1 MKQFKKKPKKIKR
14 SQKIILK
21 RPLWLMPL
29 LIGGFASGVYADGTD
44 ILGLS
49 WGEKSQKV
57 CVHRPWYALWSCD
70 KWEEKTQQFTG
81 NQLITKTWAGG
92 NAANYYHSQNNQDI
106 TANLKNDN
114 GTYFLSGLYNYTGGE
129 YNGGNLDIELG
140 SNATFNLG
148 ANSGNSFTSWYP
160 NGHTNVTFS
169 AGTINVNNS
178 VEVGNRVGSG
188 AGTHTGT
195 ATLNLNANKVTINS
209 NINAYKTSQ
218 VNIGNAN
225 SAITINSVSLSG
237 DTCSS
242 LAKIGSGANCS
253 SSGPSYSF
261 KGTTSAT
268 NTTFSNASGSFT
280 FEESA
285 NFSGAKLNG
294 GAFTFNKGFNATN
307 NTAFNSGSFTFKG
320 TSSFNNATFS
330 NASYTFDNQATFQNS
345 SFNGGTF
352 TFNNQSNPTNSA
364 QHPQILFEN
373 SSFNG
378 GIFTF
383 NNQTNPTNSAQHPQ
397 ILFENSSF
405 SGSTTTLKGSA
416 TFEQAFNNSNHQL
429 TIQNASFDNATF
441 NNTGKITIEKDASF
455 NNTSFNTPVDTN
467 NMSVT
472 GSVTLSGKND
482 LKNGSTLD
490 FGSSKITLAQGATF
504 NLTSL
509 GSEKS
514 VTILN
519 SSGGITY
526 NHLLNHALNSLTNAL
541 KTTESS
547 SKPQSFAQGLWD
559 MITYNGVTGQLLS
572 ENAATPKNTD
582 SSPSAPT
589 KDSPQVYQVGY
600 KIGDTI
606 YKLQETFSPNS
617 IIIQALESGTYTPP
631 PTISGSQFDLS
642 ASNYINANMPWYDH
656 KYYIPK
662 SQNFTESGTYYLPSV
677 QIWGSYTNS
686 FKQTFS
692 TNGSNLVI
700 GYNATWTGNSVS
712 SSGTVSFGDTSGSA
726 LNGHCGPW
734 PYYQCIGTTNGA
746 YSAYHVYITAN
757 LRSGNR
763 IGTGG
768 AANLVFNGVDSINI
782 ANATITQH
790 NAGAYSSS
798 MTFSTQ
804 NMDSSQNLNG
814 LNANGKLSVY
824 GATFTNQAKDG
835 KFIFNAGQATFE
847 NTNFNGGSYQFSGD
861 SLNFSN
867 NNQFNSGSFEI
878 SAKNASFNNANFNN
892 SASFNF
898 NNSNA
903 TTSFVGDFTNA
914 NSNLQIAGNAVFGN
928 STNSDGSQNTAN
940 FNNTGSVNIAG
951 NATFDNMAFNGPTNT
966 SVKGQV
972 TLNNITLKNLNAPL
986 SFGDGMINFSAHS
999 VINIGE
1005 AITNGNPITL
1015 VSSSK
1020 EIEYN
1025 NAFSK
1030 NLWQLINYQG
1040 HGASSEKLVSSA
1052 GNGIYDVVYSF
1063 NNQTYNFQEVF
1074 SPNSIS
1080 IRRLGVGMVFDYVD
1094 MEKSDHLYYQNALG
1108 FMTYMPNSYNNN
1120 LGNLNNTIYYY
1131 DKSIDFYASGKTLFT
1146 KAEFSQ
1152 TLTGQ
1157 NSAIVFGAKNIWTN
1171 ASDAPQSNT
1180 IIRFGDNKGA
1190 GSNDA
1195 SGHCWNLQ
1203 CIGFITGHYEAQKIY
1218 ITGSIESGNR
1228 ISSGGGASLN
1238 FNGLQGILLTNA
1250 TLYNRAAGTQS
1261 SSMNFIS
1268 NSANIQAQNSYFID
1282 DTAQNKGNPNFSF
1295 NALNLDFSNSSFRGY
1310 VGQTQSVFKFNA
1322 VNAISFTNS
1331 SNLSSGLY
1339 QISAKS
1345 VLFDNS
1351 NLSVSVGTSS
1361 IKANAISLSQ
1371 NASINASNHS
1381 TLELSGDLNL
1391 NDTSS
1396 LNLNQSAINVSNN
1409 ATINDYASLIASN
1422 GSHLNFNGAVNFNS
1436 ANITTSL
1443 SDSSIVFKGASS
1455 LGGQFNLSN
1464 NSFLDFQGSSAITS
1478 NTAFNFYNNA
1488 FSQSPITFHQAL
1500 DIKAP
1505 LSLGGNLLN
1514 PNNSSVLN
1522 LKNSQLV
1529 FSDQGSLNIANIDL
1543 LSDLNDNKNRVYNII
1558 QADMNSNWYERI
1570 SFFGMRIN
1578 DGIYDAKN
1586 QTYSFTNPLN
1596 NALKITESFK
1606 DNQLSVTLS
1615 QIPGIKNTLYNIG
1628 SEIFNYQKVYN
1639 NANGVYSYS
1648 DDAQGVFYLT
1658 SSVKGYYNPNQSYQA
1673 SGSNNTTKNNN
1684 LTSESSVISQ
1694 TYNAQGNPISA
1705 LHVYNKGYNFN
1716 NIKALGQMALKL
1728 YPEIKKI
1735 LGNDFSLSSLSNLK
1749 GDALNQLT
1757 KLITPSDWKNINELI
1772 DNANN
1777 SVVQNFNN
1785 GALIIGATKIGQTN
1799 TNSTV
1804 VFGGLGYQKP
1814 CDYTDIVCQ
1823 KFRGT
1828 YLGQLLESSSADL
1841 GYIDTT
1847 FNAKEIYLTGTLG
1860 SGNAWGTGGSASVT
1874 FNSQTSLI
1882 LNQANIVS
1890 SQTDGIFSML
1900 GQEGINKVF
1909 NQAGLANILGEVA
1922 MQSINKA
1929 GGLGNLIVNTLGSGS
1944 VIGGYLTPEQKNQTL
1959 SQLLGQNNFDN
1970 LMNDSGLNTAIKDLI
1985 RQKLGFW
1992 TGLVGG
1998 LAGLGGI
2005 DLQNPEKLIGSMSI
2019 NDLLS
2024 KKGLFNQITG
2034 FISANDI
2041 GQVISVMLQDI
2052 VKPSEALQNDVV
2064 ALGKQMIGEFL
2075 GQDMLNSLESLL
2087 QNQQIKSVLDKVLAA
2102 KGLGP
2107 IYEQGLGDLIPN
2119 LGKKGLFAP
2128 YGLSQVWQRGD
2139 FSFNAQGNVFVQNS
2153 TFSNANGGTLS
2164 FNAGNSLIF
2173 AGNNHIAF
2181 TNHSG
2186 TLNLLSNQVSNINIT
2201 TLDASNGLKINA
2213 ANNNVSVSQGNL
2225 FINASCVQQSDPIT
2239 TNTANPCAL
2248 SAQSANGAS
2257 SNNASNNAPIALNNN
2272 DESLMV
2278 TANDFN
2284 FSGNIYANGVVDFS
2298 KIKGSANIKNLYLY
2312 NNAQFQANN
2321 LTISNQAVLEKNA
2334 SFVTNNLNIQ
2344 GAFNN
2349 NATQKIGVLQN
2360 LVIASNAS
2368 LSTGIYGLE
2377 VGGALNNFGAIHFNL
2392 ENIQT
2397 PAPLIQAEG
2406 IINLNTTQTPF
2417 INVNNSMANNT
2428 TYTLLKSS
2436 RYIDYNINPNSLQSY
2451 LKLYTLININGNHI
2465 EEKNGVLTYLGQRVL
2480 LQDKGLL
2487 LSVAL
2492 PNSNNASPNNILS
2505 LSVLHNQ
2512 VKMSYGDKVMDFT
2525 PPTLQD
2531 YIVGIQGQSALNQI
2545 EAIGGNNAIKWLSTL
2560 MIKTKEN
2567 PLFAPIYLENHS
2579 LNEILDATK
2588 DLQNTASLISNP
2600 NFRDNATNLLEL
2612 ASYTQQTSRLTKL
2625 SDFRAREGE
2634 SNFSERLLELKNKR
2648 FSDPNPSE
2656 IFVKY
2661 SQPNK
2666 HPNNLWVQGVGGA
2679 SFISGGNGTLYG
2691 LNVGYDRLVKN
2702 VILGGYVAYGYSG
2715 FNGNIMRSLGNNV
2728 DVGMYARAFLKRNE
2742 FTLSANETYGGNA
2755 SHINSSNSLLSVLNQ
2770 RYNYNTWT
2778 TSVNGNYGYDFMFK
2792 QKSVV
2797 LKPQVGLSYHFIGLS
2812 GMKGKM
2818 QNPAYQ
2824 QFVMH
2829 SNPSNESVL
2838 TLNMGLESRKYFGKN
2853 SYYFVT
2859 ARLGRDLLIKAKG
2872 DNMVRFVGEN
2882 TLLYRKG
2889 EIFNTF
2895 ASVITGGE
2903 MHLWRLMYVNA
2914 GVGLKMGLQYQ
2925 DLNITGNVGMRVAF

>member
-1 MKQFKKKPKKIKR
+1 MKKFKKKPKSIKR
-14 SQKIILK
+14 SHQNQKTILK
-21 RPLWLMPL
+21 RPLWLAPL
-29 LIGGFASGVYADGTD
+29 LIGGFASGVYANGTD

-70 KWEEKTQQFTG
+70 KWEEKTQQYTG

-92 NAANYYHSQNNQDI
+92 NAANYYHTQNNQNI

-129 YNGGNLDIELG
+129 NNGGNLNIELG
-140 SNATFNLG
+140 NNATFNLG
-148 ANSGNSFTSWYP
+148 ASSGNSFTSWYP

-195 ATLNLNANKVTINS
+195 VTLNLNANKVTINS
-209 NINAYKTSQ
+209 NISAFKTSQ
-218 VNIGNAN
+218 VNVGNAN
-225 SAITINSVSLSG
+225 SVITINSVSLSG

-242 LAKIGSGANCS
+242 LARVGVGANCS
-253 SSGPSYSF
+253 TSGPSYSF

-268 NTTFSNASGSFT
+268 NTAFSNANGSFT
-280 FEESA
+280 FEENA
-285 NFSGAKLNG
+285 TFSGAKWNG
-294 GAFTFNKGFNATN
+294 GAFTFNKEFKATN
-307 NTAFNSGSFTFKG
+307 NTAFNSGNFNFKG
-320 TSSFNNATFS
+320 ASSFNGTNFN
-330 NASYTFDNQATFQNS
+330 NASYTFNNQATFQNS

-352 TFNNQSNPTNSA
+352 TFNDQTNQSA
-364 QHPQILFEN
+364 QHPQI
-373 SSFNG
+373 
-378 GIFTF
+378 
-383 NNQTNPTNSAQHPQ
+383 Q
-397 ILFENSSF
+397 NSSF
-405 SGSTTTLKGSA
+405 SGNATTLKG
-416 TFEQAFNNSNHQL
+416 FVDFQQAFNNSNHQL
-429 TIQNASFDNATF
+429 IMQNASFNNTNF
-441 NNTGKITIEKDASF
+441 SNTGKITINESASF
-455 NNTSFNTPVDTN
+455 NDTTFNTSINTN
-467 NMSVT
+467 NMTIT

-490 FGSSKITLAQGATF
+490 FGSSQVTLTQGTTF

-509 GSEKS
+509 GDKNS

-526 NHLLNHALNSLTNAL
+526 NNLLNHALNSLTNAL
-541 KTTESS
+541 KTNENSS
-547 SKPQSFAQGLWD
+547 DPQSFAQGLWD

-572 ENAATPKNTD
+572 ANAMASKSAD
-582 SSPSAPT
+582 SSPSKPSAN
-589 KDSPQVYQVGY
+589 SAQVYQVGY

-631 PTISGSQFDLS
+631 PIISGSKFDLS
-642 ASNYINANMPWYDH
+642 ASNYINADMPWYDH
-656 KYYIPK
+656 KSYIPK

-692 TNGSNLVI
+692 ASNSNLVI
-700 GYNATWTGNSVS
+700 GYNATWTDHNVS
-712 SSGTVSFGDTSGSA
+712 SSDTVSFGDTSGSA

-734 PYYQCIGTTNGA
+734 SYYQCTGTTDGT

-768 AANLVFNGVDSINI
+768 AANLVFNGVDSVNI

-790 NAGAYSSS
+790 NAGIYSSS

-804 NMDSSQNLNG
+804 SMDNSQNVNG
-814 LNANGKLSVY
+814 LNPNGTLLVY

-835 KFIFNAGQATFE
+835 KFIFNAGKAVFE

-898 NNSNA
+898 NNSSA
-903 TTSFVGDFTNA
+903 TTSFVGDFTSA
-914 NSNLQIAGNAVFGN
+914 NSNLQIAGSAVFGN
-928 STNSDGSQNTAN
+928 SNNGSQNNAN
-940 FNNTGSVNIAG
+940 FNNTGSVNISG
-951 NATFDNMAFNGPTNT
+951 NATFDNVVFNSPTDM

-972 TLNNITLKNLNAPL
+972 ILNNITLKNLNAPL
-986 SFGDGMINFSAHS
+986 SFGDGTITFNAHS
-999 VINIGE
+999 VINIAE
-1005 AITNGNPITL
+1005 SITNGNPITL

-1052 GNGIYDVVYSF
+1052 GNGVYDVVYSF
-1063 NNQTYNFQEVF
+1063 NNQTYNFQEIF
-1074 SPNSIS
+1074 SQNSIS
-1080 IRRLGVGMVFDYVD
+1080 IRRLGVGMVFDYMD
-1094 MEKSDHLYYQNALG
+1094 MEKSDHLYYKDVAG

-1120 LGNLNNTIYYY
+1120 LGNSNNTIYYY

-1152 TLTGQ
+1152 TFTGQ

-1203 CIGFITGHYEAQKIY
+1203 CIGFITGYYEAQKIY

-1261 SSMNFIS
+1261 SSMNFTS
-1268 NSANIQAQNSYFID
+1268 NGANIQAQNSYFID
-1282 DTAQNKGNPNFSF
+1282 DTAQNGGNPNFSF

-1322 VNAISFTNS
+1322 ANAINFTNS
-1331 SNLSSGLY
+1331 TNLSSGLY
-1339 QISAKS
+1339 QMQAKS

-1361 IKANAISLSQ
+1361 IKANAINLSQ

-1381 TLELSGDLNL
+1381 TLEFQGDLNL

-1409 ATINDYASLIASN
+1409 ATINDYASLIVN
-1422 GSHLNFNGAVNFNS
+1422 DGSRLNFNGAVNFNS
-1436 ANITTSL
+1436 VNITTSL
-1443 SDSSIVFKGASS
+1443 NHSSIAFKGAIS

-1464 NSFLDFQGSSAITS
+1464 NSSLDFQGSSAITS
-1478 NTAFNFYNNA
+1478 NTAFNFYDNA

-1505 LSLGGNLLN
+1505 LSLGGNLLT

-1558 QADMNSNWYERI
+1558 QAGMNNNWYEHI
-1570 SFFGMRIN
+1570 NFFGMRIS
-1578 DGIYDAKN
+1578 DGIYDAIN

-1596 NALKITESFK
+1596 NSLKITESFK

-1628 SEIFNYQKVYN
+1628 SEVFNYQKVYN

-1648 DDAQGVFYLT
+1648 DDAEGVFYLA
-1658 SSVKGYYNPNQSYQA
+1658 SNVKGYYNPNQSYQA
-1673 SGSNNTTKNNN
+1673 NGSNNTTKNNN

-1705 LHVYNKGYNFN
+1705 LHIYNKGYNFN

-1735 LGNDFSLSSLSNLK
+1735 LGNDFSLSSLSALNPNV
-1749 GDALNQLT
+1749 LNQLT
-1757 KLITPSDWKNINELI
+1757 KLITPNDWKNINEFI
-1772 DNANN
+1772 DNADN

-1785 GALIIGATKIGQTN
+1785 GTLIVGATKIGQIN
-1799 TNSTV
+1799 TNSAV

-1874 FNSQTSLI
+1874 FNSQTSLV

-1929 GGLGNLIVNTLGSGS
+1929 GGLGNLIADTLGSDS
-1944 VIGGYLTPEQKNQTL
+1944 VIGGHLTPEQKNQTL

-1970 LMNDSGLNTAIKDLI
+1970 LMNDSGLNAAIKDLI

-1998 LAGLGGI
+1998 LAGLEGI

-2024 KKGLFNQITG
+2024 KKGLFNQITS

-2041 GQVISVMLQDI
+2041 GQVISVILQDI
-2052 VKPSEALQNDVV
+2052 VKPSEALQSDAV

-2075 GQDMLNSLESLL
+2075 GQDTLNSLESLL

-2107 IYEQGLGDLIPN
+2107 IYEQGLGDLMPN
-2119 LGKKGLFAP
+2119 LGKKRLFAP
-2128 YGLSQVWQRGD
+2128 YGLSQVWQKGD

-2164 FNAGNSLIF
+2164 FNAGDTLIF
-2173 AGNNHIAF
+2173 AGNNHISF
-2181 TNHSG
+2181 TNHAG

-2201 TLDASNGLKINA
+2201 TLNASNGLKINA

-2225 FINASCVQQSDPIT
+2225 FINTSCAQQSDPT
-2239 TNTANPCAL
+2239 TANAANPCTL
-2248 SAQSANGAS
+2248 NTQSANDAS
-2257 SNNASNNAPIALNNN
+2257 SNNASNNAQIALNNN

-2298 KIKGSANIKNLYLY
+2298 KIKDSANVKNLYLY

-2321 LTISNQAVLEKNA
+2321 LTIFNQAVLEKNA

-2349 NATQKIGVLQN
+2349 NATRKIEVLQN
-2360 LVIASNAS
+2360 LTIASNAS

-2377 VGGALNNFGAIHFNL
+2377 VGGALNNSGAIHFNL
-2392 ENIQT
+2392 ENTQT
-2397 PAPLIQAEG
+2397 PTPLIQAEG
-2406 IINLNTTQTPF
+2406 IINLNTTQAPF
-2417 INVNNSMANNT
+2417 MNVNNSTADNT

-2465 EEKNGVLTYLGQRVL
+2465 EEKNGALTYLGQRVL

-2492 PNSNNASPNNILS
+2492 PDSNNAHQNNILS
-2505 LSVLHNQ
+2505 LSVLYNQ
-2512 VKMSYGDKVMDFT
+2512 IKMSYGDKVMDFT

-2545 EAIGGNNAIKWLSTL
+2545 EDVGGNAIKWLSTL
-2560 MIKTKEN
+2560 MMETKEN
-2567 PLFAPIYLENHS
+2567 PLFAPIYLKNHS
-2579 LNEILDATK
+2579 LNEILGVTK

-2625 SDFRAREGE
+2625 SDFRSREGE
-2634 SNFSERLLELKNKR
+2634 SDFSERLLELKNKC
-2648 FSDPNPSE
+2648 FSDPNPGE
-2656 IFVKY
+2656 VFVKY
-2661 SQPNK
+2661 SQLSK
-2666 HPNNLWVQGVGGA
+2666 HPNNLWVQGIGGA
-2679 SFISGGNGTLYG
+2679 SFIAGGNGTLYG
-2691 LNVGYDRLVKN
+2691 LNTGYDRLVKN

-2715 FNGNIMRSLGNNV
+2715 FNGNIMRSLANNV

-2755 SHINSSNSLLSVLNQ
+2755 NNINSSNSLLSVLNQ
-2770 RYNYNTWT
+2770 RYSYNTWT

-2818 QNPAYQ
+2818 NDAAYK
-2824 QFVMH
+2824 QFLMH
-2829 SNPSNESVL
+2829 SNLSNESVL

-2859 ARLGRDLLIKAKG
+2859 ARLGRDLLIKSKG
-2872 DNMVRFVGEN
+2872 GNMVRFVGEN

-2889 EIFNTF
+2889 EVFNTF

-2903 MHLWRLMYVNA
+2903 MHLWRLVYVNA

-2925 DLNITGNVGMRVAF
+2925 DINITGNVGMRVAF

>member
-1 MKQFKKKPKKIKR
+1 MKKFKKKPKKITRK
-14 SQKIILK
+14 QKTILK
-21 RPLWLMPL
+21 RPSWLMPL
-29 LIGGFASGVYADGTD
+29 LISGFASGVYANNLWDLLNPKVGGEYVHWVKGSQYCAWWEFGGC
-44 ILGLS
+44 LRNV
-49 WGEKSQKV
+49 WGANHKG
-57 CVHRPWYALWSCD
+57 YDA
-70 KWEEKTQQFTG
+70 
-81 NQLITKTWAGG
+81 G
-92 NAANYYHSQNNQDI
+92 NAANYLSSQNYQAISVGNGNE
-106 TANLKNDN
+106 T
-114 GTYFLSGLYNYTGGE
+114 GTYSLSGFTNYV
-129 YNGGNLDIELG
+129 GGNLTI
-140 SNATFNLG
+140 NLG
-148 ANSGNSFTSWYP
+148 NSVILDLSGSNSFTSYQGY
-160 NGHTNVTFS
+160 NQGKDDVSFNV
-169 AGTINVNNS
+169 GTINLNGTL
-178 VEVGNRVGSG
+178 EVGNRVGSG
-188 AGTHTGT
+188 AGTHTGI
-195 ATLNLNANKVTINS
+195 ATLNLNANKVNINS
-209 NINAYKTSQ
+209 NISTYKTSQ

-242 LAKIGSGANCS
+242 SVSVGVGANCS
-253 SSGPSYSF
+253 TSGPSYSF
-261 KGTTSAT
+261 KGTTNAT
-268 NTTFSNASGSFT
+268 NTAFSNASGSFT
-280 FEESA
+280 FEENA
-285 NFSGAKLNG
+285 TFSGAKLNG
-294 GAFTFNKGFNATN
+294 GAFTFNKGFSATN

-320 TSSFNNATFS
+320 TSSFNGASFN

-345 SFNGGTF
+345 SFNGG
-352 TFNNQSNPTNSA
+352 N
-364 QHPQILFEN
+364 
-373 SSFNG
+373 
-378 GIFTF
+378 FTF
-383 NNQTNPTNSAQHPQ
+383 NNQTNPTNNAQHPQ
-397 ILFENSSF
+397 IQNSSF
-405 SGSTTTLKGSA
+405 SGSTITLKG
-416 TFEQAFNNSNHQL
+416 FVNFQQAFNNSNHQL
-429 TIQNASFDNATF
+429 TIQNASFNNATF
-441 NNTGKITIEKDASF
+441 NNTGKITIEKEASF
-455 NNTSFNTPVDTN
+455 NNTSFNTSINTD

-482 LKNGSTLD
+482 LNNGSTLD
-490 FGSSKITLAQGATF
+490 FGSSKITLAQGTTF

-509 GSEKS
+509 GNEKS

-526 NHLLNHALNSLTNAL
+526 NHLLNHAINSLTNAL
-541 KTTESS
+541 KTNESPS
-547 SKPQSFAQGLWD
+547 NPQSFAQGLWD
-559 MITYNGVTGQLLS
+559 MITYNGVTGKLLS
-572 ENAATPKNTD
+572 ESAATSKDTD
-582 SSPSAPT
+582 SSPSKSST
-589 KDSPQVYQVGY
+589 NSTQVYQVGY

-631 PTISGSQFDLS
+631 PVINGSKFDLS
-642 ASNYINANMPWYDH
+642 ASNYINADMPWYNH

-692 TNGSNLVI
+692 ASGSNLVI
-700 GYNATWTGNSVS
+700 GYNSTWTGNSVS
-712 SSGTVSFGDTSGSA
+712 SSDTVSFGDTSGSA

-734 PYYQCIGTTNGA
+734 PYYQCTGTTNGT

-768 AANLVFNGVDSINI
+768 AANLIFNGVDSINI

-790 NAGAYSSS
+790 NAGIYSSS

-804 NMDSSQNLNG
+804 SMDNSQNLKG
-814 LNANGKLSVY
+814 LNSNGKLLVY
-824 GATFTNQAKDG
+824 GTTFTNQAKDG
-835 KFIFNAGQATFE
+835 KFTFNAGQAAFE

-928 STNSDGSQNTAN
+928 SSNGSQNTAN
-940 FNNTGSVNIAG
+940 FNNTGSINISG
-951 NATFDNMAFNGPTNT
+951 NATFDNVVFNGPTNT

-986 SFGDGMINFSAHS
+986 SFGDGTIAFSAHS

-1052 GNGIYDVVYSF
+1052 GNGVYDVVYSF

-1074 SPNSIS
+1074 SQNSIS
-1080 IRRLGVGMVFDYVD
+1080 IRRLGVSMVFDYVD
-1094 MEKSDHLYYQNALG
+1094 MEKSDHLYYKDIVG

-1120 LGNLNNTIYYY
+1120 LGNANNTIYYY
-1131 DKSIDFYASGKTLFT
+1131 DNSIDFYASGKTLFT

-1152 TLTGQ
+1152 TFTGQ
-1157 NSAIVFGAKNIWTN
+1157 NSAIVFGAKSIWTSL
-1171 ASDAPQSNT
+1171 SDAPQSNT

-1261 SSMNFIS
+1261 SSMNFVS

-1282 DTAQNKGNPNFSF
+1282 DTAQNGGKPNFSF
-1295 NALNLDFSNSSFRGY
+1295 SALNLDFSNSSFRGY
-1310 VGQTQSVFKFNA
+1310 VGATQSVFKFNA

-1331 SNLSSGLY
+1331 TNLSSGLY
-1339 QISAKS
+1339 QMQAKS

-1361 IKANAISLSQ
+1361 IKASAISLSQ
-1371 NASINASNHS
+1371 NASINVSNHS
-1381 TLELSGDLNL
+1381 TLELQGDLNL

-1443 SDSSIVFKGASS
+1443 NNSSIVFKGASY

-1464 NSFLDFQGSSAITS
+1464 HSSLDFQGSSAITS
-1478 NTAFNFYNNA
+1478 NTAFNFYDNA

-1500 DIKAP
+1500 DVKAP

-1514 PNNSSVLN
+1514 PNSSSVLN

-1570 SFFGMRIN
+1570 SFFGMCIN

-1648 DDAQGVFYLT
+1648 DDAEGVFYLT

-1705 LHVYNKGYNFN
+1705 LHIYNKGYNFN

-1735 LGNDFSLSSLSNLK
+1735 LGNDFSLSSLSDLK

-1757 KLITPSDWKNINELI
+1757 KLITPSDWKNINEFI

-1785 GALIIGATKIGQTN
+1785 GALIIGATKIGQTD
-1799 TNSTV
+1799 TNSAV
-1804 VFGGLGYQKP
+1804 VFGGLGYQTP

-1922 MQSINKA
+1922 VQSINKA
-1929 GGLGNLIVNTLGSGS
+1929 GGLGNLIVNTLGSNS

-2075 GQDMLNSLESLL
+2075 GQDTLNSLESLL

-2102 KGLGP
+2102 KGLGS

-2128 YGLSQVWQRGD
+2128 YGLSQVWQKGD
-2139 FSFNAQGNVFVQNS
+2139 FNFNAQGNVFVQNS

-2181 TNHSG
+2181 TNHFG
-2186 TLNLLSNQVSNINIT
+2186 TLQLLSNQVSNINIT
-2201 TLDASNGLKINA
+2201 TLNASNGLKINA
-2213 ANNNVSVSQGNL
+2213 GSNNVSVSQGDL
-2225 FINASCVQQSDPIT
+2225 FINANCAQQSDPT
-2239 TNTANPCAL
+2239 VANATNPCAL

-2257 SNNASNNAPIALNNN
+2257 SNNAPIALNNN
-2272 DESLMV
+2272 DESLII

-2349 NATQKIGVLQN
+2349 NATQKIEVLQN

-2368 LSTGIYGLE
+2368 LSTGIYGLG
-2377 VGGALNNFGAIHFNL
+2377 VGGALNNLGTIHFNL
-2392 ENIQT
+2392 ENSQT
-2397 PAPLIQAEG
+2397 PVNPLIQAEG
-2406 IINLNTTQTPF
+2406 IINLNATQTPF

-2492 PNSNNASPNNILS
+2492 PNSNNASQNNILS
-2505 LSVLHNQ
+2505 LSVLHDQ
-2512 VKMSYGDKVMDFT
+2512 IKMSYGNKIMDFT

-2531 YIVGIQGQSALNQI
+2531 YIAGIQGQSALNQI
-2545 EAIGGNNAIKWLSTL
+2545 EAVGGNNAIKWLSTL
-2560 MIKTKEN
+2560 MMDTKEN

-2579 LNEILDATK
+2579 LNEILGVAK

-2625 SDFRAREGE
+2625 SDFRTREGE
-2634 SNFSERLLELKNKR
+2634 SDFSLLELKNKR
-2648 FSDPNPSE
+2648 FSDPNPGE
-2656 IFVKY
+2656 VFVKY
-2661 SQPNK
+2661 SQPSK
-2666 HPNNLWVQGVGGA
+2666 HQNNLWVQGIGGA
-2679 SFISGGNGTLYG
+2679 SFIAGGNGTLYG
-2691 LNVGYDRLVKN
+2691 LNAGYDRLVKN
-2702 VILGGYVAYGYSG
+2702 VILGGYVAYGYSD
-2715 FNGNIMRSLGNNV
+2715 FNGNIMHSLGNNV

-2755 SHINSSNSLLSVLNQ
+2755 NNINSSNPLLSVINQ
-2770 RYNYNTWT
+2770 RYSYNTWT

-2797 LKPQVGLSYHFIGLS
+2797 LKPQMGVSYHFIGLS

-2818 QNPAYQ
+2818 NDAAYK
-2824 QFVMH
+2824 QFLMH

-2859 ARLGRDLLIKAKG
+2859 ARLGRDLLIKSKG
-2872 DNMVRFVGEN
+2872 GNTVRFVGEN
-2882 TLLYRKG
+2882 ALLYRKG
-2889 EIFNTF
+2889 EVFNTF

-2903 MHLWRLMYVNA
+2903 MHLWRLVYVNA

-2925 DLNITGNVGMRVAF
+2925 DINITGNVGMRVAF

>member
-1 MKQFKKKPKKIKR
+1 MKKFKKKPKSIKR
-14 SQKIILK
+14 SHQNQKTILK
-21 RPLWLMPL
+21 RPLWLVPL

-70 KWEEKTQQFTG
+70 KWEEKTQQYIG

-148 ANSGNSFTSWYP
+148 ASSGNSFTSWYP

-195 ATLNLNANKVTINS
+195 ATLNLNANKVNIHS
-209 NINAYKTSQ
+209 NISAFKTSQ

-225 SAITINSVSLSG
+225 STITIGSVSLSG

-242 LAKIGSGANCS
+242 LASVGVGANCS
-253 SSGPSYSF
+253 TSGPSYSF
-261 KGTTSAT
+261 KGTTNAT
-268 NTTFSNASGSFT
+268 NTAFSNANGSFT
-280 FEESA
+280 FEENA
-285 NFSGAKLNG
+285 TFSGAKWNG
-294 GAFTFNKGFNATN
+294 GAFTFNKGFSATN
-307 NTAFNSGSFTFKG
+307 NTAFNSGSFNFKG
-320 TSSFNNATFS
+320 ASSFNGANFS
-330 NASYTFDNQATFQNS
+330 NAAYTFNDQATFQNS

-352 TFNNQSNPTNSA
+352 TFNDQTNQSA
-364 QHPQILFEN
+364 QHPQIQN

-378 GIFTF
+378 NAI
-383 NNQTNPTNSAQHPQ
+383 
-397 ILFENSSF
+397 
-405 SGSTTTLKGSA
+405 TLKG
-416 TFEQAFNNSNHQL
+416 FVNFQQAFNNSNHQL
-429 TIQNASFDNATF
+429 TIQNASFNNANF
-441 NNTGKITIEKDASF
+441 NNTGKITINEGASF
-455 NNTSFNTPVDTN
+455 NNTTFNTSVDTS
-467 NMSVT
+467 NMTIT

-482 LKNGSTLD
+482 LKKGSTLD
-490 FGSSKITLAQGATF
+490 FGSSKITLTQGTTF

-509 GSEKS
+509 EDKNS

-526 NHLLNHALNSLTNAL
+526 NNLLNHALNSLTSAL
-541 KTTESS
+541 KTNESLS
-547 SKPQSFAQGLWD
+547 EPQSFAQGLWD
-559 MITYNGVTGQLLS
+559 MITYNGVTGQLLN
-572 ENAATPKNTD
+572 ENAATSKPTD
-582 SSPSAPT
+582 SPPSKSSSNPT
-589 KDSPQVYQVGY
+589 QVYQVGY

-606 YKLQETFSPNS
+606 YKLQETFSHNS

-631 PTISGSQFDLS
+631 TVISGSKFDLS
-642 ASNYINANMPWYDH
+642 ASNYINADMPWYDH

-692 TNGSNLVI
+692 ASGSSLVI
-700 GYNATWTGNSVS
+700 GYNATWTDHNIS
-712 SSGTVSFGDTSGSA
+712 SNDTVSFGDTSGSA

-734 PYYQCIGTTNGA
+734 PYYQCTGTTDGT

-768 AANLVFNGVDSINI
+768 AANLIFNGVDSINI

-790 NAGAYSSS
+790 NAGIYSSS

-804 NMDSSQNLNG
+804 SMDSSQNLNT
-814 LNANGKLSVY
+814 LNANGTLSVY
-824 GATFTNQAKDG
+824 GTTFTNQAKDA

-847 NTNFNGGSYQFSGD
+847 NTNFNGGSYQFNGD
-861 SLNFSN
+861 SLNFLN

-878 SAKNASFNNANFNN
+878 SAKNASFNDANFNN

-928 STNSDGSQNTAN
+928 SANSSQNNAN
-940 FNNTGSVNIAG
+940 FNNTGSVNISG
-951 NATFDNMAFNGPTNT
+951 NATFDNVVFNGPTNT

-986 SFGDGMINFSAHS
+986 SFGDGTITFNAHS

-1015 VSSSK
+1015 ISSSK

-1025 NAFSK
+1025 NAK

-1052 GNGIYDVVYSF
+1052 GNGVYDVVYSF
-1063 NNQTYNFQEVF
+1063 NNQTYNFQEIF

-1080 IRRLGVGMVFDYVD
+1080 IRRLGVGMVFDYMD
-1094 MEKSDHLYYQNALG
+1094 MEKSDHLYYKDVVG

-1120 LGNLNNTIYYY
+1120 LGNSNNTIYYY

-1152 TLTGQ
+1152 TFTGQ
-1157 NSAIVFGAKNIWTN
+1157 NSAIVFGAKNIWTDV
-1171 ASDAPQSNT
+1171 SDAPQSDA

-1218 ITGSIESGNR
+1218 ITASIESGNR

-1238 FNGLQGILLTNA
+1238 FNGLQGVLLTNA

-1282 DTAQNKGNPNFSF
+1282 DTAQNGGNPNFSF

-1310 VGQTQSVFKFNA
+1310 VGKTQSVFKFNA
-1322 VNAISFTNS
+1322 TNAINFTNS
-1331 SNLSSGLY
+1331 TNLSSGLY
-1339 QISAKS
+1339 QMQAKS

-1361 IKANAISLSQ
+1361 IKANAINLSQ

-1381 TLELSGDLNL
+1381 TLELQGDLNV

-1396 LNLNQSAINVSNN
+1396 LNLNQSVINVSNN
-1409 ATINDYASLIASN
+1409 AAINDYASLVVN
-1422 GSHLNFNGAVNFNS
+1422 DGSRLNFNGAVNFNS
-1436 ANITTSL
+1436 ANTTTSL
-1443 SDSSIVFKGASS
+1443 NNSSIVFKGAIS

-1464 NSFLDFQGSSAITS
+1464 NSSLDFQGSSAITS
-1478 NTAFNFYNNA
+1478 NTAFNFYDNA

-1514 PNNSSVLN
+1514 PNNSSVLD

-1558 QADMNSNWYERI
+1558 QAGMSSNWYERI
-1570 SFFGMRIN
+1570 NFFGMRIN
-1578 DGIYDAKN
+1578 DGIYDAIN

-1628 SEIFNYQKVYN
+1628 SEVFNYQKVYN

-1648 DDAQGVFYLT
+1648 DDAEGVFYLT
-1658 SSVKGYYNPNQSYQA
+1658 SNVKGYYNPNQSYQA
-1673 SGSNNTTKNNN
+1673 NGSNNTTKNND

-1705 LHVYNKGYNFN
+1705 LHVYNKGYNFS

-1735 LGNDFSLSSLSNLK
+1735 LGNDFSLSSLSDLNS
-1749 GDALNQLT
+1749 DALNELI
-1757 KLITPSDWKNINELI
+1757 KLITPNDWKNINELI

-1785 GALIIGATKIGQTN
+1785 GALIVGATKIGQTD
-1799 TNSTV
+1799 TNSAV

-1922 MQSINKA
+1922 MQSINKV
-1929 GGLGNLIVNTLGSGS
+1929 GGLGNLIADTLGNDS
-1944 VIGGYLTPEQKNQTL
+1944 VIGGHLTPEQKNQTL

-2024 KKGLFNQITG
+2024 KKGLFNQITS

-2052 VKPSEALQNDVV
+2052 VKPSKALQSDVV

-2075 GQDMLNSLESLL
+2075 GQDTLNSLESLL
-2087 QNQQIKSVLDKVLAA
+2087 QNQEIKSVLNKVLAA
-2102 KGLGP
+2102 KGLGS
-2107 IYEQGLGDLIPN
+2107 IYEQGLGDLMPN

-2128 YGLSQVWQRGD
+2128 YGLSQAWQRGD

-2153 TFSNANGGTLS
+2153 TFSNANGGMFS

-2173 AGNNHIAF
+2173 AGNNQISF
-2181 TNHSG
+2181 TNHAG
-2186 TLNLLSNQVSNINIT
+2186 TLQLLSNQVSNIDIT
-2201 TLDASNGLKINA
+2201 TLNASNGLKINA

-2225 FINASCVQQSDPIT
+2225 FINASCVKQSGPT
-2239 TNTANPCAL
+2239 TANATNPCVL
-2248 SAQSANGAS
+2248 NAQSVNGAS
-2257 SNNASNNAPIALNNN
+2257 SNKASNNAQIALNNN

-2278 TANDFN
+2278 TANNFN

-2298 KIKGSANIKNLYLY
+2298 KIKGSATIKNLYLY

-2334 SFVTNNLNIQ
+2334 SFMANNLNIQ

-2349 NATQKIGVLQN
+2349 NATRKIEVLQN
-2360 LVIASNAS
+2360 LIIASNAS

-2377 VGGALNNFGAIHFNL
+2377 VGGSLNHFGAIHFNL

-2397 PAPLIQAEG
+2397 PTPLIQAEG
-2406 IINLNTTQTPF
+2406 IINLNTTQAPF
-2417 INVNNSMANNT
+2417 MNVNNSMADNT

-2451 LKLYTLININGNHI
+2451 LNLYTLININGNHI

-2492 PNSNNASPNNILS
+2492 PSSNNAHQNNILS
-2505 LSVLHNQ
+2505 LSVLYNQ
-2512 VKMSYGDKVMDFT
+2512 IKMSYGDKVMDFT

-2545 EAIGGNNAIKWLSTL
+2545 EAVGGNNAIKWLSTL
-2560 MIKTKEN
+2560 MMETKEN

-2579 LNEILDATK
+2579 LNEILGVAK
-2588 DLQNTASLISNP
+2588 DLLNTASLISNP

-2634 SNFSERLLELKNKR
+2634 SDFSERLLELKNKR
-2648 FSDPNPSE
+2648 FSDPNPGE
-2656 IFVKY
+2656 VFVKY

-2666 HPNNLWVQGVGGA
+2666 HSNNLWVQGIGGA

-2691 LNVGYDRLVKN
+2691 LNAGYDRLVKN

-2715 FNGNIMRSLGNNV
+2715 FNGNIMRSLANNV
-2728 DVGMYARAFLKRNE
+2728 DVGVYARAFLKRNE

-2755 SHINSSNSLLSVLNQ
+2755 NSINSSNPLLSVLNQ
-2770 RYNYNTWT
+2770 RYSYNTWT

-2797 LKPQVGLSYHFIGLS
+2797 LKPQVGLSYRFIDLS
-2812 GMKGKM
+2812 ATKGKM
-2818 QNPAYQ
+2818 NDAAYK
-2824 QFVMH
+2824 QFLMH

-2859 ARLGRDLLIKAKG
+2859 ARLGRDLLIKSKG

-2889 EIFNTF
+2889 EVFNTF

-2925 DLNITGNVGMRVAF
+2925 DINITGNVGMRVAF

>member
-1 MKQFKKKPKKIKR
+1 MKKFKKKPKSIKR
-14 SQKIILK
+14 SHQKTILK
-21 RPLWLMPL
+21 RPLWLAPL

-57 CVHRPWYALWSCD
+57 CVHHPWYALWSCD

-129 YNGGNLDIELG
+129 NNGGNLNIELG
-140 SNATFNLG
+140 SNATFDLG
-148 ANSGNSFTSWYP
+148 AHSGNSFTSWYP

-195 ATLNLNANKVTINS
+195 ATLNLNANKVNINS
-209 NINAYKTSQ
+209 NISAFKTSQ

-225 SAITINSVSLSG
+225 SVITIGSVSLSG

-242 LAKIGSGANCS
+242 LASVGVGANCS
-253 SSGPSYSF
+253 TSGPSYSF
-261 KGTTSAT
+261 KGTTNAT
-268 NTTFSNASGSFT
+268 NTAFSNASGSFT
-280 FEESA
+280 FEENA
-285 NFSGAKLNG
+285 AFSGAKLNG
-294 GAFTFNKGFNATN
+294 GAFTFNKEFSTTN
-307 NTAFNSGSFTFKG
+307 NTAFNSGSFNFKG
-320 TSSFNNATFS
+320 ASSFNGATFN
-330 NASYTFDNQATFQNS
+330 NASYTFNNQTTFQNS

-352 TFNNQSNPTNSA
+352 TFNNQ
-364 QHPQILFEN
+364 
-373 SSFNG
+373 
-378 GIFTF
+378 
-383 NNQTNPTNSAQHPQ
+383 NNQSAQHPQ

-405 SGSTTTLKGSA
+405 SGNATTLKG
-416 TFEQAFNNSNHQL
+416 FVNFQQAFNNSNHQL
-429 TIQNASFDNATF
+429 TMQNASFNNANF
-441 NNTGKITIEKDASF
+441 NNTGKITINESASF
-455 NNTSFNTPVDTN
+455 NDTTFNTSVDTS
-467 NMSVT
+467 NMTIT

-490 FGSSKITLAQGATF
+490 FGSSKVTLTQGTTF

-509 GSEKS
+509 GDKNS

-526 NHLLNHALNSLTNAL
+526 NNLLNHALNSLTNAL
-541 KTTESS
+541 KTNENSS
-547 SKPQSFAQGLWD
+547 DPQSFTQGLWD
-559 MITYNGVTGQLLS
+559 MITYNGVTGQLLN
-572 ENAATPKNTD
+572 ENATTSKPTD
-582 SSPSAPT
+582 SSPSKSSTNSA
-589 KDSPQVYQVGY
+589 QVYQVGY

-606 YKLQETFSPNS
+606 YKLQETFSHNS

-631 PTISGSQFDLS
+631 PVINGSKFDLS
-642 ASNYINANMPWYDH
+642 ASNYINADMPWYDH
-656 KYYIPK
+656 KSYIPK
-662 SQNFTESGTYYLPSV
+662 SQNFTESGTYYLSSV

-692 TNGSNLVI
+692 ASNSNLVI
-700 GYNATWTGNSVS
+700 GYNSTWTDHNVS
-712 SSGTVSFGDTSGSA
+712 SSGTVSFGDTSGST

-734 PYYQCIGTTNGA
+734 PYYQCTGTTNGT

-768 AANLVFNGVDSINI
+768 AANLVFNGVDGVNI

-790 NAGAYSSS
+790 NAGIYSSS

-804 NMDSSQNLNG
+804 GMDNSHNVNG
-814 LNANGKLSVY
+814 LNPNGTLLVY
-824 GATFTNQAKDG
+824 GTTFTNHAKDG
-835 KFIFNAGQATFE
+835 KFIFNAGKATFE

-892 SASFNF
+892 STSFNF

-914 NSNLQIAGNAVFGN
+914 HSNLQIAGSAVFGN
-928 STNSDGSQNTAN
+928 SANGSQNNAN
-940 FNNTGSVNIAG
+940 FSNTGSVNISG
-951 NATFDNMAFNGPTNT
+951 NATFDNVVFNGPTNM

-972 TLNNITLKNLNAPL
+972 TLNNITLKNLNTPL
-986 SFGDGMINFSAHS
+986 SFGDGTITFNAHS
-999 VINIGE
+999 VINIAE

-1025 NAFSK
+1025 NAK

-1052 GNGIYDVVYSF
+1052 GNGVYDVVYSF
-1063 NNQTYNFQEVF
+1063 NNQTYNFQEIF

-1080 IRRLGVGMVFDYVD
+1080 IRRLGVGMVFDYMD
-1094 MEKSDHLYYQNALG
+1094 MEKSDHLYYKNALG

-1120 LGNLNNTIYYY
+1120 LGNSNNTIYYY

-1152 TLTGQ
+1152 TFTGQ
-1157 NSAIVFGAKNIWTN
+1157 NSTIVFGAKSIWTN
-1171 ASDAPQSNT
+1171 ASDASQSNA

-1238 FNGLQGILLTNA
+1238 FNALQGILLTNA
-1250 TLYNRAAGTQS
+1250 TLYNRTAGTQS
-1261 SSMNFIS
+1261 SSMNFVS

-1282 DTAQNKGNPNFSF
+1282 DTAQNGGNPNFSF

-1310 VGQTQSVFKFNA
+1310 VGKTQSVFKFNA
-1322 VNAISFTNS
+1322 KNAISFTNS
-1331 SNLSSGLY
+1331 TNLSSGLY
-1339 QISAKS
+1339 QMQAKS
-1345 VLFDNS
+1345 VSFDNS

-1361 IKANAISLSQ
+1361 IKANAINLSQ

-1381 TLELSGDLNL
+1381 TLELQGDLNV

-1409 ATINDYASLIASN
+1409 ATINDYASLIVN
-1422 GSHLNFNGAVNFNS
+1422 DGSRLNFNGTTNFNS
-1436 ANITTSL
+1436 ENITTSL
-1443 SDSSIVFKGASS
+1443 NHSSIVFKGAIS

-1464 NSFLDFQGSSAITS
+1464 NSSLDFQGSSAITS
-1478 NTAFNFYNNA
+1478 NTAFNFYDNA
-1488 FSQSPITFHQAL
+1488 FSQSPITFHQTL

-1558 QADMNSNWYERI
+1558 QAGMNHNWYERI
-1570 SFFGMRIN
+1570 NFFGMRIN
-1578 DGIYDAKN
+1578 DGVYDAIN

-1596 NALKITESFK
+1596 NSLKITESFK

-1628 SEIFNYQKVYN
+1628 SEVFNYQKVYN

-1648 DDAQGVFYLT
+1648 DDAEGVFYLA
-1658 SSVKGYYNPNQSYQA
+1658 SNVKGYYNPNQSYQA

-1684 LTSESSVISQ
+1684 LTSDSSIISQ

-1735 LGNDFSLSSLSNLK
+1735 LGNDFSLSSLSDLNSN
-1749 GDALNQLT
+1749 ALNQLT
-1757 KLITPSDWKNINELI
+1757 KLITPNDWKNINELI

-1785 GALIIGATKIGQTN
+1785 GTLIVGATKIGQTN
-1799 TNSTV
+1799 TNSAV

-1874 FNSQTSLI
+1874 FNSQTSLV

-1929 GGLGNLIVNTLGSGS
+1929 GGLGNLIADTLGSDS
-1944 VIGGYLTPEQKNQTL
+1944 VIGGHLTPEQKNQTL

-1970 LMNDSGLNTAIKDLI
+1970 LMNDSGLNAAIKDLI

-2075 GQDMLNSLESLL
+2075 GQDTLNSLESLL

-2102 KGLGP
+2102 KGLGS
-2107 IYEQGLGDLIPN
+2107 IYEQGLGDLMPN

-2128 YGLSQVWQRGD
+2128 YGLSQVWQKGD
-2139 FSFNAQGNVFVQNS
+2139 FNFNAQGNVFVQNS
-2153 TFSNANGGTLS
+2153 TFSNANGGALS
-2164 FNAGNSLIF
+2164 FNAGDTLIF
-2173 AGNNHIAF
+2173 AGNNRISF
-2181 TNHSG
+2181 TNHAG
-2186 TLNLLSNQVSNINIT
+2186 VLQLLSNQVSNINIT
-2201 TLDASNGLKINA
+2201 TLNASNGLKINA

-2225 FINASCVQQSDPIT
+2225 FINASCAGQSDPTAANI
-2239 TNTANPCAL
+2239 ANPCAL
-2248 SAQSANGAS
+2248 SAQSANGTS
-2257 SNNASNNAPIALNNN
+2257 SSNASNNAQIALSNN

-2334 SFVTNNLNIQ
+2334 SFTANNLNIQ

-2349 NATQKIGVLQN
+2349 NAMRKIEVLQN
-2360 LVIASNAS
+2360 LTIASNAS

-2377 VGGALNNFGAIHFNL
+2377 VGGVLNHFGAIHFNL

-2397 PAPLIQAEG
+2397 PTPLIQAEG

-2417 INVNNSMANNT
+2417 ININNSMANNT

-2451 LKLYTLININGNHI
+2451 LNLYTLININGNHI
-2465 EEKNGVLTYLGQRVL
+2465 EEKNGALTYLGQRVL

-2492 PNSNNASPNNILS
+2492 PDSNSAHQNNILS
-2505 LSVLHNQ
+2505 LSVLYNQ
-2512 VKMSYGDKVMDFT
+2512 IKMSYGDKVMDFT

-2545 EAIGGNNAIKWLSTL
+2545 EAVGGNNAIKWLSTL
-2560 MIKTKEN
+2560 MMETKEN

-2579 LNEILDATK
+2579 LHEILGVAK
-2588 DLQNTASLISNP
+2588 DLLNTASLISNP

-2634 SNFSERLLELKNKR
+2634 SDFSRRLLELKNKR

-2666 HPNNLWVQGVGGA
+2666 HPNNLWVQGIGGA

-2715 FNGNIMRSLGNNV
+2715 FNGNIMHSLANNV

-2755 SHINSSNSLLSVLNQ
+2755 SNINSSNSLLSVLNQ
-2770 RYNYNTWT
+2770 RYSYNTWT

-2818 QNPAYQ
+2818 NDAAYK
-2824 QFVMH
+2824 QFLMH

-2859 ARLGRDLLIKAKG
+2859 ARLGRDLLINSKG

-2889 EIFNTF
+2889 EVFNTF

-2914 GVGLKMGLQYQ
+2914 GVGLNMGLQYQ
-2925 DLNITGNVGMRVAF
+2925 DINITGNVGMRVVF

>member
-1 MKQFKKKPKKIKR
+1 MKKFKKKPKSIKR
-14 SQKIILK
+14 SHQKTILK
-21 RPLWLMPL
+21 RPLWLAPL

-57 CVHRPWYALWSCD
+57 CVHRPWYAVWRCD
-70 KWEEKTQQFTG
+70 KWEEKTQQYTG
-81 NQLITKTWAGG
+81 NQLITKAWAGG
-92 NAANYYHSQNNQDI
+92 NAANYYHTQNNQNI

-129 YNGGNLDIELG
+129 NNGGNLNIELG
-140 SNATFNLG
+140 SNATFDLG
-148 ANSGNSFTSWYP
+148 AHSGNSFTSWYP

-188 AGTHTGT
+188 AGTHTGI
-195 ATLNLNANKVTINS
+195 ATLNLNANRVTINS
-209 NINAYKTSQ
+209 NISAFKTSW

-225 SAITINSVSLSG
+225 STITIGSVSLSG

-242 LAKIGSGANCS
+242 LASVGVGANCS
-253 SSGPSYSF
+253 TSGPSYSF
-261 KGTTSAT
+261 KGATNAT
-268 NTTFSNASGSFT
+268 NTAFSNASGSFT
-280 FEESA
+280 FEENA
-285 NFSGAKLNG
+285 TFSGAKLNG
-294 GAFTFNKGFNATN
+294 GAFTFNKGFSTTN
-307 NTAFNSGSFTFKG
+307 NTAFNSGSFNFKG
-320 TSSFNNATFS
+320 VSSFNGTTFS
-330 NASYTFDNQATFQNS
+330 DASYTFNNQATFQNS

-352 TFNNQSNPTNSA
+352 TFNDQTHQTNSA
-364 QHPQILFEN
+364 QHPQI
-373 SSFNG
+373 
-378 GIFTF
+378 
-383 NNQTNPTNSAQHPQ
+383 Q
-397 ILFENSSF
+397 NSSF
-405 SGSTTTLKGSA
+405 SGNATTLKG
-416 TFEQAFNNSNHQL
+416 FVDFQQAFNNSNHQL
-429 TIQNASFDNATF
+429 TMQNASFNNANF
-441 NNTGKITIEKDASF
+441 NNTGKITINEGASF
-455 NNTSFNTPVDTN
+455 NNTTFNTSVDTS
-467 NMSVT
+467 NMTIT

-482 LKNGSTLD
+482 LKKGSTLD
-490 FGSSKITLAQGATF
+490 FGSSKITLTQGTTF

-509 GSEKS
+509 GDKNS

-526 NHLLNHALNSLTNAL
+526 NNLLNHALNSLTNAL
-541 KTTESS
+541 KTNESS
-547 SKPQSFAQGLWD
+547 SEPQSFAQGLWD
-559 MITYNGVTGQLLS
+559 MITYNGVTGQLLN
-572 ENAATPKNTD
+572 ENAATSKPTD
-582 SSPSAPT
+582 SPPSKSSTNSA
-589 KDSPQVYQVGY
+589 QVYQVGY

-606 YKLQETFSPNS
+606 YKLQETFSHNS

-642 ASNYINANMPWYDH
+642 ASNYINADMPWYDH

-692 TNGSNLVI
+692 ASNSNLVI
-700 GYNATWTGNSVS
+700 GYNSTWTDHNVS

-734 PYYQCIGTTNGA
+734 PYYQCTGTTNGT

-768 AANLVFNGVDSINI
+768 AANLVFNGVDSVNI

-790 NAGAYSSS
+790 NAGIYSSS

-804 NMDSSQNLNG
+804 SMDSSQNLNT
-814 LNANGKLSVY
+814 LNANGTLSVY
-824 GATFTNQAKDG
+824 GTTFTNQAKDG
-835 KFIFNAGQATFE
+835 KFIFNAGKATFE

-903 TTSFVGDFTNA
+903 TTSFMGDFTNA

-928 STNSDGSQNTAN
+928 PTNSDSSQNTAN
-940 FNNTGSVNIAG
+940 FNNTGSVNISG
-951 NATFDNMAFNGPTNT
+951 NATFDNVVFNGPTNT
-966 SVKGQV
+966 SVKGKV

-986 SFGDGMINFSAHS
+986 SFGDGTITFNARS

-1040 HGASSEKLVSSA
+1040 HGASSEKLVSSV
-1052 GNGIYDVVYSF
+1052 GNGVYDVVYSF
-1063 NNQTYNFQEVF
+1063 NNQTYNFQEIF
-1074 SPNSIS
+1074 SQNSIS
-1080 IRRLGVGMVFDYVD
+1080 IRRLGVGMVFDYMD
-1094 MEKSDHLYYQNALG
+1094 MEKSDHLYYKDVVG

-1120 LGNLNNTIYYY
+1120 LGNANNTIYYY

-1152 TLTGQ
+1152 TFTGQ
-1157 NSAIVFGAKNIWTN
+1157 NSAIVFGAKNIWTSL
-1171 ASDAPQSNT
+1171 SDVPQSNT

-1261 SSMNFIS
+1261 SSMNFVS
-1268 NSANIQAQNSYFID
+1268 NSTNIQAQNSYFID
-1282 DTAQNKGNPNFSF
+1282 DTAQNGGNPNFSF

-1322 VNAISFTNS
+1322 KNAISFTNS
-1331 SNLSSGLY
+1331 TNLSSGLY
-1339 QISAKS
+1339 QMQAKS

-1361 IKANAISLSQ
+1361 IKASAINLSQ
-1371 NASINASNHS
+1371 NAFINASNHS
-1381 TLELSGDLNL
+1381 TLELQGDLNV

-1396 LNLNQSAINVSNN
+1396 LNLNQSTINVSNN

-1422 GSHLNFNGAVNFNS
+1422 GSHLNFNGAANFNS

-1443 SDSSIVFKGASS
+1443 SDSSIVFKGAIS

-1464 NSFLDFQGSSAITS
+1464 NSSLDFQGSSAITS
-1478 NTAFNFYNNA
+1478 NTAFNFYDNA

-1514 PNNSSVLN
+1514 PNSSSVLD
-1522 LKNSQLV
+1522 LKNSELV

-1558 QADMNSNWYERI
+1558 QASMNNNWYERI
-1570 SFFGMRIN
+1570 NFFGLRIN

-1615 QIPGIKNTLYNIG
+1615 QILGIKNTLYNIS

-1648 DDAQGVFYLT
+1648 DDAEGVFYLT

-1684 LTSESSVISQ
+1684 LTSESSIISQ

-1705 LHVYNKGYNFN
+1705 LHIYNKGYNFN

-1735 LGNDFSLSSLSNLK
+1735 LGNDFSLSSLNVLNSN
-1749 GDALNQLT
+1749 ALNQLT
-1757 KLITPSDWKNINELI
+1757 KLITPDDWKNINELI

-1785 GALIIGATKIGQTN
+1785 GALIVGATKIGQTD
-1799 TNSTV
+1799 TNSAV

-1860 SGNAWGTGGSASVT
+1860 SGNAWGTGGSTSVT

-1929 GGLGNLIVNTLGSGS
+1929 GGLGNLIVNTLGSNS

-1970 LMNDSGLNTAIKDLI
+1970 LMNDSGLNAAIKDLI

-2041 GQVISVMLQDI
+2041 GQIISVMLQDI
-2052 VKPSEALQNDVV
+2052 VKPSNALKNDVV

-2075 GQDMLNSLESLL
+2075 GQDTLNSLESLL
-2087 QNQQIKSVLDKVLAA
+2087 QNQQIKSVLDKVLAT

-2119 LGKKGLFAP
+2119 FGKKGLFAP
-2128 YGLSQVWQRGD
+2128 YGLSQVWQKGD

-2181 TNHSG
+2181 TNHFG
-2186 TLNLLSNQVSNINIT
+2186 TLQLLSNQVSNINIT

-2213 ANNNVSVSQGNL
+2213 GSNNISVSQGNL
-2225 FINASCVQQSDPIT
+2225 FINASCAQQSDPT
-2239 TNTANPCAL
+2239 TANATNPCAL
-2248 SAQSANGAS
+2248 SAQSANGTS
-2257 SNNASNNAPIALNNN
+2257 SSNASNNAPIALNNN

-2298 KIKGSANIKNLYLY
+2298 KIKGSANVKNLYLY

-2334 SFVTNNLNIQ
+2334 SFMANNLNIQ

-2349 NATQKIGVLQN
+2349 NATRKIEVLQN
-2360 LVIASNAS
+2360 LTIASNAS

-2377 VGGALNNFGAIHFNL
+2377 VGGSLNNSGAIHFNL
-2392 ENIQT
+2392 ENTQT
-2397 PAPLIQAEG
+2397 PTPLIQAEG

-2417 INVNNSMANNT
+2417 MNVNNSMANNT

-2436 RYIDYNINPNSLQSY
+2436 RYINYNINPNSLQSY

-2487 LSVAL
+2487 LSVVL
-2492 PNSNNASPNNILS
+2492 PNSNNASQNHILS
-2505 LSVLHNQ
+2505 LSVLYDQ
-2512 VKMSYGDKVMDFT
+2512 IKMSYGNKIMDFT
-2525 PPTLQD
+2525 TPTLQD
-2531 YIVGIQGQSALNQI
+2531 YITGIQGQSALNQI

-2560 MIKTKEN
+2560 MMDTKEN
-2567 PLFAPIYLENHS
+2567 PLFAPIYLKNHS
-2579 LNEILDATK
+2579 LNEILGVTK

-2625 SDFRAREGE
+2625 SDLRAREGE
-2634 SNFSERLLELKNKR
+2634 SAFSERLLELKNKR
-2648 FSDPNPSE
+2648 FSDPNPGE
-2656 IFVKY
+2656 VFVKY
-2661 SQPNK
+2661 SQLSK
-2666 HPNNLWVQGVGGA
+2666 HPNNLWVQGIGGA
-2679 SFISGGNGTLYG
+2679 SFIAGGNGTLYG

-2702 VILGGYVAYGYSG
+2702 VILGGYVAYGYSD
-2715 FNGNIMRSLGNNV
+2715 FNGNIMHSLANNV

-2755 SHINSSNSLLSVLNQ
+2755 NNINSSNPLLSVLNQ
-2770 RYNYNTWT
+2770 RYSYNTWT

-2818 QNPAYQ
+2818 NDAAYK
-2824 QFVMH
+2824 QFLMH

-2859 ARLGRDLLIKAKG
+2859 ARLGRDLLIKSKG
-2872 DNMVRFVGEN
+2872 GNTVRFVGEN

-2889 EIFNTF
+2889 EVFNTF

-2925 DLNITGNVGMRVAF
+2925 DINITGNVGMRVAF

>member
-1 MKQFKKKPKKIKR
+1 MKKFKKKPKSIKR
-14 SQKIILK
+14 SHQKTILK

-29 LIGGFASGVYADGTD
+29 LISGFASGVYANNLWDLLNPKVGGEYVHWVKGSQYCAWWEFAGC
-44 ILGLS
+44 LKNV
-49 WGEKSQKV
+49 WGANHKG
-57 CVHRPWYALWSCD
+57 YDA
-70 KWEEKTQQFTG
+70 
-81 NQLITKTWAGG
+81 G
-92 NAANYYHSQNNQDI
+92 NAANYLSSQNYQAISVGSGNE
-106 TANLKNDN
+106 T
-114 GTYFLSGLYNYTGGE
+114 GTYSLSGFTNYV
-129 YNGGNLDIELG
+129 GGNLTI
-140 SNATFNLG
+140 NLG
-148 ANSGNSFTSWYP
+148 NSVVLDLSGSNSFTSYQGYNQGKDDVSFNVGAINL
-160 NGHTNVTFS
+160 NG
-169 AGTINVNNS
+169 AL
-178 VEVGNRVGSG
+178 EVGNRVGSG
-188 AGTHTGT
+188 AGTHTDT
-195 ATLNLNANKVTINS
+195 ATLNLNANKVNINS
-209 NINAYKTSQ
+209 NISAFKTSQ

-225 SAITINSVSLSG
+225 SAITIGSVSLSG

-242 LAKIGSGANCS
+242 LASIGVGANCS
-253 SSGPSYSF
+253 TSGPSYSF
-261 KGTTSAT
+261 KGTTNAT
-268 NTTFSNASGSFT
+268 NTAFSNASGSFT
-280 FEESA
+280 FEENA
-285 NFSGAKLNG
+285 TFSGAKLNG
-294 GAFTFNKGFNATN
+294 GAFTFNKEFSATN
-307 NTAFNSGSFTFKG
+307 NTAFDSGSFNFKDA
-320 TSSFNNATFS
+320 SSFNGATFS
-330 NASYTFDNQATFQNS
+330 DASYTFNNQATFQNS

-352 TFNNQSNPTNSA
+352 TFNDQNNQTNSA
-364 QHPQILFEN
+364 QHPQI
-373 SSFNG
+373 
-378 GIFTF
+378 
-383 NNQTNPTNSAQHPQ
+383 Q
-397 ILFENSSF
+397 NSSF
-405 SGSTTTLKGSA
+405 SGNATTLKG
-416 TFEQAFNNSNHQL
+416 FVDFQQAFNNSNHQL
-429 TIQNASFDNATF
+429 MVQNASFNNANF
-441 NNTGKITIEKDASF
+441 SNTGKITIEKEASF
-455 NNTSFNTPVDTN
+455 NNTTFSTSINTN
-467 NMSVT
+467 NMTIT

-490 FGSSKITLAQGATF
+490 FGSSQVTLTQGTTF

-509 GSEKS
+509 EDKNS

-526 NHLLNHALNSLTNAL
+526 NNLLNHVLNSLTNAL
-541 KTTESS
+541 KTNESS
-547 SKPQSFAQGLWD
+547 SDPQSFAQGLWE
-559 MITYNGVTGQLLS
+559 MITYNGVTGQLLN
-572 ENAATPKNTD
+572 ENIAVSKPTD
-582 SSPSAPT
+582 SSPSKSSTNPT
-589 KDSPQVYQVGY
+589 QVYQVGY
-600 KIGDTI
+600 KIGDII
-606 YKLQETFSPNS
+606 YKLQETFSHNS

-631 PTISGSQFDLS
+631 PVISGSKFDLS

-656 KYYIPK
+656 KSYIPK

-692 TNGSNLVI
+692 ASNSNLVI
-700 GYNATWTGNSVS
+700 GYNATWTDHNVS
-712 SSGTVSFGDTSGSA
+712 SSDTVSFGDTSGSA

-734 PYYQCIGTTNGA
+734 PYYQCTGTTDGT

-768 AANLVFNGVDSINI
+768 AANLVFNGVDSVNI

-790 NAGAYSSS
+790 NAGIYSSS

-804 NMDSSQNLNG
+804 SMDNSQNLNG
-814 LNANGKLSVY
+814 LNPNGTLSVY
-824 GATFTNQAKDG
+824 DTTFTNQAKDG
-835 KFIFNAGQATFE
+835 KFIFNAGQAVFE

-914 NSNLQIAGNAVFGN
+914 NSNLQIAGSAVFGN
-928 STNSDGSQNTAN
+928 SANGSQNNAN
-940 FNNTGSVNIAG
+940 FNNTGSVNISG
-951 NATFDNMAFNGPTNT
+951 NATFDNVVFNSPKNM

-986 SFGDGMINFSAHS
+986 SFGDGTITFNAHS
-999 VINIGE
+999 VINIAE

-1052 GNGIYDVVYSF
+1052 GNGVYDVVYSF
-1063 NNQTYNFQEVF
+1063 NNQTYNFQEIF
-1074 SPNSIS
+1074 SQNSIS
-1080 IRRLGVGMVFDYVD
+1080 IRRLGVGMVFDYMN
-1094 MEKSDHLYYQNALG
+1094 MEKSDHLHYQNVLG

-1120 LGNLNNTIYYY
+1120 LGNSNNTIYYY
-1131 DKSIDFYASGKTLFT
+1131 DNSIDFYASGKTLFT

-1152 TLTGQ
+1152 TFTGQ
-1157 NSAIVFGAKNIWTN
+1157 NSAIVFGAKSIWTN

-1238 FNGLQGILLTNA
+1238 FNALQGILLTNA
-1250 TLYNRAAGTQS
+1250 ALYNRAAGTQN
-1261 SSMNFIS
+1261 SSMNFTS

-1282 DTAQNKGNPNFSF
+1282 DTAQNGGNPNFSF

-1322 VNAISFTNS
+1322 ANAISFTNS
-1331 SNLSSGLY
+1331 TNLSSGLY
-1339 QISAKS
+1339 QMQAKS
-1345 VLFDNS
+1345 VSFDNS

-1361 IKANAISLSQ
+1361 IKANAINLSQ

-1381 TLELSGDLNL
+1381 TLELQGDLNL

-1396 LNLNQSAINVSNN
+1396 LNLNQSTINVSNN
-1409 ATINDYASLIASN
+1409 ATINDYASLIVN
-1422 GSHLNFNGAVNFNS
+1422 DGSRLNFNGTTNFNS

-1443 SDSSIVFKGASS
+1443 NHSSIVFKGAIS

-1464 NSFLDFQGSSAITS
+1464 NSSLDFQGSSAITS
-1478 NTAFNFYNNA
+1478 NTAFNFYDNA

-1558 QADMNSNWYERI
+1558 QAGMNNNWYERI
-1570 SFFGMRIN
+1570 NLFGMRIN
-1578 DGIYDAKN
+1578 DGVYDAIN

-1628 SEIFNYQKVYN
+1628 SEVFNYQKVYN
-1639 NANGVYSYS
+1639 NANGTYSYS
-1648 DDAQGVFYLT
+1648 DDAEGVFYLT
-1658 SSVKGYYNPNQSYQA
+1658 SNVKGYYNPNQSYQA

-1694 TYNAQGNPISA
+1694 TYNAQGNPIST
-1705 LHVYNKGYNFN
+1705 LHIYNKGYNFN

-1735 LGNDFSLSSLSNLK
+1735 LENDFSLSSLSALNSN
-1749 GDALNQLT
+1749 ALNQLT
-1757 KLITPSDWKNINELI
+1757 KLITPNDWKNINEFI

-1785 GALIIGATKIGQTN
+1785 GTLIVGATKIGQTD
-1799 TNSTV
+1799 TNSAV

-1814 CDYTDIVCQ
+1814 CDYTDVVCQ

-1874 FNSQTSLI
+1874 FNSQTSLV

-1929 GGLGNLIVNTLGSGS
+1929 GGLGNLIADTLGSNS

-2041 GQVISVMLQDI
+2041 GQVISVILQDI
-2052 VKPSEALQNDVV
+2052 VKPSEALQSDVV

-2075 GQDMLNSLESLL
+2075 GQDTLNSLESLL

-2102 KGLGP
+2102 KGLGS

-2128 YGLSQVWQRGD
+2128 YGLSQVWQKGD

-2164 FNAGNSLIF
+2164 FNAGDTLIF
-2173 AGNNHIAF
+2173 AGNNRISF
-2181 TNHSG
+2181 TNHAG
-2186 TLNLLSNQVSNINIT
+2186 ALNLLSDQVSNINIT
-2201 TLDASNGLKINA
+2201 TLNASNGLKINA
-2213 ANNNVSVSQGNL
+2213 SNNNVSVSQGNL
-2225 FINASCVQQSDPIT
+2225 FINASCVGQNDPT
-2239 TNTANPCAL
+2239 TANIANPCAL
-2248 SAQSANGAS
+2248 STQSVNGTS
-2257 SNNASNNAPIALNNN
+2257 SSNASNNAQIALNNN

-2334 SFVTNNLNIQ
+2334 SFTANNLNIQ

-2349 NATQKIGVLQN
+2349 NTTRKIEVLQN
-2360 LVIASNAS
+2360 LTITSNAS

-2377 VGGALNNFGAIHFNL
+2377 VGGALNNFGAVHFNL

-2397 PAPLIQAEG
+2397 PTPLIQAEG

-2417 INVNNSMANNT
+2417 MNVNNSMANNT

-2492 PNSNNASPNNILS
+2492 PNSNNAHQNNILS

-2512 VKMSYGDKVMDFT
+2512 IKMSYGNKVMDFT

-2545 EAIGGNNAIKWLSTL
+2545 EAVGGNNAIKWLSTL
-2560 MIKTKEN
+2560 MMETKEN
-2567 PLFAPIYLENHS
+2567 PLFAPIYLKNHS
-2579 LNEILDATK
+2579 LHEILGVAK
-2588 DLQNTASLISNP
+2588 DLLNTASLISNP
-2600 NFRDNATNLLEL
+2600 NFRNNATNLLEL

-2625 SDFRAREGE
+2625 SDFRSREGE
-2634 SNFSERLLELKNKR
+2634 SDFSKHLLELKNKR
-2648 FSDPNPSE
+2648 FSDPNPGE
-2656 IFVKY
+2656 VFVKY

-2666 HPNNLWVQGVGGA
+2666 HPNNLWVQGIGGA

-2715 FNGNIMRSLGNNV
+2715 FNGNIMHSLANNV

-2755 SHINSSNSLLSVLNQ
+2755 SNINSSNSLLSVLNQ
-2770 RYNYNTWT
+2770 RYSYNTWT

-2818 QNPAYQ
+2818 NDAAYK
-2824 QFVMH
+2824 QFLMH

-2838 TLNMGLESRKYFGKN
+2838 TLNMGLEGRKYFGKN

-2859 ARLGRDLLIKAKG
+2859 ARLGRDLLIKSKG
-2872 DNMVRFVGEN
+2872 GNVVRFVGEN

-2889 EIFNTF
+2889 EVFNTF

-2903 MHLWRLMYVNA
+2903 MHLWRLVYVNA

-2925 DLNITGNVGMRVAF
+2925 DINITGNVGMRVAF

>member
-1 MKQFKKKPKKIKR
+1 MHWVKG
-14 SQKIILK
+14 SQYCAWWEFAGCLK
-21 RPLWLMPL
+21 N
-29 LIGGFASGVYADGTD
+29 V
-44 ILGLS
+44 
-49 WGEKSQKV
+49 WGANHKG
-57 CVHRPWYALWSCD
+57 YDA
-70 KWEEKTQQFTG
+70 
-81 NQLITKTWAGG
+81 G
-92 NAANYYHSQNNQDI
+92 NAANYLSSQNYQAISVGNGNE
-106 TANLKNDN
+106 T
-114 GTYFLSGLYNYTGGE
+114 GTYSLSGFTNYV
-129 YNGGNLDIELG
+129 GGNLTI
-140 SNATFNLG
+140 NLG
-148 ANSGNSFTSWYP
+148 NSVVLDLSGSNSFTSYQGYNQGKDDVSFNVGAINL
-160 NGHTNVTFS
+160 NGTL
-169 AGTINVNNS
+169 
-178 VEVGNRVGSG
+178 EVGNRVGSG

-195 ATLNLNANKVTINS
+195 ATLNLNANRVNINS
-209 NINAYKTSQ
+209 NISAFKTSQ

-225 SAITINSVSLSG
+225 SVITIGSVSLSG

-242 LAKIGSGANCS
+242 LARVGVGANCS
-253 SSGPSYSF
+253 TSGPSYSF
-261 KGTTSAT
+261 KGTTNAT
-268 NTTFSNASGSFT
+268 NTAFSNASGSFT
-280 FEESA
+280 FEENA
-285 NFSGAKLNG
+285 TFSGAKLNG
-294 GAFTFNKGFNATN
+294 GAFTFNKEFSATN
-307 NTAFNSGSFTFKG
+307 NTAFNSGSFNFKG
-320 TSSFNNATFS
+320 ASSFNGATFS
-330 NASYTFDNQATFQNS
+330 DASYTFNNQATFKNS

-352 TFNNQSNPTNSA
+352 TFNNQNNQSA
-364 QHPQILFEN
+364 QHPQI
-373 SSFNG
+373 
-378 GIFTF
+378 
-383 NNQTNPTNSAQHPQ
+383 Q
-397 ILFENSSF
+397 NSSF
-405 SGSTTTLKGSA
+405 SGNATTLKG
-416 TFEQAFNNSNHQL
+416 FVNFQQAFNNSNHQL
-429 TIQNASFDNATF
+429 MVQSASFNNANF
-441 NNTGKITIEKDASF
+441 NNTGKITIEKEASF
-455 NNTSFNTPVDTN
+455 NNTTFNTSVDAN
-467 NMSVT
+467 NMTIT

-490 FGSSKITLAQGATF
+490 FGSSQVTLTQGTTF

-509 GSEKS
+509 GDKNS

-526 NHLLNHALNSLTNAL
+526 NNLLNHALNSLTSAL
-541 KTTESS
+541 KTNENSS
-547 SKPQSFAQGLWD
+547 DPQSFAQGLWD

-572 ENAATPKNTD
+572 ADAITSKPTD
-582 SSPSAPT
+582 SSPPKFST
-589 KDSPQVYQVGY
+589 NSTQVYQVGY
-600 KIGDTI
+600 KIGDII
-606 YKLQETFSPNS
+606 YKLQETFSHNS

-631 PTISGSQFDLS
+631 PVISGSKFDLS
-642 ASNYINANMPWYDH
+642 ASNYINSNMPWYDH

-692 TNGSNLVI
+692 ASNSNLVI
-700 GYNATWTGNSVS
+700 GYNSIWTDHNVS
-712 SSGTVSFGDTSGSA
+712 SSDTVSFGDTSGSV

-734 PYYQCIGTTNGA
+734 PYYQCTGTTNGA

-768 AANLVFNGVDSINI
+768 AANLIFNGVDSVNI

-790 NAGAYSSS
+790 NAGIYSSS

-804 NMDSSQNLNG
+804 SMDKNLNG
-814 LNANGKLSVY
+814 LNANGTLLVY
-824 GATFTNQAKDG
+824 GTTFTNQAKDG
-835 KFIFNAGQATFE
+835 KFIFNAGKATFE

-861 SLNFSN
+861 SLNFLN

-878 SAKNASFNNANFNN
+878 GAKNASFDNANFNN

-914 NSNLQIAGNAVFGN
+914 HSNLQIAGNAVFGN
-928 STNSDGSQNTAN
+928 SANGSQNNAN
-940 FNNTGSVNIAG
+940 FNNTGSVDISG
-951 NATFDNMAFNGPTNT
+951 NATFDNVVFNGPTNT

-986 SFGDGMINFSAHS
+986 SFGDGTISFNAHS
-999 VINIGE
+999 VINIAE

-1025 NAFSK
+1025 NAFSN

-1052 GNGIYDVVYSF
+1052 SNGVYDVVYSF
-1063 NNQTYNFQEVF
+1063 NNQTYNFQEIF

-1080 IRRLGVGMVFDYVD
+1080 IRRLGVGMVFDYMD
-1094 MEKSDHLYYQNALG
+1094 MEKSDHLYYKNVAG

-1120 LGNLNNTIYYY
+1120 LGNSNNTIYYY
-1131 DKSIDFYASGKTLFT
+1131 DNSIDFYASGKTLFT

-1152 TLTGQ
+1152 TFTGQ

-1238 FNGLQGILLTNA
+1238 FNALQGILLTNA

-1261 SSMNFIS
+1261 SSMNFTS

-1282 DTAQNKGNPNFSF
+1282 DTAQNGGNPNFSF

-1310 VGQTQSVFKFNA
+1310 VGKTQSVFKFNA
-1322 VNAISFTNS
+1322 ANAISFTNS
-1331 SNLSSGLY
+1331 TNLSSGLY
-1339 QISAKS
+1339 QMQAKS
-1345 VLFDNS
+1345 VSFDNS

-1361 IKANAISLSQ
+1361 IKANAINLSQ

-1381 TLELSGDLNL
+1381 TLELQGDLNL

-1409 ATINDYASLIASN
+1409 ATINDYASLIAN
-1422 GSHLNFNGAVNFNS
+1422 DGSRLNFNGAVNFNS

-1443 SDSSIVFKGASS
+1443 NNSSIVFKGAIS

-1464 NSFLDFQGSSAITS
+1464 HSSLDFQGSSAITS
-1478 NTAFNFYNNA
+1478 NTAFNFYDNA

-1505 LSLGGNLLN
+1505 LSLGGNLLT
-1514 PNNSSVLN
+1514 PNNSSVLD

-1558 QADMNSNWYERI
+1558 QAGMNSNWYERI
-1570 SFFGMRIN
+1570 NFFGMCIN
-1578 DGIYDAKN
+1578 DGVYDATN

-1648 DDAQGVFYLT
+1648 DDAKGVFYLT
-1658 SSVKGYYNPNQSYQA
+1658 SNVKGYYNPNQSYQA

-1684 LTSESSVISQ
+1684 LTSDSSVISQ

-1705 LHVYNKGYNFN
+1705 LHIYNKGYNFN

-1735 LGNDFSLSSLSNLK
+1735 LGNDFSLSSLSDLNSN
-1749 GDALNQLT
+1749 ALNQLT
-1757 KLITPSDWKNINELI
+1757 KLITPNDWKNINELI

-1785 GALIIGATKIGQTN
+1785 GTLIIGATKIGQTN
-1799 TNSTV
+1799 TNSAV

-1929 GGLGNLIVNTLGSGS
+1929 GGLGNLIADTLGSDS
-1944 VIGGYLTPEQKNQTL
+1944 VIGGHLTPEQKNQTL

-2024 KKGLFNQITG
+2024 KKGLFNQITS

-2041 GQVISVMLQDI
+2041 GQVISVILQDI

-2075 GQDMLNSLESLL
+2075 GQDTLNSLESLL

-2107 IYEQGLGDLIPN
+2107 IYEQGLGDLIPS

-2128 YGLSQVWQRGD
+2128 YGLSQVWQKGD
-2139 FSFNAQGNVFVQNS
+2139 FNFNAQGNVFVQNS

-2173 AGNNHIAF
+2173 AGNNHISF
-2181 TNHSG
+2181 TNHAG
-2186 TLNLLSNQVSNINIT
+2186 LLNLLSNQVSNINIT
-2201 TLDASNGLKINA
+2201 TLNASNGLKINA
-2213 ANNNVSVSQGNL
+2213 ANNNVLVSQGNL
-2225 FINASCVQQSDPIT
+2225 FINASCTQQSDPT
-2239 TNTANPCAL
+2239 TANIANPCAL
-2248 SAQSANGAS
+2248 STQSANGAS
-2257 SNNASNNAPIALNNN
+2257 SSNASNNAQIALNNN

-2334 SFVTNNLNIQ
+2334 SFMANNLNIQ

-2349 NATQKIGVLQN
+2349 NATCKIEVLQN
-2360 LVIASNAS
+2360 LTIASNAS

-2377 VGGALNNFGAIHFNL
+2377 VGGALNSFGAIHFNL
-2392 ENIQT
+2392 ENTQT
-2397 PAPLIQAEG
+2397 PTPLIQAEG

-2417 INVNNSMANNT
+2417 MNVNNSMANNT

-2451 LKLYTLININGNHI
+2451 LNLYTLININGNHI

-2492 PNSNNASPNNILS
+2492 PDSNNTHQNNILS
-2505 LSVLHNQ
+2505 LSVLYNQ

-2545 EAIGGNNAIKWLSTL
+2545 EAVGGNNAIKWLSTL
-2560 MIKTKEN
+2560 MMETKEN

-2579 LNEILDATK
+2579 LHEILGVAK
-2588 DLQNTASLISNP
+2588 DLLNTASLISNP
-2600 NFRDNATNLLEL
+2600 NFRNNATNLLEL

-2625 SDFRAREGE
+2625 SDFRSREGE
-2634 SNFSERLLELKNKR
+2634 SDFSERLLELKNKR

-2656 IFVKY
+2656 VFVKY
-2661 SQPNK
+2661 SQLSK
-2666 HPNNLWVQGVGGA
+2666 HPNNLWIQGIGGA

-2715 FNGNIMRSLGNNV
+2715 FNGNIMRSLANNV

-2755 SHINSSNSLLSVLNQ
+2755 SNINSSNPLLSVLNQ
-2770 RYNYNTWT
+2770 RYSYNTWT

-2792 QKSVV
+2792 HKSVV

-2812 GMKGKM
+2812 GMKG
-2818 QNPAYQ
+2818 NDAAYK
-2824 QFVMH
+2824 QFLMH

-2859 ARLGRDLLIKAKG
+2859 ARLGRDLLINSKG
-2872 DNMVRFVGEN
+2872 NNMVRFVGEN

-2889 EIFNTF
+2889 EVFNTF

-2925 DLNITGNVGMRVAF
+2925 DINITGNVGMRVAF

>member
-14 SQKIILK
+14 SHQNQKTILK

-92 NAANYYHSQNNQDI
+92 NAANYYHSQNNQNI

-148 ANSGNSFTSWYP
+148 ASSGNSFTSWYP

-195 ATLNLNANKVTINS
+195 ATLNLNANKVNINS
-209 NINAYKTSQ
+209 NISAYKTSQ
-218 VNIGNAN
+218 VNVGNAN

-242 LAKIGSGANCS
+242 LASVGVGANCS
-253 SSGPSYSF
+253 TSGPSYSF
-261 KGTTSAT
+261 KGTTNAT

-280 FEESA
+280 FEENA
-285 NFSGAKLNG
+285 TFSGAKWNG
-294 GAFTFNKGFNATN
+294 GTYTFNKEFKATN
-307 NTAFNSGSFTFKG
+307 NTAFNSGSFNFKG
-320 TSSFNNATFS
+320 ASSFNGASFS

-352 TFNNQSNPTNSA
+352 TFNNQ
-364 QHPQILFEN
+364 
-373 SSFNG
+373 
-378 GIFTF
+378 
-383 NNQTNPTNSAQHPQ
+383 TNPTNSAQHPQ

-405 SGSTTTLKGSA
+405 SGSATTLKGSA
-416 TFEQAFNNSNHQL
+416 TFEQAFNNSNQQL

-441 NNTGKITIEKDASF
+441 NNTGKITINESASF

-467 NMSVT
+467 NMT
-472 GSVTLSGKND
+472 INGGVTLSGKND
-482 LKNGSTLD
+482 LNNGSTLD
-490 FGSSKITLAQGATF
+490 FGSAKVTLAQGATF

-541 KTTESS
+541 KTNESS

-572 ENAATPKNTD
+572 ENATTSKNTD
-582 SSPSAPT
+582 SSPPKSST
-589 KDSPQVYQVGY
+589 NSTQVYQVGY

-606 YKLQETFSPNS
+606 YKLQETFGHNS

-631 PTISGSQFDLS
+631 PVINGSKFDLS
-642 ASNYINANMPWYDH
+642 ASNYINSDMPWYDH

-692 TNGSNLVI
+692 ANGSNLVI

-734 PYYQCIGTTNGA
+734 PYYQCTGTTNGA

-790 NAGAYSSS
+790 NAGIYSSS

-804 NMDSSQNLNG
+804 SMDNSQNLNG

-835 KFIFNAGQATFE
+835 KFIFNAGQAVFE

-878 SAKNASFNNANFNN
+878 GAKNASFNNANFNN

-898 NNSNA
+898 NNSSA
-903 TTSFVGDFTNA
+903 TTSFIGDFTNA

-951 NATFDNMAFNGPTNT
+951 NATFDNVAFNGPTNT

-986 SFGDGMINFSAHS
+986 SFGDGTINFSAHS

-1025 NAFSK
+1025 DAFSK

-1052 GNGIYDVVYSF
+1052 GNGVYDVVYSF
-1063 NNQTYNFQEVF
+1063 NNQTYNFQEIF

-1094 MEKSDHLYYQNALG
+1094 MEKSDRLYYKDVVG

-1120 LGNLNNTIYYY
+1120 LGNPNNTIYYY
-1131 DKSIDFYASGKTLFT
+1131 DNSIDFYASGKTLFT

-1152 TLTGQ
+1152 TFTGQ
-1157 NSAIVFGAKNIWTN
+1157 NSAIVFGAKSIWTN
-1171 ASDAPQSNT
+1171 ASDAPQSNV

-1261 SSMNFIS
+1261 SSMNFVS

-1339 QISAKS
+1339 QMQAKS

-1351 NLSVSVGTSS
+1351 NLSVSVGASS
-1361 IKANAISLSQ
+1361 IKANAINLSQ

-1381 TLELSGDLNL
+1381 TLELQGDLNL

-1396 LNLNQSAINVSNN
+1396 LNLNQSTINVSNN
-1409 ATINDYASLIASN
+1409 ATINDYASLIVSN

-1443 SDSSIVFKGASS
+1443 SNSSIVFKGAVS

-1464 NSFLDFQGSSAITS
+1464 NSSLDFQGSSAITS
-1478 NTAFNFYNNA
+1478 NTAFNFYDNA

-1500 DIKAP
+1500 DVKAP

-1529 FSDQGSLNIANIDL
+1529 FGDQGSLNIANIDL

-1558 QADMNSNWYERI
+1558 QADMNNNWYERI

-1648 DDAQGVFYLT
+1648 DDAEGVFYLT

-1705 LHVYNKGYNFN
+1705 LHVYNKGYNFS

-1735 LGNDFSLSSLSNLK
+1735 LGNDFSLSSLNDLNSN
-1749 GDALNQLT
+1749 ALNQLT

-1785 GALIIGATKIGQTN
+1785 GTLIIGATKIGQTN
-1799 TNSTV
+1799 TNSAV

-1929 GGLGNLIVNTLGSGS
+1929 GGLGNLIVNTLGSNS

-2005 DLQNPEKLIGSMSI
+2005 DLQNPEKLIGNMSI

-2075 GQDMLNSLESLL
+2075 GQDTLNSLESLL

-2128 YGLSQVWQRGD
+2128 YGLSQVWQKGD

-2213 ANNNVSVSQGNL
+2213 GSNNISVSQGNL
-2225 FINASCVQQSDPIT
+2225 FINASCTQQSDPIT

-2248 SAQSANGAS
+2248 NAQSANGAS
-2257 SNNASNNAPIALNNN
+2257 SSNASNNAPIALNNN

-2278 TANDFN
+2278 TANGFN

-2298 KIKGSANIKNLYLY
+2298 KIKGSANVKNLYLY

-2344 GAFNN
+2344 GVFNS
-2349 NATQKIGVLQN
+2349 NAMQKIEVLQN

-2377 VGGALNNFGAIHFNL
+2377 VGGALNNLGTIHFNL
-2392 ENIQT
+2392 ENSQT
-2397 PAPLIQAEG
+2397 PVNPLIQAEG
-2406 IINLNTTQTPF
+2406 IINLNTAQTPF

-2436 RYIDYNINPNSLQSY
+2436 RYINYNINPNSLQSY

-2505 LSVLHNQ
+2505 LSVLYNQ
-2512 VKMSYGDKVMDFT
+2512 VKMSYGNKAMDFT

-2531 YIVGIQGQSALNQI
+2531 YIAGIQGQSALNQI

-2560 MIKTKEN
+2560 MMDTKEN

-2579 LNEILDATK
+2579 LNEILGVTK

-2612 ASYTQQTSRLTKL
+2612 ASYNQQTSRLTKL

-2656 IFVKY
+2656 VFVKY

-2666 HPNNLWVQGVGGA
+2666 HPNNLWIQGVGGA

-2702 VILGGYVAYGYSG
+2702 VILGGYVAYGYSD

-2818 QNPAYQ
+2818 NDAAYK
-2824 QFVMH
+2824 QFLMH

-2872 DNMVRFVGEN
+2872 GNTVRFVGEN

>member
-1 MKQFKKKPKKIKR
+1 
-14 SQKIILK
+14 
-21 RPLWLMPL
+21 MPL
-29 LIGGFASGVYADGTD
+29 LISGFASGVYANNLWDLLNPKVGGEYVHWVKGSQYCAWWEFAGC
-44 ILGLS
+44 LKNV
-49 WGEKSQKV
+49 WGANHKG
-57 CVHRPWYALWSCD
+57 YDA
-70 KWEEKTQQFTG
+70 
-81 NQLITKTWAGG
+81 G
-92 NAANYYHSQNNQDI
+92 NAANYLSSQNYQAISVGSGNE
-106 TANLKNDN
+106 T
-114 GTYFLSGLYNYTGGE
+114 GTYSLSGFTNYV
-129 YNGGNLDIELG
+129 GGNLTI
-140 SNATFNLG
+140 NLG
-148 ANSGNSFTSWYP
+148 NSVVLDLSGSNSFTSYQGY
-160 NGHTNVTFS
+160 NQGKDDVTFTVG
-169 AGTINVNNS
+169 AINLNGTL
-178 VEVGNRVGSG
+178 EVGNRVGSG

-195 ATLNLNANKVTINS
+195 ATLNLNANKVNINS

-225 SAITINSVSLSG
+225 SVITIGSVSLSG
-237 DTCSS
+237 DVCSS
-242 LAKIGSGANCS
+242 LASVGIGANCS
-253 SSGPSYSF
+253 TSGPSYSF
-261 KGTTSAT
+261 KGTTNAT
-268 NTTFSNASGSFT
+268 NTAFSNASGSFT
-280 FEESA
+280 FEENA
-285 NFSGAKLNG
+285 TFSGAKWNG
-294 GAFTFNKGFNATN
+294 GTYTFNKEFSATN
-307 NTAFNSGSFTFKG
+307 NTAFSSGSFNFKG
-320 TSSFNNATFS
+320 VSSFNGTSFS

-352 TFNNQSNPTNSA
+352 TFNNQTNPTNNA
-364 QHPQILFEN
+364 QHPQI
-373 SSFNG
+373 
-378 GIFTF
+378 
-383 NNQTNPTNSAQHPQ
+383 Q
-397 ILFENSSF
+397 NSSF
-405 SGSTTTLKGSA
+405 SGNATTLKG
-416 TFEQAFNNSNHQL
+416 FVNFQQAFNNSNHQL
-429 TIQNASFDNATF
+429 TIQNASFNNATF

-455 NNTSFNTPVDTN
+455 NNTTFNTSVDTN

-472 GSVTLSGKND
+472 GGVTLSGKND

-490 FGSSKITLAQGATF
+490 FGSSKITLAQGTTF

-526 NHLLNHALNSLTNAL
+526 SNLLNHAINGLTSAL
-541 KTTESS
+541 KTNESLS
-547 SKPQSFAQGLWD
+547 NPQSFAQGLWD
-559 MITYNGVTGQLLS
+559 IITYNGVTGQLLN
-572 ENAATPKNTD
+572 ENAATSKPTD
-582 SSPSAPT
+582 SSPSKSST
-589 KDSPQVYQVGY
+589 NSTQVYQVGY

-606 YKLQETFSPNS
+606 YKLQETFSHNS

-631 PTISGSQFDLS
+631 PVINGSKFDLS
-642 ASNYINANMPWYDH
+642 ASNYINADMPWYDH

-692 TNGSNLVI
+692 ANGSNLVI
-700 GYNATWTGNSVS
+700 GYNSTWTDHNVS

-734 PYYQCIGTTNGA
+734 PYYQCTGTTNGT

-768 AANLVFNGVDSINI
+768 AANLIFNGVDSINI

-790 NAGAYSSS
+790 NAGIYSSS

-804 NMDSSQNLNG
+804 SMDNSQNLNG
-814 LNANGKLSVY
+814 LNSNGKLSVY
-824 GATFTNQAKDG
+824 GTTFTNEAKDG
-835 KFIFNAGQATFE
+835 KFIFNAGQAVFE

-928 STNSDGSQNTAN
+928 STNGSQNTAN
-940 FNNTGSVNIAG
+940 FNNTGSVNISG
-951 NATFDNMAFNGPTNT
+951 NATFDNVVFNGPTNT

-986 SFGDGMINFSAHS
+986 SFGDGTITFNAHS
-999 VINIGE
+999 VINIAE
-1005 AITNGNPITL
+1005 SITNGNPITL

-1052 GNGIYDVVYSF
+1052 GNGVYDVVYSF

-1074 SPNSIS
+1074 SQNSIS
-1080 IRRLGVGMVFDYVD
+1080 IRRLGVNMVFDYVD

-1120 LGNLNNTIYYY
+1120 LGNANNTIYYY
-1131 DKSIDFYASGKTLFT
+1131 DKSIDFYAIGKTLFT

-1152 TLTGQ
+1152 TFTGQ
-1157 NSAIVFGAKNIWTN
+1157 NSAIVFGAKSIWTSL
-1171 ASDAPQSNT
+1171 SDAPQSNT

-1282 DTAQNKGNPNFSF
+1282 DTAQNGGNPNFSF

-1310 VGQTQSVFKFNA
+1310 VGKTQSVFKFNA
-1322 VNAISFTNS
+1322 KNAISFTNS
-1331 SNLSSGLY
+1331 TNLSSGLY
-1339 QISAKS
+1339 QMQAKS

-1361 IKANAISLSQ
+1361 IKANAINLSQ

-1381 TLELSGDLNL
+1381 TLELQGDLNV

-1396 LNLNQSAINVSNN
+1396 LNLNQSTINVSNN

-1443 SDSSIVFKGASS
+1443 NNSSIVFKGAVS

-1464 NSFLDFQGSSAITS
+1464 NSSLDFQGSSAITS
-1478 NTAFNFYNNA
+1478 NTAFNFYDNA

-1514 PNNSSVLN
+1514 PNNSSVLD

-1529 FSDQGSLNIANIDL
+1529 FGDQGSLNIANIDL

-1570 SFFGMRIN
+1570 SFFGMHIN

-1658 SSVKGYYNPNQSYQA
+1658 SNVKGYYNPNQSYQA

-1684 LTSESSVISQ
+1684 LTSESSIISQ

-1705 LHVYNKGYNFN
+1705 LHIYNKGYNFN

-1728 YPEIKKI
+1728 YPEIKKV
-1735 LGNDFSLSSLSNLK
+1735 LGNDFSPSSLNALNSN
-1749 GDALNQLT
+1749 ALNQLT
-1757 KLITPSDWKNINELI
+1757 KLITPNDWKNINELI

-1785 GALIIGATKIGQTN
+1785 GTLIVGATQIGQTD
-1799 TNSTV
+1799 TNSAV
-1804 VFGGLGYQKP
+1804 VFGGLGYQTP

-1922 MQSINKA
+1922 VQSINKA
-1929 GGLGNLIVNTLGSGS
+1929 GGLGNLIVNTLGSNS

-2052 VKPSEALQNDVV
+2052 VKPSNALKNDVA

-2075 GQDMLNSLESLL
+2075 GQDTLNSLESLL

-2128 YGLSQVWQRGD
+2128 YGLSQVWQKGD

-2181 TNHSG
+2181 TNHAG
-2186 TLNLLSNQVSNINIT
+2186 TLQLLSDQVSNINIT
-2201 TLDASNGLKINA
+2201 TLNASNGLKINA

-2225 FINASCVQQSDPIT
+2225 FVSASCAQQSDPT
-2239 TNTANPCAL
+2239 TANIANPCAL
-2248 SAQSANGAS
+2248 SAQSTNGAS
-2257 SNNASNNAPIALNNN
+2257 SNNASNNAPIALSNN

-2278 TANDFN
+2278 AANDFN

-2349 NATQKIGVLQN
+2349 NATQKIEVLQN

-2377 VGGALNNFGAIHFNL
+2377 VGGALNNLGAIHFNL
-2392 ENIQT
+2392 ENSQT
-2397 PAPLIQAEG
+2397 PVNPLIQVGG

-2417 INVNNSMANNT
+2417 MNVSVANGG

-2492 PNSNNASPNNILS
+2492 PNSNNASQNNILS

-2512 VKMSYGDKVMDFT
+2512 IKMSYGNKVMDFT

-2545 EAIGGNNAIKWLSTL
+2545 EAVGGNNAIKWLSTL
-2560 MIKTKEN
+2560 MMETKEN

-2579 LNEILDATK
+2579 LNEILGVTK

-2600 NFRDNATNLLEL
+2600 NFRNNATSLLEM

-2656 IFVKY
+2656 VFVKY
-2661 SQPNK
+2661 SQLSK
-2666 HPNNLWVQGVGGA
+2666 HPNNLWIQGVGGA

-2702 VILGGYVAYGYSG
+2702 VILGGYVAYGYSD
-2715 FNGNIMRSLGNNV
+2715 FNGNIMHSLGNNV

-2755 SHINSSNSLLSVLNQ
+2755 TSINSSNSLLSVLNQ

-2812 GMKGKM
+2812 GMKG
-2818 QNPAYQ
+2818 NDAAYK
-2824 QFVMH
+2824 QFLMH

-2859 ARLGRDLLIKAKG
+2859 ARLGRDLLIKSKG
-2872 DNMVRFVGEN
+2872 SNTVRFVGEN

-2889 EIFNTF
+2889 EVFNTF

-2903 MHLWRLMYVNA
+2903 MHLWRLVYVNA

-2925 DLNITGNVGMRVAF
+2925 DINITGNVGMRVAF

>member
-1 MKQFKKKPKKIKR
+1 MKKFKKKPKSIKR
-14 SQKIILK
+14 SHQKTILK

-29 LIGGFASGVYADGTD
+29 LISGFASGVYADGTD

-57 CVHRPWYALWSCD
+57 CVHHPWYALWSCD

-92 NAANYYHSQNNQDI
+92 NAANYYHTQNNQNI

-129 YNGGNLDIELG
+129 HNGGNLDIELG

-148 ANSGNSFTSWYP
+148 ASSGNSFTSWYP

-178 VEVGNRVGSG
+178 LEVGNRVGSG

-195 ATLNLNANKVTINS
+195 ATLNLNANKVNINS
-209 NINAYKTSQ
+209 NISAFKTSQ

-225 SAITINSVSLSG
+225 SVITINSVSLSG
-237 DTCSS
+237 EVCSS
-242 LAKIGSGANCS
+242 LASVGVGANCS
-253 SSGPSYSF
+253 TSGPSYSF
-261 KGTTSAT
+261 KGTTNAT
-268 NTTFSNASGSFT
+268 NTVFSNASGSFT
-280 FEESA
+280 FEENA
-285 NFSGAKLNG
+285 TFSGAKWNG
-294 GAFTFNKGFNATN
+294 GAFTFNKEFNATN
-307 NTAFNSGSFTFKG
+307 NTAFNSGSFNFKG
-320 TSSFNNATFS
+320 ASSFNGASFS
-330 NASYTFDNQATFQNS
+330 NASYTFENQATFQNS

-352 TFNNQSNPTNSA
+352 TFNNQNNQSA
-364 QHPQILFEN
+364 QHPQI
-373 SSFNG
+373 
-378 GIFTF
+378 
-383 NNQTNPTNSAQHPQ
+383 Q
-397 ILFENSSF
+397 NSSF
-405 SGSTTTLKGSA
+405 SGSATTLKG
-416 TFEQAFNNSNHQL
+416 FVNFQQAFNNSNHQL
-429 TIQNASFDNATF
+429 TIQNASFNNATF
-441 NNTGKITIEKDASF
+441 NNTGKITINEGASF
-455 NNTSFNTPVDTN
+455 NNTTFNTSVDAN

-472 GSVTLSGKND
+472 GGVTLIGKND
-482 LKNGSTLD
+482 LKNGATLD
-490 FGSSKITLAQGATF
+490 FGSSKITLTQGTTF

-509 GSEKS
+509 GDKKS

-526 NHLLNHALNSLTNAL
+526 SNLLNHALNSLTNAL
-541 KTTESS
+541 KTNESS

-559 MITYNGVTGQLLS
+559 MITYNGVTGQLLN
-572 ENAATPKNTD
+572 ENATTSKPTD

-606 YKLQETFSPNS
+606 YKLQETFGPNS

-692 TNGSNLVI
+692 ANGSNLVI
-700 GYNATWTGNSVS
+700 GYNSTWTDHNVS

-726 LNGHCGPW
+726 LSGHCGPW
-734 PYYQCIGTTNGA
+734 PYYQCTGTTNGA

-790 NAGAYSSS
+790 NAGIYSSS

-804 NMDSSQNLNG
+804 NMDNSQNLNG
-814 LNANGKLSVY
+814 LNSNGKLLVY
-824 GATFTNQAKDG
+824 GTTFTNQAKDG
-835 KFIFNAGQATFE
+835 KFIFNAGQAVFE

-914 NSNLQIAGNAVFGN
+914 HSNLQIAGNAVFGN
-928 STNSDGSQNTAN
+928 PTNSNGSQNNAN
-940 FNNTGSVNIAG
+940 FNNTGSVNISG
-951 NATFDNMAFNGPTNT
+951 NATFDNVVFNSPTNT

-986 SFGDGMINFSAHS
+986 SFGDGTITFNAHS

-1005 AITNGNPITL
+1005 TITNGNPITL

-1020 EIEYN
+1020 EIAYN

-1052 GNGIYDVVYSF
+1052 GNGVYDVVYSF

-1080 IRRLGVGMVFDYVD
+1080 IRRLGVGMVFDYMD
-1094 MEKSDHLYYQNALG
+1094 MEKSDHLYYKDVVG

-1120 LGNLNNTIYYY
+1120 LGNSNNTIYYY

-1152 TLTGQ
+1152 TFTGQ

-1171 ASDAPQSNT
+1171 ASDAPQSDV

-1282 DTAQNKGNPNFSF
+1282 DTAQNGGNPNFSF

-1310 VGQTQSVFKFNA
+1310 VGKTQSVFKFNA
-1322 VNAISFTNS
+1322 KNAISFTNS
-1331 SNLSSGLY
+1331 TNLSSGLY
-1339 QISAKS
+1339 QMQANS
-1345 VLFDNS
+1345 VSFDNS

-1361 IKANAISLSQ
+1361 IKASAINLSQ

-1381 TLELSGDLNL
+1381 TLELQGGLNV

-1396 LNLNQSAINVSNN
+1396 LNLNQSTINVSNN

-1422 GSHLNFNGAVNFNS
+1422 NAHINFNGAVNFNS

-1443 SDSSIVFKGASS
+1443 NNSSIVFKGASS

-1464 NSFLDFQGSSAITS
+1464 HSSLDFQGSSAITS
-1478 NTAFNFYNNA
+1478 NTAFNFYDNA

-1558 QADMNSNWYERI
+1558 QAGMNSNWYERI
-1570 SFFGMRIN
+1570 NFFGMRIN
-1578 DGIYDAKN
+1578 DGIYDATN

-1628 SEIFNYQKVYN
+1628 SEVFNYQKVYN

-1648 DDAQGVFYLT
+1648 DDAQGVFYLA
-1658 SSVKGYYNPNQSYQA
+1658 SNVKGYYNPNQSYQA
-1673 SGSNNTTKNNN
+1673 NGSNNTTKNNN
-1684 LTSESSVISQ
+1684 LTSESSIISQ

-1705 LHVYNKGYNFN
+1705 LHIYNKGYNFN

-1735 LGNDFSLSSLSNLK
+1735 LGNGFSLSSLNALNP
-1749 GDALNQLT
+1749 DALNQLT
-1757 KLITPSDWKNINELI
+1757 KLITPDDWKNINELI

-1785 GALIIGATKIGQTN
+1785 GALIVGATKIGQTN
-1799 TNSTV
+1799 TNSAV

-1929 GGLGNLIVNTLGSGS
+1929 GGLGNLIADMLGSDS
-1944 VIGGYLTPEQKNQTL
+1944 VIGGHLTPEQKNQTL

-1970 LMNDSGLNTAIKDLI
+1970 LMNDSGLNAAIKDLI

-2024 KKGLFNQITG
+2024 KKGLLNQITG

-2052 VKPSEALQNDVV
+2052 VKPSEALQNDVA

-2075 GQDMLNSLESLL
+2075 GQDVLNSLESLL

-2128 YGLSQVWQRGD
+2128 YGLSQVWQKGD

-2181 TNHSG
+2181 TNHFG
-2186 TLNLLSNQVSNINIT
+2186 TLQLLSNQVSNINIT

-2213 ANNNVSVSQGNL
+2213 GSNNISVSQGDL
-2225 FINASCVQQSDPIT
+2225 FINASCTQQSDP
-2239 TNTANPCAL
+2239 TAANATNPCAL
-2248 SAQSANGAS
+2248 STQNANGAS
-2257 SNNASNNAPIALNNN
+2257 SSNASNNAPIALNNN

-2321 LTISNQAVLEKNA
+2321 LIISNQAVLENNA

-2349 NATQKIGVLQN
+2349 NATQKIEVLQN

-2368 LSTGIYGLE
+2368 LSTGIYGLG
-2377 VGGALNNFGAIHFNL
+2377 VGGALNHFGTINFNL
-2392 ENIQT
+2392 ENSQT
-2397 PAPLIQAEG
+2397 PVNPLIQAEG

-2417 INVNNSMANNT
+2417 MNVSVANGG
-2428 TYTLLKSS
+2428 TYTLLKSG
-2436 RYIDYNINPNSLQSY
+2436 RYINYNINPNSLQSY

-2465 EEKNGVLTYLGQRVL
+2465 EEKNGALTYLGQRVL

-2492 PNSNNASPNNILS
+2492 PDSNNAHQNNILS
-2505 LSVLHNQ
+2505 LSILHNQ
-2512 VKMSYGDKVMDFT
+2512 IKMSYGNKIMDFT
-2525 PPTLQD
+2525 HPTLQD
-2531 YIVGIQGQSALNQI
+2531 YIAGIQGQSALNQI
-2545 EAIGGNNAIKWLSTL
+2545 EAIGGNSAIKWLSTL
-2560 MIKTKEN
+2560 MMETKEN

-2625 SDFRAREGE
+2625 SDFRSREGE
-2634 SNFSERLLELKNKR
+2634 SDFSNRLLELKNKR
-2648 FSDPNPSE
+2648 FSDPNPGE
-2656 IFVKY
+2656 VFVKH
-2661 SQPNK
+2661 SQPSK
-2666 HPNNLWVQGVGGA
+2666 HQNNLWVQGIGGA

-2702 VILGGYVAYGYSG
+2702 VILGGYVAYGYSD

-2755 SHINSSNSLLSVLNQ
+2755 SNINSSNSLLSVLNQ
-2770 RYNYNTWT
+2770 RYSYNTWT

-2812 GMKGKM
+2812 GMKG
-2818 QNPAYQ
+2818 NDAAYK
-2824 QFVMH
+2824 QFLMH

-2838 TLNMGLESRKYFGKN
+2838 TLNMGLESRKYFGQN

-2859 ARLGRDLLIKAKG
+2859 ARLGRDLLIKSKG
-2872 DNMVRFVGEN
+2872 GNTVRFVGEN

-2889 EIFNTF
+2889 EVFNTF

-2925 DLNITGNVGMRVAF
+2925 DINITGNVGMRVAF

>member
-14 SQKIILK
+14 SHQNQKAILK

-57 CVHRPWYALWSCD
+57 CVHHPWYALWSCD

-129 YNGGNLDIELG
+129 NNGGNLNIELG

-148 ANSGNSFTSWYP
+148 ASSGNSFTSWYP

-195 ATLNLNANKVTINS
+195 ATLNLNANKVNVNS

-225 SAITINSVSLSG
+225 SAITIGSVSLSG

-242 LAKIGSGANCS
+242 LASVGIGANCS
-253 SSGPSYSF
+253 TSGPSYSF
-261 KGTTSAT
+261 KGTTNAT
-268 NTTFSNASGSFT
+268 NTTFSNANGSFT

-285 NFSGAKLNG
+285 TFSGAKWNG
-294 GAFTFNKGFNATN
+294 GAFTFNKGFSATN
-307 NTAFNSGSFTFKG
+307 NTAFNSGSFTFKD
-320 TSSFNNATFS
+320 TSSFNNATFN
-330 NASYTFDNQATFQNS
+330 NATYTFNNQATFQNS

-352 TFNNQSNPTNSA
+352 TFNNQSNPM
-364 QHPQILFEN
+364 
-373 SSFNG
+373 
-378 GIFTF
+378 
-383 NNQTNPTNSAQHPQ
+383 NSAQHPQ

-405 SGSTTTLKGSA
+405 SGSAITLKGSA
-416 TFEQAFNNSNHQL
+416 TFEQTFNNSNHQL
-429 TIQNASFDNATF
+429 TMQNASFNDATF
-441 NNTGKITIEKDASF
+441 NNTGKITINESASF
-455 NNTSFNTPVDTN
+455 NNTSFNTPIDAN
-467 NMSVT
+467 NMTIS
-472 GSVTLSGKND
+472 GGVTLSGKND
-482 LKNGSTLD
+482 LNNGSTLD
-490 FGSSKITLAQGATF
+490 FGSSKITLTQGTTF
-504 NLTSL
+504 NLRSL

-526 NHLLNHALNSLTNAL
+526 NHLLNHAINSLTNAL
-541 KTTESS
+541 KTNESS

-606 YKLQETFSPNS
+606 YKLQEIFSHNS

-642 ASNYINANMPWYDH
+642 ASNYINADMPWYDH

-692 TNGSNLVI
+692 ANGSNLVI

-734 PYYQCIGTTNGA
+734 PYYQCTGTTNGT

-763 IGTGG
+763 VGTGG

-804 NMDSSQNLNG
+804 NMDNSQNLNG

-861 SLNFSN
+861 SLNFSS

-878 SAKNASFNNANFNN
+878 GAKNASFNNANFNN
-892 SASFNF
+892 SVSFNF
-898 NNSNA
+898 NNSSA
-903 TTSFVGDFTNA
+903 TTSFIGDFTNA

-928 STNSDGSQNTAN
+928 STNSNGSQNNAN

-951 NATFDNMAFNGPTNT
+951 NATFDNMVFNSPTNT
-966 SVKGQV
+966 SVKGKV

-986 SFGDGMINFSAHS
+986 SFGDGTISFSAHS
-999 VINIGE
+999 VINIDE

-1025 NAFSK
+1025 NAFSE

-1052 GNGIYDVVYSF
+1052 GNGVYDVVYSF
-1063 NNQTYNFQEVF
+1063 NNQTYNFQEIF

-1080 IRRLGVGMVFDYVD
+1080 IRRLGVGMVFDYMD
-1094 MEKSDHLYYQNALG
+1094 MEKSDRLYYQNALG

-1120 LGNLNNTIYYY
+1120 LGNPNNTIYYY
-1131 DKSIDFYASGKTLFT
+1131 DNSIDFYASGKTLFT

-1152 TLTGQ
+1152 TFTGQ
-1157 NSAIVFGAKNIWTN
+1157 NSAIVFGAKSIWTSV
-1171 ASDAPQSNT
+1171 SDVPQSNV

-1228 ISSGGGASLN
+1228 ISSGGGTSLN

-1261 SSMNFIS
+1261 SSMNFVS

-1310 VGQTQSVFKFNA
+1310 VGQTQSVFQFNA
-1322 VNAISFTNS
+1322 VSAISFTNS
-1331 SNLSSGLY
+1331 TNLSSGLY
-1339 QISAKS
+1339 QMQAKS
-1345 VLFDNS
+1345 VVFDNS

-1361 IKANAISLSQ
+1361 IKANAINLSQ

-1381 TLELSGDLNL
+1381 TLELQGDLNL

-1422 GSHLNFNGAVNFNS
+1422 GSHLNFNGAVHFNS

-1443 SDSSIVFKGASS
+1443 SSSSIVFKGAVS

-1464 NSFLDFQGSSAITS
+1464 NSSLDFQGSSAITS
-1478 NTAFNFYNNA
+1478 NTAFNFYDNA

-1500 DIKAP
+1500 DIKVP

-1514 PNNSSVLN
+1514 PNNNSVLN

-1543 LSDLNDNKNRVYNII
+1543 LSDLNGNKNRVYNII
-1558 QADMNSNWYERI
+1558 QADMNGNWYERI
-1570 SFFGMRIN
+1570 NFFGMRIN

-1648 DDAQGVFYLT
+1648 DDAEGVFYLT

-1684 LTSESSVISQ
+1684 LSSESSVISQ

-1705 LHVYNKGYNFN
+1705 LHVYNKGYNFS

-1735 LGNDFSLSSLSNLK
+1735 LGNDFSLSSLNGLK
-1749 GDALNQLT
+1749 GDALSQLT

-1799 TNSTV
+1799 TNSAV

-1929 GGLGNLIVNTLGSGS
+1929 GGLGNLIADTLGSGS

-2052 VKPSEALQNDVV
+2052 VKPSDALQNDVA

-2075 GQDMLNSLESLL
+2075 GQDTLNSLESLL
-2087 QNQQIKSVLDKVLAA
+2087 QNQQIRSVLDKVLAA
-2102 KGLGP
+2102 KGLGS

-2119 LGKKGLFAP
+2119 LGNKGLFAP
-2128 YGLSQVWQRGD
+2128 YGLSQLWQKGD
-2139 FSFNAQGNVFVQNS
+2139 FNFNAQGNVFVQNS

-2186 TLNLLSNQVSNINIT
+2186 TLNLLSDQVSNISIT

-2213 ANNNVSVSQGNL
+2213 GSNNISVSQGDL
-2225 FINASCVQQSDPIT
+2225 FINASCAQQSDPT
-2239 TNTANPCAL
+2239 TASATNPCVL
-2248 SAQSANGAS
+2248 TTQNNAS
-2257 SNNASNNAPIALNNN
+2257 SSNASNNAPIALNNN

-2298 KIKGSANIKNLYLY
+2298 KIKGSTNVKNLYLY

-2349 NATQKIGVLQN
+2349 NATQKMEVLQN

-2377 VGGALNNFGAIHFNL
+2377 VGGALNNLGTIHFNL
-2392 ENIQT
+2392 ENSQT
-2397 PAPLIQAEG
+2397 PTNPLIQAEG

-2436 RYIDYNINPNSLQSY
+2436 RYINYNISPNSLQSY

-2505 LSVLHNQ
+2505 LSVLYNQ
-2512 VKMSYGDKVMDFT
+2512 IKMSYGNKVMDFT

-2545 EAIGGNNAIKWLSTL
+2545 EAIGGNSAINWLSTL

-2600 NFRDNATNLLEL
+2600 NFRNNATSLLEL

-2656 IFVKY
+2656 VFVKY
-2661 SQPNK
+2661 SQLSK
-2666 HPNNLWVQGVGGA
+2666 HQNNLWIQGVGGA

-2702 VILGGYVAYGYSG
+2702 VILGGYVAYGYSD

-2755 SHINSSNSLLSVLNQ
+2755 TSINSSNSLLSVLNQ

>member
-1 MKQFKKKPKKIKR
+1 M
-14 SQKIILK
+14 
-21 RPLWLMPL
+21 
-29 LIGGFASGVYADGTD
+29 GSGNET
-44 ILGLS
+44 
-49 WGEKSQKV
+49 
-57 CVHRPWYALWSCD
+57 
-70 KWEEKTQQFTG
+70 
-81 NQLITKTWAGG
+81 
-92 NAANYYHSQNNQDI
+92 
-106 TANLKNDN
+106 
-114 GTYFLSGLYNYTGGE
+114 GTYSLSSFTNYV
-129 YNGGNLDIELG
+129 GGNLTI
-140 SNATFNLG
+140 NLG
-148 ANSGNSFTSWYP
+148 NSVVLDLSGSNSFTSYQGY
-160 NGHTNVTFS
+160 NQGKDDVSFNV
-169 AGTINVNNS
+169 GTINLNGAL
-178 VEVGNRVGSG
+178 EVGNRVGSG
-188 AGTHTGT
+188 VGTHTGI
-195 ATLNLNANKVTINS
+195 ATLNLNANKVNIHS
-209 NINAYKTSQ
+209 NISAFKTSQ

-225 SAITINSVSLSG
+225 SAITIGSVSLSG

-242 LAKIGSGANCS
+242 LASVGVGANCS
-253 SSGPSYSF
+253 TSGPSYSF

-268 NTTFSNASGSFT
+268 NTAFSNTNGSFT
-280 FEESA
+280 FEENA
-285 NFSGAKLNG
+285 TFSGAKLNG
-294 GAFTFNKGFNATN
+294 GAFTFNKEFNATN
-307 NTAFNSGSFTFKG
+307 NTAFNSGSFNFKG
-320 TSSFNNATFS
+320 ASSFNGASFS
-330 NASYTFDNQATFQNS
+330 NASYTFNDQATFQNS

-352 TFNNQSNPTNSA
+352 TFNDQTNQSA
-364 QHPQILFEN
+364 QHPQIVFK
-373 SSFNG
+373 
-378 GIFTF
+378 
-383 NNQTNPTNSAQHPQ
+383 
-397 ILFENSSF
+397 NSSF
-405 SGSTTTLKGSA
+405 SGNAITLKG
-416 TFEQAFNNSNHQL
+416 FVNFQQAFNNSNHQL
-429 TIQNASFDNATF
+429 TMQNASFSNANF
-441 NNTGKITIEKDASF
+441 NNTGKITINEGASF
-455 NNTSFNTPVDTN
+455 NNTTFNTSVDTS

-472 GSVTLSGKND
+472 GGVTLSGKND
-482 LKNGSTLD
+482 LNNGSTLD
-490 FGSSKITLAQGATF
+490 FGSSKITLTQGTTF

-509 GSEKS
+509 SSEKS

-526 NHLLNHALNSLTNAL
+526 NNLLNHAFNSLTNAL
-541 KTTESS
+541 KTNESS
-547 SKPQSFAQGLWD
+547 SDPQSFAQGLWD
-559 MITYNGVTGQLLS
+559 MITYNGVTGQLLN
-572 ENAATPKNTD
+572 ENAATSKPTG
-582 SSPSAPT
+582 SSPSKSST
-589 KDSPQVYQVGY
+589 NSTQVYQVGY

-606 YKLQETFSPNS
+606 YKLQETFSHNS

-631 PTISGSQFDLS
+631 PVISGSKFDLS
-642 ASNYINANMPWYDH
+642 ASNYINADMPWYNH

-692 TNGSNLVI
+692 ASNSNLVI
-700 GYNATWTGNSVS
+700 GYNSTWTDHNVS
-712 SSGTVSFGDTSGSA
+712 SSSTVSFGDTSGSA

-734 PYYQCIGTTNGA
+734 PYYQCTGTTNGT

-768 AANLVFNGVDSINI
+768 VANLIFNGVDSINI

-790 NAGAYSSS
+790 NAGIYSSS

-804 NMDSSQNLNG
+804 NMDNSQNLSG

-878 SAKNASFNNANFNN
+878 SAKNASFNDANFNN

-898 NNSNA
+898 NNSSA

-928 STNSDGSQNTAN
+928 STNGSQNNAN
-940 FNNTGSVNIAG
+940 FNNTGSVNISG
-951 NATFDNMAFNGPTNT
+951 NATFDNVVFNGPTNT

-986 SFGDGMINFSAHS
+986 SFGDGTIVFNAHS

-1005 AITNGNPITL
+1005 AIANGNPITL

-1052 GNGIYDVVYSF
+1052 GNGVYDVVYSF
-1063 NNQTYNFQEVF
+1063 NNQTYNFQEIF

-1080 IRRLGVGMVFDYVD
+1080 IRRLGVGMVFDYMD
-1094 MEKSDHLYYQNALG
+1094 MEKSDHLYYQNILG

-1120 LGNLNNTIYYY
+1120 LGNSNNTIYYY
-1131 DKSIDFYASGKTLFT
+1131 DNSIDFYASGKTLLT

-1152 TLTGQ
+1152 TFTGQ
-1157 NSAIVFGAKNIWTN
+1157 NSAIVFGAKNIWTS
-1171 ASDAPQSNT
+1171 ASDAPQSNA

-1218 ITGSIESGNR
+1218 ITASIESGNR

-1261 SSMNFIS
+1261 SSMNFTS

-1310 VGQTQSVFKFNA
+1310 VGKTQSVFKFNA
-1322 VNAISFTNS
+1322 ANAINFTNS
-1331 SNLSSGLY
+1331 TNLSSGLY
-1339 QISAKS
+1339 QMQAKS

-1361 IKANAISLSQ
+1361 IKANAINLSQ

-1381 TLELSGDLNL
+1381 TLELQGDLNL

-1396 LNLNQSAINVSNN
+1396 LSLNQSTINVSNN
-1409 ATINDYASLIASN
+1409 TAINDYASLIVN
-1422 GSHLNFNGAVNFNS
+1422 DGSRLNFNGAVNFNS

-1443 SDSSIVFKGASS
+1443 NNSSIVFKGAIS

-1464 NSFLDFQGSSAITS
+1464 NSSLDFQGSSAITS
-1478 NTAFNFYNNA
+1478 NTAFNFYDNA
-1488 FSQSPITFHQAL
+1488 FSQSPITFHQTL

-1514 PNNSSVLN
+1514 PNNSSVLD

-1558 QADMNSNWYERI
+1558 QAGMSSNWYERI
-1570 SFFGMRIN
+1570 NFFGMRIN
-1578 DGIYDAKN
+1578 DGIYDAIN

-1648 DDAQGVFYLT
+1648 DDAEGVFYLT
-1658 SSVKGYYNPNQSYQA
+1658 SNVKGYYNPNQSYQA
-1673 SGSNNTTKNNN
+1673 NGSNNTTKNNN

-1705 LHVYNKGYNFN
+1705 LHIYNKGYNFN

-1735 LGNDFSLSSLSNLK
+1735 LGNDFSLSSLSDLNSN
-1749 GDALNQLT
+1749 ALNQLT

-1785 GALIIGATKIGQTN
+1785 GTLIIGATKIGQTN
-1799 TNSTV
+1799 TNSAV
-1804 VFGGLGYQKP
+1804 VFGGLGYQTP

-1882 LNQANIVS
+1882 LNQANVVS

-1909 NQAGLANILGEVA
+1909 NQAGLANILGGVA

-1929 GGLGNLIVNTLGSGS
+1929 GGLGNLIADTLGSDS
-1944 VIGGYLTPEQKNQTL
+1944 VIGGYLTPEQKNQTI

-1970 LMNDSGLNTAIKDLI
+1970 FMNDSGLNTAIKDLI

-2052 VKPSEALQNDVV
+2052 VKPSKALQSDVV

-2075 GQDMLNSLESLL
+2075 GQDTLNSLESLL
-2087 QNQQIKSVLDKVLAA
+2087 QNQEIKSVLDKVLAA
-2102 KGLGP
+2102 KGLGS
-2107 IYEQGLGDLIPN
+2107 IYEQGLGDLMPN

-2153 TFSNANGGTLS
+2153 TFSNANGGMLS

-2173 AGNNHIAF
+2173 AGNNQISF
-2181 TNHSG
+2181 TNHAG
-2186 TLNLLSNQVSNINIT
+2186 TLQLLSDQVSNIDIT
-2201 TLDASNGLKINA
+2201 TLNASNGLKINA

-2225 FINASCVQQSDPIT
+2225 FINASCVEQSDPT
-2239 TNTANPCAL
+2239 TTSAANPCAL
-2248 SAQSANGAS
+2248 SAQSVNGAS
-2257 SNNASNNAPIALNNN
+2257 SSKASNNTQIALNNN
-2272 DESLMV
+2272 DESLII
-2278 TANDFN
+2278 TANGFN

-2298 KIKGSANIKNLYLY
+2298 KIKGSATIKNLYLY

-2334 SFVTNNLNIQ
+2334 SFMANNLNIQ

-2349 NATQKIGVLQN
+2349 NATRKIEVLQN
-2360 LVIASNAS
+2360 LIIASNAS
-2368 LSTGIYGLE
+2368 LSTGVYGLE
-2377 VGGALNNFGAIHFNL
+2377 VGGSLNHFGAIHFNL

-2397 PAPLIQAEG
+2397 PTPLIQAEG

-2417 INVNNSMANNT
+2417 MNVNNSMADNT

-2451 LKLYTLININGNHI
+2451 LNLYTLININGNHI

-2492 PNSNNASPNNILS
+2492 PDSNNAHQNDILS
-2505 LSVLHNQ
+2505 LSVLYNQ
-2512 VKMSYGDKVMDFT
+2512 IKMSYGDKVMGFT

-2545 EAIGGNNAIKWLSTL
+2545 EAVGGNNAIKWLSTL
-2560 MIKTKEN
+2560 MMETKEN

-2579 LNEILDATK
+2579 LNEILGVAK
-2588 DLQNTASLISNP
+2588 DLLNTVSLISNP
-2600 NFRDNATNLLEL
+2600 NFRNNATNLLEL

-2634 SNFSERLLELKNKR
+2634 SDFSERLLELKNKR
-2648 FSDPNPSE
+2648 FSDPNPGE
-2656 IFVKY
+2656 VFVKY
-2661 SQPNK
+2661 PQPNK
-2666 HPNNLWVQGVGGA
+2666 HSNNLWVQGIGGA

-2691 LNVGYDRLVKN
+2691 LNAGYDRLVKN

-2715 FNGNIMRSLGNNV
+2715 FNGNIMHSLANNV
-2728 DVGMYARAFLKRNE
+2728 DVGVYARAFLKRNE

-2755 SHINSSNSLLSVLNQ
+2755 NNINSSNSLLSVLNQ
-2770 RYNYNTWT
+2770 RYSYNTWT

-2797 LKPQVGLSYHFIGLS
+2797 LKPQVGLSYYFIGLS

-2818 QNPAYQ
+2818 NDAAYK
-2824 QFVMH
+2824 QFLMH

-2859 ARLGRDLLIKAKG
+2859 ARLGRDLLIKSKG
-2872 DNMVRFVGEN
+2872 DNMVRFMGEN

-2889 EIFNTF
+2889 EVFNTF
-2895 ASVITGGE
+2895 ASVVTGGE

-2925 DLNITGNVGMRVAF
+2925 DINITGNVGMRVAF

>member
-1 MKQFKKKPKKIKR
+1 MKKFKKKPKSIKR
-14 SQKIILK
+14 SHQNQKTILK
-21 RPLWLMPL
+21 RPLWLAPL

-57 CVHRPWYALWSCD
+57 CVHHPWYALWSCD

-129 YNGGNLDIELG
+129 NNGGNLNIELG
-140 SNATFNLG
+140 SNATFDLG
-148 ANSGNSFTSWYP
+148 AHSGNSFTSWYP

-195 ATLNLNANKVTINS
+195 ATLNLNANKVNIHS
-209 NINAYKTSQ
+209 NISAFKTSQ

-225 SAITINSVSLSG
+225 SAITIGSVSLSG

-242 LAKIGSGANCS
+242 LASVGVGANCS
-253 SSGPSYSF
+253 ASGPSYSF
-261 KGTTSAT
+261 KGTTSTT
-268 NTTFSNASGSFT
+268 NTAFSNANGSFT

-285 NFSGAKLNG
+285 TFSGAKLNG
-294 GAFTFNKGFNATN
+294 GAFTFNKGFSATN
-307 NTAFNSGSFTFKG
+307 NTAFNSGSFNFKG
-320 TSSFNNATFS
+320 ASSFNGTNFS
-330 NASYTFDNQATFQNS
+330 NATYTFNHQAAFQNS
-345 SFNGGTF
+345 SFNGGAF
-352 TFNNQSNPTNSA
+352 TFND
-364 QHPQILFEN
+364 
-373 SSFNG
+373 
-378 GIFTF
+378 
-383 NNQTNPTNSAQHPQ
+383 QTNQSAQHPQ

-405 SGSTTTLKGSA
+405 SGNATTLKG
-416 TFEQAFNNSNHQL
+416 FVDFQQAFSNSNHQL
-429 TIQNASFDNATF
+429 TMQNASFNNANF
-441 NNTGKITIEKDASF
+441 SNTGKITINESASF
-455 NNTSFNTPVDTN
+455 NDTTFNTSINTS
-467 NMSVT
+467 NMTIT

-482 LKNGSTLD
+482 LKKGSTLD
-490 FGSSKITLAQGATF
+490 FGSSKITLTQGTTF

-509 GSEKS
+509 GDKNS

-526 NHLLNHALNSLTNAL
+526 NNLLNHALNSLTNAL
-541 KTTESS
+541 KTNESS
-547 SKPQSFAQGLWD
+547 SGPQSFAQGLWD
-559 MITYNGVTGQLLS
+559 MITYNGVTGQLLN
-572 ENAATPKNTD
+572 ENIAASKPTD
-582 SSPSAPT
+582 SPPSKSST
-589 KDSPQVYQVGY
+589 NSTQVYQVGY

-631 PTISGSQFDLS
+631 PVISGSKFDLS
-642 ASNYINANMPWYDH
+642 ASDYINADMPWYNH

-692 TNGSNLVI
+692 ASNSNLVI
-700 GYNATWTGNSVS
+700 GYNSTWTDHNVS
-712 SSGTVSFGDTSGSA
+712 SSSTVSFGDTSGSA

-734 PYYQCIGTTNGA
+734 PYYQCTGTTNGT

-768 AANLVFNGVDSINI
+768 AANLVFNGIDSVNI

-790 NAGAYSSS
+790 NAGIYSSS

-804 NMDSSQNLNG
+804 SMDSSQNLNG
-814 LNANGKLSVY
+814 LNANGTLSVY
-824 GATFTNQAKDG
+824 GTTFTNQAKDG

-847 NTNFNGGSYQFSGD
+847 NTNFNGGSYQFNGD

-878 SAKNASFNNANFNN
+878 SAKNASFNDANFNN

-898 NNSNA
+898 NNSSA

-928 STNSDGSQNTAN
+928 SANGSQNNAN
-940 FNNTGSVNIAG
+940 FNNTGSVNVSG
-951 NATFDNMAFNGPTNT
+951 NATFDNVVFNGPTNT

-986 SFGDGMINFSAHS
+986 SFGDGTITFNAHS
-999 VINIGE
+999 VINIGG

-1040 HGASSEKLVSSA
+1040 HGASSEKLVSSV
-1052 GNGIYDVVYSF
+1052 GNGVYDVVYSF
-1063 NNQTYNFQEVF
+1063 NNQTYNFQEIF

-1080 IRRLGVGMVFDYVD
+1080 IRRLGVGMVFDYTD
-1094 MEKSDHLYYQNALG
+1094 MEKSDHLYYKDVVG

-1120 LGNLNNTIYYY
+1120 LGNSNNTIYYY
-1131 DKSIDFYASGKTLFT
+1131 DNSIDFYASGKTLFT

-1152 TLTGQ
+1152 TFTGQ

-1171 ASDAPQSNT
+1171 ASDAPQSDA

-1238 FNGLQGILLTNA
+1238 FNGIQGVLLTNA

-1261 SSMNFIS
+1261 SSMNFTS

-1282 DTAQNKGNPNFSF
+1282 DSAQNGGNPNFSF

-1322 VNAISFTNS
+1322 KNAINFTNS
-1331 SNLSSGLY
+1331 TNLSSGLY
-1339 QISAKS
+1339 QMQAKS

-1361 IKANAISLSQ
+1361 IKANAINLSQ

-1381 TLELSGDLNL
+1381 TLELQGDLNL

-1396 LNLNQSAINVSNN
+1396 LNLNQSTINVSNN
-1409 ATINDYASLIASN
+1409 AAINDYASLIVNDS
-1422 GSHLNFNGAVNFNS
+1422 SRLNFNGAVNFNS
-1436 ANITTSL
+1436 ANTTTSL
-1443 SDSSIVFKGASS
+1443 NHSSIVFKGAIS

-1464 NSFLDFQGSSAITS
+1464 NSSLDFQGSSAITS
-1478 NTAFNFYNNA
+1478 NTAFNFYDNA

-1514 PNNSSVLN
+1514 PNNSSVLD

-1558 QADMNSNWYERI
+1558 QAGMSGNWYERI
-1570 SFFGMRIN
+1570 NFFGMRIN
-1578 DGIYDAKN
+1578 DGIYDAIN

-1615 QIPGIKNTLYNIG
+1615 QIPGIKNTLYNIS
-1628 SEIFNYQKVYN
+1628 SEVFNYQKVYN

-1648 DDAQGVFYLT
+1648 DDAEGVFYLT
-1658 SSVKGYYNPNQSYQA
+1658 SNVKGYYNPNQSYQA
-1673 SGSNNTTKNNN
+1673 NSSNNTTKNND

-1705 LHVYNKGYNFN
+1705 LHVYNKGYNLN

-1735 LGNDFSLSSLSNLK
+1735 LGNGFSLSSLS
-1749 GDALNQLT
+1749 DLNSDVLNELT
-1757 KLITPSDWKNINELI
+1757 KLITPNDWKNINELI

-1785 GALIIGATKIGQTN
+1785 GALIVGATKIGQTD
-1799 TNSTV
+1799 TNSAV
-1804 VFGGLGYQKP
+1804 VFGGLGYQTP

-1922 MQSINKA
+1922 VQSINKA
-1929 GGLGNLIVNTLGSGS
+1929 GGLGNLIVNTLGSNS

-1970 LMNDSGLNTAIKDLI
+1970 LMNDSGLNAAIKDLI

-2052 VKPSEALQNDVV
+2052 VKPSKALQSDVV

-2075 GQDMLNSLESLL
+2075 GQDTLNSLESLL
-2087 QNQQIKSVLDKVLAA
+2087 QNQEIKSVLDKILVA

-2107 IYEQGLGDLIPN
+2107 VYEQGLGDLIPSF
-2119 LGKKGLFAP
+2119 GKKGLFAP

-2139 FSFNAQGNVFVQNS
+2139 FSFNAQGNIFVQNS
-2153 TFSNANGGTLS
+2153 TFSNANGGALS

-2173 AGNNHIAF
+2173 AGNNQISF
-2181 TNHSG
+2181 TNHAG
-2186 TLNLLSNQVSNINIT
+2186 TLQLLSDQVSNINIT
-2201 TLDASNGLKINA
+2201 TLNASNGLKINA
-2213 ANNNVSVSQGNL
+2213 GSNNISVSQGDL
-2225 FINASCVQQSDPIT
+2225 FINASCVQQSTP
-2239 TNTANPCAL
+2239 TAANATNPCTL
-2248 SAQSANGAS
+2248 SAQSANNAS
-2257 SNNASNNAPIALNNN
+2257 SNNASNNAQIALNNN
-2272 DESLMV
+2272 DESLII

-2298 KIKGSANIKNLYLY
+2298 KIKGSATIKNLYLY

-2334 SFVTNNLNIQ
+2334 SFMANNLNIQ

-2349 NATQKIGVLQN
+2349 NATRKIEVLQN
-2360 LVIASNAS
+2360 LTIASNAS
-2368 LSTGIYGLE
+2368 LSTGVYGLE
-2377 VGGALNNFGAIHFNL
+2377 VGGALNHFGAIHFNL
-2392 ENIQT
+2392 ENTQT
-2397 PAPLIQAEG
+2397 PTPLIQAEG
-2406 IINLNTTQTPF
+2406 IINLNTTQVPF
-2417 INVNNSMANNT
+2417 MNVNNSMADNT

-2451 LKLYTLININGNHI
+2451 LNLYTLININGNHI

-2492 PNSNNASPNNILS
+2492 LSSNNAHQNNILS

-2512 VKMSYGDKVMDFT
+2512 IKMSYGDKVMDFT

-2560 MIKTKEN
+2560 MMETKEN

-2579 LNEILDATK
+2579 LNEILGVAK
-2588 DLQNTASLISNP
+2588 DLLNTASLISNP

-2634 SNFSERLLELKNKR
+2634 SDFSEHLLELKNKR
-2648 FSDPNPSE
+2648 FSDPNPGE
-2656 IFVKY
+2656 VFVKY
-2661 SQPNK
+2661 SQLSK
-2666 HPNNLWVQGVGGA
+2666 HPNNLWVQGIGGA

-2691 LNVGYDRLVKN
+2691 LNAGYDRLVKN

-2715 FNGNIMRSLGNNV
+2715 FNGNIMHSLANNV
-2728 DVGMYARAFLKRNE
+2728 DVGVYARAFLKRNE
-2742 FTLSANETYGGNA
+2742 FTLSANETYGDNVN
-2755 SHINSSNSLLSVLNQ
+2755 SINSSNSLLSVLNQ
-2770 RYNYNTWT
+2770 RYSYNTWT

-2797 LKPQVGLSYHFIGLS
+2797 LKPQVGLSYRFIDLS
-2812 GMKGKM
+2812 ATKGKM
-2818 QNPAYQ
+2818 NDAAYK
-2824 QFVMH
+2824 QFLMH

-2859 ARLGRDLLIKAKG
+2859 ARLGRDLLIKSKG
-2872 DNMVRFVGEN
+2872 NNMVRFMGEN

-2889 EIFNTF
+2889 EVFNTF
-2895 ASVITGGE
+2895 MSVVTGGE

-2925 DLNITGNVGMRVAF
+2925 DINITGNVGMRVAF

>member
-1 MKQFKKKPKKIKR
+1 MKKFKKKPKSIKR
-14 SQKIILK
+14 SHQKTILK
-21 RPLWLMPL
+21 RPLWLAPL
-29 LIGGFASGVYADGTD
+29 LIGGFASGVHANNLWDLLNPKVGGEYVHWVKGSQYCAWWEFAGC
-44 ILGLS
+44 LKNV
-49 WGEKSQKV
+49 WGANHKG
-57 CVHRPWYALWSCD
+57 YDA
-70 KWEEKTQQFTG
+70 
-81 NQLITKTWAGG
+81 G
-92 NAANYYHSQNNQDI
+92 NAANYLSSQNYQAISVGSGNE
-106 TANLKNDN
+106 T
-114 GTYFLSGLYNYTGGE
+114 GTYSLSGFTNYV
-129 YNGGNLDIELG
+129 GGNLTI
-140 SNATFNLG
+140 NLG
-148 ANSGNSFTSWYP
+148 NSVVLDLSGSNSFTSYQGY
-160 NGHTNVTFS
+160 NQGKDDVSFNV
-169 AGTINVNNS
+169 GTINLNGAL
-178 VEVGNRVGSG
+178 EVGNRVGSG

-195 ATLNLNANKVTINS
+195 ATLNLNANKVNINS
-209 NINAYKTSQ
+209 NISAFKTSQ

-225 SAITINSVSLSG
+225 SVITIGSVSLSG

-242 LAKIGSGANCS
+242 LASVGVGANCS
-253 SSGPSYSF
+253 TSGPSYSF
-261 KGTTSAT
+261 KGTTNAT
-268 NTTFSNASGSFT
+268 NTDFSNANGSFT
-280 FEESA
+280 FEENA
-285 NFSGAKLNG
+285 IFSGAKWNG
-294 GAFTFNKGFNATN
+294 GTYTFNKEFSATN
-307 NTAFNSGSFTFKG
+307 NTAFNSGSFNFKG
-320 TSSFNNATFS
+320 ASSFNGANFS
-330 NASYTFDNQATFQNS
+330 DASYTFDNQATFQNS

-352 TFNNQSNPTNSA
+352 TFNNQTNQST
-364 QHPQILFEN
+364 QHPQI
-373 SSFNG
+373 
-378 GIFTF
+378 
-383 NNQTNPTNSAQHPQ
+383 Q
-397 ILFENSSF
+397 NSSF
-405 SGSTTTLKGSA
+405 SGNVTTLKG
-416 TFEQAFNNSNHQL
+416 FVHFQQAFNNSNRQL
-429 TIQNASFDNATF
+429 MVQNASFNNANF
-441 NNTGKITIEKDASF
+441 NNTGKITINESASF
-455 NNTSFNTPVDTN
+455 NDTTFNTSINTN
-467 NMSVT
+467 NMTIT

-490 FGSSKITLAQGATF
+490 FGSSKVTLTQGTTF

-526 NHLLNHALNSLTNAL
+526 NNLLNHALNSLTNAL
-541 KTTESS
+541 KTSESS

-572 ENAATPKNTD
+572 TDATTSKPAD
-582 SSPSAPT
+582 SSPSKSST
-589 KDSPQVYQVGY
+589 NSTQVYQVGY
-600 KIGDTI
+600 KIGDII
-606 YKLQETFSPNS
+606 YKLQETFSHNS

-631 PTISGSQFDLS
+631 PIISGSKFDLS
-642 ASNYINANMPWYDH
+642 ASNYINSDTPWYDH
-656 KYYIPK
+656 KSYIPK

-692 TNGSNLVI
+692 ASGSNLVI
-700 GYNATWTGNSVS
+700 GYNSTWTDHNVS
-712 SSGTVSFGDTSGSA
+712 SSDTVSFGDTSGSA

-734 PYYQCIGTTNGA
+734 PYYQCTGTTNGT
-746 YSAYHVYITAN
+746 YSTYHVYITAN

-768 AANLVFNGVDSINI
+768 AANLVFNGVDSVNI

-790 NAGAYSSS
+790 NAGIYSSS

-804 NMDSSQNLNG
+804 SMDNSQNLNN
-814 LNANGKLSVY
+814 LNANGTLSVY

-835 KFIFNAGQATFE
+835 KFIFNAGKATFE

-914 NSNLQIAGNAVFGN
+914 NSNLQIAGSAVFGN
-928 STNSDGSQNTAN
+928 SNNDSQNNAN
-940 FNNTGSVNIAG
+940 FNNTGSVNISG
-951 NATFDNMAFNGPTNT
+951 NATFDNVVFNGPTNT

-986 SFGDGMINFSAHS
+986 SFGDGTITFNAHS
-999 VINIGE
+999 VINIAE

-1040 HGASSEKLVSSA
+1040 HGASSEKLVSSV
-1052 GNGIYDVVYSF
+1052 GNGVYDVVYSF
-1063 NNQTYNFQEVF
+1063 NNQTYNFQEIF
-1074 SPNSIS
+1074 SQNSIS
-1080 IRRLGVGMVFDYVD
+1080 IRRLGVGMVFDYMD

-1120 LGNLNNTIYYY
+1120 LGKLNNTIYYY
-1131 DKSIDFYASGKTLFT
+1131 DNSIDFYASGKTLFT

-1152 TLTGQ
+1152 TFTGQ
-1157 NSAIVFGAKNIWTN
+1157 NSAIVFGAKSIWTN

-1250 TLYNRAAGTQS
+1250 TLYNRATGTQS
-1261 SSMNFIS
+1261 SSMNFVS

-1282 DTAQNKGNPNFSF
+1282 DTAQNGGNPNFSF

-1322 VNAISFTNS
+1322 TNAINFTNS
-1331 SNLSSGLY
+1331 TNLSSGLY
-1339 QISAKS
+1339 QMQAKS

-1361 IKANAISLSQ
+1361 IKASVINLSQ

-1381 TLELSGDLNL
+1381 TLELKGDLNL

-1396 LNLNQSAINVSNN
+1396 LNLNQSTINVSNN
-1409 ATINDYASLIASN
+1409 ATINDHASLIASN
-1422 GSHLNFNGAVNFNS
+1422 GSHLNFNGTTNFNS
-1436 ANITTSL
+1436 ENITTSL
-1443 SDSSIVFKGASS
+1443 NDSSIVFKGAIS
-1455 LGGQFNLSN
+1455 LGGQFNLNN
-1464 NSFLDFQGSSAITS
+1464 NSSLDFQGSSTITS
-1478 NTAFNFYNNA
+1478 NTAFNFYDNA

-1505 LSLGGNLLN
+1505 LSLGGNLLT

-1558 QADMNSNWYERI
+1558 QAGMNRNWYERI

-1578 DGIYDAKN
+1578 DGVYDAIN

-1606 DNQLSVTLS
+1606 DNQLSVTLY

-1628 SEIFNYQKVYN
+1628 SEVFNYQKVYN

-1648 DDAQGVFYLT
+1648 DDAEGVFYLT
-1658 SSVKGYYNPNQSYQA
+1658 SNVKGYYNPNQSYQA

-1684 LTSESSVISQ
+1684 LISDSSVISQ

-1735 LGNDFSLSSLSNLK
+1735 LGNDFSLSSLSDLNSN
-1749 GDALNQLT
+1749 ALNQLT
-1757 KLITPSDWKNINELI
+1757 KLITPNDWKNINEFI

-1785 GALIIGATKIGQTN
+1785 GTLIVGAAKIGQTD
-1799 TNSTV
+1799 TNSAV

-1814 CDYTDIVCQ
+1814 CDYTDVVCQ

-1874 FNSQTSLI
+1874 FNSQTSLV

-1909 NQAGLANILGEVA
+1909 NQTGLANILGEVA

-1929 GGLGNLIVNTLGSGS
+1929 GGLGNLIADMLGSNS
-1944 VIGGYLTPEQKNQTL
+1944 VIGGHLTPEQKNQTL

-2041 GQVISVMLQDI
+2041 GQVISVILQDI
-2052 VKPSEALQNDVV
+2052 VKPSEALQSDVAV
-2064 ALGKQMIGEFL
+2064 LGKQMIGEFL
-2075 GQDMLNSLESLL
+2075 GQDTLNSLESLL

-2102 KGLGP
+2102 KGLGS
-2107 IYEQGLGDLIPN
+2107 IYEQGLGDLMPN

-2128 YGLSQVWQRGD
+2128 YGLSQVWQKGD

-2164 FNAGNSLIF
+2164 FNAGDTLIF
-2173 AGNNHIAF
+2173 SGNNRISF
-2181 TNHSG
+2181 TNHAG
-2186 TLNLLSNQVSNINIT
+2186 ALNLLSNQVSNINIT
-2201 TLDASNGLKINA
+2201 TLNASNGLKINA
-2213 ANNNVSVSQGNL
+2213 ANNNVLVSQGNL
-2225 FINASCVQQSDPIT
+2225 FINASCVGQNNPT
-2239 TNTANPCAL
+2239 TANIANPCAL
-2248 SAQSANGAS
+2248 STQNANGAS
-2257 SNNASNNAPIALNNN
+2257 SGNASNNAQIALNNN

-2284 FSGNIYANGVVDFS
+2284 FSGNIYANGVVDLS

-2334 SFVTNNLNIQ
+2334 SFTANNLNIQ

-2349 NATQKIGVLQN
+2349 NATRKIEMLQN
-2360 LVIASNAS
+2360 LTIASNAS

-2397 PAPLIQAEG
+2397 PIPLIQAEG

-2417 INVNNSMANNT
+2417 MNVNNSMANNT

-2436 RYIDYNINPNSLQSY
+2436 RYIDYHINPNSLQSY
-2451 LKLYTLININGNHI
+2451 LNLYTLININGNHI

-2492 PNSNNASPNNILS
+2492 PNPNNAYQNNILS
-2505 LSVLHNQ
+2505 LSVLYNQ
-2512 VKMSYGDKVMDFT
+2512 IKMSYGDKVMDFT

-2545 EAIGGNNAIKWLSTL
+2545 EAVGGNNAIKWLSTL
-2560 MIKTKEN
+2560 MMETKEN

-2579 LNEILDATK
+2579 LNEILGVAK
-2588 DLQNTASLISNP
+2588 DLLNTANLISNP
-2600 NFRDNATNLLEL
+2600 NFRNNATNLLEL

-2634 SNFSERLLELKNKR
+2634 SDFSKHLLELKNKR
-2648 FSDPNPSE
+2648 FSDPNHGE
-2656 IFVKY
+2656 VFVKY

-2666 HPNNLWVQGVGGA
+2666 HPNNLWVQGIGGA

-2715 FNGNIMRSLGNNV
+2715 FNGNIMHSLANNV

-2742 FTLSANETYGGNA
+2742 FTLSANETYEGNA
-2755 SHINSSNSLLSVLNQ
+2755 SNINSSNSLLSVLNQ
-2770 RYNYNTWT
+2770 RYSYNTWT

-2818 QNPAYQ
+2818 NDAAYK
-2824 QFVMH
+2824 QFLMH

-2859 ARLGRDLLIKAKG
+2859 ARLGRDLLINSKG
-2872 DNMVRFVGEN
+2872 DNVVRFVGEN

-2889 EIFNTF
+2889 EVFNTF

-2903 MHLWRLMYVNA
+2903 MHLWRLVYVNA

-2925 DLNITGNVGMRVAF
+2925 DINITGNVGMRVAF

>member
-1 MKQFKKKPKKIKR
+1 MKKFKKKPKSIKR
-14 SQKIILK
+14 SHQNQKTILK
-21 RPLWLMPL
+21 RPLWLAPL
-29 LIGGFASGVYADGTD
+29 LISGFASGVYADGTD

-57 CVHRPWYALWSCD
+57 CVYRPWYALWSCD
-70 KWEEKTQQFTG
+70 KWEEKTRQFTG

-92 NAANYYHSQNNQDI
+92 NAANYYHSQNNQNI

-148 ANSGNSFTSWYP
+148 ASSGNSFTSWYP

-188 AGTHTGT
+188 VGTHTGT
-195 ATLNLNANKVTINS
+195 ATLNLNANKVNINS
-209 NINAYKTSQ
+209 NISAFKTSQ

-225 SAITINSVSLSG
+225 SVITIGSVSLSG
-237 DTCSS
+237 DVCSS
-242 LAKIGSGANCS
+242 LASVGIGANCS
-253 SSGPSYSF
+253 TLGPSYSF
-261 KGTTSAT
+261 KGTTNAT
-268 NTTFSNASGSFT
+268 NTAFSNASGSFT
-280 FEESA
+280 FEENA
-285 NFSGAKLNG
+285 TFSGAKWNG
-294 GAFTFNKGFNATN
+294 GTYTFNKEFKATN
-307 NTAFNSGSFTFKG
+307 NTAFNSGSFNFKG
-320 TSSFNNATFS
+320 ASSFNGASFS
-330 NASYTFDNQATFQNS
+330 NASYTFNDQATFQNS

-352 TFNNQSNPTNSA
+352 TFNDQTNPTNNA
-364 QHPQILFEN
+364 QHPQIM
-373 SSFNG
+373 
-378 GIFTF
+378 
-383 NNQTNPTNSAQHPQ
+383 
-397 ILFENSSF
+397 FENSSF
-405 SGSTTTLKGSA
+405 SGNATTLKG
-416 TFEQAFNNSNHQL
+416 FVDFQQAFNNSNHQL
-429 TIQNASFDNATF
+429 TIQNASFNNATF
-441 NNTGKITIEKDASF
+441 NNIGKITINESASF
-455 NNTSFNTPVDTN
+455 NDTTFNTSVNTN
-467 NMSVT
+467 NMIIT

-490 FGSSKITLAQGATF
+490 FGNSKITLTQGTTF

-509 GSEKS
+509 SSEKS

-526 NHLLNHALNSLTNAL
+526 NNLLNHAINSLTSAL
-541 KTTESS
+541 KTNESS
-547 SKPQSFAQGLWD
+547 SDPQSFAQGLWE

-572 ENAATPKNTD
+572 ADAATPKPTD
-582 SSPSAPT
+582 SSPHKSSTNPT
-589 KDSPQVYQVGY
+589 QVYQVGY

-606 YKLQETFSPNS
+606 YKLQETFSHNS

-631 PTISGSQFDLS
+631 PVINGSKFDLS
-642 ASNYINANMPWYDH
+642 ASNYINADMPWYDH

-692 TNGSNLVI
+692 ASNSNLVI

-712 SSGTVSFGDTSGSA
+712 SSDTVSFGDTSGSV

-734 PYYQCIGTTNGA
+734 PYYQCTGTTDGT

-768 AANLVFNGVDSINI
+768 AANLVFNGVDSVNI

-790 NAGAYSSS
+790 NAGIYSSS

-804 NMDSSQNLNG
+804 NMDNSQNLKG
-814 LNANGKLSVY
+814 LNSNGKLLVY
-824 GATFTNQAKDG
+824 GTTFTNQAKDG
-835 KFIFNAGQATFE
+835 KFVFNAGQAVFE

-861 SLNFSN
+861 SLSFSN

-914 NSNLQIAGNAVFGN
+914 HSNLQIAGNAVFGN
-928 STNSDGSQNTAN
+928 SNNDSQNNAN
-940 FNNTGSVNIAG
+940 FNNTGSVNISG
-951 NATFDNMAFNGPTNT
+951 NATFNNVVFNSPTNT
-966 SVKGQV
+966 SVKGKV

-986 SFGDGMINFSAHS
+986 SFGDGTITFNAHS
-999 VINIGE
+999 VINIAE
-1005 AITNGNPITL
+1005 SITNGNPITL

-1040 HGASSEKLVSSA
+1040 HGASSEKLVSSV
-1052 GNGIYDVVYSF
+1052 GNGVYDVVYSF

-1080 IRRLGVGMVFDYVD
+1080 IRRLGVGMVFDYMD
-1094 MEKSDHLYYQNALG
+1094 MEKSDHLYYKDVVG

-1120 LGNLNNTIYYY
+1120 LGNANNTIYYY
-1131 DKSIDFYASGKTLFT
+1131 DNSIDFYASGKTLFT

-1152 TLTGQ
+1152 TFTGQ

-1171 ASDAPQSNT
+1171 ASDAPQSNA

-1218 ITGSIESGNR
+1218 ITASIESGNR

-1238 FNGLQGILLTNA
+1238 FNGIQGILLTNA

-1261 SSMNFIS
+1261 SSMNFVS

-1282 DTAQNKGNPNFSF
+1282 DTAQNSGNPNFSF

-1310 VGQTQSVFKFNA
+1310 VGKTQSVFKFNA
-1322 VNAISFTNS
+1322 KNAISFTNS
-1331 SNLSSGLY
+1331 TNLSSGLY
-1339 QISAKS
+1339 QMQAKS
-1345 VLFDNS
+1345 VSFDNS

-1361 IKANAISLSQ
+1361 IKANAINLSQ

-1381 TLELSGDLNL
+1381 TLELQGDLNV

-1396 LNLNQSAINVSNN
+1396 LNLNQSTINVSNN
-1409 ATINDYASLIASN
+1409 ATINDYASLIAN
-1422 GSHLNFNGAVNFNS
+1422 DGSHLNFNGAVNFNS

-1443 SDSSIVFKGASS
+1443 NDSSIVFKGAIS

-1464 NSFLDFQGSSAITS
+1464 NSSLDFQGSSAITS
-1478 NTAFNFYNNA
+1478 NTVFNFYDNA
-1488 FSQSPITFHQAL
+1488 FSQSPITFHQTL

-1514 PNNSSVLN
+1514 PNNSSVLD

-1558 QADMNSNWYERI
+1558 QAGMNSNWYERI
-1570 SFFGMRIN
+1570 NFFGMRIS

-1648 DDAQGVFYLT
+1648 DDAEGVFYLT
-1658 SSVKGYYNPNQSYQA
+1658 SNVKGYYNPNQSYQA
-1673 SGSNNTTKNNN
+1673 SGSNNTMKNNN
-1684 LTSESSVISQ
+1684 LSSESSIISQ

-1705 LHVYNKGYNFN
+1705 LHIYNKGYNFN

-1735 LGNDFSLSSLSNLK
+1735 LGNDFSPSSLSALNSNV
-1749 GDALNQLT
+1749 LNQLT
-1757 KLITPSDWKNINELI
+1757 KLITPNDWKNINELI

-1785 GALIIGATKIGQTN
+1785 GTLIVGATKIGQTN
-1799 TNSTV
+1799 TNSAV

-1847 FNAKEIYLTGTLG
+1847 FNAKEIYLTGALG

-1929 GGLGNLIVNTLGSGS
+1929 GGLGNLIADMLGSDS
-1944 VIGGYLTPEQKNQTL
+1944 VIGGHLTPEQKNQTL

-1970 LMNDSGLNTAIKDLI
+1970 LMNDSGLNAAIKDLI

-2024 KKGLFNQITG
+2024 KKGLLNQITG

-2052 VKPSEALQNDVV
+2052 VKPSNALQNDVA

-2075 GQDMLNSLESLL
+2075 GQDTLNSLESLL

-2128 YGLSQVWQRGD
+2128 YGLSQVWQKGD

-2153 TFSNANGGTLS
+2153 TFSNANGGALS

-2173 AGNNHIAF
+2173 AGNNHISF
-2181 TNHSG
+2181 TNHAG
-2186 TLNLLSNQVSNINIT
+2186 TLQLLSNQVSNINIT
-2201 TLDASNGLKINA
+2201 TLNASNGLKINA

-2225 FINASCVQQSDPIT
+2225 FINASCAQQSDPT
-2239 TNTANPCAL
+2239 TANIANPCAL
-2248 SAQSANGAS
+2248 STQNANGAS

-2321 LTISNQAVLEKNA
+2321 LIISNQAVLEKNA

-2349 NATQKIGVLQN
+2349 NATRKIEVLQN
-2360 LVIASNAS
+2360 LTIASNAS

-2377 VGGALNNFGAIHFNL
+2377 VGGSLNNSGAIHFNL

-2397 PAPLIQAEG
+2397 PTPLIQAEG

-2417 INVNNSMANNT
+2417 MNVNNSMANNT

-2465 EEKNGVLTYLGQRVL
+2465 EEKNGALTYLGQRVL

-2492 PNSNNASPNNILS
+2492 PDSNNASQNNILS
-2505 LSVLHNQ
+2505 LSVLYNQ
-2512 VKMSYGDKVMDFT
+2512 IKMSYGDKAMDFT

-2545 EAIGGNNAIKWLSTL
+2545 EAVGGNAIKWLSTL
-2560 MIKTKEN
+2560 MMETKEN
-2567 PLFAPIYLENHS
+2567 PLFAPIYLKNHS
-2579 LNEILDATK
+2579 LNEVLGVTK

-2625 SDFRAREGE
+2625 SDFRTREGE
-2634 SNFSERLLELKNKR
+2634 SDFSERLLELKNKR

-2656 IFVKY
+2656 VFVKH
-2661 SQPNK
+2661 SQLSK
-2666 HPNNLWVQGVGGA
+2666 HQNNLWVQGIGGA

-2702 VILGGYVAYGYSG
+2702 VILGGYVAYGYSD
-2715 FNGNIMRSLGNNV
+2715 FNGNIMHSLGNNV

-2755 SHINSSNSLLSVLNQ
+2755 NNINSSNPLLSVLNQ
-2770 RYNYNTWT
+2770 RYSYNTWT

-2818 QNPAYQ
+2818 NDAAYK
-2824 QFVMH
+2824 QFLMH

-2859 ARLGRDLLIKAKG
+2859 ARLGRDLLIKSKG
-2872 DNMVRFVGEN
+2872 GNVVRFVGEN

-2889 EIFNTF
+2889 EVFNTF

-2903 MHLWRLMYVNA
+2903 MHLWRLVYVNA

-2925 DLNITGNVGMRVAF
+2925 DINITGNVGMRVAF

>member
-49 WGEKSQKV
+49 WGKKANKV
-57 CVHRPWYALWSCD
+57 CVHHPWYALWSCD

-129 YNGGNLDIELG
+129 YNGGNLNIELG

-148 ANSGNSFTSWYP
+148 ASSGNSFTSWYP
-160 NGHTNVTFS
+160 NGHTNVIFS

-188 AGTHTGT
+188 AGTHTGI
-195 ATLNLNANKVTINS
+195 ATLNLNANKVNINS
-209 NINAYKTSQ
+209 NISAYKTSQ

-225 SAITINSVSLSG
+225 SAITIGSVSLSG

-242 LAKIGSGANCS
+242 SVSVGIGANCS
-253 SSGPSYSF
+253 TSGPSYSF
-261 KGTTSAT
+261 KGTTNAT

-280 FEESA
+280 FEENA
-285 NFSGAKLNG
+285 TFSGAKLNG
-294 GAFTFNKGFNATN
+294 GAFTFNKGFSATN

-320 TSSFNNATFS
+320 TSSFNGASFS

-352 TFNNQSNPTNSA
+352 TFNNQTNPANSA
-364 QHPQILFEN
+364 QHPQI
-373 SSFNG
+373 
-378 GIFTF
+378 
-383 NNQTNPTNSAQHPQ
+383 Q
-397 ILFENSSF
+397 NSSF
-405 SGSTTTLKGSA
+405 SGNATTLKG
-416 TFEQAFNNSNHQL
+416 FVNFQQAFNNSNHQL
-429 TIQNASFDNATF
+429 TIQNASFNNATF
-441 NNTGKITIEKDASF
+441 SNTGKITISES
-455 NNTSFNTPVDTN
+455 TSFNDTTFNTSVDAN

-472 GSVTLSGKND
+472 GGVTLSGKND
-482 LKNGSTLD
+482 LNNGSTLD
-490 FGSSKITLAQGATF
+490 FGSSKITLTQGTTF

-509 GSEKS
+509 GDKNS

-526 NHLLNHALNSLTNAL
+526 NHLLNHAINSLTNAL
-541 KTTESS
+541 KTNESS
-547 SKPQSFAQGLWD
+547 SLPQSFAQGLWD
-559 MITYNGVTGQLLS
+559 MITYNGVTGQLLN
-572 ENAATPKNTD
+572 ENAATSKPTD
-582 SSPSAPT
+582 SSPSKSSSNST
-589 KDSPQVYQVGY
+589 QVYQVGY

-631 PTISGSQFDLS
+631 PVINGSKFDLS
-642 ASNYINANMPWYDH
+642 ASNYINADMPWYNH

-662 SQNFTESGTYYLPSV
+662 SHNFTESGTYYLPSV

-692 TNGSNLVI
+692 ASGSNLVI

-712 SSGTVSFGDTSGSA
+712 SSGTVSFGDTSWSA

-734 PYYQCIGTTNGA
+734 PYYQCTGTTDGT

-790 NAGAYSSS
+790 NAGIYSSS

-804 NMDSSQNLNG
+804 NMDNSQNLNG
-814 LNANGKLSVY
+814 LNSNGKLSVY
-824 GATFTNQAKDG
+824 GTTFTNQAKDG
-835 KFIFNAGQATFE
+835 KFIFNAGQAVFE

-898 NNSNA
+898 NNSSA
-903 TTSFVGDFTNA
+903 TTSFMGDFTNA
-914 NSNLQIAGNAVFGN
+914 HSNLQIAGNAVFGN
-928 STNSDGSQNTAN
+928 STNGSQNNAN

-951 NATFDNMAFNGPTNT
+951 NATFDNVVFNSPTNT

-986 SFGDGMINFSAHS
+986 SFGDGTITFSAHS

-1025 NAFSK
+1025 DAFSK

-1052 GNGIYDVVYSF
+1052 GNGVYDVVYSF

-1080 IRRLGVGMVFDYVD
+1080 IRRLGVGMVFDYMD

-1120 LGNLNNTIYYY
+1120 LGNANNTIYYY
-1131 DKSIDFYASGKTLFT
+1131 DNSIDFYASGKTLFT

-1152 TLTGQ
+1152 TFTGQ
-1157 NSAIVFGAKNIWTN
+1157 NSAIVFGAKSIWTN
-1171 ASDAPQSNT
+1171 ASDAPQSNA
-1180 IIRFGDNKGA
+1180 IIRFGDNKGV

-1228 ISSGGGASLN
+1228 VSSGGGASLN

-1361 IKANAISLSQ
+1361 IKANAINLSQ

-1381 TLELSGDLNL
+1381 TLDLQGDLNL

-1396 LNLNQSAINVSNN
+1396 LNLNQSTINVSNN

-1443 SDSSIVFKGASS
+1443 SNSSIVFKGASS

-1464 NSFLDFQGSSAITS
+1464 NSSLDFQGSSAITS
-1478 NTAFNFYNNA
+1478 NTAFNFYDNA

-1514 PNNSSVLN
+1514 PNNNSVLN

-1529 FSDQGSLNIANIDL
+1529 FGNQGSLNIANIDL

-1558 QADMNSNWYERI
+1558 QADMNNNWYERI

-1684 LTSESSVISQ
+1684 LTSESSIISQ

-1705 LHVYNKGYNFN
+1705 LHIYNKGYNFS

-1728 YPEIKKI
+1728 YPEIKKV
-1735 LGNDFSLSSLSNLK
+1735 LGNDFSLSSLSDLNSN
-1749 GDALNQLT
+1749 ALNQLT

-1785 GALIIGATKIGQTN
+1785 GTLIIGATKIGQTD
-1799 TNSTV
+1799 TNSAV
-1804 VFGGLGYQKP
+1804 VFGGLGYQTP

-1922 MQSINKA
+1922 VQSINKA
-1929 GGLGNLIVNTLGSGS
+1929 GGLGNLIVNTLGSNS

-2052 VKPSEALQNDVV
+2052 VKPSNALKNDVV

-2075 GQDMLNSLESLL
+2075 GQDTLNSLESLL

-2107 IYEQGLGDLIPN
+2107 IYEQGLGDLIPS

-2128 YGLSQVWQRGD
+2128 YGLSQVWQKGD

-2164 FNAGNSLIF
+2164 FNSGNSLIF

-2181 TNHSG
+2181 TNHFG
-2186 TLNLLSNQVSNINIT
+2186 TLQLLSDQVSNINIT
-2201 TLDASNGLKINA
+2201 ALNASNGLKINA
-2213 ANNNVSVSQGNL
+2213 GSNNISVSQGNL
-2225 FINASCVQQSDPIT
+2225 FINASCTQQSDP
-2239 TNTANPCAL
+2239 TAASATNPCAL

-2257 SNNASNNAPIALNNN
+2257 SNNAPIALNNN

-2298 KIKGSANIKNLYLY
+2298 KIKGSANVKNLYLY
-2312 NNAQFQANN
+2312 NNAQFQSNN
-2321 LTISNQAVLEKNA
+2321 LIISNQAVLEKNA

-2349 NATQKIGVLQN
+2349 NATQKIEVLQN

-2368 LSTGIYGLE
+2368 LSTGIYGLG
-2377 VGGALNNFGAIHFNL
+2377 VGGVLNNFGAIHFNL

-2397 PAPLIQAEG
+2397 PTPLIQAEG

-2492 PNSNNASPNNILS
+2492 PNSNNAHQNNILS
-2505 LSVLHNQ
+2505 LSVLHDQ
-2512 VKMSYGDKVMDFT
+2512 IKMSYGNKIMDFT

-2531 YIVGIQGQSALNQI
+2531 YIAGIQGQSALNQI
-2545 EAIGGNNAIKWLSTL
+2545 EAVGGNSAIKWLSTL
-2560 MIKTKEN
+2560 MMETKEN

-2634 SNFSERLLELKNKR
+2634 SNFSERLLDLKNKR

-2656 IFVKY
+2656 VFVKY
-2661 SQPNK
+2661 SQLSK
-2666 HPNNLWVQGVGGA
+2666 HPNNLWIQGVGGA

-2702 VILGGYVAYGYSG
+2702 VILGGYVAYGYSD

-2838 TLNMGLESRKYFGKN
+2838 TLNMGLESRKYFGQN

-2872 DNMVRFVGEN
+2872 GNMVRFVGGD

-2914 GVGLKMGLQYQ
+2914 GVGLKMGLRYQ
-2925 DLNITGNVGMRVAF
+2925 DINITGNVGMRVAF

>member
-1 MKQFKKKPKKIKR
+1 MKKFKKKPKSIKR
-14 SQKIILK
+14 SHQKTILK
-21 RPLWLMPL
+21 RPLWLAPL

-57 CVHRPWYALWSCD
+57 CVHRPWYAPWSCD

-129 YNGGNLDIELG
+129 NNGGNLNIELG
-140 SNATFNLG
+140 SNATFDLG
-148 ANSGNSFTSWYP
+148 AHSGNSFTSWYP
-160 NGHTNVTFS
+160 NGHTNITFS
-169 AGTINVNNS
+169 TGTINVNNS

-195 ATLNLNANKVTINS
+195 ATLNLNANKVNIHS
-209 NINAYKTSQ
+209 NISAFKASQ

-225 SAITINSVSLSG
+225 STITIGSVSLSG

-242 LAKIGSGANCS
+242 LASVGVGANCS
-253 SSGPSYSF
+253 TSGPSYSF
-261 KGTTSAT
+261 KGTTSAA
-268 NTTFSNASGSFT
+268 NTAFSNANGSFT
-280 FEESA
+280 FEENA
-285 NFSGAKLNG
+285 TFSGAKLNG
-294 GAFTFNKGFNATN
+294 GAFTFNKRFSATN
-307 NTAFNSGSFTFKG
+307 NTAFNSGSFNFKG
-320 TSSFNNATFS
+320 ASSFNGANFS
-330 NASYTFDNQATFQNS
+330 NATYTFNDQAAFQNS

-352 TFNNQSNPTNSA
+352 TFND
-364 QHPQILFEN
+364 
-373 SSFNG
+373 
-378 GIFTF
+378 
-383 NNQTNPTNSAQHPQ
+383 QTNQSAQHPQ

-405 SGSTTTLKGSA
+405 SGNATTLKG
-416 TFEQAFNNSNHQL
+416 FVDFQQAFNNSNHQL
-429 TIQNASFDNATF
+429 TMQNASFNNANF
-441 NNTGKITIEKDASF
+441 NNTGKITINESASF
-455 NNTSFNTPVDTN
+455 NDTIFNTSVDTN
-467 NMSVT
+467 NMTIT

-490 FGSSKITLAQGATF
+490 FGSSKITLTQGTTF
-504 NLTSL
+504 NLASL
-509 GSEKS
+509 GDKNS

-526 NHLLNHALNSLTNAL
+526 NNLLNHALNSLTSAL
-541 KTTESS
+541 KTNESS
-547 SKPQSFAQGLWD
+547 SDPQSFAQGLWD
-559 MITYNGVTGQLLS
+559 MITYNGVTGQLLN
-572 ENAATPKNTD
+572 ENATASKPAG
-582 SSPSAPT
+582 SPPSKPSTNSA
-589 KDSPQVYQVGY
+589 QVYQVGY

-606 YKLQETFSPNS
+606 YKLQETFSHNS

-631 PTISGSQFDLS
+631 PVISGSKFDLS
-642 ASNYINANMPWYDH
+642 ASNYINADMPWYNH

-692 TNGSNLVI
+692 ASNSNLVI
-700 GYNATWTGNSVS
+700 GYNSTWTDHNIS
-712 SSGTVSFGDTSGSA
+712 SSDTVSFGDTSGSA

-734 PYYQCIGTTNGA
+734 PYYQCTGTTNGT

-790 NAGAYSSS
+790 NAGIYSSS

-804 NMDSSQNLNG
+804 SMDNSQNLNG
-814 LNANGKLSVY
+814 LNSNGKLLVY
-824 GATFTNQAKDG
+824 GTTFTNQAKDG
-835 KFIFNAGQATFE
+835 KFVFNAGQATFE
-847 NTNFNGGSYQFSGD
+847 NTNFNGGSYQFNGD

-878 SAKNASFNNANFNN
+878 STKNASFNNANFNN

-914 NSNLQIAGNAVFGN
+914 HSNLQIAGNAVFGN
-928 STNSDGSQNTAN
+928 STNGSQNTAN
-940 FNNTGSVNIAG
+940 FNNTGSVNISG
-951 NATFDNMAFNGPTNT
+951 NATFDNVVFNSPTNT

-986 SFGDGMINFSAHS
+986 SFGDGTIAFSSHS

-1020 EIEYN
+1020 EIDYN

-1052 GNGIYDVVYSF
+1052 GNGVYDVVYSF
-1063 NNQTYNFQEVF
+1063 NNQTYNFQEIF

-1080 IRRLGVGMVFDYVD
+1080 VRRLGVGMVFDYMD

-1120 LGNLNNTIYYY
+1120 LGNSNNTIYYY
-1131 DKSIDFYASGKTLFT
+1131 DNSIDFYASGKTLFT

-1152 TLTGQ
+1152 TFTGQ
-1157 NSAIVFGAKNIWTN
+1157 NSAIVFGAKNIWTD
-1171 ASDAPQSNT
+1171 AIDAPQSNA

-1218 ITGSIESGNR
+1218 ITASIESGNR

-1261 SSMNFIS
+1261 SSMNFVS

-1282 DTAQNKGNPNFSF
+1282 DTAQNGGNPNFSF

-1310 VGQTQSVFKFNA
+1310 VGKTQSVFKFNA
-1322 VNAISFTNS
+1322 ANAINFTNS
-1331 SNLSSGLY
+1331 TNLSSGLY
-1339 QISAKS
+1339 QMQAKS

-1361 IKANAISLSQ
+1361 IKANAINLSQ

-1381 TLELSGDLNL
+1381 TLELQGDLNL

-1396 LNLNQSAINVSNN
+1396 LNLNQSTINVSNN
-1409 ATINDYASLIASN
+1409 ATINDYASLVVN
-1422 GSHLNFNGAVNFNS
+1422 DGSHLNFNGAVNFNS

-1443 SDSSIVFKGASS
+1443 NHSSIVFKGAIS

-1464 NSFLDFQGSSAITS
+1464 NSSLDFQGSSAITS
-1478 NTAFNFYNNA
+1478 NTAFNFYDNA

-1529 FSDQGSLNIANIDL
+1529 FGDQGSLNIANIDL

-1628 SEIFNYQKVYN
+1628 SEVFNYQKVYN

-1648 DDAQGVFYLT
+1648 DDAEGVFYLT
-1658 SSVKGYYNPNQSYQA
+1658 SNVKGYYNPNQSYQA
-1673 SGSNNTTKNNN
+1673 NGSNNTTKNNN

-1705 LHVYNKGYNFN
+1705 LHVYNNGYNFS

-1728 YPEIKKI
+1728 YPEIKKV
-1735 LGNDFSLSSLSNLK
+1735 LGNDFSLSSLNDLK

-1785 GALIIGATKIGQTN
+1785 GALIVGATKIGQTD
-1799 TNSTV
+1799 TNSAV

-1860 SGNAWGTGGSASVT
+1860 SGNAWGTGGSASIT

-1882 LNQANIVS
+1882 LNQANVVS

-1929 GGLGNLIVNTLGSGS
+1929 GGLGNLIADTLGSDS
-1944 VIGGYLTPEQKNQTL
+1944 VIGGHLTPEQKNQTL

-2052 VKPSEALQNDVV
+2052 VKPSKALQSDVV

-2075 GQDMLNSLESLL
+2075 GQDTLNSLESLL
-2087 QNQQIKSVLDKVLAA
+2087 QNQEIKSVLNKVLAA
-2102 KGLGP
+2102 KGLGS
-2107 IYEQGLGDLIPN
+2107 IYEQGLGDLMPN

-2128 YGLSQVWQRGD
+2128 YGLSQVWQKGD

-2153 TFSNANGGTLS
+2153 TFSNANGGMLS

-2173 AGNNHIAF
+2173 AGNNQISF
-2181 TNHSG
+2181 TNHAG
-2186 TLNLLSNQVSNINIT
+2186 TLQLLSDQVSNINIT
-2201 TLDASNGLKINA
+2201 TLNASNGLKINA
-2213 ANNNVSVSQGNL
+2213 ANNNVLVSQGNL
-2225 FINASCVQQSDPIT
+2225 FINASCVKQSGPT
-2239 TNTANPCAL
+2239 TANATNPCTL
-2248 SAQSANGAS
+2248 NAQSANGAS
-2257 SNNASNNAPIALNNN
+2257 SNNASNNAQIALNNN

-2278 TANDFN
+2278 TANNFN

-2298 KIKGSANIKNLYLY
+2298 KIKGSATIKNLYLY

-2349 NATQKIGVLQN
+2349 NATRKIEVLQN
-2360 LVIASNAS
+2360 LTIASNAS

-2397 PAPLIQAEG
+2397 PTPLIQAEG
-2406 IINLNTTQTPF
+2406 IINLNTTQAPF
-2417 INVNNSMANNT
+2417 INVNNSMADNT

-2492 PNSNNASPNNILS
+2492 PSSNNAHQNNILS

-2512 VKMSYGDKVMDFT
+2512 IKMSYGDKAMDFT

-2545 EAIGGNNAIKWLSTL
+2545 ESIGGNNAIKWLSTL
-2560 MIKTKEN
+2560 MMETKEN

-2579 LNEILDATK
+2579 LNEILGVAK
-2588 DLQNTASLISNP
+2588 DLLNTASLISNP

-2612 ASYTQQTSRLTKL
+2612 AGYTQQTSRLTKL

-2634 SNFSERLLELKNKR
+2634 SDFSERLLELKNKR
-2648 FSDPNPSE
+2648 FSDPNPGE
-2656 IFVKY
+2656 VFVKY
-2661 SQPNK
+2661 PQPNK
-2666 HPNNLWVQGVGGA
+2666 HSNNLWVQGIGGA
-2679 SFISGGNGTLYG
+2679 SFISGGNGTIYG
-2691 LNVGYDRLVKN
+2691 LNAGYDRLVKN

-2715 FNGNIMRSLGNNV
+2715 FNGNIMRSLANNV
-2728 DVGMYARAFLKRNE
+2728 DVGVYARAFLKRNE

-2755 SHINSSNSLLSVLNQ
+2755 NNINSSNPLLSALNQ
-2770 RYNYNTWT
+2770 RYSYNTWT

-2797 LKPQVGLSYHFIGLS
+2797 LKPQVGLSYYFIGLS

-2818 QNPAYQ
+2818 NDAAYK
-2824 QFVMH
+2824 QFLMH

-2859 ARLGRDLLIKAKG
+2859 ARLGRDLLIKSKG
-2872 DNMVRFVGEN
+2872 GNMVRFVGEN

-2889 EIFNTF
+2889 EVFNTF
-2895 ASVITGGE
+2895 MSVVTGGE

-2925 DLNITGNVGMRVAF
+2925 DINITGNVGMRVAF

>member
-1 MKQFKKKPKKIKR
+1 MKKFKKKPKKITRK
-14 SQKIILK
+14 QKAILK
-21 RPLWLMPL
+21 RPLWLAPL
-29 LIGGFASGVYADGTD
+29 LIGGFASGVYANNLWD
-44 ILGLS
+44 LLNP
-49 WGEKSQKV
+49 KV
-57 CVHRPWYALWSCD
+57 
-70 KWEEKTQQFTG
+70 
-81 NQLITKTWAGG
+81 
-92 NAANYYHSQNNQDI
+92 
-106 TANLKNDN
+106 
-114 GTYFLSGLYNYTGGE
+114 GGE
-129 YNGGNLDIELG
+129 YVHWVKGSQYCLWWEFGGCLRNVWGANHKGYDAGNTANYLSSQNYQAISVGNGNETGAYSLSGFTNYVGGNLTI
-140 SNATFNLG
+140 NLG
-148 ANSGNSFTSWYP
+148 NSVVLDLSGANSFTSYQGYNQGKDDVSFNVGAINL
-160 NGHTNVTFS
+160 NGTL
-169 AGTINVNNS
+169 
-178 VEVGNRVGSG
+178 EVGNRVGSG

-209 NINAYKTSQ
+209 NISAYKTSQ

-242 LAKIGSGANCS
+242 LASVGVGANCS
-253 SSGPSYSF
+253 TSGPSYSF
-261 KGTTSAT
+261 KGTTNAT
-268 NTTFSNASGSFT
+268 NTTFSNSSGSFT
-280 FEESA
+280 FEENA
-285 NFSGAKLNG
+285 TFSGAKLNG
-294 GAFTFNKGFNATN
+294 GAFTFNKEFNATN

-320 TSSFNNATFS
+320 VSSFNGANFNNAT
-330 NASYTFDNQATFQNS
+330 YTFENQATFQNS

-352 TFNNQSNPTNSA
+352 TFNNQTNQTNST
-364 QHPQILFEN
+364 QHPQI
-373 SSFNG
+373 
-378 GIFTF
+378 
-383 NNQTNPTNSAQHPQ
+383 Q
-397 ILFENSSF
+397 NSSF
-405 SGSTTTLKGSA
+405 SGNAITLKG
-416 TFEQAFNNSNHQL
+416 FVNFQQAFNNSNHQL
-429 TIQNASFDNATF
+429 TIQNASFNNATF
-441 NNTGKITIEKDASF
+441 NNTGKITINEGASF
-455 NNTSFNTPVDTN
+455 NNTTFNTSVDAN

-472 GSVTLSGKND
+472 GGVTLSGKND

-490 FGSSKITLAQGATF
+490 FGSSKITLTQGTTF

-509 GSEKS
+509 GSENS

-526 NHLLNHALNSLTNAL
+526 NHLLNHAINGLTNAL
-541 KTTESS
+541 KTNESS
-547 SKPQSFAQGLWD
+547 SDPQSFAQGLWK
-559 MITYNGVTGQLLS
+559 MITYSGVTGQLLS
-572 ENAATPKNTD
+572 ESTATSKNTD
-582 SSPSAPT
+582 SLPSAPT

-606 YKLQETFSPNS
+606 YKLQETFGPNS

-631 PTISGSQFDLS
+631 PVINGSKFDLS
-642 ASNYINANMPWYDH
+642 ASNYINSNTPWYDH

-692 TNGSNLVI
+692 ASNSNLVI
-700 GYNATWTGNSVS
+700 GYNSTWTDHNVS

-726 LNGHCGPW
+726 LSGHCGPW
-734 PYYQCIGTTNGA
+734 PYYQCTGTTNGT

-790 NAGAYSSS
+790 NAGIYSSS

-804 NMDSSQNLNG
+804 SMDSSQNLNG
-814 LNANGKLSVY
+814 LNANGTLSVY
-824 GATFTNQAKDG
+824 GTTFTNQAKDG

-903 TTSFVGDFTNA
+903 TTSFMGDFTNA

-928 STNSDGSQNTAN
+928 STNGSQNTAN
-940 FNNTGSVNIAG
+940 FNNTGSVNVSG
-951 NATFDNMAFNGPTNT
+951 NATFDNVVFNGPTNT

-986 SFGDGMINFSAHS
+986 SFGDGTITFNAHS

-1040 HGASSEKLVSSA
+1040 HGASSEKLVSSV
-1052 GNGIYDVVYSF
+1052 GNGVYDVVYSF
-1063 NNQTYNFQEVF
+1063 NNQTYNFQEIF
-1074 SPNSIS
+1074 SQNSIS
-1080 IRRLGVGMVFDYVD
+1080 IRRLGVGMVFDYMD
-1094 MEKSDHLYYQNALG
+1094 MEKSDHLYYQNTLG

-1120 LGNLNNTIYYY
+1120 LGNANNTIYYY

-1152 TLTGQ
+1152 TFTGQ
-1157 NSAIVFGAKNIWTN
+1157 NSTIVFGAKSIWTN

-1282 DTAQNKGNPNFSF
+1282 DTAQNGGNPNFSF

-1310 VGQTQSVFKFNA
+1310 VGTTQSVFKFNA
-1322 VNAISFTNS
+1322 KNAINFTNS
-1331 SNLSSGLY
+1331 TNLSSGLY
-1339 QISAKS
+1339 QMQANS

-1361 IKANAISLSQ
+1361 IKANAINLSQ

-1381 TLELSGDLNL
+1381 TLELQGGLNV

-1396 LNLNQSAINVSNN
+1396 LNLNQSTINVSNN

-1443 SDSSIVFKGASS
+1443 SNSSIVFKGAVS

-1464 NSFLDFQGSSAITS
+1464 NSSLDFQGSSAITS
-1478 NTAFNFYNNA
+1478 NTAFNFYDNA

-1514 PNNSSVLN
+1514 PNSSSVLN

-1606 DNQLSVTLS
+1606 NNQLSVTLS

-1648 DDAQGVFYLT
+1648 DDAEGVFYLT
-1658 SSVKGYYNPNQSYQA
+1658 SNVKGYYNPNQSYQA

-1684 LTSESSVISQ
+1684 LSSESSVISQ

-1705 LHVYNKGYNFN
+1705 LHIYNKGYDFN

-1735 LGNDFSLSSLSNLK
+1735 LRNDFSLSSLSTLNSN
-1749 GDALNQLT
+1749 ALNQLT

-1785 GALIIGATKIGQTN
+1785 GALIIGATKIGQTD
-1799 TNSTV
+1799 TNSAV
-1804 VFGGLGYQKP
+1804 VFGGLGYQTP

-1890 SQTDGIFSML
+1890 LQTDGIFSML

-1922 MQSINKA
+1922 VQSINKA

-2024 KKGLFNQITG
+2024 KKGLFNQITS

-2041 GQVISVMLQDI
+2041 GQIISVMLQDI
-2052 VKPSEALQNDVV
+2052 VKPSNALKNDVV

-2075 GQDMLNSLESLL
+2075 GQDTLNSLESLL

-2107 IYEQGLGDLIPN
+2107 IYEQGLGDLIPS

-2128 YGLSQVWQRGD
+2128 YGLSQVWQKGD

-2181 TNHSG
+2181 TNHAG
-2186 TLNLLSNQVSNINIT
+2186 TLQLLSNQVSNISIT

-2225 FINASCVQQSDPIT
+2225 FINASCAQQSDPT
-2239 TNTANPCAL
+2239 AVNATNSCAL
-2248 SAQSANGAS
+2248 STQSANGAS
-2257 SNNASNNAPIALNNN
+2257 SSNASNNALIALNNN
-2272 DESLMV
+2272 DESLSV

-2298 KIKGSANIKNLYLY
+2298 KVKGSTNIKNLYLY

-2321 LTISNQAVLEKNA
+2321 LIISNQAVLEKNA

-2349 NATQKIGVLQN
+2349 NATQKIEMLQN

-2377 VGGALNNFGAIHFNL
+2377 VGGALNNFGAIRFNL

-2397 PAPLIQAEG
+2397 PVNPLIQAEG

-2417 INVNNSMANNT
+2417 MNVNNSMANNT

-2492 PNSNNASPNNILS
+2492 PNSNNAHQNNILS
-2505 LSVLHNQ
+2505 LSVLYNQ
-2512 VKMSYGDKVMDFT
+2512 IKMSYGDKAMDFT

-2531 YIVGIQGQSALNQI
+2531 YIAGIQGQSALNQI
-2545 EAIGGNNAIKWLSTL
+2545 EAVGGNAIRWLSTL
-2560 MIKTKEN
+2560 MMETKEN
-2567 PLFAPIYLENHS
+2567 PLFAPIYLKNHS
-2579 LNEILDATK
+2579 LNEILGVAK
-2588 DLQNTASLISNP
+2588 DLLNTASLISNP

-2634 SNFSERLLELKNKR
+2634 SDFSNRLLELKNKR
-2648 FSDPNPSE
+2648 FSDPNSGE
-2656 IFVKY
+2656 VFVKH
-2661 SQPNK
+2661 SQLSK
-2666 HPNNLWVQGVGGA
+2666 HQNNLWVQGIGGA

-2702 VILGGYVAYGYSG
+2702 VIFGGYVAYGYSD
-2715 FNGNIMRSLGNNV
+2715 FNGNIMHSLGNNV

-2755 SHINSSNSLLSVLNQ
+2755 TSINSSNSLLSVLNQ

-2818 QNPAYQ
+2818 NDAAYK
-2824 QFVMH
+2824 QFLMH

-2838 TLNMGLESRKYFGKN
+2838 TLNMGLESRKYFGQN

-2859 ARLGRDLLIKAKG
+2859 ARLGRDLLIKSKG
-2872 DNMVRFVGEN
+2872 GNVVRFVGEN

-2889 EIFNTF
+2889 EVFNTF

-2925 DLNITGNVGMRVAF
+2925 DINITGNVGMRVAF

>member
-1 MKQFKKKPKKIKR
+1 MKKFKKKPKSIKR
-14 SQKIILK
+14 SHQKTILK
-21 RPLWLMPL
+21 RPLWLAPL
-29 LIGGFASGVYADGTD
+29 LISGFASGVYANNLWDLLNPKVGGEYVHWVKGSQYCAWWEFSGC
-44 ILGLS
+44 LKNV
-49 WGEKSQKV
+49 WGANHKG
-57 CVHRPWYALWSCD
+57 YDA
-70 KWEEKTQQFTG
+70 
-81 NQLITKTWAGG
+81 G
-92 NAANYYHSQNNQDI
+92 NAANYLSSQNYQAISVGSGNE
-106 TANLKNDN
+106 T
-114 GTYFLSGLYNYTGGE
+114 GTYSLSGFTNYV
-129 YNGGNLDIELG
+129 GGNLTI
-140 SNATFNLG
+140 NLG
-148 ANSGNSFTSWYP
+148 NSVVLDLSGSNSFTSYQGY
-160 NGHTNVTFS
+160 NQGKDDVSFNV
-169 AGTINVNNS
+169 GTINLNGAL
-178 VEVGNRVGSG
+178 EVGNRVGSG

-195 ATLNLNANKVTINS
+195 ATLNLNANQVNINS
-209 NINAYKTSQ
+209 NISAFKTSQ

-225 SAITINSVSLSG
+225 SAITIGSVSLSG

-242 LAKIGSGANCS
+242 LASIGVGANCS
-253 SSGPSYSF
+253 TSGPSYSF
-261 KGTTSAT
+261 KGTTNAT
-268 NTTFSNASGSFT
+268 NTAFSNANGSFT
-280 FEESA
+280 FEENA
-285 NFSGAKLNG
+285 TFSGAKLNG
-294 GAFTFNKGFNATN
+294 GAFTFNKEFSATN
-307 NTAFNSGSFTFKG
+307 NTAFNSGSFNFKG
-320 TSSFNNATFS
+320 ASSFNGATFS
-330 NASYTFDNQATFQNS
+330 NASYTFNNQATFQNS

-352 TFNNQSNPTNSA
+352 TFNDQ
-364 QHPQILFEN
+364 
-373 SSFNG
+373 
-378 GIFTF
+378 
-383 NNQTNPTNSAQHPQ
+383 NNQANSAQHPQ

-405 SGSTTTLKGSA
+405 SGNATTLKG
-416 TFEQAFNNSNHQL
+416 FVNFQQAFNNSNHQL
-429 TIQNASFDNATF
+429 IMQNASFNNANF
-441 NNTGKITIEKDASF
+441 NNTGKITINESASF
-455 NNTSFNTPVDTN
+455 NNTVFNTSVNTS
-467 NMSVT
+467 NMTIT

-490 FGSSKITLAQGATF
+490 FGSSQVTLTQGTTF

-526 NHLLNHALNSLTNAL
+526 NNLLNHALNSLTNAL
-541 KTTESS
+541 KTNESS
-547 SKPQSFAQGLWD
+547 SRPQSFSQGLWD
-559 MITYNGVTGQLLS
+559 IITYNGVTGQLLS
-572 ENAATPKNTD
+572 ENIVTSKPAD
-582 SSPSAPT
+582 SSPSKSSTNPT
-589 KDSPQVYQVGY
+589 KVYQVGY

-606 YKLQETFSPNS
+606 YKLQETFSHNS

-631 PTISGSQFDLS
+631 PIISGSKFDLS
-642 ASNYINANMPWYDH
+642 ASNYIDSNMPWYDH
-656 KYYIPK
+656 KSYIPK

-692 TNGSNLVI
+692 ASGSDLVI
-700 GYNATWTGNSVS
+700 GYNSTWTDHNVS
-712 SSGTVSFGDTSGSA
+712 SSDTVSFGDASGSA

-734 PYYQCIGTTNGA
+734 PYYQCTGTTNGT

-768 AANLVFNGVDSINI
+768 AANLVFNGVDSVNI

-790 NAGAYSSS
+790 NAGIYSSS

-804 NMDSSQNLNG
+804 IMDNSQNLND
-814 LNANGKLSVY
+814 LNANGTLSVY

-835 KFIFNAGQATFE
+835 KFIFNAGKAVFE

-878 SAKNASFNNANFNN
+878 GAKNASFDNANFNN
-892 SASFNF
+892 NASFNF
-898 NNSNA
+898 NNSSA

-914 NSNLQIAGNAVFGN
+914 NSNLQIAGSAVFGN
-928 STNSDGSQNTAN
+928 SNNDSQNNAN
-940 FNNTGSVNIAG
+940 FNNTGSVDILG
-951 NATFDNMAFNGPTNT
+951 NATFDNVVFNGPTNM

-986 SFGDGMINFSAHS
+986 SFGDGTITFNAHS
-999 VINIGE
+999 VINIAE

-1052 GNGIYDVVYSF
+1052 GNGVYDVVYSS
-1063 NNQTYNFQEVF
+1063 NNQTYNFQEIF

-1120 LGNLNNTIYYY
+1120 LGNSNNTIYYY
-1131 DKSIDFYASGKTLFT
+1131 DNSIDFYASGKTLFT

-1152 TLTGQ
+1152 TFTGQ
-1157 NSAIVFGAKNIWTN
+1157 NSAIVFGAKSIWTN

-1261 SSMNFIS
+1261 SSMNFTS

-1282 DTAQNKGNPNFSF
+1282 DTAQNGGNPNFSF

-1322 VNAISFTNS
+1322 ANAISFTNS
-1331 SNLSSGLY
+1331 TNLSSGLY
-1339 QISAKS
+1339 QMQAKS
-1345 VLFDNS
+1345 VSFDNS

-1361 IKANAISLSQ
+1361 IKANAINLSQ

-1381 TLELSGDLNL
+1381 TLELQGDLNL

-1409 ATINDYASLIASN
+1409 ATINDYASLIVN
-1422 GSHLNFNGAVNFNS
+1422 DGSRLNFNGTTNFNS

-1443 SDSSIVFKGASS
+1443 NHSSIVFKGAIS

-1464 NSFLDFQGSSAITS
+1464 NSSLDFQGSSAITS
-1478 NTAFNFYNNA
+1478 NTAFNFYDNA

-1505 LSLGGNLLN
+1505 LSLGGNLLT

-1558 QADMNSNWYERI
+1558 QAGMNNNWYERI
-1570 SFFGMRIN
+1570 NFFGMRIN
-1578 DGIYDAKN
+1578 DGVYDAIN

-1628 SEIFNYQKVYN
+1628 SEVFNYQKVYN

-1648 DDAQGVFYLT
+1648 DDAKGVFYLT
-1658 SSVKGYYNPNQSYQA
+1658 SNVKGYYSPNQSYQA

-1684 LTSESSVISQ
+1684 LTSDSSIISQ

-1735 LGNDFSLSSLSNLK
+1735 LGNDFSLSSLSDLNP
-1749 GDALNQLT
+1749 DVLNQLA
-1757 KLITPSDWKNINELI
+1757 KLITPNDWKNINEFI

-1785 GALIIGATKIGQTN
+1785 GTLIVGAAKIGQTN
-1799 TNSTV
+1799 TNSAV

-1828 YLGQLLESSSADL
+1828 YLGQLLESSSAGL

-1874 FNSQTSLI
+1874 FNSQTSLV

-1929 GGLGNLIVNTLGSGS
+1929 GGLGNLIADTLGSNS
-1944 VIGGYLTPEQKNQTL
+1944 VIGGHLTPEQKNQTL

-2075 GQDMLNSLESLL
+2075 GQDTLNSLESLL

-2102 KGLGP
+2102 KGLGS
-2107 IYEQGLGDLIPN
+2107 IYEQGLGDLMPN

-2128 YGLSQVWQRGD
+2128 YGLSQVWQKGD

-2164 FNAGNSLIF
+2164 FNAGDTLIF
-2173 AGNNHIAF
+2173 AGNNRISF
-2181 TNHSG
+2181 TNHAG
-2186 TLNLLSNQVSNINIT
+2186 ALNLLSDQVSNINIT
-2201 TLDASNGLKINA
+2201 TLNASNGLKINA
-2213 ANNNVSVSQGNL
+2213 SNNNVSVSQGNL
-2225 FINASCVQQSDPIT
+2225 FINASCVGQSDPT
-2239 TNTANPCAL
+2239 TANIANPCTL
-2248 SAQSANGAS
+2248 STQNANGAS
-2257 SNNASNNAPIALNNN
+2257 SNSASNNAQIALNNN

-2284 FSGNIYANGVVDFS
+2284 FSGNIYANGVVDLS

-2334 SFVTNNLNIQ
+2334 SFMANNLNIQ

-2349 NATQKIGVLQN
+2349 NATRKIEVLQN
-2360 LVIASNAS
+2360 LTIASNAS

-2397 PAPLIQAEG
+2397 PTPLIQARG
-2406 IINLNTTQTPF
+2406 IVNLNTTQTPF
-2417 INVNNSMANNT
+2417 MNVNNSMANNT

-2451 LKLYTLININGNHI
+2451 LNLYTLININGNHI

-2492 PNSNNASPNNILS
+2492 PNSNNAHQNNILS

-2512 VKMSYGDKVMDFT
+2512 IKMSYGDKVMDFT

-2545 EAIGGNNAIKWLSTL
+2545 EAVGGNNAIKWLSTL
-2560 MIKTKEN
+2560 MMETKEN
-2567 PLFAPIYLENHS
+2567 PLFAPIYLKNHS
-2579 LNEILDATK
+2579 LHEILGVAK
-2588 DLQNTASLISNP
+2588 DLLNTASLISNP
-2600 NFRDNATNLLEL
+2600 NFRNNAANLLEL

-2625 SDFRAREGE
+2625 SDFRSREGE
-2634 SNFSERLLELKNKR
+2634 SDFSERLLELKNKR
-2648 FSDPNPSE
+2648 FSDSNPSALE
-2656 IFVKY
+2656 VFVKY

-2666 HPNNLWVQGVGGA
+2666 HPNNLWAQGVGGA
-2679 SFISGGNGTLYG
+2679 SFIAGGNGTLYG

-2702 VILGGYVAYGYSG
+2702 VIFGGYVAYGYSG
-2715 FNGNIMRSLGNNV
+2715 FNGNIMHSLANNV

-2742 FTLSANETYGGNA
+2742 FTLSANETYEGNA
-2755 SHINSSNSLLSVLNQ
+2755 SNINSSNPLLSVLNQ

-2792 QKSVV
+2792 HKSVV
-2797 LKPQVGLSYHFIGLS
+2797 LKPQVGLSYYFIGLS

-2818 QNPAYQ
+2818 NGVAYK
-2824 QFVMH
+2824 QFLMH

-2859 ARLGRDLLIKAKG
+2859 ARLGRDLLIKSKG
-2872 DNMVRFVGEN
+2872 DNVVRFVGEN

-2889 EIFNTF
+2889 EVFNTF

-2903 MHLWRLMYVNA
+2903 MHLWRLVYVNA

-2925 DLNITGNVGMRVAF
+2925 DINITGNVGMRVAF

>member
-1 MKQFKKKPKKIKR
+1 
-14 SQKIILK
+14 
-21 RPLWLMPL
+21 MPL
-29 LIGGFASGVYADGTD
+29 LISGFASGVYADGTD

-49 WGEKSQKV
+49 WGEKSQRV
-57 CVHRPWYALWSCD
+57 CVHHPWYALWSCD
-70 KWEEKTQQFTG
+70 KWEEKTQQYTG

-92 NAANYYHSQNNQDI
+92 NAANYYHTQNNQNI
-106 TANLKNDN
+106 TANLKNNN

-148 ANSGNSFTSWYP
+148 ASSGNSFTSWYP
-160 NGHTNVTFS
+160 NGHTNITFS

-195 ATLNLNANKVTINS
+195 ATLNLNANKVNINS

-225 SAITINSVSLSG
+225 SAITINSVSLNG

-242 LAKIGSGANCS
+242 LASVGVGANCS
-253 SSGPSYSF
+253 TSGSSYSF
-261 KGTTSAT
+261 KGTTNAT

-280 FEESA
+280 FEENA
-285 NFSGAKLNG
+285 TFSGAKWNG
-294 GAFTFNKGFNATN
+294 GTYTFNKGFSATN
-307 NTAFNSGSFTFKG
+307 NTAFNSGSFNFKG
-320 TSSFNNATFS
+320 ASSFNGDSFS
-330 NASYTFDNQATFQNS
+330 NASYTFNNQATFQNS

-352 TFNNQSNPTNSA
+352 TFNNQ
-364 QHPQILFEN
+364 
-373 SSFNG
+373 
-378 GIFTF
+378 
-383 NNQTNPTNSAQHPQ
+383 TNPTNSAQHPQ
-397 ILFENSSF
+397 IQNSSF
-405 SGSTTTLKGSA
+405 SGNAITLKGSVI
-416 TFEQAFNNSNHQL
+416 FQQAFNNSNHQL

-455 NNTSFNTPVDTN
+455 NNTIFNTSINTN
-467 NMSVT
+467 NMTIS
-472 GSVTLSGKND
+472 GGVTLSGKND

-490 FGSSKITLAQGATF
+490 FGSSKITLAQGTTF

-526 NHLLNHALNSLTNAL
+526 NNLLNHAINGLTNAL
-541 KTTESS
+541 KTSESPS
-547 SKPQSFAQGLWD
+547 DPQSFTQGLWET
-559 MITYNGVTGQLLS
+559 ITYNGVTGQLLS
-572 ENAATPKNTD
+572 ESATTSKPTD
-582 SSPSAPT
+582 SSPSKSSTNPT
-589 KDSPQVYQVGY
+589 QVYQVGY

-606 YKLQETFSPNS
+606 YKLQETFGPNS

-631 PTISGSQFDLS
+631 PVISGSKFDLS
-642 ASNYINANMPWYDH
+642 ASNYINADMPWYNH

-692 TNGSNLVI
+692 ASNSNLVI
-700 GYNATWTGNSVS
+700 GYNSTWTGNSVS
-712 SSGTVSFGDTSGSA
+712 SSDTVSFGDTSGSA

-734 PYYQCIGTTNGA
+734 PYYQCTGTTNGT

-768 AANLVFNGVDSINI
+768 AANLVFNGIDSVNI

-790 NAGAYSSS
+790 NAGIYSSS

-804 NMDSSQNLNG
+804 SMDSSQNLNT
-814 LNANGKLSVY
+814 LNANGTLSVY
-824 GATFTNQAKDG
+824 GTTFTNQAKDG
-835 KFIFNAGQATFE
+835 KFTFNAGQAVFE

-878 SAKNASFNNANFNN
+878 SAKNASFNNAHFNN

-898 NNSNA
+898 NNSSA
-903 TTSFVGDFTNA
+903 TTSFMGDFTNA

-940 FNNTGSVNIAG
+940 FNNTGSVNISG
-951 NATFDNMAFNGPTNT
+951 NATFDNVVFNGPTNT
-966 SVKGQV
+966 SVKGKV

-986 SFGDGMINFSAHS
+986 SFGDGTIAFSAHS

-1005 AITNGNPITL
+1005 AIINGNPITL

-1025 NAFSK
+1025 DAFSK

-1040 HGASSEKLVSSA
+1040 HGANSEKLVSSV
-1052 GNGIYDVVYSF
+1052 GNGVYDVVYSF

-1094 MEKSDHLYYQNALG
+1094 MEKSDHLYYQNAFG

-1120 LGNLNNTIYYY
+1120 LGNANNTIYYY
-1131 DKSIDFYASGKTLFT
+1131 DNSIDFYASGKTLFT

-1152 TLTGQ
+1152 TFTGQ

-1261 SSMNFIS
+1261 SSMNFVS

-1282 DTAQNKGNPNFSF
+1282 DTAQNGGNPNFSF

-1331 SNLSSGLY
+1331 TNLSSGLY
-1339 QISAKS
+1339 QMQAKS

-1361 IKANAISLSQ
+1361 IKASAINLSQ

-1381 TLELSGDLNL
+1381 TLELQGDLNV

-1396 LNLNQSAINVSNN
+1396 LNLNQSTINVSNN

-1422 GSHLNFNGAVNFNS
+1422 GSHLNFNGAANFNS

-1443 SDSSIVFKGASS
+1443 SDSSIVFKGAIS

-1464 NSFLDFQGSSAITS
+1464 NSSLDFQGSSAITS
-1478 NTAFNFYNNA
+1478 NTAFNFYDNA
-1488 FSQSPITFHQAL
+1488 FSQSPITFHQVL

-1505 LSLGGNLLN
+1505 LSLGGNLLT

-1529 FSDQGSLNIANIDL
+1529 FGDQGSLNIANIDL

-1558 QADMNSNWYERI
+1558 QANMNSNWYERI

-1578 DGIYDAKN
+1578 DGIYDAIN

-1606 DNQLSVTLS
+1606 NNQLSVTLS
-1615 QIPGIKNTLYNIG
+1615 QIPGIKNTLYNIS

-1684 LTSESSVISQ
+1684 LSSESSVISQ
-1694 TYNAQGNPISA
+1694 TYNVQGNPISA

-1735 LGNDFSLSSLSNLK
+1735 LGNDFSLSSLSALNP
-1749 GDALNQLT
+1749 DALKELT
-1757 KLITPSDWKNINELI
+1757 KLIAPDDWKNINEFI

-1785 GALIIGATKIGQTN
+1785 GALIIGATKIGQTD
-1799 TNSTV
+1799 TNSAV
-1804 VFGGLGYQKP
+1804 VFGGLGYQTP

-1922 MQSINKA
+1922 VQSINKA

-2052 VKPSEALQNDVV
+2052 VKPSNALQNDVV

-2075 GQDMLNSLESLL
+2075 GQDTLNSLESLL

-2128 YGLSQVWQRGD
+2128 YGLSQVWQKGD

-2181 TNHSG
+2181 TNHFG

-2201 TLDASNGLKINA
+2201 TLNASNGLKINA
-2213 ANNNVSVSQGNL
+2213 GSNNVSVSQGDL
-2225 FINASCVQQSDPIT
+2225 FINASCVQQSDP
-2239 TNTANPCAL
+2239 TAVSATNPCTL

-2257 SNNASNNAPIALNNN
+2257 SSNASNNAPIALNNN

-2321 LTISNQAVLEKNA
+2321 LIISNQAVLEKNA
-2334 SFVTNNLNIQ
+2334 SFTTNNLNIQ

-2349 NATQKIGVLQN
+2349 NATRKIEVLQN
-2360 LVIASNAS
+2360 LTIASNAS

-2397 PAPLIQAEG
+2397 PTPLIQAGG

-2417 INVNNSMANNT
+2417 MNVNNSMADNT
-2428 TYTLLKSS
+2428 THTLLKSS

-2451 LKLYTLININGNHI
+2451 LNLYTLININGNHI

-2492 PNSNNASPNNILS
+2492 PNSNNASQNNILS
-2505 LSVLHNQ
+2505 LSVLHDQ
-2512 VKMSYGDKVMDFT
+2512 IKMSYGDKVMDFT

-2545 EAIGGNNAIKWLSTL
+2545 EAVGGNNAIKWLSTL
-2560 MIKTKEN
+2560 MMETKEN

-2579 LNEILDATK
+2579 LNEILGVTK
-2588 DLQNTASLISNP
+2588 DLSNTASLISNP

-2634 SNFSERLLELKNKR
+2634 SDFSERLLELKNKR
-2648 FSDPNPSE
+2648 FSDPNPGE
-2656 IFVKY
+2656 VFVKH
-2661 SQPNK
+2661 SQLSK
-2666 HPNNLWVQGVGGA
+2666 HPNNLWVQGIGGA
-2679 SFISGGNGTLYG
+2679 SFIAGGNGTLYG
-2691 LNVGYDRLVKN
+2691 LNAGYDRLVKN

-2715 FNGNIMRSLGNNV
+2715 FNGNIMHSLANNV

-2742 FTLSANETYGGNA
+2742 FTLSANEIYGGNA
-2755 SHINSSNSLLSVLNQ
+2755 TSINSSNSLLSVLNQ
-2770 RYNYNTWT
+2770 RYSYNTWT

-2818 QNPAYQ
+2818 NDAAYK
-2824 QFVMH
+2824 QFLMH

-2838 TLNMGLESRKYFGKN
+2838 TLNMGLESRKYFGQN

-2859 ARLGRDLLIKAKG
+2859 ARLGRDLLIKSKG
-2872 DNMVRFVGEN
+2872 DNVVRFVGGN

-2889 EIFNTF
+2889 EVFNTF

-2903 MHLWRLMYVNA
+2903 MHLWRLVYVNA

-2925 DLNITGNVGMRVAF
+2925 DINITGNVGMRVAF

>member
-1 MKQFKKKPKKIKR
+1 MKKFKKKLKSIKR

-21 RPLWLMPL
+21 RPLWLAPL
-29 LIGGFASGVYADGTD
+29 LISGFASGVYADGTD

-57 CVHRPWYALWSCD
+57 CVHRPWYAVWRCD
-70 KWEEKTQQFTG
+70 KWEEKTQQYTG
-81 NQLITKTWAGG
+81 NQLITKAWAGG
-92 NAANYYHSQNNQDI
+92 NAANYYHTQNNQNI

-129 YNGGNLDIELG
+129 NNGGNLNIELG
-140 SNATFNLG
+140 SNATFDLG
-148 ANSGNSFTSWYP
+148 AHSGNSFTSWYP

-188 AGTHTGT
+188 AGTHTGI
-195 ATLNLNANKVTINS
+195 ATLNLNANKVNINS
-209 NINAYKTSQ
+209 NISAYKTSQ
-218 VNIGNAN
+218 VNVGNAN
-225 SAITINSVSLSG
+225 SVITIGSVSLSG

-242 LAKIGSGANCS
+242 LASVGVGANCS
-253 SSGPSYSF
+253 TSGPSYSF
-261 KGTTSAT
+261 KGTTNAT
-268 NTTFSNASGSFT
+268 NTAFSNANGSFT
-280 FEESA
+280 FEENA
-285 NFSGAKLNG
+285 TFSGAKWNG
-294 GAFTFNKGFNATN
+294 GAFTFNKEFSTTN
-307 NTAFNSGSFTFKG
+307 NTAFNSGSFNFKG
-320 TSSFNNATFS
+320 ASSFNGASFS
-330 NASYTFDNQATFQNS
+330 NASYTFNNQATFNNS
-345 SFNGGTF
+345 SFNGGNF
-352 TFNNQSNPTNSA
+352 TFSNQTNQSA
-364 QHPQILFEN
+364 QHPQI
-373 SSFNG
+373 
-378 GIFTF
+378 
-383 NNQTNPTNSAQHPQ
+383 Q
-397 ILFENSSF
+397 NSSF
-405 SGSTTTLKGSA
+405 SGNATTLKG
-416 TFEQAFNNSNHQL
+416 FVNFQQAFNNSNHQL
-429 TIQNASFDNATF
+429 TIQNASFNNAHF
-441 NNTGKITIEKDASF
+441 NNTGKITINENASF
-455 NNTSFNTPVDTN
+455 NNTTFNTSVDTS
-467 NMSVT
+467 NMTIT

-482 LKNGSTLD
+482 LKKGSTLD
-490 FGSSKITLAQGATF
+490 FGSSKVSLTQGTTF

-509 GSEKS
+509 GDKNS

-526 NHLLNHALNSLTNAL
+526 NNLLNHAINSLTNAL
-541 KTTESS
+541 KTNESS
-547 SKPQSFAQGLWD
+547 SEPQSFAQGLWD
-559 MITYNGVTGQLLS
+559 MITYNGVTGQLLN
-572 ENAATPKNTD
+572 ENAATSKPTD
-582 SSPSAPT
+582 SPPSKSSTNSA
-589 KDSPQVYQVGY
+589 QVYQVGY

-631 PTISGSQFDLS
+631 PVINGSKFDLS
-642 ASNYINANMPWYDH
+642 ASNYINADMPWYDH

-692 TNGSNLVI
+692 ASNSNLVI
-700 GYNATWTGNSVS
+700 GYNSTWTDHNVS

-734 PYYQCIGTTNGA
+734 PYYQCTGTTNGT

-790 NAGAYSSS
+790 NAGIYSSS

-804 NMDSSQNLNG
+804 SMDNSQNLNG

-824 GATFTNQAKDG
+824 GTTFTNQAKDG
-835 KFIFNAGQATFE
+835 KFIFNAGQAVFE

-878 SAKNASFNNANFNN
+878 RAKNASFNNANFNN

-898 NNSNA
+898 NNSSA

-914 NSNLQIAGNAVFGN
+914 HSNLQIAGNAVFGN
-928 STNSDGSQNTAN
+928 STNSDGSQNNAN
-940 FNNTGSVNIAG
+940 FNNTGSVNISG
-951 NATFDNMAFNGPTNT
+951 NATFDNVVFNSPTNT

-986 SFGDGMINFSAHS
+986 SFGDGTITFNAHS
-999 VINIGE
+999 VINIDE

-1052 GNGIYDVVYSF
+1052 GNGVYDVVYSF
-1063 NNQTYNFQEVF
+1063 NNQTYNFQEIF

-1080 IRRLGVGMVFDYVD
+1080 IRRLGVGMVFDYMD
-1094 MEKSDHLYYQNALG
+1094 MEKSDHLYYKDVVG

-1120 LGNLNNTIYYY
+1120 LGNANNTIYYY
-1131 DKSIDFYASGKTLFT
+1131 DNSIDFYASGKTLFT

-1152 TLTGQ
+1152 TFTGQ
-1157 NSAIVFGAKNIWTN
+1157 NSAIVFGAKSIWTD

-1203 CIGFITGHYEAQKIY
+1203 CTGFITGHYEAQKIY

-1238 FNGLQGILLTNA
+1238 FNALQGILLTNA

-1261 SSMNFIS
+1261 SSMNFVS

-1282 DTAQNKGNPNFSF
+1282 DTAQNGGNPNFSF

-1322 VNAISFTNS
+1322 KNAISFTNS
-1331 SNLSSGLY
+1331 TNLSSGLY
-1339 QISAKS
+1339 QMQAKS

-1361 IKANAISLSQ
+1361 IKASAINLSQ

-1381 TLELSGDLNL
+1381 TLELQGDLNV

-1396 LNLNQSAINVSNN
+1396 LNLNQSTINVSNN

-1422 GSHLNFNGAVNFNS
+1422 GSDLNFNGAVNFNS
-1436 ANITTSL
+1436 ANTTTSL
-1443 SDSSIVFKGASS
+1443 NNSSIVFKGASF

-1464 NSFLDFQGSSAITS
+1464 NSSLDFQGSSAITS
-1478 NTAFNFYNNA
+1478 NTAFNFYDNA

-1543 LSDLNDNKNRVYNII
+1543 LSDLNDNKSRVYNII
-1558 QADMNSNWYERI
+1558 QAGMNSNWYERI
-1570 SFFGMRIN
+1570 SFFGLRIN
-1578 DGIYDAKN
+1578 DGIYDATN

-1606 DNQLSVTLS
+1606 NNQLSVTLS

-1628 SEIFNYQKVYN
+1628 SEVFNYQKVYN

-1648 DDAQGVFYLT
+1648 DDAEGVFYLT
-1658 SSVKGYYNPNQSYQA
+1658 SNVKGYYNPNQSYQA

-1684 LTSESSVISQ
+1684 LSSESSVISQ

-1735 LGNDFSLSSLSNLK
+1735 LGNDFSLSSLNALNSN
-1749 GDALNQLT
+1749 ALNQLI
-1757 KLITPSDWKNINELI
+1757 KLITPSDWKNINEFI

-1785 GALIIGATKIGQTN
+1785 GALIVGATKIGQTD

-1804 VFGGLGYQKP
+1804 VFGGLGYQTH

-1847 FNAKEIYLTGTLG
+1847 FNVKEIYLTGTLG

-1909 NQAGLANILGEVA
+1909 NQAGLANILGEMA

-1929 GGLGNLIVNTLGSGS
+1929 GGLGNLIADMLGSDS
-1944 VIGGYLTPEQKNQTL
+1944 VIGGHLTPEQKNQTL

-2024 KKGLFNQITG
+2024 KKGLFNQITS

-2052 VKPSEALQNDVV
+2052 VKPSNALQNDVV

-2075 GQDMLNSLESLL
+2075 GQDTLNSLESLL

-2107 IYEQGLGDLIPN
+2107 IYEQGLGDLIPS

-2128 YGLSQVWQRGD
+2128 YGLSQVWQKGD

-2153 TFSNANGGTLS
+2153 TFSNANGGALS

-2173 AGNNHIAF
+2173 AGNNHISF
-2181 TNHSG
+2181 TNHAG
-2186 TLNLLSNQVSNINIT
+2186 TLQLLSDQVSNINIT
-2201 TLDASNGLKINA
+2201 TLNASNGLKINA
-2213 ANNNVSVSQGNL
+2213 ANNNVSVSQGDL
-2225 FINASCVQQSDPIT
+2225 FVNASCTQQSDP
-2239 TNTANPCAL
+2239 TAANIANSCVL

-2257 SNNASNNAPIALNNN
+2257 SSNASNNAPIALNNN
-2272 DESLMV
+2272 DESLII

-2298 KIKGSANIKNLYLY
+2298 KIKGSANVKNLYLY

-2321 LTISNQAVLEKNA
+2321 LTISNQAVLENNA

-2349 NATQKIGVLQN
+2349 NATRKIEVLQN

-2377 VGGALNNFGAIHFNL
+2377 VGGTLNHFGTIHFNL
-2392 ENIQT
+2392 ENTQT
-2397 PAPLIQAEG
+2397 PTPLIQAEG

-2417 INVNNSMANNT
+2417 ININNSMANNT

-2465 EEKNGVLTYLGQRVL
+2465 EEKNGALTYLGQRVL

-2492 PNSNNASPNNILS
+2492 PNSNNASQNNILS
-2505 LSVLHNQ
+2505 LSVLYNQ
-2512 VKMSYGDKVMDFT
+2512 IKMSYGDKAMDFT

-2545 EAIGGNNAIKWLSTL
+2545 EAVGGNAIKWLSTL
-2560 MIKTKEN
+2560 MMETKEN
-2567 PLFAPIYLENHS
+2567 PLFVPIYLKNHS
-2579 LNEILDATK
+2579 LNEILGVTK

-2625 SDFRAREGE
+2625 SDFRTREGE
-2634 SNFSERLLELKNKR
+2634 SDFSERLLELKNKR
-2648 FSDPNPSE
+2648 FSDPNPGE
-2656 IFVKY
+2656 VFVKY
-2661 SQPNK
+2661 SQLSK
-2666 HPNNLWVQGVGGA
+2666 HPNNLWVQGIGGA

-2702 VILGGYVAYGYSG
+2702 VILGGYVAYGYSD
-2715 FNGNIMRSLGNNV
+2715 FNGNIMHSLANNV

-2755 SHINSSNSLLSVLNQ
+2755 NNINSSNPLLSVLNQ
-2770 RYNYNTWT
+2770 RYSYNTWT

-2818 QNPAYQ
+2818 NDAAYK
-2824 QFVMH
+2824 QFLMH

-2859 ARLGRDLLIKAKG
+2859 ARLGRDLLIKSKG
-2872 DNMVRFVGEN
+2872 GNTVRFVGEN

-2889 EIFNTF
+2889 EVFNTF

-2925 DLNITGNVGMRVAF
+2925 DINITGNVGMRVAF

>member
-1 MKQFKKKPKKIKR
+1 MKKFKKKPKSIKR
-14 SQKIILK
+14 SHQKTILK
-21 RPLWLMPL
+21 RPLWLAPL
-29 LIGGFASGVYADGTD
+29 LISGFASGVYANNLWDLLNPKVGGEYVHWVKGSQYCTWWEFAGC
-44 ILGLS
+44 LKNV
-49 WGEKSQKV
+49 WGANHKG
-57 CVHRPWYALWSCD
+57 YDA
-70 KWEEKTQQFTG
+70 
-81 NQLITKTWAGG
+81 G
-92 NAANYYHSQNNQDI
+92 NAANYLSSQNYQAISVGSGNE
-106 TANLKNDN
+106 T
-114 GTYFLSGLYNYTGGE
+114 GTYSLSGFTNYV
-129 YNGGNLDIELG
+129 GGNLTI
-140 SNATFNLG
+140 NLG
-148 ANSGNSFTSWYP
+148 NSVVLDLSGSNSFTSYQGYNQGKDDVSFNVGAINL
-160 NGHTNVTFS
+160 NG
-169 AGTINVNNS
+169 AL
-178 VEVGNRVGSG
+178 EVGNRVGSG
-188 AGTHTGT
+188 VGTHTGT
-195 ATLNLNANKVTINS
+195 ATLNLNANKVNINS
-209 NINAYKTSQ
+209 NISAFKTSQ

-225 SAITINSVSLSG
+225 SVITIGSVSLSG

-242 LAKIGSGANCS
+242 LASVGVGANCS
-253 SSGPSYSF
+253 TSGPSYSF
-261 KGTTSAT
+261 KGTTNAT
-268 NTTFSNASGSFT
+268 NTAFSNASGSFT
-280 FEESA
+280 FEENA
-285 NFSGAKLNG
+285 TFSGAKLNG
-294 GAFTFNKGFNATN
+294 GSFTFNKGFNATN
-307 NTAFNSGSFTFKG
+307 NTAFNSGSFNFKG
-320 TSSFNNATFS
+320 ASSFNGATFS
-330 NASYTFDNQATFQNS
+330 DASYTFNNQATFQNS

-352 TFNNQSNPTNSA
+352 TFNDQTNQTNSA
-364 QHPQILFEN
+364 QHPQI
-373 SSFNG
+373 
-378 GIFTF
+378 
-383 NNQTNPTNSAQHPQ
+383 Q
-397 ILFENSSF
+397 NSSF
-405 SGSTTTLKGSA
+405 SGNATTLKG
-416 TFEQAFNNSNHQL
+416 FVDFQQAFNNSNHQL
-429 TIQNASFDNATF
+429 TVQNASFNNANF
-441 NNTGKITIEKDASF
+441 NNTGKITINESASF
-455 NNTSFNTPVDTN
+455 NNTTFNTSVNTS
-467 NMSVT
+467 NMTIT

-490 FGSSKITLAQGATF
+490 FGSSQVTLTQGTTF

-509 GSEKS
+509 GDKNS

-526 NHLLNHALNSLTNAL
+526 NNLLNHALNSLTNAL
-541 KTTESS
+541 KTNESS
-547 SKPQSFAQGLWD
+547 SRPQSFAQGLWD

-572 ENAATPKNTD
+572 TDATTSKPAD
-582 SSPSAPT
+582 SSPSKSSTNSA
-589 KDSPQVYQVGY
+589 QVYQVGY
-600 KIGDTI
+600 KIGDII
-606 YKLQETFSPNS
+606 YKLQETFSHNS

-631 PTISGSQFDLS
+631 PIISGSKFDLS
-642 ASNYINANMPWYDH
+642 ASNYINSDMPWYDH
-656 KYYIPK
+656 KSYIPK

-692 TNGSNLVI
+692 ASGSNLVI
-700 GYNATWTGNSVS
+700 GYNSTWTDHNVS
-712 SSGTVSFGDTSGSA
+712 SSDTVSFGDTSGSA

-734 PYYQCIGTTNGA
+734 PYYQCTGTTNGV

-768 AANLVFNGVDSINI
+768 AANLVFNGVDSVNI

-790 NAGAYSSS
+790 NAGIYSSS

-804 NMDSSQNLNG
+804 GMDNLQNLDG
-814 LNANGKLSVY
+814 LNPNGTLSVY
-824 GATFTNQAKDG
+824 GTTFTNQAKDG
-835 KFIFNAGQATFE
+835 KFIFNAGKATFE

-878 SAKNASFNNANFNN
+878 GAKNASFDNANFNN
-892 SASFNF
+892 NASFNF
-898 NNSNA
+898 NNSSA

-914 NSNLQIAGNAVFGN
+914 NSNLQIAGSAVFGN
-928 STNSDGSQNTAN
+928 SNNDSQNNAN
-940 FNNTGSVNIAG
+940 FNNTGSVDILG
-951 NATFDNMAFNGPTNT
+951 NATFDNVVFNGPTNM

-972 TLNNITLKNLNAPL
+972 ALNNITLKNLNAPL
-986 SFGDGMINFSAHS
+986 SFGDGTITFNAHS
-999 VINIGE
+999 VINIAE

-1040 HGASSEKLVSSA
+1040 HEASSEKLVSSV
-1052 GNGIYDVVYSF
+1052 GNGVYDVVYSF
-1063 NNQTYNFQEVF
+1063 NNQTYNFQEIF

-1080 IRRLGVGMVFDYVD
+1080 IRRLGVGMVFDYMD
-1094 MEKSDHLYYQNALG
+1094 MEKSDHLYYKDVAG

-1120 LGNLNNTIYYY
+1120 LGDSNNTIYYY
-1131 DKSIDFYASGKTLFT
+1131 DNSIDFYASGKTLFT

-1152 TLTGQ
+1152 TFTGQ

-1250 TLYNRAAGTQS
+1250 TLYNRTAGTQS
-1261 SSMNFIS
+1261 SSMNFTS

-1282 DTAQNKGNPNFSF
+1282 DTAQNGGNPNFSF

-1322 VNAISFTNS
+1322 ANAINFTNS
-1331 SNLSSGLY
+1331 TNLSSGLY
-1339 QISAKS
+1339 QMQAKS

-1351 NLSVSVGTSS
+1351 SLSVSVGTSS
-1361 IKANAISLSQ
+1361 IKANAINLSQ
-1371 NASINASNHS
+1371 NTSINASNHS
-1381 TLELSGDLNL
+1381 TLELQGDLNL

-1396 LNLNQSAINVSNN
+1396 LNLNQSAINISNN
-1409 ATINDYASLIASN
+1409 ATINDYASLIVN
-1422 GSHLNFNGAVNFNS
+1422 DGSRLNFNGTANFNS

-1443 SDSSIVFKGASS
+1443 NHSSIVFKGAIS

-1464 NSFLDFQGSSAITS
+1464 NSSLDFQGSSAITS
-1478 NTAFNFYNNA
+1478 NTAFNFYDNA

-1558 QADMNSNWYERI
+1558 QAGMNHNWYERI
-1570 SFFGMRIN
+1570 NFFGMRIN
-1578 DGIYDAKN
+1578 DGVYDAIN

-1628 SEIFNYQKVYN
+1628 SEVFNYQKVYN

-1648 DDAQGVFYLT
+1648 DDAEGVFYLT
-1658 SSVKGYYNPNQSYQA
+1658 SNVKGYYNPNQSYQA
-1673 SGSNNTTKNNN
+1673 NGSNNTTKNNN
-1684 LTSESSVISQ
+1684 LISDSSVISQ

-1735 LGNDFSLSSLSNLK
+1735 LGNDFSLSSLSDLNSN
-1749 GDALNQLT
+1749 ALNQLT
-1757 KLITPSDWKNINELI
+1757 KLITPNDWKNINEFI

-1785 GALIIGATKIGQTN
+1785 GTLIVGAAKIGQTN
-1799 TNSTV
+1799 TNSAV

-1874 FNSQTSLI
+1874 FNSQTSLV
-1882 LNQANIVS
+1882 LNQANIAS

-1929 GGLGNLIVNTLGSGS
+1929 GGLGNLIADTLGSNS
-1944 VIGGYLTPEQKNQTL
+1944 VIGGHLTPEQKNQTL

-2041 GQVISVMLQDI
+2041 GQVISVILQDI
-2052 VKPSEALQNDVV
+2052 VKPSSALKNDVA

-2075 GQDMLNSLESLL
+2075 GQDTLNSLESLL

-2102 KGLGP
+2102 KGLGS
-2107 IYEQGLGDLIPN
+2107 IYEQGLGDLMPN

-2128 YGLSQVWQRGD
+2128 YGLSQVWQKGD

-2153 TFSNANGGTLS
+2153 TFSNANGGALS
-2164 FNAGNSLIF
+2164 FNAGDTLIF
-2173 AGNNHIAF
+2173 AGNNRISF
-2181 TNHSG
+2181 TNHAG
-2186 TLNLLSNQVSNINIT
+2186 ALNLLSDQVSNINIT
-2201 TLDASNGLKINA
+2201 TLNASNGLKINA
-2213 ANNNVSVSQGNL
+2213 SNNNVSVSQGNL
-2225 FINASCVQQSDPIT
+2225 FINASCVGQNDPT
-2239 TNTANPCAL
+2239 TANIANPCAL
-2248 SAQSANGAS
+2248 STQSVNGTS
-2257 SNNASNNAPIALNNN
+2257 SSNASNNAQIALNNN

-2334 SFVTNNLNIQ
+2334 SFTANNLNIQ
-2344 GAFNN
+2344 GTFNN
-2349 NATQKIGVLQN
+2349 NATRKIEVLQN
-2360 LVIASNAS
+2360 LTIASNAS

-2377 VGGALNNFGAIHFNL
+2377 VGGALNHFGAIHFNL

-2397 PAPLIQAEG
+2397 PTPLIQAGG

-2417 INVNNSMANNT
+2417 MNVNNSMANNT

-2492 PNSNNASPNNILS
+2492 PNSNNAHQNNILS
-2505 LSVLHNQ
+2505 LSVLYNQ

-2531 YIVGIQGQSALNQI
+2531 YIVGIQGQSTLNQI
-2545 EAIGGNNAIKWLSTL
+2545 EAVGGNNAIKWLSTL
-2560 MIKTKEN
+2560 MMETKEN

-2579 LNEILDATK
+2579 LHEILDVAK
-2588 DLQNTASLISNP
+2588 DLLNTASLISNP
-2600 NFRDNATNLLEL
+2600 NFRNNATNLLEL

-2625 SDFRAREGE
+2625 SDFRSREGE
-2634 SNFSERLLELKNKR
+2634 SDFSKHLLELKNKR
-2648 FSDPNPSE
+2648 FSDPNPGE

-2666 HPNNLWVQGVGGA
+2666 HPNNLWVQGIGGA

-2715 FNGNIMRSLGNNV
+2715 FNGNIMHSLANNV

-2742 FTLSANETYGGNA
+2742 FTLSANETYEGNA
-2755 SHINSSNSLLSVLNQ
+2755 SNINSSNSLLSVLNQ
-2770 RYNYNTWT
+2770 RYSYNTWT

-2792 QKSVV
+2792 HKSVV

-2812 GMKGKM
+2812 AMKGKM
-2818 QNPAYQ
+2818 NDAAYER
-2824 QFVMH
+2824 FVMH

-2838 TLNMGLESRKYFGKN
+2838 TLNMGLEGRKYFGKN

-2859 ARLGRDLLIKAKG
+2859 ARLGRDLLINSKG
-2872 DNMVRFVGEN
+2872 DNVVRFVGEN

-2889 EIFNTF
+2889 EVFNTF

-2925 DLNITGNVGMRVAF
+2925 DINITGNVGMRVAF

>member
-1 MKQFKKKPKKIKR
+1 
-14 SQKIILK
+14 
-21 RPLWLMPL
+21 MPL
-29 LIGGFASGVYADGTD
+29 LIGGFASGAYADGTD

-57 CVHRPWYALWSCD
+57 CVHHPWYALWSCD

-81 NQLITKTWAGG
+81 NQLITKNWAGG
-92 NAANYYHSQNNQDI
+92 NAANYYHSQNNQSI

-129 YNGGNLDIELG
+129 NNGGNLDIELG

-148 ANSGNSFTSWYP
+148 ASSGNSFTSWYP

-195 ATLNLNANKVTINS
+195 ATLNLNANKVNVNS

-225 SAITINSVSLSG
+225 SAITIGSVSLSG

-253 SSGPSYSF
+253 TSGPSYSF
-261 KGTTSAT
+261 KGTTNAT

-280 FEESA
+280 FEENA
-285 NFSGAKLNG
+285 TFSGAKWNG
-294 GAFTFNKGFNATN
+294 GAFTFNKGFSATN
-307 NTAFNSGSFTFKG
+307 NTAFNSGSFTFKD
-320 TSSFNNATFS
+320 TSSFNGASFNNA
-330 NASYTFDNQATFQNS
+330 AYTFDNQATFQNS

-373 SSFNG
+373 SSF
-378 GIFTF
+378 
-383 NNQTNPTNSAQHPQ
+383 
-397 ILFENSSF
+397 
-405 SGSTTTLKGSA
+405 SGSAITLKGFA

-429 TIQNASFDNATF
+429 TIQNASFNDATF
-441 NNTGKITIEKDASF
+441 NNTGKITINESAIF
-455 NNTSFNTPVDTN
+455 NNTSFNTPIDAN
-467 NMSVT
+467 NMTIS
-472 GSVTLSGKND
+472 GGVTLSGKND

-490 FGSSKITLAQGATF
+490 FGSSKVTLAQGTTF

-509 GSEKS
+509 SSEKS

-541 KTTESS
+541 KTTESP

-572 ENAATPKNTD
+572 ESAATSKPAD
-582 SSPSAPT
+582 SSPSKSST
-589 KDSPQVYQVGY
+589 NSTQVYQVGY

-606 YKLQETFSPNS
+606 YKLQETFGPNS

-631 PTISGSQFDLS
+631 PVINGSKFDLS
-642 ASNYINANMPWYDH
+642 ASNYINADMPWYDH

-692 TNGSNLVI
+692 ANGSNLVI
-700 GYNATWTGNSVS
+700 GYNSTWTGNSVS
-712 SSGTVSFGDTSGSA
+712 SSGTVSFGDISGSA

-734 PYYQCIGTTNGA
+734 PYYQCTGTTNGA

-835 KFIFNAGQATFE
+835 KFTFNAGQATFE

-878 SAKNASFNNANFNN
+878 GAKNALFNNANFNN

-898 NNSNA
+898 NNFSA

-951 NATFDNMAFNGPTNT
+951 NATFDNVVFNSPTNT
-966 SVKGQV
+966 SVKGKV

-986 SFGDGMINFSAHS
+986 SFGDGTISFSAHS
-999 VINIGE
+999 VINIDE
-1005 AITNGNPITL
+1005 AIINGNPITL

-1120 LGNLNNTIYYY
+1120 LGNPNNTIYYY
-1131 DKSIDFYASGKTLFT
+1131 DNSIDFYASGKTLFT

-1152 TLTGQ
+1152 TFTGQ
-1157 NSAIVFGAKNIWTN
+1157 NSAIVFGAKNIWTSV
-1171 ASDAPQSNT
+1171 SDVPQSNV

-1218 ITGSIESGNR
+1218 ITASIESGNR

-1261 SSMNFIS
+1261 SSMNFVS

-1339 QISAKS
+1339 QMQAKS

-1361 IKANAISLSQ
+1361 IKANAINLSQ

-1381 TLELSGDLNL
+1381 TLELQGDLNL

-1443 SDSSIVFKGASS
+1443 NNSSIVFKGSVS

-1464 NSFLDFQGSSAITS
+1464 NSSLDFQGSSAITS
-1478 NTAFNFYNNA
+1478 NTAFNFYDNA

-1500 DIKAP
+1500 DVKAP

-1514 PNNSSVLN
+1514 PNNNSVLN

-1558 QADMNSNWYERI
+1558 QADMNGNWYERI
-1570 SFFGMRIN
+1570 NFFGMRIN

-1673 SGSNNTTKNNN
+1673 NGSNNTTKNNN
-1684 LTSESSVISQ
+1684 LSSESSVISQ

-1705 LHVYNKGYNFN
+1705 LHVYNKGYNFS

-1799 TNSTV
+1799 TNSAV
-1804 VFGGLGYQKP
+1804 VFGGLGYQTP

-2024 KKGLFNQITG
+2024 KKGLFNQITS

-2052 VKPSEALQNDVV
+2052 VKPSDALQNDVA

-2075 GQDMLNSLESLL
+2075 GQDTLNSLESLL
-2087 QNQQIKSVLDKVLAA
+2087 QNQQIRSVLDKVLAA

-2128 YGLSQVWQRGD
+2128 YGLSQVWQKGD

-2181 TNHSG
+2181 TNHFG
-2186 TLNLLSNQVSNINIT
+2186 TLNLLSDQVSNINIT

-2213 ANNNVSVSQGNL
+2213 GSNNVSVSQGNL
-2225 FINASCVQQSDPIT
+2225 FINASCAQQSDP
-2239 TNTANPCAL
+2239 TAASATNPCAL
-2248 SAQSANGAS
+2248 TTQNNAS
-2257 SNNASNNAPIALNNN
+2257 SSNASNNVPIALNNN
-2272 DESLMV
+2272 DESLV
-2278 TANDFN
+2278 VAANGFN

-2298 KIKGSANIKNLYLY
+2298 KIKGSANVKNLYLY

-2349 NATQKIGVLQN
+2349 NATQKIEVLQN

-2368 LSTGIYGLE
+2368 LSTGIYGLG
-2377 VGGALNNFGAIHFNL
+2377 VGGALNNLGTIHFNL
-2392 ENIQT
+2392 ENSQT
-2397 PAPLIQAEG
+2397 PVNPLIQAEG

-2436 RYIDYNINPNSLQSY
+2436 RYINYNINPNSLQSY

-2505 LSVLHNQ
+2505 LSVLYNQ
-2512 VKMSYGDKVMDFT
+2512 IKMSYGNKAMDFT

-2531 YIVGIQGQSALNQI
+2531 YIAGIQGQSALNQI
-2545 EAIGGNNAIKWLSTL
+2545 EAIGGNSAINWLSTL
-2560 MIKTKEN
+2560 MMDIKEN
-2567 PLFAPIYLENHS
+2567 PLFAPIYLKNHS
-2579 LNEILDATK
+2579 LNEILGVTK

-2656 IFVKY
+2656 VFVKY

-2702 VILGGYVAYGYSG
+2702 MILGGYVAYGYSG
-2715 FNGNIMRSLGNNV
+2715 FNGNIMHSLANNV

-2859 ARLGRDLLIKAKG
+2859 ARLGRDLLIKSKG
-2872 DNMVRFVGEN
+2872 GNTVRFVGEN

-2925 DLNITGNVGMRVAF
+2925 DINITGNVGMRVAF

>member
-1 MKQFKKKPKKIKR
+1 MKKFKKKPKSIKR
-14 SQKIILK
+14 SHQNQKTILK
-21 RPLWLMPL
+21 RPLWLAPL
-29 LIGGFASGVYADGTD
+29 LISSFASGVYANNNLWDLLNPKVG
-44 ILGLS
+44 GEYVHWVKGSQYCS
-49 WGEKSQKV
+49 W
-57 CVHRPWYALWSCD
+57 
-70 KWEEKTQQFTG
+70 WEFGGCLRNVWGANHKG
-81 NQLITKTWAGG
+81 YDAG
-92 NAANYYHSQNNQDI
+92 NAANYLSSQNYQAISVGSGNE
-106 TANLKNDN
+106 T
-114 GTYFLSGLYNYTGGE
+114 GTYSLSGFTNYV
-129 YNGGNLDIELG
+129 GGNLTI
-140 SNATFNLG
+140 NLG
-148 ANSGNSFTSWYP
+148 NSVVLDLSGSNSFTSYQGYNQGKDDVSFNVGAINL
-160 NGHTNVTFS
+160 NGTL
-169 AGTINVNNS
+169 
-178 VEVGNRVGSG
+178 EVGNRVGSG
-188 AGTHTGT
+188 AGTHTGI
-195 ATLNLNANKVTINS
+195 ATLNLNANKVNINS
-209 NINAYKTSQ
+209 NISAYKTSQ

-225 SAITINSVSLSG
+225 SAISIGSVSLSG

-242 LAKIGSGANCS
+242 LASVGVGANCS
-253 SSGPSYSF
+253 TSGPSYSF
-261 KGTTSAT
+261 KGTTNAT

-280 FEESA
+280 FEENA
-285 NFSGAKLNG
+285 TFSGAKWNG
-294 GAFTFNKGFNATN
+294 GAFTFNKEFKATN
-307 NTAFNSGSFTFKG
+307 NTAFNSGSFNFKG
-320 TSSFNNATFS
+320 TSSFNGASFS
-330 NASYTFDNQATFQNS
+330 NASYIFNNQATFQNS

-352 TFNNQSNPTNSA
+352 TFNNQ
-364 QHPQILFEN
+364 
-373 SSFNG
+373 
-378 GIFTF
+378 
-383 NNQTNPTNSAQHPQ
+383 TNPTNSVQHPQ
-397 ILFENSSF
+397 IQNSSF
-405 SGSTTTLKGSA
+405 SGNATTLKGSVI
-416 TFEQAFNNSNHQL
+416 FQQAFNNSNHQL
-429 TIQNASFDNATF
+429 TIQNASFNNATF

-455 NNTSFNTPVDTN
+455 NDTTFNTSVDTN

-490 FGSSKITLAQGATF
+490 FGSSKITLTQGTTF
-504 NLTSL
+504 NLTNL
-509 GSEKS
+509 GDKNS

-526 NHLLNHALNSLTNAL
+526 NNLLNHALNSLTSAL
-541 KTTESS
+541 KTNESS
-547 SKPQSFAQGLWD
+547 SKPQSFAQGLWE
-559 MITYNGVTGQLLS
+559 MITYDGVTGQLLN
-572 ENAATPKNTD
+572 ENAATSKNTD

-606 YKLQETFSPNS
+606 YKLQETFGPNS

-631 PTISGSQFDLS
+631 PVINGSKFDLS
-642 ASNYINANMPWYDH
+642 ASNYINADMHWYNH

-692 TNGSNLVI
+692 ANGSNLVI
-700 GYNATWTGNSVS
+700 GYNSTWTGNSVS
-712 SSGTVSFGDTSGSA
+712 SSDTVSFGDTSGSA

-734 PYYQCIGTTNGA
+734 PYYQCTGTTNGT

-790 NAGAYSSS
+790 NAGIYSSS

-804 NMDSSQNLNG
+804 SMDDSQNLSG

-824 GATFTNQAKDG
+824 GTTFTNQAKDG
-835 KFIFNAGQATFE
+835 KFIFNAGQAVFE

-878 SAKNASFNNANFNN
+878 NAKNASFNNANFNN

-903 TTSFVGDFTNA
+903 TTSFMGDFTNA
-914 NSNLQIAGNAVFGN
+914 HSNLQIAGNAVFGN
-928 STNSDGSQNTAN
+928 STNGSQNTAN
-940 FNNTGSVNIAG
+940 FNNTGSVNISG
-951 NATFDNMAFNGPTNT
+951 NATFDNVVFNGPTNT

-986 SFGDGMINFSAHS
+986 SFGDGTITFSAHS
-999 VINIGE
+999 VINIDE
-1005 AITNGNPITL
+1005 SITNGNPITL

-1040 HGASSEKLVSSA
+1040 HGASSEKLVSSV
-1052 GNGIYDVVYSF
+1052 GNGVYDVVYSF

-1080 IRRLGVGMVFDYVD
+1080 IRRLGVGMVFDYMD
-1094 MEKSDHLYYQNALG
+1094 MEKSDHLYYKDVVG

-1120 LGNLNNTIYYY
+1120 LGNSNNTIYYY
-1131 DKSIDFYASGKTLFT
+1131 DNSIDFYASGKTLFT

-1152 TLTGQ
+1152 TFTGQ
-1157 NSAIVFGAKNIWTN
+1157 NSAIVFGAKSIWTS
-1171 ASDAPQSNT
+1171 ASDAPQSNV

-1203 CIGFITGHYEAQKIY
+1203 CVGFITGHYEAQKIY

-1228 ISSGGGASLN
+1228 ISSGGGTNLN
-1238 FNGLQGILLTNA
+1238 FNALQGILLTNA

-1310 VGQTQSVFKFNA
+1310 VGKTQSVFKFNA

-1331 SNLSSGLY
+1331 TNLSSGLY
-1339 QISAKS
+1339 QMQAQS
-1345 VLFDNS
+1345 VSFDNS

-1361 IKANAISLSQ
+1361 IKANAINLSQ

-1381 TLELSGDLNL
+1381 TLELQGDLNV

-1396 LNLNQSAINVSNN
+1396 LNLNQSAINISNN

-1422 GSHLNFNGAVNFNS
+1422 NAHINFNGTTNFNS

-1443 SDSSIVFKGASS
+1443 SNSSIVFKGASF

-1464 NSFLDFQGSSAITS
+1464 NSSLDFQGSSAITS
-1478 NTAFNFYNNA
+1478 NTAFNFYDNA

-1500 DIKAP
+1500 DVKAP

-1514 PNNSSVLN
+1514 PNSSSVLD

-1558 QADMNSNWYERI
+1558 QADTNSNWYERI

-1606 DNQLSVTLS
+1606 NNQLSVTLS

-1648 DDAQGVFYLT
+1648 DDAEGVFYLT
-1658 SSVKGYYNPNQSYQA
+1658 SNVKGYYNPNQSYQA
-1673 SGSNNTTKNNN
+1673 NGSNNTTKNNN
-1684 LTSESSVISQ
+1684 LSSESSAISQ

-1705 LHVYNKGYNFN
+1705 LHVYNKGYNFS

-1735 LGNDFSLSSLSNLK
+1735 LGNDFSLSSLSDLK

-1785 GALIIGATKIGQTN
+1785 GALIVGATKIGQTN
-1799 TNSTV
+1799 TNSAV
-1804 VFGGLGYQKP
+1804 VFGGLGYQTP

-1874 FNSQTSLI
+1874 FNSKTSLI

-1900 GQEGINKVF
+1900 GQEGIDKVF

-1922 MQSINKA
+1922 VQSINKA
-1929 GGLGNLIVNTLGSGS
+1929 GGLGNLIVNTLGSNS

-2041 GQVISVMLQDI
+2041 GQVISVVLQDI
-2052 VKPSEALQNDVV
+2052 IKPSNALKNDVM

-2075 GQDMLNSLESLL
+2075 GQDTLNSLESLL

-2128 YGLSQVWQRGD
+2128 YGLSQVWQKGD

-2181 TNHSG
+2181 TNHFG
-2186 TLNLLSNQVSNINIT
+2186 TLQLLSNQVSNINIT

-2213 ANNNVSVSQGNL
+2213 GSNNVSVSQGDL
-2225 FINASCVQQSDPIT
+2225 FINASCTQQSDPTAVST
-2239 TNTANPCAL
+2239 TNPCTL
-2248 SAQSANGAS
+2248 SAQSANGTS
-2257 SNNASNNAPIALNNN
+2257 SSNASNNAPIALNNN

-2298 KIKGSANIKNLYLY
+2298 KIKGSANVKNLYLY

-2321 LTISNQAVLEKNA
+2321 LIISNQAVLENNA

-2349 NATQKIGVLQN
+2349 NATQKIEVLQN

-2377 VGGALNNFGAIHFNL
+2377 VGGALNHFGAIRFNL

-2397 PAPLIQAEG
+2397 PTPLIQAEG

-2492 PNSNNASPNNILS
+2492 PDSNNASQNNILS
-2505 LSVLHNQ
+2505 LSVLHDQ
-2512 VKMSYGDKVMDFT
+2512 IKMSYGDKAMDFT

-2545 EAIGGNNAIKWLSTL
+2545 EAVGGNAIKWLSTL
-2560 MIKTKEN
+2560 MMETKEN

-2579 LNEILDATK
+2579 LNEILGVTK

-2600 NFRDNATNLLEL
+2600 NFRNNATNLLEL

-2634 SNFSERLLELKNKR
+2634 SDFSNRLLELKNKR
-2648 FSDPNPSE
+2648 FSDPNSGE
-2656 IFVKY
+2656 VFVKY

-2691 LNVGYDRLVKN
+2691 LNAGYDRLVKN

-2715 FNGNIMRSLGNNV
+2715 FNGNIMRSLANNV

-2755 SHINSSNSLLSVLNQ
+2755 NNINSSNSLLSVLNQ
-2770 RYNYNTWT
+2770 RYSYNTWT

-2818 QNPAYQ
+2818 NDAAYK
-2824 QFVMH
+2824 QFLMH

-2838 TLNMGLESRKYFGKN
+2838 TLNMGLESRKYFGQN

-2859 ARLGRDLLIKAKG
+2859 ARLGRDLLIKSKG
-2872 DNMVRFVGEN
+2872 DNVVRFVGEN

-2889 EIFNTF
+2889 EVFNTF

-2903 MHLWRLMYVNA
+2903 MHLWRLVYVNA

-2925 DLNITGNVGMRVAF
+2925 DINITGNVGMRVAF

>member
-1 MKQFKKKPKKIKR
+1 MKKFKKKPKSIKR
-14 SQKIILK
+14 SHQKTILK
-21 RPLWLMPL
+21 RPLWLAPL

-49 WGEKSQKV
+49 WGEKSQRV

-70 KWEEKTQQFTG
+70 KWEEKTQQYTG

-92 NAANYYHSQNNQDI
+92 NAANYYHTQNNQNI

-129 YNGGNLDIELG
+129 NNGGNLNIELG

-148 ANSGNSFTSWYP
+148 ASSGNSFTSWYP

-188 AGTHTGT
+188 AGTHTGI
-195 ATLNLNANKVTINS
+195 ATLNLNANKVNINS
-209 NINAYKTSQ
+209 NISAFKTSQ
-218 VNIGNAN
+218 VNVDNAN
-225 SAITINSVSLSG
+225 SVITIGSVSLSG
-237 DTCSS
+237 DVCSS
-242 LAKIGSGANCS
+242 LASVGVGANCS
-253 SSGPSYSF
+253 TSGPSYSF
-261 KGTTSAT
+261 KGTTNAT
-268 NTTFSNASGSFT
+268 NTAFSNANGSFT
-280 FEESA
+280 FEENA
-285 NFSGAKLNG
+285 TFSGAKLNG
-294 GAFTFNKGFNATN
+294 GAFTFNKEFKATN
-307 NTAFNSGSFTFKG
+307 NTAFNSGSFNFKG
-320 TSSFNNATFS
+320 VSSFNGASFS
-330 NASYTFDNQATFQNS
+330 NASYTFDNQAAFQNS

-352 TFNNQSNPTNSA
+352 TFNNQTNQTNSE
-364 QHPQILFEN
+364 HPQI
-373 SSFNG
+373 
-378 GIFTF
+378 
-383 NNQTNPTNSAQHPQ
+383 Q
-397 ILFENSSF
+397 NSSF
-405 SGSTTTLKGSA
+405 SGSAITLKG
-416 TFEQAFNNSNHQL
+416 FVNFQQAFNNSNHQL
-429 TIQNASFDNATF
+429 TMQNASFDNANF
-441 NNTGKITIEKDASF
+441 SNTGKITINESASF
-455 NNTSFNTPVDTN
+455 NDTTFNTSVDTS
-467 NMSVT
+467 NMTIT

-490 FGSSKITLAQGATF
+490 FGSSKITLTQGTTF

-509 GSEKS
+509 SSEKS

-526 NHLLNHALNSLTNAL
+526 NNLLNHALNSLTNAL
-541 KTTESS
+541 KTNESP

-572 ENAATPKNTD
+572 ADTTTSKPTN
-582 SSPSAPT
+582 SSPSKSSTNPT
-589 KDSPQVYQVGY
+589 QVYQVGY

-606 YKLQETFSPNS
+606 YKLQETFSHNS

-631 PTISGSQFDLS
+631 PVINGSKFDLS
-642 ASNYINANMPWYDH
+642 ASNYINADMPWYNH

-692 TNGSNLVI
+692 ASNSNLVI
-700 GYNATWTGNSVS
+700 GYNSTWTDHNVS

-734 PYYQCIGTTNGA
+734 PYYQCTGTTDGT

-768 AANLVFNGVDSINI
+768 AANLIFNGVDSVNI

-790 NAGAYSSS
+790 NAGIYSSS

-804 NMDSSQNLNG
+804 NMDNSQNLKG
-814 LNANGKLSVY
+814 LNPNGTLLVY
-824 GATFTNQAKDG
+824 GTTFTNQAKDG
-835 KFIFNAGQATFE
+835 KFIFNAGQAVFE

-903 TTSFVGDFTNA
+903 TTSFMGDFTNA
-914 NSNLQIAGNAVFGN
+914 HSNLQIAGNAVFGN
-928 STNSDGSQNTAN
+928 PTNSNGSQNNAN
-940 FNNTGSVNIAG
+940 FNNTGSVNILG
-951 NATFDNMAFNGPTNT
+951 NATFDNVVFNSPTNT

-986 SFGDGMINFSAHS
+986 SFGDGTITFNAHS
-999 VINIGE
+999 VINIDE
-1005 AITNGNPITL
+1005 SITNGNPITL

-1020 EIEYN
+1020 EIDYN

-1040 HGASSEKLVSSA
+1040 HGASSEKLVSSV
-1052 GNGIYDVVYSF
+1052 GNGVYDVVYSF
-1063 NNQTYNFQEVF
+1063 NNQTYNFQEIF

-1080 IRRLGVGMVFDYVD
+1080 IRRLGVSMVFDYMD
-1094 MEKSDHLYYQNALG
+1094 MEKSDHLYYKNALG

-1120 LGNLNNTIYYY
+1120 LGNPNNTIYYY

-1152 TLTGQ
+1152 TFTGQ
-1157 NSAIVFGAKNIWTN
+1157 NSAIVFGAKNIWTSV
-1171 ASDAPQSNT
+1171 SDAPQSNV

-1238 FNGLQGILLTNA
+1238 FNALQGILLTNA

-1261 SSMNFIS
+1261 SSMNFVS
-1268 NSANIQAQNSYFID
+1268 NNANIQAQNSYFID
-1282 DTAQNKGNPNFSF
+1282 DTAQNGGNPNFSF

-1310 VGQTQSVFKFNA
+1310 VGKTQSVFKFNA
-1322 VNAISFTNS
+1322 TNAISFTNS
-1331 SNLSSGLY
+1331 TNLSSGLY
-1339 QISAKS
+1339 QMQAKS

-1351 NLSVSVGTSS
+1351 NLSVSVGTSR
-1361 IKANAISLSQ
+1361 IKANAINLSQ

-1381 TLELSGDLNL
+1381 TIELQGDLNL

-1396 LNLNQSAINVSNN
+1396 LNLNQSTINVSNN
-1409 ATINDYASLIASN
+1409 ATINDYASLIVN
-1422 GSHLNFNGAVNFNS
+1422 DGSRLNFNGAINFNS
-1436 ANITTSL
+1436 ENITTSL
-1443 SDSSIVFKGASS
+1443 NHSSIVFKGAIS

-1464 NSFLDFQGSSAITS
+1464 NSSLDFQGSSAITS
-1478 NTAFNFYNNA
+1478 NTAFNFYDNA

-1500 DIKAP
+1500 DIKVP

-1558 QADMNSNWYERI
+1558 QAGMNSNWYERI
-1570 SFFGMRIN
+1570 NFFGMRIN
-1578 DGIYDAKN
+1578 DGIYDAIN

-1615 QIPGIKNTLYNIG
+1615 QMPGIKNTLYNIG

-1648 DDAQGVFYLT
+1648 DDAEGVFYLT
-1658 SSVKGYYNPNQSYQA
+1658 SNVKGYYNPNQSYQA
-1673 SGSNNTTKNNN
+1673 NGSNNTTKNNN
-1684 LTSESSVISQ
+1684 LTSESSIISQ

-1705 LHVYNKGYNFN
+1705 LHIYNKGYNFN

-1735 LGNDFSLSSLSNLK
+1735 LGNDFSPSSLNALNSN
-1749 GDALNQLT
+1749 ALNQLI
-1757 KLITPSDWKNINELI
+1757 KLITPNDWKNINELI

-1785 GALIIGATKIGQTN
+1785 GALIVGATKIGQTD
-1799 TNSTV
+1799 TNSAV
-1804 VFGGLGYQKP
+1804 VFGGLGYQKS

-1922 MQSINKA
+1922 VQSINKA
-1929 GGLGNLIVNTLGSGS
+1929 GGLGNLIADTLGSDS
-1944 VIGGYLTPEQKNQTL
+1944 VIGGHLTPEQKNQTL

-1970 LMNDSGLNTAIKDLI
+1970 LMNDSGLNAAIKDLI

-2041 GQVISVMLQDI
+2041 GQVINVVLQDI
-2052 VKPSEALQNDVV
+2052 VKPSKALQSDVA

-2075 GQDMLNSLESLL
+2075 GQDALNSLESLL

-2107 IYEQGLGDLIPN
+2107 IYEQGLGDLIPS

-2128 YGLSQVWQRGD
+2128 YGLSQVWQKGD

-2153 TFSNANGGTLS
+2153 TFSNANGGALS

-2173 AGNNHIAF
+2173 AGNNHISF
-2181 TNHSG
+2181 TNHAG
-2186 TLNLLSNQVSNINIT
+2186 TLQLLSNQVSNINIT
-2201 TLDASNGLKINA
+2201 TLNASNGLKINA

-2225 FINASCVQQSDPIT
+2225 FINASCAQQSDPATANI
-2239 TNTANPCAL
+2239 ANPCTL
-2248 SAQSANGAS
+2248 STQSTNNAS
-2257 SNNASNNAPIALNNN
+2257 SSNASNNVQIALNNN
-2272 DESLMV
+2272 NESLMV

-2284 FSGNIYANGVVDFS
+2284 FAGNIYANGVVDFS

-2334 SFVTNNLNIQ
+2334 SFMANNLNIQ

-2349 NATQKIGVLQN
+2349 NATRKIEVLQN
-2360 LVIASNAS
+2360 LTIASNAS

-2377 VGGALNNFGAIHFNL
+2377 VGGSLNNSGAIHFNL
-2392 ENIQT
+2392 ENTQT
-2397 PAPLIQAEG
+2397 PTPLIQAEG

-2492 PNSNNASPNNILS
+2492 PNPNNASQNNILS
-2505 LSVLHNQ
+2505 LSVLYNQ
-2512 VKMSYGDKVMDFT
+2512 VKMSYGDRIMDFT

-2545 EAIGGNNAIKWLSTL
+2545 EAVGGNNTIKWLSTL
-2560 MIKTKEN
+2560 MMETKEN

-2579 LNEILDATK
+2579 LNEILGVTR
-2588 DLQNTASLISNP
+2588 DLQNTANLISNP

-2634 SNFSERLLELKNKR
+2634 SDFSLLELKNKR

-2656 IFVKY
+2656 VFVKY
-2661 SQPNK
+2661 SQLSK
-2666 HPNNLWVQGVGGA
+2666 HPNNLWVQGIGGA

-2702 VILGGYVAYGYSG
+2702 VILGGYVAYGYSD
-2715 FNGNIMRSLGNNV
+2715 FNGNIMHSLANNV

-2755 SHINSSNSLLSVLNQ
+2755 TSINSSNPLLSVLNQ

-2818 QNPAYQ
+2818 NDAAYK
-2824 QFVMH
+2824 QFLMH

-2838 TLNMGLESRKYFGKN
+2838 TLNMGLESRKYFGQN

-2859 ARLGRDLLIKAKG
+2859 ARLGRDLLIKSKG
-2872 DNMVRFVGEN
+2872 GNTVRFVGEN

-2889 EIFNTF
+2889 EVFNTF

-2925 DLNITGNVGMRVAF
+2925 DINITGNVGMRVAF

>member
-1 MKQFKKKPKKIKR
+1 MKKFKKKPKSIKR
-14 SQKIILK
+14 SHQNQKTILK
-21 RPLWLMPL
+21 RPLWLTPL
-29 LIGGFASGVYADGTD
+29 LIGGFASGVYANNLWDLLNPKVGGEYVHWVKGSQYCAWWEFAGC
-44 ILGLS
+44 LKNV
-49 WGEKSQKV
+49 WGANHKG
-57 CVHRPWYALWSCD
+57 YDA
-70 KWEEKTQQFTG
+70 
-81 NQLITKTWAGG
+81 G
-92 NAANYYHSQNNQDI
+92 NAANYLSSQNYQAISVGSGNE
-106 TANLKNDN
+106 T
-114 GTYFLSGLYNYTGGE
+114 GTYSLSGFTNYV
-129 YNGGNLDIELG
+129 GGNLTI
-140 SNATFNLG
+140 NLG
-148 ANSGNSFTSWYP
+148 NSVVLDLSGSNSFTSYQGYNQGKDDVSFNVGAINL
-160 NGHTNVTFS
+160 NG
-169 AGTINVNNS
+169 AL
-178 VEVGNRVGSG
+178 EVGNRVGSG

-195 ATLNLNANKVTINS
+195 ATLNLNANKVNINS
-209 NINAYKTSQ
+209 NISAFKTSQ
-218 VNIGNAN
+218 VNIGNTN
-225 SAITINSVSLSG
+225 STITIGSVSLSG

-242 LAKIGSGANCS
+242 LASVGVGANCS
-253 SSGPSYSF
+253 TSGPSYSF

-280 FEESA
+280 FEENA
-285 NFSGAKLNG
+285 AFSGAKWNG
-294 GAFTFNKGFNATN
+294 GTYTFNKGFSATN
-307 NTAFNSGSFTFKG
+307 NTAFNSGSFNFKG
-320 TSSFNNATFS
+320 ASSFNGDSFS
-330 NASYTFDNQATFQNS
+330 NASYTFNNQATFQNS
-345 SFNGGTF
+345 SFNGGT
-352 TFNNQSNPTNSA
+352 
-364 QHPQILFEN
+364 LLL
-373 SSFNG
+373 
-378 GIFTF
+378 

-405 SGSTTTLKGSA
+405 SGNATTLKG
-416 TFEQAFNNSNHQL
+416 FVNFQQAFNNSNHQL
-429 TIQNASFDNATF
+429 TIQNASFNNATF
-441 NNTGKITIEKDASF
+441 NNTGKITINEGASF
-455 NNTSFNTPVDTN
+455 NNTSFNTSVDTN

-482 LKNGSTLD
+482 LQNGSTLD
-490 FGSSKITLAQGATF
+490 FGSSKVTLTQGTTF

-526 NHLLNHALNSLTNAL
+526 NHLLNHVLNSLTNAL
-541 KTTESS
+541 KTNESA
-547 SKPQSFAQGLWD
+547 SKPQSFAQGLWE
-559 MITYNGVTGQLLS
+559 MITYNGVAGQLLN
-572 ENAATPKNTD
+572 ENIAASKPAD
-582 SSPSAPT
+582 SSPSKASSNST
-589 KDSPQVYQVGY
+589 QVYQVGY

-606 YKLQETFSPNS
+606 YKLQETFSHNS

-631 PTISGSQFDLS
+631 PVISGSKFDLS
-642 ASNYINANMPWYDH
+642 ASNYINSDMPWYNH

-662 SQNFTESGTYYLPSV
+662 SQNFTESGTHYLPSV

-692 TNGSNLVI
+692 ASNSNLVI
-700 GYNATWTGNSVS
+700 GYNSTWTGNSVS
-712 SSGTVSFGDTSGSA
+712 SSDTVSFGDTSGSA

-734 PYYQCIGTTNGA
+734 PYYQCTGTTNGT

-763 IGTGG
+763 VGTGG
-768 AANLVFNGVDSINI
+768 AANLVFNGVDNINI

-790 NAGAYSSS
+790 NAGIYSSS

-804 NMDSSQNLNG
+804 SMDNSQNLKG
-814 LNANGKLSVY
+814 LNSNGKLSVY
-824 GATFTNQAKDG
+824 GTTFTNQAKDG
-835 KFIFNAGQATFE
+835 KFTFNAGQATFE

-903 TTSFVGDFTNA
+903 TTSFMGDFTNA
-914 NSNLQIAGNAVFGN
+914 HSNLQIAGNAVFGN
-928 STNSDGSQNTAN
+928 SSDGSQNTAN
-940 FNNTGSVNIAG
+940 FNNTGSVNISG
-951 NATFDNMAFNGPTNT
+951 NATFDNVVFNGPTNT

-986 SFGDGMINFSAHS
+986 SFGDGTITFNAHS
-999 VINIGE
+999 VINISG

-1052 GNGIYDVVYSF
+1052 GNGVYDVVYSF

-1074 SPNSIS
+1074 SQNSIS

-1120 LGNLNNTIYYY
+1120 LGNANNTIYYY
-1131 DKSIDFYASGKTLFT
+1131 DNSIDFYASGKTLFT

-1152 TLTGQ
+1152 TFTGQ
-1157 NSAIVFGAKNIWTN
+1157 NSAIVFGAKNIWTSL
-1171 ASDAPQSNT
+1171 SDAPQSNT

-1261 SSMNFIS
+1261 SSMNFVS

-1310 VGQTQSVFKFNA
+1310 VGTTQSVFKFNA
-1322 VNAISFTNS
+1322 KNAINFTNS
-1331 SNLSSGLY
+1331 TNLSSGLY
-1339 QISAKS
+1339 RISAKS

-1361 IKANAISLSQ
+1361 IKANAINLSQ

-1381 TLELSGDLNL
+1381 TLELQGDLNV

-1396 LNLNQSAINVSNN
+1396 LNLNQSTINVSNN
-1409 ATINDYASLIASN
+1409 ATINDYASLIAN
-1422 GSHLNFNGAVNFNS
+1422 DGSHLNFNGAVNFNS
-1436 ANITTSL
+1436 ANTTTSL
-1443 SDSSIVFKGASS
+1443 NNSSIVFKGAIS

-1464 NSFLDFQGSSAITS
+1464 NSSLDFQGSSAITS
-1478 NTAFNFYNNA
+1478 NTAFNFYDNA

-1558 QADMNSNWYERI
+1558 QAGMNSNWYERI

-1648 DDAQGVFYLT
+1648 DDAEGVFYLT
-1658 SSVKGYYNPNQSYQA
+1658 SSVKGYYNPNQFYQA

-1684 LTSESSVISQ
+1684 LSSESSVISQ
-1694 TYNAQGNPISA
+1694 TYNVQGNPISA

-1735 LGNDFSLSSLSNLK
+1735 LGNDFSLSSLNVLNSN
-1749 GDALNQLT
+1749 ALNQLT

-1785 GALIIGATKIGQTN
+1785 GALIVGATKIGQTD
-1799 TNSTV
+1799 TNSAV

-1922 MQSINKA
+1922 VQSINKA
-1929 GGLGNLIVNTLGSGS
+1929 GGLGNLIADVLGSGS

-2041 GQVISVMLQDI
+2041 GQVISVVLQDI
-2052 VKPSEALQNDVV
+2052 VKPSNALKNDVA

-2075 GQDMLNSLESLL
+2075 GQDTLNSLESLL
-2087 QNQQIKSVLDKVLAA
+2087 QNQQIKSVLDKVLVA

-2107 IYEQGLGDLIPN
+2107 IYEQGLGDLIPS

-2128 YGLSQVWQRGD
+2128 YGLSQVWQKGD

-2181 TNHSG
+2181 TNHFG
-2186 TLNLLSNQVSNINIT
+2186 TLQLLSNQVSNINIT

-2213 ANNNVSVSQGNL
+2213 GNNNISVSQGDL
-2225 FINASCVQQSDPIT
+2225 FINASCTQQSTP
-2239 TNTANPCAL
+2239 TAANATNPCAL

-2257 SNNASNNAPIALNNN
+2257 SSNVSNNVPIALNNN

-2298 KIKGSANIKNLYLY
+2298 KIKGSANVKNLYLY

-2349 NATQKIGVLQN
+2349 NATQKIEVLQN
-2360 LVIASNAS
+2360 LTIASNAS
-2368 LSTGIYGLE
+2368 LSTGIYGLG
-2377 VGGALNNFGAIHFNL
+2377 VGGVLNNFGTIHFNL
-2392 ENIQT
+2392 ENFQT
-2397 PAPLIQAEG
+2397 PVNPLIQAG
-2406 IINLNTTQTPF
+2406 GVINLNATQTPF
-2417 INVNNSMANNT
+2417 INVNNVMANNT

-2492 PNSNNASPNNILS
+2492 PNSNNAHQNNILS
-2505 LSVLHNQ
+2505 LSVLHDQ
-2512 VKMSYGDKVMDFT
+2512 IKMSYGNKIMDFT

-2531 YIVGIQGQSALNQI
+2531 YIAGIQGQSALNQI
-2545 EAIGGNNAIKWLSTL
+2545 EAIGGNAIKWLSTL
-2560 MIKTKEN
+2560 MMETKEN
-2567 PLFAPIYLENHS
+2567 PLFAPIYLKNHS
-2579 LNEILDATK
+2579 LNEILGVTK

-2600 NFRDNATNLLEL
+2600 NFRNNATNLLEL

-2625 SDFRAREGE
+2625 SDFRTREGE
-2634 SNFSERLLELKNKR
+2634 SDFSERLLELKNKR
-2648 FSDPNPSE
+2648 FSDPNPGE
-2656 IFVKY
+2656 VFVKH
-2661 SQPNK
+2661 SQLSK
-2666 HPNNLWVQGVGGA
+2666 HPNNLWVQGIGGA

-2702 VILGGYVAYGYSG
+2702 VILGGYVAYGYSD
-2715 FNGNIMRSLGNNV
+2715 FNGNIMHSLGNNV

-2755 SHINSSNSLLSVLNQ
+2755 NNINSSNPLLSVLNQ
-2770 RYNYNTWT
+2770 RYSYNTWT

-2818 QNPAYQ
+2818 NDAAYK
-2824 QFVMH
+2824 QFLMH

-2838 TLNMGLESRKYFGKN
+2838 TLNMGLESRKYFGQN

-2859 ARLGRDLLIKAKG
+2859 ARLGRDLLIKSKG
-2872 DNMVRFVGEN
+2872 GNTVRFVGEN

-2889 EIFNTF
+2889 EVFNTF

-2925 DLNITGNVGMRVAF
+2925 DINITGNVGMRVAF

>member
-1 MKQFKKKPKKIKR
+1 MHANNLWDLLNPKVGGEYVHWVKG
-14 SQKIILK
+14 SQYCAWWEFAGCLK
-21 RPLWLMPL
+21 N
-29 LIGGFASGVYADGTD
+29 V
-44 ILGLS
+44 
-49 WGEKSQKV
+49 WGANHKG
-57 CVHRPWYALWSCD
+57 YDA
-70 KWEEKTQQFTG
+70 
-81 NQLITKTWAGG
+81 G
-92 NAANYYHSQNNQDI
+92 NAANYLSSQNYQAISVGSGNE
-106 TANLKNDN
+106 T
-114 GTYFLSGLYNYTGGE
+114 GTYSLSGFTNYV
-129 YNGGNLDIELG
+129 GGNLTI
-140 SNATFNLG
+140 NLG
-148 ANSGNSFTSWYP
+148 NSVVLDLSGSNSFTSYQGYHQGKDDVSFNVGAINL
-160 NGHTNVTFS
+160 NG
-169 AGTINVNNS
+169 AL
-178 VEVGNRVGSG
+178 EVGNRVGSG

-195 ATLNLNANKVTINS
+195 ATLNLNANQVNINS
-209 NINAYKTSQ
+209 NISAFKTSQ

-225 SAITINSVSLSG
+225 SAITIGSVSLSG

-242 LAKIGSGANCS
+242 LASVGVGANCS
-253 SSGPSYSF
+253 TSGPSYSF
-261 KGTTSAT
+261 KGTTNAT
-268 NTTFSNASGSFT
+268 NTAFSNASGSFT
-280 FEESA
+280 FEENA
-285 NFSGAKLNG
+285 TFSGAKLNG
-294 GAFTFNKGFNATN
+294 GSFTFNKGFNATN
-307 NTAFNSGSFTFKG
+307 NTAFNSGSFNFKG
-320 TSSFNNATFS
+320 ASSFNGATFS
-330 NASYTFDNQATFQNS
+330 DASYTFNNQATFQNS

-352 TFNNQSNPTNSA
+352 TFND
-364 QHPQILFEN
+364 
-373 SSFNG
+373 
-378 GIFTF
+378 
-383 NNQTNPTNSAQHPQ
+383 QTNQTNSAQHPQ

-405 SGSTTTLKGSA
+405 SGNATTLKG
-416 TFEQAFNNSNHQL
+416 FVDFQQAFNNSNHQL
-429 TIQNASFDNATF
+429 IVQNASFNNANF
-441 NNTGKITIEKDASF
+441 NNTGKITINESASF
-455 NNTSFNTPVDTN
+455 NNTTFNTSVNTS
-467 NMSVT
+467 NMT
-472 GSVTLSGKND
+472 IAGSVTLSGKND

-490 FGSSKITLAQGATF
+490 FGSSQVTLTQGTTF

-509 GSEKS
+509 GDKNS

-526 NHLLNHALNSLTNAL
+526 NNLLNHALNSLTNAL
-541 KTTESS
+541 KTNESS
-547 SKPQSFAQGLWD
+547 LKPQSFAQGLWD

-572 ENAATPKNTD
+572 TDATTSKPAD
-582 SSPSAPT
+582 SSPSKSSTNPT
-589 KDSPQVYQVGY
+589 QVYQVGY
-600 KIGDTI
+600 KIGDII
-606 YKLQETFSPNS
+606 YKLQETFSHNS

-631 PTISGSQFDLS
+631 PVISGSKFDLS
-642 ASNYINANMPWYDH
+642 ASNYINSDMPWYDH

-692 TNGSNLVI
+692 ASGSNLVI
-700 GYNATWTGNSVS
+700 GYNSTWTDHNVS
-712 SSGTVSFGDTSGSA
+712 SSDTVSFGDTSGST

-734 PYYQCIGTTNGA
+734 PYYQCTGTTNGA

-768 AANLVFNGVDSINI
+768 AANLVFNGVDSVNI

-790 NAGAYSSS
+790 NAGIYSSS

-804 NMDSSQNLNG
+804 GMDNSQNVNG
-814 LNANGKLSVY
+814 LNPNGTLLVY
-824 GATFTNQAKDG
+824 GTTFTNQAKDG
-835 KFIFNAGQATFE
+835 KFIFNAGKATFE

-861 SLNFSN
+861 SLNFLN

-878 SAKNASFNNANFNN
+878 GAKNASFDNANFNN

-903 TTSFVGDFTNA
+903 TTSFIGDFTNA
-914 NSNLQIAGNAVFGN
+914 HSNLQIAGSAVFGN
-928 STNSDGSQNTAN
+928 SNNDSQNNAN
-940 FNNTGSVNIAG
+940 FNNTGSVNISG
-951 NATFDNMAFNGPTNT
+951 NATFDNVVFNGPTNM

-986 SFGDGMINFSAHS
+986 SFGDGTITFNAHS
-999 VINIGE
+999 VINIAE

-1052 GNGIYDVVYSF
+1052 GNGVYDVVYSF
-1063 NNQTYNFQEVF
+1063 NNQTYNFQEIF

-1080 IRRLGVGMVFDYVD
+1080 IRRLGVGMVFDYMD
-1094 MEKSDHLYYQNALG
+1094 MEKSDHLYYKDVAG

-1120 LGNLNNTIYYY
+1120 LGNSNNTIYYY
-1131 DKSIDFYASGKTLFT
+1131 DNSIDFYASGKTLFT

-1152 TLTGQ
+1152 TFTGQ

-1250 TLYNRAAGTQS
+1250 TLYNRAVGTQS
-1261 SSMNFIS
+1261 SSMNFTS

-1282 DTAQNKGNPNFSF
+1282 DTAQNGGNPNFSF

-1322 VNAISFTNS
+1322 ANAISFTNS
-1331 SNLSSGLY
+1331 TNLSSGLY
-1339 QISAKS
+1339 QMQAKS
-1345 VLFDNS
+1345 VSFDNS

-1361 IKANAISLSQ
+1361 IKANAINLSQ

-1381 TLELSGDLNL
+1381 TLELQGDLNL

-1396 LNLNQSAINVSNN
+1396 LNLNQSTINVSNN
-1409 ATINDYASLIASN
+1409 ATINDYASLIVNDDSR
-1422 GSHLNFNGAVNFNS
+1422 LNFNGTTNFNS

-1443 SDSSIVFKGASS
+1443 NHSSIVFKGAIS

-1464 NSFLDFQGSSAITS
+1464 NSSLDFQGSSAITS
-1478 NTAFNFYNNA
+1478 NTAFNFYDSA

-1558 QADMNSNWYERI
+1558 QAGMNHNWYERI
-1570 SFFGMRIN
+1570 NFFGMRIN
-1578 DGIYDAKN
+1578 DGVYDAIN

-1628 SEIFNYQKVYN
+1628 SEVFNYQKVYN

-1648 DDAQGVFYLT
+1648 DDAEGVFYLT
-1658 SSVKGYYNPNQSYQA
+1658 SNVKGYYNPNQSYQA

-1735 LGNDFSLSSLSNLK
+1735 LGNDFSLSSLSDLNSN
-1749 GDALNQLT
+1749 ALNQLT
-1757 KLITPSDWKNINELI
+1757 KLITPNDWKNINEFI

-1785 GALIIGATKIGQTN
+1785 GTLIVGAAKIGQTN
-1799 TNSTV
+1799 TNSAV

-1874 FNSQTSLI
+1874 FNSQTSLV

-1909 NQAGLANILGEVA
+1909 NQAGLASILGEVA

-1929 GGLGNLIVNTLGSGS
+1929 GGLGNLIADTLGSNS
-1944 VIGGYLTPEQKNQTL
+1944 VIGGHLTPEQKNQTL

-2041 GQVISVMLQDI
+2041 GQVISVILQDI
-2052 VKPSEALQNDVV
+2052 VKPSSALKNDVA

-2075 GQDMLNSLESLL
+2075 GQDTLNSLESLL

-2102 KGLGP
+2102 KGLGS
-2107 IYEQGLGDLIPN
+2107 IYEQGLGDLMPN

-2128 YGLSQVWQRGD
+2128 YGLSQVWQKGD

-2153 TFSNANGGTLS
+2153 TFSNANGGVLS
-2164 FNAGNSLIF
+2164 FNAGDTLIF
-2173 AGNNHIAF
+2173 AGNNRISF
-2181 TNHSG
+2181 TNHAG
-2186 TLNLLSNQVSNINIT
+2186 ALNLLSDQVSNINIT
-2201 TLDASNGLKINA
+2201 TLNASNGLKINA
-2213 ANNNVSVSQGNL
+2213 SNNNVSVSQGNL
-2225 FINASCVQQSDPIT
+2225 FINASCVGQNNPT
-2239 TNTANPCAL
+2239 TANIANSCAL
-2248 SAQSANGAS
+2248 NTQSANDAS
-2257 SNNASNNAPIALNNN
+2257 SGNASNNAQIALNNN

-2298 KIKGSANIKNLYLY
+2298 KIKDSANVKNLYLY

-2334 SFVTNNLNIQ
+2334 SFMANNLNIQ

-2349 NATQKIGVLQN
+2349 NATRKIEVLQN
-2360 LVIASNAS
+2360 LTIASNAS

-2397 PAPLIQAEG
+2397 PTPLIQARG

-2417 INVNNSMANNT
+2417 MNANNSMANNT

-2436 RYIDYNINPNSLQSY
+2436 RYIDYHINPNSLQSY
-2451 LKLYTLININGNHI
+2451 LNLYTLININGNHI

-2492 PNSNNASPNNILS
+2492 PNPNNAHQNNILS
-2505 LSVLHNQ
+2505 LSVLYNQ

-2545 EAIGGNNAIKWLSTL
+2545 EAVGGNNAIKWLSTL
-2560 MIKTKEN
+2560 MMETKEN

-2579 LNEILDATK
+2579 LNEILGVAK
-2588 DLQNTASLISNP
+2588 DLLNTANLISNP
-2600 NFRDNATNLLEL
+2600 NFRNNATNLLEL

-2625 SDFRAREGE
+2625 SDFRSREGE
-2634 SNFSERLLELKNKR
+2634 SDFSKHLLELKNKR
-2648 FSDPNPSE
+2648 FSDPNPGE
-2656 IFVKY
+2656 VFVKY

-2666 HPNNLWVQGVGGA
+2666 HPNNLWVQGIGGA

-2691 LNVGYDRLVKN
+2691 LNAGYDRLVKN

-2715 FNGNIMRSLGNNV
+2715 FNGNIMHSLANNV

-2755 SHINSSNSLLSVLNQ
+2755 SNINSSNSLLSVLNQ
-2770 RYNYNTWT
+2770 RYSYNTWT

-2797 LKPQVGLSYHFIGLS
+2797 LKPQVGLSYHFIDLS
-2812 GMKGKM
+2812 AMKGKM
-2818 QNPAYQ
+2818 NDAAYK
-2824 QFVMH
+2824 QFLMH

-2859 ARLGRDLLIKAKG
+2859 ARLGRDLLIKSKG
-2872 DNMVRFVGEN
+2872 GNVMRFVGEN

-2889 EIFNTF
+2889 EVFNTF

-2903 MHLWRLMYVNA
+2903 MHLWRLVYVNA

-2925 DLNITGNVGMRVAF
+2925 DINITGNVGMRVAF

>member
-1 MKQFKKKPKKIKR
+1 MYANNLWDLLNPKVGGEYVHWVKG
-14 SQKIILK
+14 SQYCAWWEFAGCLK
-21 RPLWLMPL
+21 N
-29 LIGGFASGVYADGTD
+29 V
-44 ILGLS
+44 
-49 WGEKSQKV
+49 WGANHKG
-57 CVHRPWYALWSCD
+57 YDA
-70 KWEEKTQQFTG
+70 
-81 NQLITKTWAGG
+81 G
-92 NAANYYHSQNNQDI
+92 NAANYLSSQNYQAISVGSGNE
-106 TANLKNDN
+106 T
-114 GTYFLSGLYNYTGGE
+114 GTYSLSGFTNYV
-129 YNGGNLDIELG
+129 GGNLTI
-140 SNATFNLG
+140 NLG
-148 ANSGNSFTSWYP
+148 NSVVLDLSDSNSFTSYQGYNQGKDDVSFNVGAINL
-160 NGHTNVTFS
+160 NG
-169 AGTINVNNS
+169 AL
-178 VEVGNRVGSG
+178 EVGNRVGSG

-195 ATLNLNANKVTINS
+195 ATLNLNANKVNINS
-209 NINAYKTSQ
+209 NISAFKTSQ
-218 VNIGNAN
+218 VNMGNAN
-225 SAITINSVSLSG
+225 SAITIGSVSLSG

-242 LAKIGSGANCS
+242 LARVGVGANCS
-253 SSGPSYSF
+253 TSGPSYSF
-261 KGTTSAT
+261 KGTTNAT
-268 NTTFSNASGSFT
+268 NTAFSNASGSFT
-280 FEESA
+280 FEENA
-285 NFSGAKLNG
+285 TFSGAKLNG
-294 GAFTFNKGFNATN
+294 GAFIFNKDFSATN
-307 NTAFNSGSFTFKG
+307 NTAFNSGSFNFKSA
-320 TSSFNNATFS
+320 SSFNGANFS
-330 NASYTFDNQATFQNS
+330 DASYTFNNQATFQNS

-352 TFNNQSNPTNSA
+352 TFNNQ
-364 QHPQILFEN
+364 
-373 SSFNG
+373 
-378 GIFTF
+378 
-383 NNQTNPTNSAQHPQ
+383 NNQSAQHPQ

-405 SGSTTTLKGSA
+405 SGNATTLKG
-416 TFEQAFNNSNHQL
+416 FVHFQQAFNNSNHQL
-429 TIQNASFDNATF
+429 MVQNASFNNANF
-441 NNTGKITIEKDASF
+441 NNTGKITIEKEASF
-455 NNTSFNTPVDTN
+455 NNTTFNASINTN
-467 NMSVT
+467 NMTIT

-490 FGSSKITLAQGATF
+490 FGSSQVTLTQGTTF

-509 GSEKS
+509 GDKNS

-526 NHLLNHALNSLTNAL
+526 NNLLNHALNSLTNAL
-541 KTTESS
+541 KTNESS
-547 SKPQSFAQGLWD
+547 LKPQSFAQGLWD
-559 MITYNGVTGQLLS
+559 IITYNGVTGQLLS
-572 ENAATPKNTD
+572 TNVAASKLAD
-582 SSPSAPT
+582 SSPSKLSTNSA
-589 KDSPQVYQVGY
+589 QVYQVGY
-600 KIGDTI
+600 KIGDII
-606 YKLQETFSPNS
+606 YKLQETFSHNS
-617 IIIQALESGTYTPP
+617 IIIQALEIGTYTPP
-631 PTISGSQFDLS
+631 PVISGSKFDLS
-642 ASNYINANMPWYDH
+642 ASNYIDSDTPWYDH
-656 KYYIPK
+656 KSYIPK

-692 TNGSNLVI
+692 ASNSNLVI
-700 GYNATWTGNSVS
+700 GHNSTWTDHNVS
-712 SSGTVSFGDTSGSA
+712 SSDTVSFGDTSGSA

-734 PYYQCIGTTNGA
+734 PYYQCTGTTNGT

-768 AANLVFNGVDSINI
+768 AANLVFNGVDSVNI

-790 NAGAYSSS
+790 NAGIYSSS

-804 NMDSSQNLNG
+804 GMDNSQNLNG
-814 LNANGKLSVY
+814 LNPNGMLLVY

-835 KFIFNAGQATFE
+835 KFIFNAGKATFE

-861 SLNFSN
+861 SLNFLN

-878 SAKNASFNNANFNN
+878 SAKNASFDNANFNN

-914 NSNLQIAGNAVFGN
+914 HSNLQIAGNAVFEN
-928 STNSDGSQNTAN
+928 SNNGSQNNSN
-940 FNNTGSVNIAG
+940 FNNTGSVNISG
-951 NATFDNMAFNGPTNT
+951 NATFDNVVFNSPTNM

-986 SFGDGMINFSAHS
+986 SFGDGMITFNAHS

-1040 HGASSEKLVSSA
+1040 HGASSEKLISSV
-1052 GNGIYDVVYSF
+1052 GNGVYDVVYSF
-1063 NNQTYNFQEVF
+1063 NNQTYNFQEIF

-1080 IRRLGVGMVFDYVD
+1080 IRRLGVGMVFDYMD

-1120 LGNLNNTIYYY
+1120 LGNSNNTIYYY
-1131 DKSIDFYASGKTLFT
+1131 DNSIDFYASGKTLFT

-1152 TLTGQ
+1152 TFTGQ
-1157 NSAIVFGAKNIWTN
+1157 NSAIVFGAKSIWTN

-1261 SSMNFIS
+1261 SSMNFTS
-1268 NSANIQAQNSYFID
+1268 NSANIQAQKSYFID
-1282 DTAQNKGNPNFSF
+1282 DSAQNGGNPNFSF

-1322 VNAISFTNS
+1322 TNAINFTNS
-1331 SNLSSGLY
+1331 TNLSSGLY
-1339 QISAKS
+1339 QMQAKS

-1361 IKANAISLSQ
+1361 IKANAINLSQ

-1381 TLELSGDLNL
+1381 TLELQGDLNL

-1396 LNLNQSAINVSNN
+1396 LNLNQSTINVSNN
-1409 ATINDYASLIASN
+1409 ATINDYASLIVN
-1422 GSHLNFNGAVNFNS
+1422 DGSRLNFNGTTNFNS

-1443 SDSSIVFKGASS
+1443 NHSSIVFKGAIS

-1464 NSFLDFQGSSAITS
+1464 NSSLDFQGSSTIIS
-1478 NTAFNFYNNA
+1478 NTAFNFYDNA

-1505 LSLGGNLLN
+1505 LSLGGNLLT

-1529 FSDQGSLNIANIDL
+1529 FGDQGSLNIANIDL

-1558 QADMNSNWYERI
+1558 QAGMNSNWYERI

-1578 DGIYDAKN
+1578 DGIYDAIN

-1628 SEIFNYQKVYN
+1628 SEVFNYQKVYRN
-1639 NANGVYSYS
+1639 TNGVYSYS
-1648 DDAQGVFYLT
+1648 DDAEGVFYLT
-1658 SSVKGYYNPNQSYQA
+1658 SNVKGYYNPNQSYQA

-1705 LHVYNKGYNFN
+1705 LHVYNKGYNLN
-1716 NIKALGQMALKL
+1716 NIKALGQMVLKL

-1735 LGNDFSLSSLSNLK
+1735 LGNDFSPSSLNALNPN
-1749 GDALNQLT
+1749 ALNQLT
-1757 KLITPSDWKNINELI
+1757 KLITPNDWRNINELI

-1785 GALIIGATKIGQTN
+1785 GTLIVGATKIGQTN
-1799 TNSTV
+1799 TNSAV

-1814 CDYTDIVCQ
+1814 CDYTDVVCQ

-1874 FNSQTSLI
+1874 FNSQTSLV
-1882 LNQANIVS
+1882 LNQANIAS

-1929 GGLGNLIVNTLGSGS
+1929 GGLGNLIADMLGSDS
-1944 VIGGYLTPEQKNQTL
+1944 VIGRHLTPEQKNQTL

-1970 LMNDSGLNTAIKDLI
+1970 LMNDSGLNAAIKDLI

-2041 GQVISVMLQDI
+2041 GQVISVILQDI
-2052 VKPSEALQNDVV
+2052 VKPSEALKSDAA

-2075 GQDMLNSLESLL
+2075 GQDTLNSLESLL

-2102 KGLGP
+2102 KGLGS
-2107 IYEQGLGDLIPN
+2107 IYEQGLGDLMPN

-2128 YGLSQVWQRGD
+2128 YGLSQVWQKGD

-2153 TFSNANGGTLS
+2153 TFSNANGGVLS
-2164 FNAGNSLIF
+2164 FNAGDALIF
-2173 AGNNHIAF
+2173 AGNNRISF
-2181 TNHSG
+2181 TNHAG
-2186 TLNLLSNQVSNINIT
+2186 ALNLLSDQVSNINIT
-2201 TLDASNGLKINA
+2201 TLNASNGLKINA

-2225 FINASCVQQSDPIT
+2225 FINASCAGQSDST
-2239 TNTANPCAL
+2239 TANI
-2248 SAQSANGAS
+2248 AN
-2257 SNNASNNAPIALNNN
+2257 
-2272 DESLMV
+2272 
-2278 TANDFN
+2278 
-2284 FSGNIYANGVVDFS
+2284 
-2298 KIKGSANIKNLYLY
+2298 
-2312 NNAQFQANN
+2312 
-2321 LTISNQAVLEKNA
+2321 
-2334 SFVTNNLNIQ
+2334 
-2344 GAFNN
+2344 
-2349 NATQKIGVLQN
+2349 
-2360 LVIASNAS
+2360 
-2368 LSTGIYGLE
+2368 
-2377 VGGALNNFGAIHFNL
+2377 
-2392 ENIQT
+2392 
-2397 PAPLIQAEG
+2397 
-2406 IINLNTTQTPF
+2406 
-2417 INVNNSMANNT
+2417 
-2428 TYTLLKSS
+2428 
-2436 RYIDYNINPNSLQSY
+2436 
-2451 LKLYTLININGNHI
+2451 
-2465 EEKNGVLTYLGQRVL
+2465 
-2480 LQDKGLL
+2480 
-2487 LSVAL
+2487 
-2492 PNSNNASPNNILS
+2492 
-2505 LSVLHNQ
+2505 
-2512 VKMSYGDKVMDFT
+2512 

-2545 EAIGGNNAIKWLSTL
+2545 EAVGGNNAIKWLSTL
-2560 MIKTKEN
+2560 MMETKEN
-2567 PLFAPIYLENHS
+2567 PLFAPIYLKNHS
-2579 LNEILDATK
+2579 LNEILGVAK
-2588 DLQNTASLISNP
+2588 DLLNTASLISNP
-2600 NFRDNATNLLEL
+2600 NFRNNATNLLEL

-2634 SNFSERLLELKNKR
+2634 SDFSERLLELKNKR

-2656 IFVKY
+2656 VFVKY

-2666 HPNNLWVQGVGGA
+2666 HQNNLWVQGIGGA

-2715 FNGNIMRSLGNNV
+2715 FNGNIMHSLANNV

-2742 FTLSANETYGGNA
+2742 FTLSANETYGGHA
-2755 SHINSSNSLLSVLNQ
+2755 SSINSSNSLLSVLNQ
-2770 RYNYNTWT
+2770 RYSYNTWT

-2818 QNPAYQ
+2818 NGAAYK
-2824 QFVMH
+2824 QFLMH

-2859 ARLGRDLLIKAKG
+2859 ARLGRDLLIKSKG
-2872 DNMVRFVGEN
+2872 GNMVRFVGED

-2889 EIFNTF
+2889 EVFNTF

-2903 MHLWRLMYVNA
+2903 MHLWRLVYVNA

-2925 DLNITGNVGMRVAF
+2925 DINITGNVGMRVAF

>member
-1 MKQFKKKPKKIKR
+1 MKKFKKKPKSIKR
-14 SQKIILK
+14 SHQNQKTILK
-21 RPLWLMPL
+21 RPLWLAPL
-29 LIGGFASGVYADGTD
+29 LISGFASGVYANNNLWDLLNPKVG
-44 ILGLS
+44 GEYVHWVKGSQYCS
-49 WGEKSQKV
+49 WLEFRGCLRNVWGANHKG
-57 CVHRPWYALWSCD
+57 YDA
-70 KWEEKTQQFTG
+70 
-81 NQLITKTWAGG
+81 G
-92 NAANYYHSQNNQDI
+92 NAANYLSSQNYQAISVGSGNE
-106 TANLKNDN
+106 T
-114 GTYFLSGLYNYTGGE
+114 GTYSLSGFTNYV
-129 YNGGNLDIELG
+129 GGNLTI
-140 SNATFNLG
+140 NLG
-148 ANSGNSFTSWYP
+148 NSVVLDLSGSNSFTSYQGY
-160 NGHTNVTFS
+160 NQGKDDVTFTV
-169 AGTINVNNS
+169 GTINLNGTL
-178 VEVGNRVGSG
+178 EVGNRVGSG

-195 ATLNLNANKVTINS
+195 ATLNLNANKVNINS
-209 NINAYKTSQ
+209 NISAYKTSQ

-225 SAITINSVSLSG
+225 SAITIGSVSLSG

-253 SSGPSYSF
+253 SLGPSYSF
-261 KGTTSAT
+261 KGTTNAT

-280 FEESA
+280 FEENA
-285 NFSGAKLNG
+285 TFSGAKWNG
-294 GAFTFNKGFNATN
+294 GAFTFNKEFNATN

-320 TSSFNNATFS
+320 TSSFNGASFS
-330 NASYTFDNQATFQNS
+330 NATYTFNNQATFQNS

-352 TFNNQSNPTNSA
+352 TFNNQTNQSA
-364 QHPQILFEN
+364 QHPQIV
-373 SSFNG
+373 
-378 GIFTF
+378 
-383 NNQTNPTNSAQHPQ
+383 
-397 ILFENSSF
+397 FENSSF
-405 SGSTTTLKGSA
+405 SGNATTLKGFA
-416 TFEQAFNNSNHQL
+416 TFEQAFNNSNQQL
-429 TIQNASFDNATF
+429 TIQNALFDNATF

-455 NNTSFNTPVDTN
+455 NNTTFNTSVDTN

-472 GSVTLSGKND
+472 GGVTLSGKND

-509 GSEKS
+509 GDKNS

-526 NHLLNHALNSLTNAL
+526 NNLLNHAINSLTNAL
-541 KTTESS
+541 KTNQSP
-547 SKPQSFAQGLWD
+547 SKPQSFAQGLWE
-559 MITYNGVTGQLLS
+559 MITYNGVTGQLLN
-572 ENAATPKNTD
+572 ENAATSKPTD
-582 SSPSAPT
+582 SSPPKSST
-589 KDSPQVYQVGY
+589 NSTQVYQVGY

-606 YKLQETFSPNS
+606 YKLQETFSHNS
-617 IIIQALESGTYTPP
+617 IIIQALESGTYTLPP
-631 PTISGSQFDLS
+631 VISGSKFDLS
-642 ASNYINANMPWYDH
+642 ASNYIDSNMPWYDH

-662 SQNFTESGTYYLPSV
+662 SQNFTENGTYYLPSV

-700 GYNATWTGNSVS
+700 GYNSTWTGNSVS

-734 PYYQCIGTTNGA
+734 PYYQCTGTTSGT

-768 AANLVFNGVDSINI
+768 AANLIFNGVDSINI

-790 NAGAYSSS
+790 NAGIYSSS

-804 NMDSSQNLNG
+804 NMDNSQNLNG

-824 GATFTNQAKDG
+824 GTTFTNQAKDG
-835 KFIFNAGQATFE
+835 KFIFNAGQAVFE

-878 SAKNASFNNANFNN
+878 GAKNTIFNNANFNN

-898 NNSNA
+898 NNSSA
-903 TTSFVGDFTNA
+903 TASFMGDFTNA

-940 FNNTGSVNIAG
+940 FNNTGSVNISG
-951 NATFDNMAFNGPTNT
+951 NATFDNVVFNSPTNT

-972 TLNNITLKNLNAPL
+972 ILNNITLKNLNAPL
-986 SFGDGMINFSAHS
+986 SFGDGTITFNAHS

-1015 VSSSK
+1015 ISSSK
-1020 EIEYN
+1020 EIDYN

-1052 GNGIYDVVYSF
+1052 GNGVYDVVYSF
-1063 NNQTYNFQEVF
+1063 NNQTYNFQEIF

-1108 FMTYMPNSYNNN
+1108 FMTYIPNSYNNN
-1120 LGNLNNTIYYY
+1120 LGNANNTIYYY

-1152 TLTGQ
+1152 TFTGQ
-1157 NSAIVFGAKNIWTN
+1157 NSAIVFGAKSIWTN
-1171 ASDAPQSNT
+1171 ASDAPQSNA

-1218 ITGSIESGNR
+1218 ITASIESGNR

-1310 VGQTQSVFKFNA
+1310 VGKTQSVFKFNA
-1322 VNAISFTNS
+1322 TNAISFTNS
-1331 SNLSSGLY
+1331 TNLSSGLY
-1339 QISAKS
+1339 QMQAKS

-1361 IKANAISLSQ
+1361 IKASAINLSQ

-1381 TLELSGDLNL
+1381 TLELQGDLNV

-1396 LNLNQSAINVSNN
+1396 LNLNQSTINISNN
-1409 ATINDYASLIASN
+1409 ATINDHASLIASN
-1422 GSHLNFNGAVNFNS
+1422 GSHLNFNGAANFNS

-1443 SDSSIVFKGASS
+1443 NHSSIVFKGASS

-1464 NSFLDFQGSSAITS
+1464 NSSLDFQGSSAITS
-1478 NTAFNFYNNA
+1478 NTAFNFYDNA

-1500 DIKAP
+1500 DVKAP

-1514 PNNSSVLN
+1514 PNNSSVLD

-1570 SFFGMRIN
+1570 NFFGMRIN

-1628 SEIFNYQKVYN
+1628 SEVFNYQKVYN

-1648 DDAQGVFYLT
+1648 DDAEGVFYLT

-1673 SGSNNTTKNNN
+1673 NGSNNTTKNNN

-1716 NIKALGQMALKL
+1716 NIKALGQMVLKL

-1735 LGNDFSLSSLSNLK
+1735 LGNDFSLSSLSGLK

-1757 KLITPSDWKNINELI
+1757 KLITPDDWKNINELI

-1785 GALIIGATKIGQTN
+1785 GALIVGATKIGQTN
-1799 TNSTV
+1799 TNSAV
-1804 VFGGLGYQKP
+1804 VFGGLGYQTP

-1922 MQSINKA
+1922 VQSINKA
-1929 GGLGNLIVNTLGSGS
+1929 GGLGDLIVNTLGSGS
-1944 VIGGYLTPEQKNQTL
+1944 VIGGHLTPEQKNQTL

-2052 VKPSEALQNDVV
+2052 VKPSDALKNDVV

-2075 GQDMLNSLESLL
+2075 GQDALNSLESLL

-2107 IYEQGLGDLIPN
+2107 IYEQGLGDLMPN

-2128 YGLSQVWQRGD
+2128 YGLSQVWQKGD

-2173 AGNNHIAF
+2173 AGNNRIAF
-2181 TNHSG
+2181 TNHFG
-2186 TLNLLSNQVSNINIT
+2186 TLQLLSNQVSNINIT

-2213 ANNNVSVSQGNL
+2213 GSNNVSVSQGDL
-2225 FINASCVQQSDPIT
+2225 FINASCAQQSDP
-2239 TNTANPCAL
+2239 TAVNATNPCAL
-2248 SAQSANGAS
+2248 SAQSANNAS

-2284 FSGNIYANGVVDFS
+2284 FSGSIYANGVVDFS

-2321 LTISNQAVLEKNA
+2321 LTISNQAVLENNA

-2349 NATQKIGVLQN
+2349 NATQKIEVLQN

-2377 VGGALNNFGAIHFNL
+2377 VGGTLNNLGTIHFNL

-2397 PAPLIQAEG
+2397 PTPLIQAEG

-2436 RYIDYNINPNSLQSY
+2436 RYIDYNINPDSLQSY

-2465 EEKNGVLTYLGQRVL
+2465 EEKNGALTYLGQRVL

-2487 LSVAL
+2487 LSVVL
-2492 PNSNNASPNNILS
+2492 PDSNNASQNNILS
-2505 LSVLHNQ
+2505 LSVLHDQ
-2512 VKMSYGDKVMDFT
+2512 IKMSYGNKIMDFT

-2545 EAIGGNNAIKWLSTL
+2545 EAVGGNAIKWLSTL
-2560 MIKTKEN
+2560 MMETKES

-2579 LNEILDATK
+2579 LNEILGVTK

-2600 NFRDNATNLLEL
+2600 NFRNNATNLLEL

-2634 SNFSERLLELKNKR
+2634 SDFSLLELKNKR
-2648 FSDPNPSE
+2648 FSDPNPGE
-2656 IFVKY
+2656 VFIKH
-2661 SQPNK
+2661 SQLSK
-2666 HPNNLWVQGVGGA
+2666 HQNNLWVQGIGGA

-2755 SHINSSNSLLSVLNQ
+2755 TSINSSNSLLSVLNQ
-2770 RYNYNTWT
+2770 RYNYNTWI

-2818 QNPAYQ
+2818 NDAAYK
-2824 QFVMH
+2824 QFLMH

-2838 TLNMGLESRKYFGKN
+2838 TLNMGLESRKYFGQN

-2859 ARLGRDLLIKAKG
+2859 ARLGRDLLIKSKG

-2895 ASVITGGE
+2895 ASVVTGGE

-2925 DLNITGNVGMRVAF
+2925 DINITGNVGMRVAF

>member
-1 MKQFKKKPKKIKR
+1 MKKFKKKPKKIARK
-14 SQKIILK
+14 QKIILK
-21 RPLWLMPL
+21 RPLWLAPL
-29 LIGGFASGVYADGTD
+29 LISGFASGVYADGTD

-49 WGEKSQKV
+49 WGEKSQRV
-57 CVHRPWYALWSCD
+57 CVHRPWYAVWSCD
-70 KWEEKTQQFTG
+70 KWEEKTQQYTG

-92 NAANYYHSQNNQDI
+92 NAANYYHTQNNQNI

-148 ANSGNSFTSWYP
+148 ASSGNSFTSWYP

-188 AGTHTGT
+188 AGTHTGI
-195 ATLNLNANKVTINS
+195 ATLNLNANKVNINS
-209 NINAYKTSQ
+209 NISAFKTSQ
-218 VNIGNAN
+218 VNVGNAN
-225 SAITINSVSLSG
+225 SAITIGSVSLSG

-242 LAKIGSGANCS
+242 LASVGVGANCS
-253 SSGPSYSF
+253 NSGPSYSF
-261 KGTTSAT
+261 KGTTNAT

-280 FEESA
+280 FKENA
-285 NFSGAKLNG
+285 TFSGAKLNG
-294 GAFTFNKGFNATN
+294 GAFTFNKGFSATN
-307 NTAFNSGSFTFKG
+307 NTAFNSGNFTFKG
-320 TSSFNNATFS
+320 ASSFNGASFS
-330 NASYTFDNQATFQNS
+330 NATYTFSNQATFQNS

-352 TFNNQSNPTNSA
+352 TFNNQTNQSA
-364 QHPQILFEN
+364 QHPQI
-373 SSFNG
+373 
-378 GIFTF
+378 
-383 NNQTNPTNSAQHPQ
+383 Q
-397 ILFENSSF
+397 NSSF
-405 SGSTTTLKGSA
+405 SGNATTLKGSVI
-416 TFEQAFNNSNHQL
+416 FQQAFNNSNHQL

-455 NNTSFNTPVDTN
+455 NNTSFNTSINTN

-472 GSVTLSGKND
+472 GGVTLSGKND
-482 LKNGSTLD
+482 LNNGSTLD
-490 FGSSKITLAQGATF
+490 FGSSKITLAQGTTF

-509 GSEKS
+509 SSEKS

-519 SSGGITY
+519 SSSGITY
-526 NHLLNHALNSLTNAL
+526 NNLLNHAINGLTSAL
-541 KTTESS
+541 KTNESS
-547 SKPQSFAQGLWD
+547 SDPQSFAQGLWD

-572 ENAATPKNTD
+572 GNAATSKPTD

-617 IIIQALESGTYTPP
+617 ITIQALESGTYTPP
-631 PTISGSQFDLS
+631 PVINGSKFDLS
-642 ASNYINANMPWYDH
+642 ASNYINADMPWYNH

-662 SQNFTESGTYYLPSV
+662 SQDFTESGTYYLPSV

-692 TNGSNLVI
+692 ASGSNLVI

-712 SSGTVSFGDTSGSA
+712 SSDTVSFGDTSGST

-734 PYYQCIGTTNGA
+734 PYYQCTGTTDGT

-790 NAGAYSSS
+790 NAGIYSSS

-804 NMDSSQNLNG
+804 SMDNSQNLSG
-814 LNANGKLSVY
+814 LNANGTLSVY
-824 GATFTNQAKDG
+824 GTTFTNQAKDG
-835 KFIFNAGQATFE
+835 KFTFNAGQATFE

-898 NNSNA
+898 NNSSA
-903 TTSFVGDFTNA
+903 TTSFIGDFTNA

-928 STNSDGSQNTAN
+928 PTNSNDSQNNAN
-940 FNNTGSVNIAG
+940 FNNTGSVNISG
-951 NATFDNMAFNGPTNT
+951 NATFDNVVFNGPTNT

-986 SFGDGMINFSAHS
+986 SFGDGTIAFSAHS

-1040 HGASSEKLVSSA
+1040 HGASSEKLVSSV

-1080 IRRLGVGMVFDYVD
+1080 IRRLGVSMVFDYMD
-1094 MEKSDHLYYQNALG
+1094 MEKSDHLYYKNVAG

-1120 LGNLNNTIYYY
+1120 LGNANNTIYYY

-1152 TLTGQ
+1152 TFTGQ
-1157 NSAIVFGAKNIWTN
+1157 NSAIVFGAKSIWTN
-1171 ASDAPQSNT
+1171 ANDAPQSNT

-1261 SSMNFIS
+1261 SSMNFVS

-1282 DTAQNKGNPNFSF
+1282 DTAQNGGNPNFSF

-1322 VNAISFTNS
+1322 TNAISFTNS

-1339 QISAKS
+1339 QISANS

-1361 IKANAISLSQ
+1361 IKANAINLSQ

-1381 TLELSGDLNL
+1381 TLDLQGGLNV

-1396 LNLNQSAINVSNN
+1396 LNLNQSTINVSNN

-1443 SDSSIVFKGASS
+1443 SDSSIVFKGAVS

-1464 NSFLDFQGSSAITS
+1464 NSSLDFQGSSAIIS
-1478 NTAFNFYNNA
+1478 NTAFNFYDNA
-1488 FSQSPITFHQAL
+1488 FSQSPITFHQTL

-1529 FSDQGSLNIANIDL
+1529 FGDQGSLNIANIDL

-1558 QADMNSNWYERI
+1558 QADMNDNWYERI

-1615 QIPGIKNTLYNIG
+1615 QIPGIKNTLYNIS

-1648 DDAQGVFYLT
+1648 DDAEGVFYLT

-1673 SGSNNTTKNNN
+1673 NGSNNTTKNNN
-1684 LTSESSVISQ
+1684 LSSESSVISQ

-1735 LGNDFSLSSLSNLK
+1735 LGNDFSLSSLSDLK

-1785 GALIIGATKIGQTN
+1785 GTLIIGATKIGQTN
-1799 TNSTV
+1799 TNSAV
-1804 VFGGLGYQKP
+1804 VFGGLGYQTP

-1922 MQSINKA
+1922 VQSINKA

-2052 VKPSEALQNDVV
+2052 VKPSNALKNDVV

-2075 GQDMLNSLESLL
+2075 GQDTLNSLESLL

-2119 LGKKGLFAP
+2119 FGKKGLFAP
-2128 YGLSQVWQRGD
+2128 YGLSQVWQKGD

-2181 TNHSG
+2181 TNHFG
-2186 TLNLLSNQVSNINIT
+2186 TLQLLSNQVSNINIT

-2213 ANNNVSVSQGNL
+2213 VNNNISVSQGDL
-2225 FINASCVQQSDPIT
+2225 FINASCTQQSDPT
-2239 TNTANPCAL
+2239 AVNTANPCTL

-2257 SNNASNNAPIALNNN
+2257 SSNTSNNAPIALNNN
-2272 DESLMV
+2272 DESLVV

-2298 KIKGSANIKNLYLY
+2298 KIKGSANVKNLYLY

-2368 LSTGIYGLE
+2368 LSTGVYGLE

-2397 PAPLIQAEG
+2397 PTPLIQAGG
-2406 IINLNTTQTPF
+2406 IINLNTAQTPF
-2417 INVNNSMANNT
+2417 MNVSVANGG
-2428 TYTLLKSS
+2428 TYTLLKSG
-2436 RYIDYNINPNSLQSY
+2436 RYINYNINPDSLQSY

-2512 VKMSYGDKVMDFT
+2512 IKMSYGNKIMDFT

-2531 YIVGIQGQSALNQI
+2531 YIAGIQGQSALNQI
-2545 EAIGGNNAIKWLSTL
+2545 EAVGGNAIKWLSTL
-2560 MIKTKEN
+2560 MMETKEN
-2567 PLFAPIYLENHS
+2567 PLFAPIYLKNHS
-2579 LNEILDATK
+2579 LNEILGVTK

-2600 NFRDNATNLLEL
+2600 NFRNNATNLLEL

-2625 SDFRAREGE
+2625 SDFRTREGE
-2634 SNFSERLLELKNKR
+2634 SDFSKRLLELKNKR
-2648 FSDPNPSE
+2648 FSDPNPGE
-2656 IFVKY
+2656 VFVKY
-2661 SQPNK
+2661 SQISK
-2666 HPNNLWVQGVGGA
+2666 HQNNLWAQGIGGA

-2702 VILGGYVAYGYSG
+2702 MILGGYVAYGYSG

-2755 SHINSSNSLLSVLNQ
+2755 TSINSSNSLLSVLNQ

-2818 QNPAYQ
+2818 NDAAYK
-2824 QFVMH
+2824 QFLMH

-2838 TLNMGLESRKYFGKN
+2838 TLNMGLESRKYFGQN

-2859 ARLGRDLLIKAKG
+2859 ARLGRDLLIKSKG

-2889 EIFNTF
+2889 EVFNTF

-2903 MHLWRLMYVNA
+2903 MHLWRLVYVNA

-2925 DLNITGNVGMRVAF
+2925 DINITGNVGMRVAF

>member
-1 MKQFKKKPKKIKR
+1 MKKFKKKPKSIKR
-14 SQKIILK
+14 SHQKTILK
-21 RPLWLMPL
+21 RPLWLAPL

-57 CVHRPWYALWSCD
+57 CVHRPWYAVWRCD
-70 KWEEKTQQFTG
+70 KWEEKTQQYTG
-81 NQLITKTWAGG
+81 NQLITKAWAGG
-92 NAANYYHSQNNQDI
+92 NAANYYHTQNNQNI

-129 YNGGNLDIELG
+129 NNGGNLNIELG
-140 SNATFNLG
+140 NNATFDLG
-148 ANSGNSFTSWYP
+148 AHSGNSFTSWYP

-188 AGTHTGT
+188 AGTHTGI

-209 NINAYKTSQ
+209 NISAFKTSQ

-225 SAITINSVSLSG
+225 STITIGSVSLSG

-242 LAKIGSGANCS
+242 LASVGVGANCS
-253 SSGPSYSF
+253 TAGPSYSF
-261 KGTTSAT
+261 KGTTNAT
-268 NTTFSNASGSFT
+268 NTAFNNANGSFT
-280 FEESA
+280 FEENA
-285 NFSGAKLNG
+285 TFSGAKWNG
-294 GAFTFNKGFNATN
+294 GAFTFNKEFKATN
-307 NTAFNSGSFTFKG
+307 NTAFNSGSFNFKG
-320 TSSFNNATFS
+320 ASSFNGASFS
-330 NASYTFDNQATFQNS
+330 NASYTFDNQATFNNS

-352 TFNNQSNPTNSA
+352 TFNNQTNQSA
-364 QHPQILFEN
+364 QHPQI
-373 SSFNG
+373 
-378 GIFTF
+378 
-383 NNQTNPTNSAQHPQ
+383 Q
-397 ILFENSSF
+397 NSSF
-405 SGSTTTLKGSA
+405 SGNATTLNGSA

-429 TIQNASFDNATF
+429 TIQNASFNNANF
-441 NNTGKITIEKDASF
+441 NNTGKITINGSASF
-455 NNTSFNTPVDTN
+455 NSTTFNTSVDTN

-482 LKNGSTLD
+482 LNNGSTLD
-490 FGSSKITLAQGATF
+490 FGSSKITLAQGTTF

-526 NHLLNHALNSLTNAL
+526 NHLLNHAINSLTNAL
-541 KTTESS
+541 KTNESP
-547 SKPQSFAQGLWD
+547 SKPQSFAQGLWE

-572 ENAATPKNTD
+572 GNAATSKSTD
-582 SSPSAPT
+582 SSPSKSST
-589 KDSPQVYQVGY
+589 NSTQVYQVGY

-606 YKLQETFSPNS
+606 YKLQETFGPNS

-631 PTISGSQFDLS
+631 PVINGSKFDLS
-642 ASNYINANMPWYDH
+642 ASNYINADMPWYDH

-692 TNGSNLVI
+692 ASNSNLVI
-700 GYNATWTGNSVS
+700 GYNSTWTDHNVS

-734 PYYQCIGTTNGA
+734 PYYQCTGTTNGT

-790 NAGAYSSS
+790 NAGIYSSS

-804 NMDSSQNLNG
+804 SMDNSQNLNG

-824 GATFTNQAKDG
+824 GTTFTNQAKDG
-835 KFIFNAGQATFE
+835 KFIFNAGQAVFE

-898 NNSNA
+898 NNSSA

-914 NSNLQIAGNAVFGN
+914 HSNLQIAGNAVFGN
-928 STNSDGSQNTAN
+928 STNSDGSQNNAN
-940 FNNTGSVNIAG
+940 FNNTGSVNISG
-951 NATFDNMAFNGPTNT
+951 NATFDNVVFNSPTNT

-986 SFGDGMINFSAHS
+986 SFGDGTITFNAHS
-999 VINIGE
+999 VINIDE

-1052 GNGIYDVVYSF
+1052 GNGVYDVVYSF
-1063 NNQTYNFQEVF
+1063 NNQTYNFQEIF

-1080 IRRLGVGMVFDYVD
+1080 IRRLGVGMVFDYMD
-1094 MEKSDHLYYQNALG
+1094 MEKSDHLYYKDVVG

-1120 LGNLNNTIYYY
+1120 LGNANNTIYYY
-1131 DKSIDFYASGKTLFT
+1131 DNSIDFYASGKTLFT

-1152 TLTGQ
+1152 TFTGQ
-1157 NSAIVFGAKNIWTN
+1157 NSAIVFGAKSIWTD

-1203 CIGFITGHYEAQKIY
+1203 CTGFITGHYEAQKIY
-1218 ITGSIESGNR
+1218 ITASIESGNR

-1238 FNGLQGILLTNA
+1238 FNALQGILLTNA

-1268 NSANIQAQNSYFID
+1268 NSTNIQAQNSYFID
-1282 DTAQNKGNPNFSF
+1282 DTAQNGGNPNFSF

-1310 VGQTQSVFKFNA
+1310 VGKTQSVFKFNA

-1331 SNLSSGLY
+1331 TNLSSGLY
-1339 QISAKS
+1339 QMQAKS

-1361 IKANAISLSQ
+1361 IKANAINLSQ
-1371 NASINASNHS
+1371 NAFINASNHS
-1381 TLELSGDLNL
+1381 TLELQGDLNV

-1396 LNLNQSAINVSNN
+1396 LNLNQSTINVSNN

-1443 SDSSIVFKGASS
+1443 SDSSIVFKGAIS

-1464 NSFLDFQGSSAITS
+1464 NSSLDFQGSSAITS
-1478 NTAFNFYNNA
+1478 NTAFNFYDNA

-1558 QADMNSNWYERI
+1558 QAGMNSNWYERI
-1570 SFFGMRIN
+1570 SFFGLRIN
-1578 DGIYDAKN
+1578 DGIYDATN

-1606 DNQLSVTLS
+1606 NNQLSVTLS

-1628 SEIFNYQKVYN
+1628 SEVFNYQKVYN

-1648 DDAQGVFYLT
+1648 DDAEGVFYLT
-1658 SSVKGYYNPNQSYQA
+1658 SNVKGYYNPNQSYQA

-1684 LTSESSVISQ
+1684 LSSESSVISQ

-1735 LGNDFSLSSLSNLK
+1735 LGNDFSLSSLNALNSN
-1749 GDALNQLT
+1749 ALNQLI
-1757 KLITPSDWKNINELI
+1757 KLITPSDWKNINEFI

-1785 GALIIGATKIGQTN
+1785 GALIVGATKIGQTD

-1804 VFGGLGYQKP
+1804 VFGGLGYQTP

-1909 NQAGLANILGEVA
+1909 NQAGLANILGEMA

-1929 GGLGNLIVNTLGSGS
+1929 GGLGNLIADMLGSDS
-1944 VIGGYLTPEQKNQTL
+1944 VIGGHLTPEQKNQTL

-2024 KKGLFNQITG
+2024 KKGLFNQITS

-2052 VKPSEALQNDVV
+2052 VKPSNALQNDVV

-2075 GQDMLNSLESLL
+2075 GQDTLNSLESLL

-2107 IYEQGLGDLIPN
+2107 IYEQGLGDLIPS

-2128 YGLSQVWQRGD
+2128 YGLSQVWQKGD

-2153 TFSNANGGTLS
+2153 TFSNANGGALS

-2173 AGNNHIAF
+2173 AGNNHISF
-2181 TNHSG
+2181 TNHAG
-2186 TLNLLSNQVSNINIT
+2186 TLQLLSDQVSNINIT
-2201 TLDASNGLKINA
+2201 TLNASNGLKINA
-2213 ANNNVSVSQGNL
+2213 ANNNVSVSQGDL
-2225 FINASCVQQSDPIT
+2225 FVNASCTQQSDP
-2239 TNTANPCAL
+2239 TAANIANSCVL

-2257 SNNASNNAPIALNNN
+2257 SSNASNNAPIALNNN
-2272 DESLMV
+2272 DESLII

-2298 KIKGSANIKNLYLY
+2298 KIKGSANVKNLYLY

-2321 LTISNQAVLEKNA
+2321 LTISNQAVLENNA

-2349 NATQKIGVLQN
+2349 NATRKIEVLQN

-2377 VGGALNNFGAIHFNL
+2377 VGGTLNHFGTIHFNL
-2392 ENIQT
+2392 ENTQT
-2397 PAPLIQAEG
+2397 PTPLIQAEG

-2417 INVNNSMANNT
+2417 ININNSMANNT

-2465 EEKNGVLTYLGQRVL
+2465 EEKNGALTYLGQRVL

-2492 PNSNNASPNNILS
+2492 PNSNNASQNNILS
-2505 LSVLHNQ
+2505 LSVLYNQ
-2512 VKMSYGDKVMDFT
+2512 IKMSYGDKAMDFT

-2545 EAIGGNNAIKWLSTL
+2545 EAVGGNAIKWLSTL
-2560 MIKTKEN
+2560 MMETKEN
-2567 PLFAPIYLENHS
+2567 PLFVPIYLKNHS
-2579 LNEILDATK
+2579 LNEILGVTK

-2625 SDFRAREGE
+2625 SDFRTREGE
-2634 SNFSERLLELKNKR
+2634 SDFSERLLELKNKR
-2648 FSDPNPSE
+2648 FSDPNPGE
-2656 IFVKY
+2656 VFVKY
-2661 SQPNK
+2661 SQLSK
-2666 HPNNLWVQGVGGA
+2666 HPNNLWVQGIGGA

-2702 VILGGYVAYGYSG
+2702 VILGGYVAYGYSD
-2715 FNGNIMRSLGNNV
+2715 FNGNIMHSLANNV

-2755 SHINSSNSLLSVLNQ
+2755 NNINSSNPLLSVLNQ
-2770 RYNYNTWT
+2770 RYSYNTWT

-2818 QNPAYQ
+2818 NDAAYK
-2824 QFVMH
+2824 QFLMH

-2859 ARLGRDLLIKAKG
+2859 ARLGRDLLIKSKG
-2872 DNMVRFVGEN
+2872 GNTVRFVGEN

-2889 EIFNTF
+2889 EVFNTF

-2925 DLNITGNVGMRVAF
+2925 DINITGNVGMRVAF

>member
-1 MKQFKKKPKKIKR
+1 MKKFKKKPKSIKR
-14 SQKIILK
+14 SHQNQKTILK
-21 RPLWLMPL
+21 RPLWLAPL

-49 WGEKSQKV
+49 WGEKSQRV
-57 CVHRPWYALWSCD
+57 CVHRPWYALWECD
-70 KWEEKTQQFTG
+70 KWEEKTQQYTG
-81 NQLITKTWAGG
+81 NQLITKTWALG
-92 NAANYYHSQNNQDI
+92 NVADYYHSQNNQDI

-129 YNGGNLDIELG
+129 NNGGNLDIELG
-140 SNATFNLG
+140 SNATFDLG
-148 ANSGNSFTSWYP
+148 AHSGNSFTSWYP

-195 ATLNLNANKVTINS
+195 ATLNLNANKVNINS
-209 NINAYKTSQ
+209 NISAFKTSQ
-218 VNIGNAN
+218 VNVGNAN
-225 SAITINSVSLSG
+225 SVITIGSVSLSG
-237 DTCSS
+237 EVCSS
-242 LAKIGSGANCS
+242 LASVGVGANCS
-253 SSGPSYSF
+253 NSGPSYSF

-268 NTTFSNASGSFT
+268 NTAFSNASGSFT
-280 FEESA
+280 FEENA
-285 NFSGAKLNG
+285 TFSGAKLNG
-294 GAFTFNKGFNATN
+294 GAFTFNKEFKATN
-307 NTAFNSGSFTFKG
+307 NTAFNSGSFNFKG
-320 TSSFNNATFS
+320 ASSFNGTSFS
-330 NASYTFDNQATFQNS
+330 NATYTFNNQTTFQNS

-352 TFNNQSNPTNSA
+352 TFNNQTNSA
-364 QHPQILFEN
+364 QHPQI
-373 SSFNG
+373 
-378 GIFTF
+378 
-383 NNQTNPTNSAQHPQ
+383 Q
-397 ILFENSSF
+397 NSSF
-405 SGSTTTLKGSA
+405 SGSATTLKGSA

-429 TIQNASFDNATF
+429 TIQNASFNNANF
-441 NNTGKITIEKDASF
+441 NNTGKITINESASF
-455 NNTSFNTPVDTN
+455 NNTTFNTSINTN

-482 LKNGSTLD
+482 LNNGSTLD
-490 FGSSKITLAQGATF
+490 FGSSKITLTQGTTF

-526 NHLLNHALNSLTNAL
+526 NNLLNHAINSLTNAL
-541 KTTESS
+541 KTNESS
-547 SKPQSFAQGLWD
+547 SDPQSFAQGLWE

-572 ENAATPKNTD
+572 ENAATSKSAD
-582 SSPSAPT
+582 SSPSKSSSNPT
-589 KDSPQVYQVGY
+589 QIYQVGY

-606 YKLQETFSPNS
+606 YKLQETFGPNS

-631 PTISGSQFDLS
+631 PVISGSKFDLS
-642 ASNYINANMPWYDH
+642 ASNYINANMHWYDH

-692 TNGSNLVI
+692 ASNSNLVI
-700 GYNATWTGNSVS
+700 GYNATWTDHNVS
-712 SSGTVSFGDTSGSA
+712 SSDTVSFGDTSGST

-734 PYYQCIGTTNGA
+734 PYYQCTGTTDGT

-790 NAGAYSSS
+790 NAGIYSSS

-804 NMDSSQNLNG
+804 SMDNSQNLNG

-914 NSNLQIAGNAVFGN
+914 HSNLQIAGNAVFGN
-928 STNSDGSQNTAN
+928 PTNSNGSQNNAN
-940 FNNTGSVNIAG
+940 FNNTGSINIAG
-951 NATFDNMAFNGPTNT
+951 NATFDNVVFNGPTNT

-986 SFGDGMINFSAHS
+986 SFGDGTITFSAHS
-999 VINIGE
+999 VINIDE
-1005 AITNGNPITL
+1005 SITNGNPITL

-1052 GNGIYDVVYSF
+1052 GNGVYDVVYSF
-1063 NNQTYNFQEVF
+1063 NNQTYNFQEIF

-1080 IRRLGVGMVFDYVD
+1080 IRRLGVGMVFDYMD
-1094 MEKSDHLYYQNALG
+1094 MEKSDHLYYKDVVG

-1120 LGNLNNTIYYY
+1120 LGNSNNTIYYY

-1152 TLTGQ
+1152 TFTGQ

-1171 ASDAPQSNT
+1171 ASDAPQSNV

-1195 SGHCWNLQ
+1195 IGHCWNLQ

-1238 FNGLQGILLTNA
+1238 FNGIQGILLTNA

-1261 SSMNFIS
+1261 SSMNFVS

-1282 DTAQNKGNPNFSF
+1282 DTAQNGGNPNFSF

-1310 VGQTQSVFKFNA
+1310 VGATQSVFKFNA
-1322 VNAISFTNS
+1322 KNAISFTNS
-1331 SNLSSGLY
+1331 TNLSSGLY
-1339 QISAKS
+1339 QISANS

-1361 IKANAISLSQ
+1361 IKANAINLSQ

-1381 TLELSGDLNL
+1381 TLELQGGLNL

-1396 LNLNQSAINVSNN
+1396 LNLNQSTINVSNN

-1422 GSHLNFNGAVNFNS
+1422 GSHLNFNGAVSFNS

-1443 SDSSIVFKGASS
+1443 SNSSIVFKGASS

-1464 NSFLDFQGSSAITS
+1464 NSSLDFQGSSAITS
-1478 NTAFNFYNNA
+1478 NTAFNFYDNA

-1500 DIKAP
+1500 DVKAP

-1558 QADMNSNWYERI
+1558 QAGMNNNWYERI

-1658 SSVKGYYNPNQSYQA
+1658 SNVKGYYNPNQSYQA

-1684 LTSESSVISQ
+1684 LSSESSVISQ

-1735 LGNDFSLSSLSNLK
+1735 LGNDFSLSSLSGLNSN
-1749 GDALNQLT
+1749 ALNQLT
-1757 KLITPSDWKNINELI
+1757 KLITPDDWKNINELI

-1785 GALIIGATKIGQTN
+1785 GTLIVGATKIGQTD
-1799 TNSTV
+1799 TNSAV

-1823 KFRGT
+1823 KFRDT

-1922 MQSINKA
+1922 VQSINKA
-1929 GGLGNLIVNTLGSGS
+1929 GGLGNLIVNTLGSNS
-1944 VIGGYLTPEQKNQTL
+1944 VIGRYLTPEQKNQTL

-2052 VKPSEALQNDVV
+2052 VKPSNALKSDVA

-2075 GQDMLNSLESLL
+2075 GQDALNSLESLL

-2102 KGLGP
+2102 KGLGS

-2128 YGLSQVWQRGD
+2128 YGLSQVWQKGD
-2139 FSFNAQGNVFVQNS
+2139 FSFNAQGNIFVQNS
-2153 TFSNANGGTLS
+2153 TFSNANGGVLS

-2173 AGNNHIAF
+2173 AGNNHISF
-2181 TNHSG
+2181 TNHAG
-2186 TLNLLSNQVSNINIT
+2186 TLQLLSDQVSNINIT
-2201 TLDASNGLKINA
+2201 TLNASNGLKINA

-2225 FINASCVQQSDPIT
+2225 FINASCVKQNNPAT
-2239 TNTANPCAL
+2239 TNIANPCAL

-2257 SNNASNNAPIALNNN
+2257 SNASNNAPIALNNN

-2298 KIKGSANIKNLYLY
+2298 KIKGSANVKNLYLY

-2321 LTISNQAVLEKNA
+2321 LTISNQAVLENNA

-2349 NATQKIGVLQN
+2349 NATQKIEVLQN

-2368 LSTGIYGLE
+2368 LSTGIYGLG
-2377 VGGALNNFGAIHFNL
+2377 VGGALNNLGTIHFNL

-2397 PAPLIQAEG
+2397 PTPLIQAEG

-2417 INVNNSMANNT
+2417 MNINNSMANNT

-2451 LKLYTLININGNHI
+2451 LNLYTLININGNHI
-2465 EEKNGVLTYLGQRVL
+2465 VEKNGVLTYLGQRVL

-2487 LSVAL
+2487 LSVML
-2492 PNSNNASPNNILS
+2492 PDSNNAHQNNILS
-2505 LSVLHNQ
+2505 LSVLYNQ
-2512 VKMSYGDKVMDFT
+2512 VKMSYGDKAMDFT

-2531 YIVGIQGQSALNQI
+2531 YIVGIQGQSAFNQI
-2545 EAIGGNNAIKWLSTL
+2545 EAVGGNAIKWLSTL
-2560 MIKTKEN
+2560 MMETKEN
-2567 PLFAPIYLENHS
+2567 PLFAPIYLKNHS
-2579 LNEILDATK
+2579 LNEILGVAK
-2588 DLQNTASLISNP
+2588 DLLNTASLISNP

-2625 SDFRAREGE
+2625 SDFRSREGE
-2634 SNFSERLLELKNKR
+2634 SDFSERLLELKNKR
-2648 FSDPNPSE
+2648 FSDPNPGE
-2656 IFVKY
+2656 VFVKY
-2661 SQPNK
+2661 SQLSK
-2666 HPNNLWVQGVGGA
+2666 HPNNLWVQGIGGA

-2715 FNGNIMRSLGNNV
+2715 FNGNIMRSLANNV

-2755 SHINSSNSLLSVLNQ
+2755 NNINSSNLLLSVLNQ
-2770 RYNYNTWT
+2770 RYSYNTWT

-2812 GMKGKM
+2812 GMKG
-2818 QNPAYQ
+2818 NDAAYK
-2824 QFVMH
+2824 QFLMH

-2859 ARLGRDLLIKAKG
+2859 ARLGRDLLIKSKG
-2872 DNMVRFVGEN
+2872 DNVVRFVGEN

-2889 EIFNTF
+2889 EVFNTF

-2903 MHLWRLMYVNA
+2903 MHLWRLVYVNA

-2925 DLNITGNVGMRVAF
+2925 DINITGNVGMRVAF

>member
-1 MKQFKKKPKKIKR
+1 MKKFKKKPKSIKR
-14 SQKIILK
+14 SHQKTILK
-21 RPLWLMPL
+21 RPLWLAPL
-29 LIGGFASGVYADGTD
+29 LIGGFASGVYANNLWDLLNPKVGGEYVHWVKGSQYCAWWEFAGC
-44 ILGLS
+44 LKNV
-49 WGEKSQKV
+49 WGANHKG
-57 CVHRPWYALWSCD
+57 YDA
-70 KWEEKTQQFTG
+70 
-81 NQLITKTWAGG
+81 G
-92 NAANYYHSQNNQDI
+92 NAANYLSSQNYQAISVGSGNE
-106 TANLKNDN
+106 T
-114 GTYFLSGLYNYTGGE
+114 GTYSLSGFTNYV
-129 YNGGNLDIELG
+129 GGNLTI
-140 SNATFNLG
+140 NLG
-148 ANSGNSFTSWYP
+148 NSVVLDLSGSNSFTSYQGYNQGKDDVSFNVGAINL
-160 NGHTNVTFS
+160 NG
-169 AGTINVNNS
+169 AL
-178 VEVGNRVGSG
+178 EVGNRVGSG

-195 ATLNLNANKVTINS
+195 ATLNLNANKVNINS
-209 NINAYKTSQ
+209 NISAFKTSQ

-225 SAITINSVSLSG
+225 SVITIGSVSLSG

-242 LAKIGSGANCS
+242 LASVGVGANCS
-253 SSGPSYSF
+253 TSGPSYSF
-261 KGTTSAT
+261 KGTTNAT
-268 NTTFSNASGSFT
+268 NTAFSNASGSFT
-280 FEESA
+280 FEENA
-285 NFSGAKLNG
+285 TFSGAKLNG
-294 GAFTFNKGFNATN
+294 GSFTFNKGFNATN
-307 NTAFNSGSFTFKG
+307 NTAFNSGSFNFKG
-320 TSSFNNATFS
+320 ASSFNGATFS
-330 NASYTFDNQATFQNS
+330 DASYTFNNQATFQNS

-352 TFNNQSNPTNSA
+352 TFND
-364 QHPQILFEN
+364 
-373 SSFNG
+373 
-378 GIFTF
+378 
-383 NNQTNPTNSAQHPQ
+383 QTNQTNSAQHPQ

-405 SGSTTTLKGSA
+405 SGNATTLKG
-416 TFEQAFNNSNHQL
+416 FVDFQQAFNNSNHQL
-429 TIQNASFDNATF
+429 IMQNASFNNANF
-441 NNTGKITIEKDASF
+441 SNTGKITINESASF
-455 NNTSFNTPVDTN
+455 NNTTFNTSVNTN
-467 NMSVT
+467 NMTIT

-490 FGSSKITLAQGATF
+490 FGSSQVTLTQGTTF

-509 GSEKS
+509 GDKNS

-526 NHLLNHALNSLTNAL
+526 NNLLNHALNSLTNAL
-541 KTTESS
+541 KTNESS
-547 SKPQSFAQGLWD
+547 LKPQSFAQGLWD
-559 MITYNGVTGQLLS
+559 IITYNGVTGQLLS
-572 ENAATPKNTD
+572 ANAAASKLAD
-582 SSPSAPT
+582 SSPSKSST
-589 KDSPQVYQVGY
+589 NSTQVYQVGY
-600 KIGDTI
+600 KIGDII
-606 YKLQETFSPNS
+606 YKLQETFSHNS

-631 PTISGSQFDLS
+631 PVISGSKFDLS
-642 ASNYINANMPWYDH
+642 ASNYINSDMPWYDH
-656 KYYIPK
+656 KSYIPK

-692 TNGSNLVI
+692 ASGSNLVI
-700 GYNATWTGNSVS
+700 GYNSTWTDHNVS
-712 SSGTVSFGDTSGSA
+712 SSDTVSFGDTSGSA

-734 PYYQCIGTTNGA
+734 PYYQCTGATNGV

-768 AANLVFNGVDSINI
+768 AANLVFNGVDSVNI

-790 NAGAYSSS
+790 NAGIYSSS

-804 NMDSSQNLNG
+804 SMDNSQNLNG
-814 LNANGKLSVY
+814 LNPNGTLSVY

-835 KFIFNAGQATFE
+835 KFIFNAGKAVFE

-878 SAKNASFNNANFNN
+878 SAKNTSFDNTNFNN

-898 NNSNA
+898 NNSSA
-903 TTSFVGDFTNA
+903 TTSFVGDFTNT
-914 NSNLQIAGNAVFGN
+914 NSNLQIAGSAVFGN
-928 STNSDGSQNTAN
+928 SANGSQNNAN
-940 FNNTGSVNIAG
+940 FNNTGSVNISG
-951 NATFDNMAFNGPTNT
+951 NATFDNVVFNGPTNM

-986 SFGDGMINFSAHS
+986 SFGDGTITFNAHS
-999 VINIGE
+999 VINIAE

-1052 GNGIYDVVYSF
+1052 GNGVYDVVYSF
-1063 NNQTYNFQEVF
+1063 NNQTYNFQEIF

-1080 IRRLGVGMVFDYVD
+1080 IRRLGVGMVFDYMD
-1094 MEKSDHLYYQNALG
+1094 MEKSDHLYYKDVAG

-1120 LGNLNNTIYYY
+1120 LGNSNNTIYYY
-1131 DKSIDFYASGKTLFT
+1131 DNSIDFYASGKTLFT

-1152 TLTGQ
+1152 TFTGQ

-1203 CIGFITGHYEAQKIY
+1203 CIGFIIGHYEAQKIY

-1238 FNGLQGILLTNA
+1238 FNGLQGILLTNT

-1261 SSMNFIS
+1261 SSMNFTS

-1282 DTAQNKGNPNFSF
+1282 DTAQNGGNPNFSF

-1322 VNAISFTNS
+1322 ANAISFTNS
-1331 SNLSSGLY
+1331 TNLSSGLY
-1339 QISAKS
+1339 QMQAKS
-1345 VLFDNS
+1345 VSFDNS

-1361 IKANAISLSQ
+1361 IKANAINLSQ

-1381 TLELSGDLNL
+1381 TLELQGDLNL

-1409 ATINDYASLIASN
+1409 ATINDYASLIVNDDSR
-1422 GSHLNFNGAVNFNS
+1422 LNFNGTTNFNS
-1436 ANITTSL
+1436 ANIITSL
-1443 SDSSIVFKGASS
+1443 NHSSIVFKGAIS

-1464 NSFLDFQGSSAITS
+1464 NSSLDFQGSSAITS
-1478 NTAFNFYNNA
+1478 NTAFNFYDSA

-1558 QADMNSNWYERI
+1558 QAGMNNNWYERI
-1570 SFFGMRIN
+1570 NFFGMRIN
-1578 DGIYDAKN
+1578 DGVYDAIN

-1628 SEIFNYQKVYN
+1628 SEVFNYQKVYN

-1648 DDAQGVFYLT
+1648 DDAKGVFYLT
-1658 SSVKGYYNPNQSYQA
+1658 SNVKGYYNPNQSYQA

-1735 LGNDFSLSSLSNLK
+1735 LGNDFSLSSLSDLNPN
-1749 GDALNQLT
+1749 ALNQLT
-1757 KLITPSDWKNINELI
+1757 KLITPNDWKNINELI
-1772 DNANN
+1772 DNVNN

-1785 GALIIGATKIGQTN
+1785 GTLIVGATKIGQTN
-1799 TNSTV
+1799 TNSAV

-1874 FNSQTSLI
+1874 FNSQTSLV

-1929 GGLGNLIVNTLGSGS
+1929 GGLGNLIADTLGSNS
-1944 VIGGYLTPEQKNQTL
+1944 VIGRHLTPEQKNQTL

-2041 GQVISVMLQDI
+2041 GQVISVILQDI
-2052 VKPSEALQNDVV
+2052 VKPSEALQSDVV

-2075 GQDMLNSLESLL
+2075 GQDTLNSLESLL

-2102 KGLGP
+2102 KGLGS
-2107 IYEQGLGDLIPN
+2107 IYEQGLGDLMPN

-2128 YGLSQVWQRGD
+2128 YGLSQVWQKGD

-2153 TFSNANGGTLS
+2153 TFSNANGGAIS
-2164 FNAGNSLIF
+2164 FNAGDMLIF
-2173 AGNNHIAF
+2173 AGNNRISF
-2181 TNHSG
+2181 TNHAG
-2186 TLNLLSNQVSNINIT
+2186 ALNLLSDQVSNINIT
-2201 TLDASNGLKINA
+2201 TLNASNGLKINA
-2213 ANNNVSVSQGNL
+2213 ASNNVSVSQGNL
-2225 FINASCVQQSDPIT
+2225 FINASCVGQNNPT
-2239 TNTANPCAL
+2239 TANIANSCAL
-2248 SAQSANGAS
+2248 STQSANGAS
-2257 SNNASNNAPIALNNN
+2257 SNSASNNMQIALNNN

-2278 TANDFN
+2278 AANDFN

-2334 SFVTNNLNIQ
+2334 SFTANNLNIQ

-2349 NATQKIGVLQN
+2349 NATRKIEVLQN
-2360 LVIASNAS
+2360 LTIVSNAS

-2397 PAPLIQAEG
+2397 PVPLIQAEG

-2417 INVNNSMANNT
+2417 MNVNNSMADNT

-2451 LKLYTLININGNHI
+2451 LNLYTLININGNHI

-2492 PNSNNASPNNILS
+2492 PDSNNAHQNNILS
-2505 LSVLHNQ
+2505 LSVLYNQ
-2512 VKMSYGDKVMDFT
+2512 IKMSYGDKVMDFT

-2545 EAIGGNNAIKWLSTL
+2545 EAVGGNAIKWLSTL
-2560 MIKTKEN
+2560 MMETKEN
-2567 PLFAPIYLENHS
+2567 PLFAPIYLKNHS
-2579 LNEILDATK
+2579 LHEILGVAK
-2588 DLQNTASLISNP
+2588 DLLNTANLISNP
-2600 NFRDNATNLLEL
+2600 NFRNNATNLLEL

-2634 SNFSERLLELKNKR
+2634 SDFSKHLLELKNKR
-2648 FSDPNPSE
+2648 FSDPNPGE
-2656 IFVKY
+2656 VFVKY

-2666 HPNNLWVQGVGGA
+2666 HPNNLWVQGIGGA

-2715 FNGNIMRSLGNNV
+2715 FNGNIMHSLANNV

-2742 FTLSANETYGGNA
+2742 FTLSANETYEGNA
-2755 SHINSSNSLLSVLNQ
+2755 SNINSSNSLLSVLNQ
-2770 RYNYNTWT
+2770 RYSYNTWT

-2818 QNPAYQ
+2818 NDAAYK
-2824 QFVMH
+2824 QFLMH

-2859 ARLGRDLLIKAKG
+2859 ARLGRDLLIKSKG
-2872 DNMVRFVGEN
+2872 GNVVRFVGEN

-2889 EIFNTF
+2889 EVFNTF

-2903 MHLWRLMYVNA
+2903 MHLWRLVYVNA

-2925 DLNITGNVGMRVAF
+2925 DINITGNVGMRVAF

>member
-1 MKQFKKKPKKIKR
+1 MKKFKKKPKSIKR
-14 SQKIILK
+14 SHQKIISK
-21 RPLWLMPL
+21 RPLWLAPL

-129 YNGGNLDIELG
+129 NNGGNLNIELG
-140 SNATFNLG
+140 SNATFDLG
-148 ANSGNSFTSWYP
+148 AHSGNSFTSWYP

-169 AGTINVNNS
+169 TGTINVNNS
-178 VEVGNRVGSG
+178 VEVGNRVGTG

-195 ATLNLNANKVTINS
+195 ATLNLNANKVNIHS
-209 NINAYKTSQ
+209 NISAFKTSQ

-225 SAITINSVSLSG
+225 SVITIGSVSLNG

-242 LAKIGSGANCS
+242 LARVGVGANCS
-253 SSGPSYSF
+253 TSGPSYSF
-261 KGTTSAT
+261 KGMTNAT
-268 NTTFSNASGSFT
+268 NTAFSNANGSFT
-280 FEESA
+280 FEENA
-285 NFSGAKLNG
+285 TFSGAKLNG
-294 GAFTFNKGFNATN
+294 GAFTFNKEISATN
-307 NTAFNSGSFTFKG
+307 NTAFNSGSFNFKG
-320 TSSFNNATFS
+320 ASSFNGATFS
-330 NASYTFDNQATFQNS
+330 NASYTFNNQVTFQNS

-352 TFNNQSNPTNSA
+352 TFND
-364 QHPQILFEN
+364 
-373 SSFNG
+373 
-378 GIFTF
+378 
-383 NNQTNPTNSAQHPQ
+383 QTNQTNSAQHPQ

-405 SGSTTTLKGSA
+405 SGNATTFKG
-416 TFEQAFNNSNHQL
+416 FVYFQQAFNNSNHQL
-429 TIQNASFDNATF
+429 IMQNASFNNANF
-441 NNTGKITIEKDASF
+441 SNTGKITIEKEVSF
-455 NNTSFNTPVDTN
+455 NNTTFNTSINTN
-467 NMSVT
+467 NMTIT

-490 FGSSKITLAQGATF
+490 FGSSQVALTQGTTF

-509 GSEKS
+509 GDKNS

-526 NHLLNHALNSLTNAL
+526 NNLLNHALNSLTNAL
-541 KTTESS
+541 KTNESS
-547 SKPQSFAQGLWD
+547 LKPQSFAQGLWD
-559 MITYNGVTGQLLS
+559 IITYNGVTGQLLS
-572 ENAATPKNTD
+572 ANAAASK
-582 SSPSAPT
+582 SSTNPA
-589 KDSPQVYQVGY
+589 QVYQVGY
-600 KIGDTI
+600 KIGDII
-606 YKLQETFSPNS
+606 YKLQETFSHNS

-631 PTISGSQFDLS
+631 PVISGSKFDLS
-642 ASNYINANMPWYDH
+642 ASNYINSDMPWYDR
-656 KYYIPK
+656 KSYIPK

-692 TNGSNLVI
+692 ASGSNLVI
-700 GYNATWTGNSVS
+700 GYNSTWTDHNVS
-712 SSGTVSFGDTSGSA
+712 SSDTVSFGDTSGSA

-734 PYYQCIGTTNGA
+734 PYYQCTGTTNGT

-768 AANLVFNGVDSINI
+768 AANLVFNGVDSVNI

-790 NAGAYSSS
+790 NAGIYSSS

-804 NMDSSQNLNG
+804 SMDNSQNLNG
-814 LNANGKLSVY
+814 LNPNGTLSVY
-824 GATFTNQAKDG
+824 DTTFTNQAKDG
-835 KFIFNAGQATFE
+835 KFIFNAGQAVFE
-847 NTNFNGGSYQFSGD
+847 NTNFNGGSYQFNGD

-878 SAKNASFNNANFNN
+878 SAKNASFNNASFNN

-914 NSNLQIAGNAVFGN
+914 HSNLQIAGSAVFGN
-928 STNSDGSQNTAN
+928 SANGSQNNAN
-940 FNNTGSVNIAG
+940 FNNTGSVNISG
-951 NATFDNMAFNGPTNT
+951 NATFDNVVFNSSTNT

-986 SFGDGMINFSAHS
+986 SFGDGTITFNAHS
-999 VINIGE
+999 VINIAE

-1052 GNGIYDVVYSF
+1052 GNGVYDVVYSF
-1063 NNQTYNFQEVF
+1063 NNQTYNLQEIF
-1074 SPNSIS
+1074 SQNSIS
-1080 IRRLGVGMVFDYVD
+1080 IRRLGVGMVFDYMD
-1094 MEKSDHLYYQNALG
+1094 MEKSDHLYYKDVAG

-1120 LGNLNNTIYYY
+1120 LGKLNNTIYYY

-1152 TLTGQ
+1152 TFTGQ
-1157 NSAIVFGAKNIWTN
+1157 NSAIVFGAKSIWTN

-1180 IIRFGDNKGA
+1180 IIRFGDNKGV

-1250 TLYNRAAGTQS
+1250 TLYNRTAGTQS
-1261 SSMNFIS
+1261 SSMNFTS

-1282 DTAQNKGNPNFSF
+1282 DTAQNGGNPNFSF

-1322 VNAISFTNS
+1322 ANAINFTNS
-1331 SNLSSGLY
+1331 TNLSSGLY
-1339 QISAKS
+1339 QMQAKS

-1361 IKANAISLSQ
+1361 IKANAINLSQ

-1381 TLELSGDLNL
+1381 TLELQGDLNL

-1409 ATINDYASLIASN
+1409 ATINDYASLIVN
-1422 GSHLNFNGAVNFNS
+1422 DGSRLNFNGTTNFNS

-1443 SDSSIVFKGASS
+1443 NHSSIVFKGAIS

-1464 NSFLDFQGSSAITS
+1464 NSSLDFQGSSAIIS
-1478 NTAFNFYNNA
+1478 NTAFNFYDNA

-1543 LSDLNDNKNRVYNII
+1543 LSDLNDNRNRVYNII
-1558 QADMNSNWYERI
+1558 QADMNNNNNWYERI
-1570 SFFGMRIN
+1570 NFFGMRIN
-1578 DGIYDAKN
+1578 DGVYDAIN

-1628 SEIFNYQKVYN
+1628 SEVFNYQKVYN
-1639 NANGVYSYS
+1639 NANGVYFYS
-1648 DDAQGVFYLT
+1648 DDAEGVFYLT
-1658 SSVKGYYNPNQSYQA
+1658 SNVKGYYNPNQSYQA
-1673 SGSNNTTKNNN
+1673 NGSNNTTKNNN

-1735 LGNDFSLSSLSNLK
+1735 LGNDFSLSSLSDLNPN
-1749 GDALNQLT
+1749 ALNQLT
-1757 KLITPSDWKNINELI
+1757 KLITPNDWKNINELI

-1785 GALIIGATKIGQTN
+1785 GTLIVGATKIGQTD
-1799 TNSTV
+1799 TNSAV

-1874 FNSQTSLI
+1874 FNSQTSLV

-1929 GGLGNLIVNTLGSGS
+1929 GGLGNLIADTLGSNS

-1970 LMNDSGLNTAIKDLI
+1970 LMNDSGLNAAIKDLI

-2041 GQVISVMLQDI
+2041 GQVISVILQDI
-2052 VKPSEALQNDVV
+2052 VKPSEALQKDVA

-2075 GQDMLNSLESLL
+2075 GQDTLNSLESLL

-2102 KGLGP
+2102 KGLGS

-2128 YGLSQVWQRGD
+2128 YGLSQVWQKGD

-2153 TFSNANGGTLS
+2153 TFSNANGGAIS

-2173 AGNNHIAF
+2173 AGNNHISF
-2181 TNHSG
+2181 TNHAG
-2186 TLNLLSNQVSNINIT
+2186 TLQLLSNQVSNINIT
-2201 TLDASNGLKINA
+2201 TLNASNGLKINA
-2213 ANNNVSVSQGNL
+2213 SNNNVSVSQGNL
-2225 FINASCVQQSDPIT
+2225 FINASCVGQNDPT
-2239 TNTANPCAL
+2239 TANIANSCAL

-2257 SNNASNNAPIALNNN
+2257 SNNASNNAQIALNNN

-2298 KIKGSANIKNLYLY
+2298 KIKGSANVKNLYLY

-2321 LTISNQAVLEKNA
+2321 LIISNQAVLEKNA
-2334 SFVTNNLNIQ
+2334 NFVTNNLNIQ

-2349 NATQKIGVLQN
+2349 NATRKIEVLQN
-2360 LVIASNAS
+2360 LVIASSAS
-2368 LSTGIYGLE
+2368 LSTGIYGLG
-2377 VGGALNNFGAIHFNL
+2377 VGGTLNHFGTINFNL
-2392 ENIQT
+2392 ENSQT
-2397 PAPLIQAEG
+2397 PVNPLIQAG
-2406 IINLNTTQTPF
+2406 GVINLNATQTPF

-2451 LKLYTLININGNHI
+2451 LNLYTLININGNHI

-2492 PNSNNASPNNILS
+2492 PNSNNAHQNNILS
-2505 LSVLHNQ
+2505 LSVLYNQ
-2512 VKMSYGDKVMDFT
+2512 IKMSYGDKVMDFT

-2545 EAIGGNNAIKWLSTL
+2545 EAVGGNNAIKWLSTL
-2560 MIKTKEN
+2560 MMETKEN
-2567 PLFAPIYLENHS
+2567 PLFAPIYLKNHS
-2579 LNEILDATK
+2579 LHEILGVAK
-2588 DLQNTASLISNP
+2588 DLLNTASLISNP
-2600 NFRDNATNLLEL
+2600 NFRNNATNLLEL

-2634 SNFSERLLELKNKR
+2634 SDFSKRLLELKNKR

-2656 IFVKY
+2656 VFVKY

-2666 HPNNLWVQGVGGA
+2666 HPNNLWVQGIGGA

-2691 LNVGYDRLVKN
+2691 LNAGYDRLVKN

-2715 FNGNIMRSLGNNV
+2715 FNGNIMHSLANNV

-2742 FTLSANETYGGNA
+2742 FTLSANETYEGNA
-2755 SHINSSNSLLSVLNQ
+2755 SNINSSNSLLSVLNQ

-2818 QNPAYQ
+2818 NDAAYK
-2824 QFVMH
+2824 QFLMH

-2859 ARLGRDLLIKAKG
+2859 ARLGRDLLIKSKG
-2872 DNMVRFVGEN
+2872 DNVVRFVGEN

-2889 EIFNTF
+2889 EVFNTF

-2903 MHLWRLMYVNA
+2903 MHLWRLVYVNA

-2925 DLNITGNVGMRVAF
+2925 DINITGNVGMRVAF

>member
-1 MKQFKKKPKKIKR
+1 
-14 SQKIILK
+14 
-21 RPLWLMPL
+21 MPL
-29 LIGGFASGVYADGTD
+29 LIGGFASGVYANGTD

-49 WGEKSQKV
+49 WGEKSQRV
-57 CVHRPWYALWSCD
+57 CVHRPWYALLWGCD
-70 KWEEKTQQFTG
+70 KWEEKTQQYTG

-129 YNGGNLDIELG
+129 NNGGNLNIELG
-140 SNATFNLG
+140 NNATFNLG
-148 ANSGNSFTSWYP
+148 ASSGNSFTSWYP

-169 AGTINVNNS
+169 TGTINVNNS

-195 ATLNLNANKVTINS
+195 ATLNLNANKVNINS
-209 NINAYKTSQ
+209 NISAYKTSQ
-218 VNIGNAN
+218 VNVGNAN
-225 SAITINSVSLSG
+225 SVITIGSVSLSG

-242 LAKIGSGANCS
+242 LASFGGGANCS
-253 SSGPSYSF
+253 TSGPSYSF
-261 KGTTSAT
+261 KGTTNAT
-268 NTTFSNASGSFT
+268 NTAFSNANGSFT
-280 FEESA
+280 FEENA
-285 NFSGAKLNG
+285 TFSGAKLNG
-294 GAFTFNKGFNATN
+294 GSYTFNKEFSATN
-307 NTAFNSGSFTFKG
+307 NTAFNSGSFNFKG
-320 TSSFNNATFS
+320 ASSFNGASFS
-330 NASYTFDNQATFQNS
+330 NATYTFNNQATFQNS

-352 TFNNQSNPTNSA
+352 TFSNQTNQSA
-364 QHPQILFEN
+364 QHPQI
-373 SSFNG
+373 
-378 GIFTF
+378 
-383 NNQTNPTNSAQHPQ
+383 Q
-397 ILFENSSF
+397 NSSF
-405 SGSTTTLKGSA
+405 SGNATTLKGSVI
-416 TFEQAFNNSNHQL
+416 FQQAFNNSNHQL
-429 TIQNASFDNATF
+429 TIQNASFNNANF
-441 NNTGKITIEKDASF
+441 NNTGKITIEKEASF
-455 NNTSFNTPVDTN
+455 NDTTFNTSVDAN

-482 LKNGSTLD
+482 LKNGATLD
-490 FGSSKITLAQGATF
+490 FGSSKITLAQGTTF

-509 GSEKS
+509 GDKNG

-526 NHLLNHALNSLTNAL
+526 SGLLNHALNSLTSAL
-541 KTTESS
+541 KTNESS

-572 ENAATPKNTD
+572 ESATTSKNTD
-582 SSPSAPT
+582 SSPSKSSSNPT
-589 KDSPQVYQVGY
+589 QVYQVGY

-606 YKLQETFSPNS
+606 YKLQETFGPNS

-642 ASNYINANMPWYDH
+642 ASNYINADMPWYNH

-692 TNGSNLVI
+692 ASNSNLVI
-700 GYNATWTGNSVS
+700 GYNSTWTGNSVS
-712 SSGTVSFGDTSGSA
+712 SNDTVSFGDTSGSA

-734 PYYQCIGTTNGA
+734 PYYQCTGTTNGT

-790 NAGAYSSS
+790 NAGIYSSS

-804 NMDSSQNLNG
+804 SMDNSQNLSG
-814 LNANGKLSVY
+814 LNANGTLSVY
-824 GATFTNQAKDG
+824 GTTFTNQAKDG

-878 SAKNASFNNANFNN
+878 GAKNTIFNNAHFNN

-903 TTSFVGDFTNA
+903 TTSFVGNFTNA

-928 STNSDGSQNTAN
+928 STNGSQNTAN
-940 FNNTGSVNIAG
+940 FNNTGSVNISG
-951 NATFDNMAFNGPTNT
+951 NATFDNVVFNSPTNT

-986 SFGDGMINFSAHS
+986 SFGDGTIVFSAHS

-1020 EIEYN
+1020 EIDYN

-1040 HGASSEKLVSSA
+1040 HGASSEKLVSSV
-1052 GNGIYDVVYSF
+1052 GNGVYDVVYSF

-1080 IRRLGVGMVFDYVD
+1080 IRRLGVSMVFDYID
-1094 MEKSDHLYYQNALG
+1094 MEKSDHLYYKNVAG

-1120 LGNLNNTIYYY
+1120 LGNANNTIYYY
-1131 DKSIDFYASGKTLFT
+1131 DNSIDFYASGKTPFT

-1152 TLTGQ
+1152 TFTGQ
-1157 NSAIVFGAKNIWTN
+1157 NSAIVFGAKSIWTN
-1171 ASDAPQSNT
+1171 ASDAPQSNA

-1310 VGQTQSVFKFNA
+1310 VGKTQSVFKFNA
-1322 VNAISFTNS
+1322 TNAISFTNS
-1331 SNLSSGLY
+1331 TNLSSGLY
-1339 QISAKS
+1339 QISANNVS
-1345 VLFDNS
+1345 FDNS

-1361 IKANAISLSQ
+1361 IKANAINLSQ

-1381 TLELSGDLNL
+1381 TLDLQGDLNV

-1396 LNLNQSAINVSNN
+1396 LNLNQSAINISNN

-1422 GSHLNFNGAVNFNS
+1422 NAHINFNGTTNFNS

-1443 SDSSIVFKGASS
+1443 NDSSIVFKGAVS

-1464 NSFLDFQGSSAITS
+1464 NSSLDFQGSSAITS
-1478 NTAFNFYNNA
+1478 NTAFNFYDNA

-1514 PNNSSVLN
+1514 PNSSSVLN

-1543 LSDLNDNKNRVYNII
+1543 LSDLNDNKNRAYNII
-1558 QADMNSNWYERI
+1558 QAGMNSNWYERI

-1658 SSVKGYYNPNQSYQA
+1658 SNVKGYYNPNQSYQA
-1673 SGSNNTTKNNN
+1673 NGSNNTTKNNN
-1684 LTSESSVISQ
+1684 LSSESSVISQ

-1705 LHVYNKGYNFN
+1705 LHIYNKGYNFN

-1735 LGNDFSLSSLSNLK
+1735 LGNDFSLSSLSDLNSN
-1749 GDALNQLT
+1749 ALNQLT
-1757 KLITPSDWKNINELI
+1757 KLITPSDWKNINEFI

-1785 GALIIGATKIGQTN
+1785 GTLIIGATKIGQTD
-1799 TNSTV
+1799 TNSAV

-1874 FNSQTSLI
+1874 FNSKTSLI

-1900 GQEGINKVF
+1900 GQEGIDKVF

-1922 MQSINKA
+1922 VQSINKA

-2041 GQVISVMLQDI
+2041 GQVISVVLQDI
-2052 VKPSEALQNDVV
+2052 VKPSNALKNDVV

-2075 GQDMLNSLESLL
+2075 GQDTLNSLESLL
-2087 QNQQIKSVLDKVLAA
+2087 QNQQIKSVLDKILAA

-2128 YGLSQVWQRGD
+2128 YGLSQVWQKGD
-2139 FSFNAQGNVFVQNS
+2139 FSFNAQGNIFVQNS

-2181 TNHSG
+2181 TNHPG
-2186 TLNLLSNQVSNINIT
+2186 TLQLLSDQVSNINIT
-2201 TLDASNGLKINA
+2201 TLNASNGLKINA
-2213 ANNNVSVSQGNL
+2213 GSNNVSVSQGNL
-2225 FINASCVQQSDPIT
+2225 FINASCTQQSDPT
-2239 TNTANPCAL
+2239 AASAANPCTT
-2248 SAQSANGAS
+2248 AQNNAS

-2334 SFVTNNLNIQ
+2334 SFTANNLNIQ

-2349 NATQKIGVLQN
+2349 NATRKIEVLQN
-2360 LVIASNAS
+2360 LTIASNAS

-2377 VGGALNNFGAIHFNL
+2377 VGGALNHFGAIHFNL
-2392 ENIQT
+2392 ENTQT
-2397 PAPLIQAEG
+2397 PTPLIQAEG

-2417 INVNNSMANNT
+2417 INVNNVMANNT

-2465 EEKNGVLTYLGQRVL
+2465 EEKNGALTYLGQRVL

-2492 PNSNNASPNNILS
+2492 PDSNNAHQNNILS
-2505 LSVLHNQ
+2505 LSVLYNQ
-2512 VKMSYGDKVMDFT
+2512 IKMSYGNKIMDFT

-2531 YIVGIQGQSALNQI
+2531 YIAGIQGQSALNQI
-2545 EAIGGNNAIKWLSTL
+2545 EAVGNNAIKWLSTL
-2560 MIKTKEN
+2560 MMETKEN
-2567 PLFAPIYLENHS
+2567 PLFAPIYLKNHS
-2579 LNEILDATK
+2579 LNEILGVTK

-2600 NFRDNATNLLEL
+2600 NFRDNATSLLEL

-2625 SDFRAREGE
+2625 SDFRDREGE
-2634 SNFSERLLELKNKR
+2634 SDFSERLLELKNKR
-2648 FSDPNPSE
+2648 FSDPNPGE
-2656 IFVKY
+2656 VFVKH
-2661 SQPNK
+2661 SQLSK
-2666 HPNNLWVQGVGGA
+2666 HQNNLWVQGVGGA

-2702 VILGGYVAYGYSG
+2702 VILGGYVAYGYSD

-2755 SHINSSNSLLSVLNQ
+2755 TSINSSNPLLSVLNQ

-2818 QNPAYQ
+2818 NDAAYK
-2824 QFVMH
+2824 QFLMH

-2838 TLNMGLESRKYFGKN
+2838 TLNMGLESRKYFGQN

-2859 ARLGRDLLIKAKG
+2859 ARLGRDLLVKFKG
-2872 DNMVRFVGEN
+2872 GNTVRFVGEN

-2889 EIFNTF
+2889 EVFNTF

-2925 DLNITGNVGMRVAF
+2925 DINITGNVGMRVAF

>member
-1 MKQFKKKPKKIKR
+1 MKKFRKKPKSIKR
-14 SQKIILK
+14 SHQNQKTILK
-21 RPLWLMPL
+21 RPLWLAPL
-29 LIGGFASGVYADGTD
+29 LISGFASGVYADGTD

-49 WGEKSQKV
+49 WGEKSQRV
-57 CVHRPWYALWSCD
+57 CVHHPWYAIWSCN
-70 KWEEKTQQFTG
+70 KWEEKTQQYTG

-92 NAANYYHSQNNQDI
+92 NAANYYHTQNNQDI

-129 YNGGNLDIELG
+129 YNGGNLNIELG
-140 SNATFNLG
+140 SNATFDLG
-148 ANSGNSFTSWYP
+148 AHSGNSFTSWYP

-195 ATLNLNANKVTINS
+195 ATLNLNANQVNINS
-209 NINAYKTSQ
+209 NISAYKTSQ
-218 VNIGNAN
+218 VNVGNAN
-225 SAITINSVSLSG
+225 STIIIGSVSLSG
-237 DTCSS
+237 NTCSS
-242 LAKIGSGANCS
+242 LASVGVGANCS
-253 SSGPSYSF
+253 TSGPSYSF
-261 KGTTSAT
+261 KGTTNAT
-268 NTTFSNASGSFT
+268 NTAFSNASGSF
-280 FEESA
+280 
-285 NFSGAKLNG
+285 N
-294 GAFTFNKGFNATN
+294 
-307 NTAFNSGSFTFKG
+307 FKG
-320 TSSFNNATFS
+320 VSSFNGASFS
-330 NASYTFDNQATFQNS
+330 NATYTFNNQATFQNS

-352 TFNNQSNPTNSA
+352 TFNNQTNQSA
-364 QHPQILFEN
+364 QHPQI
-373 SSFNG
+373 
-378 GIFTF
+378 
-383 NNQTNPTNSAQHPQ
+383 Q
-397 ILFENSSF
+397 NSSF
-405 SGSTTTLKGSA
+405 SGNAITLKG
-416 TFEQAFNNSNHQL
+416 FVDFQQAFNNSNHQL
-429 TIQNASFDNATF
+429 TIQNASFNNATF
-441 NNTGKITIEKDASF
+441 NNTGKITINESASF
-455 NNTSFNTPVDTN
+455 NDTTFNTSINTN

-482 LKNGSTLD
+482 LNNGSTLD
-490 FGSSKITLAQGATF
+490 FGSSKITLTQGTTF

-526 NHLLNHALNSLTNAL
+526 NHLLNHALNSLTSAL
-541 KTTESS
+541 KTNESS
-547 SKPQSFAQGLWD
+547 SRPQSFAQGLWD
-559 MITYNGVTGQLLS
+559 MITYNGVTGQLLN
-572 ENAATPKNTD
+572 ENAATSKPAD
-582 SSPSAPT
+582 SSPSKSST
-589 KDSPQVYQVGY
+589 NSTQVYQVGY

-606 YKLQETFSPNS
+606 YKLQETFSHNS

-631 PTISGSQFDLS
+631 PVISGSKFDLS
-642 ASNYINANMPWYDH
+642 ASNYINSNTPWYDH

-692 TNGSNLVI
+692 ASNSNLVI
-700 GYNATWTGNSVS
+700 GYNSTWTDHNVS

-734 PYYQCIGTTNGA
+734 PYYQCTGTTNGT

-768 AANLVFNGVDSINI
+768 AANLVFNGVDSVNI

-790 NAGAYSSS
+790 SAGIYSSS

-804 NMDSSQNLNG
+804 SMDNSQNLKG
-814 LNANGKLSVY
+814 LNPNGKLSVY
-824 GATFTNQAKDG
+824 GTTFTNEAKDG
-835 KFIFNAGQATFE
+835 KFIFNAGQAVFE

-878 SAKNASFNNANFNN
+878 GAKNASFNNAHFDN
-892 SASFNF
+892 STSFNF
-898 NNSNA
+898 NNSSA
-903 TTSFVGDFTNA
+903 TTSFAGDFTNA
-914 NSNLQIAGNAVFGN
+914 HSNLQIAGNAVFGN

-940 FNNTGSVNIAG
+940 FNNTGSVNISG
-951 NATFDNMAFNGPTNT
+951 NATFDNVVFNSPTNT

-986 SFGDGMINFSAHS
+986 SFGDGTITFNAHS
-999 VINIGE
+999 VINIDE
-1005 AITNGNPITL
+1005 SITNGNPITL

-1025 NAFSK
+1025 NAK
-1030 NLWQLINYQG
+1030 NLWQLINYQW
-1040 HGASSEKLVSSA
+1040 HGASSEKLVSSV
-1052 GNGIYDVVYSF
+1052 GNGVYDVVYSF
-1063 NNQTYNFQEVF
+1063 NNQTYNFQEIF

-1080 IRRLGVGMVFDYVD
+1080 IRRLGVGMVFDYMD

-1120 LGNLNNTIYYY
+1120 LGNANNTIYYY

-1152 TLTGQ
+1152 TFTGQ

-1171 ASDAPQSNT
+1171 ASDAPQSNA
-1180 IIRFGDNKGA
+1180 IIRFGDNKGV

-1261 SSMNFIS
+1261 SSMNFTS

-1282 DTAQNKGNPNFSF
+1282 DTAQNGGNPNFSF

-1310 VGQTQSVFKFNA
+1310 VGKTQSVFKFNA
-1322 VNAISFTNS
+1322 TNAISFTNS
-1331 SNLSSGLY
+1331 TNLSSGLY
-1339 QISAKS
+1339 QMQAKS

-1361 IKANAISLSQ
+1361 IKANAINLSQ

-1381 TLELSGDLNL
+1381 TLELQGGLNVS
-1391 NDTSS
+1391 DTSS
-1396 LNLNQSAINVSNN
+1396 LNLNQSTINVSNN
-1409 ATINDYASLIASN
+1409 ATINDHANLIVN
-1422 GSHLNFNGAVNFNS
+1422 DGSRLNFNGAINFNS
-1436 ANITTSL
+1436 ENITTSL
-1443 SDSSIVFKGASS
+1443 NHSSIVFKGAIS

-1464 NSFLDFQGSSAITS
+1464 NSSLDFQGSSAITS
-1478 NTAFNFYNNA
+1478 NTAFNFYDNA

-1514 PNNSSVLN
+1514 PNSSSVLD

-1529 FSDQGSLNIANIDL
+1529 FGDQGSLNIANIDL

-1558 QADMNSNWYERI
+1558 QANMNSNWYERI

-1628 SEIFNYQKVYN
+1628 SEVFNYQKVYN

-1648 DDAQGVFYLT
+1648 DDAEGVFYLT

-1673 SGSNNTTKNNN
+1673 NGSNNTTKNNN

-1705 LHVYNKGYNFN
+1705 LHIYNKGYNFN

-1735 LGNDFSLSSLSNLK
+1735 LGNGFSLSSLNDLNSN
-1749 GDALNQLT
+1749 ALNQLI

-1785 GALIIGATKIGQTN
+1785 GALIVGATKIGQTD
-1799 TNSTV
+1799 TNSAV

-1922 MQSINKA
+1922 IQSISKA
-1929 GGLGNLIVNTLGSGS
+1929 GGLGNLIADMLGSDS
-1944 VIGGYLTPEQKNQTL
+1944 VIGGHLTPEQKNQTL

-1970 LMNDSGLNTAIKDLI
+1970 LMNDSGLNAAIKDLI

-2052 VKPSEALQNDVV
+2052 VKPSKALQNDVA

-2075 GQDMLNSLESLL
+2075 GQDTLNSLESLL

-2128 YGLSQVWQRGD
+2128 YGLSQVWQKGD

-2173 AGNNHIAF
+2173 AGNNHISF
-2181 TNHSG
+2181 TNHFG
-2186 TLNLLSNQVSNINIT
+2186 TLQLLSNQVSNINIT

-2213 ANNNVSVSQGNL
+2213 GSNNISVSQGNL
-2225 FINASCVQQSDPIT
+2225 FINASCVQQSDP
-2239 TNTANPCAL
+2239 TAANATNPCVL

-2257 SNNASNNAPIALNNN
+2257 SNNASNNAPIALDNN

-2321 LTISNQAVLEKNA
+2321 LIISNQAVLENNA

-2349 NATQKIGVLQN
+2349 NATRKIEVLQN

-2368 LSTGIYGLE
+2368 LSTGIYGLG
-2377 VGGALNNFGAIHFNL
+2377 VGGALNHLGTINFNL
-2392 ENIQT
+2392 ENSQT
-2397 PAPLIQAEG
+2397 PVNPLIQAEG

-2428 TYTLLKSS
+2428 AYTLLKSS

-2492 PNSNNASPNNILS
+2492 PDSNNASQNNILS
-2505 LSVLHNQ
+2505 LSVLYDQ
-2512 VKMSYGDKVMDFT
+2512 IKMSYGDKAMDFT

-2531 YIVGIQGQSALNQI
+2531 YIVGIQGQSAFNQI
-2545 EAIGGNNAIKWLSTL
+2545 EAVGGNNAIKWLSTL
-2560 MIKTKEN
+2560 MMETKEN
-2567 PLFAPIYLENHS
+2567 PLFAPIYLKNHS
-2579 LNEILDATK
+2579 LNEILGVTK

-2600 NFRDNATNLLEL
+2600 NFRNNATNLLEL

-2625 SDFRAREGE
+2625 SDFRSREGE
-2634 SNFSERLLELKNKR
+2634 SDFSDRLLELKNKR
-2648 FSDPNPSE
+2648 FSDPNPGE
-2656 IFVKY
+2656 VFVKY
-2661 SQPNK
+2661 SQLSK
-2666 HPNNLWVQGVGGA
+2666 HPNNFWVQGIGGA
-2679 SFISGGNGTLYG
+2679 SFIAGGNGTLYG
-2691 LNVGYDRLVKN
+2691 LNAGYDRLVKN
-2702 VILGGYVAYGYSG
+2702 VILGGYVAYGYSD
-2715 FNGNIMRSLGNNV
+2715 FNGNIMHSLGNNV

-2755 SHINSSNSLLSVLNQ
+2755 NNINSSNPLLSVLNQ
-2770 RYNYNTWT
+2770 RYSYNTWT

-2818 QNPAYQ
+2818 NDAAYK
-2824 QFVMH
+2824 QFLMH

-2859 ARLGRDLLIKAKG
+2859 ARLGRDLLIKSKG
-2872 DNMVRFVGEN
+2872 GNMVRFVGEN

-2889 EIFNTF
+2889 EVFNTF

-2903 MHLWRLMYVNA
+2903 MHLWRLVYVNA

-2925 DLNITGNVGMRVAF
+2925 DINITGNVGMRVAF

>member
-1 MKQFKKKPKKIKR
+1 MKKFKKKPKSIKR
-14 SQKIILK
+14 SHQKTILK
-21 RPLWLMPL
+21 RPLWLAPL
-29 LIGGFASGVYADGTD
+29 LIGGFASGVYANNLWDLLNPKVGGEYVHWVKGSQYCAWWEFVGC
-44 ILGLS
+44 LKNV
-49 WGEKSQKV
+49 WGANHKG
-57 CVHRPWYALWSCD
+57 YDA
-70 KWEEKTQQFTG
+70 
-81 NQLITKTWAGG
+81 G
-92 NAANYYHSQNNQDI
+92 NAANYLSSQNYQAISVGSGNE
-106 TANLKNDN
+106 T
-114 GTYFLSGLYNYTGGE
+114 GTYSLSGFTNYV
-129 YNGGNLDIELG
+129 GGNLTI
-140 SNATFNLG
+140 NLG
-148 ANSGNSFTSWYP
+148 NSVVLDLSGSNSFTSYQGYNQGKDDVSFNVGAINL
-160 NGHTNVTFS
+160 NGTL
-169 AGTINVNNS
+169 
-178 VEVGNRVGSG
+178 EVGNRVGSG

-209 NINAYKTSQ
+209 NISAYKTSQ
-218 VNIGNAN
+218 VNIGNTN
-225 SAITINSVSLSG
+225 SVITIDSVSLSG

-253 SSGPSYSF
+253 SLGPSYSF
-261 KGTTSAT
+261 KGTTNAT
-268 NTTFSNASGSFT
+268 NTTFSNANGSFT
-280 FEESA
+280 FEENA
-285 NFSGAKLNG
+285 TFSGAKWNG
-294 GAFTFNKGFNATN
+294 GTFTFNKEFNATN

-320 TSSFNNATFS
+320 TSSFNGTNFS
-330 NASYTFDNQATFQNS
+330 NASYTFNNQATFQNS

-352 TFNNQSNPTNSA
+352 TFNDQINPANSV
-364 QHPQILFEN
+364 QHPQI
-373 SSFNG
+373 
-378 GIFTF
+378 
-383 NNQTNPTNSAQHPQ
+383 Q
-397 ILFENSSF
+397 NSSF
-405 SGSTTTLKGSA
+405 SGNITLKG
-416 TFEQAFNNSNHQL
+416 FVNFQQAFNNSNHQL
-429 TIQNASFDNATF
+429 TIQNASFNNATF

-455 NNTSFNTPVDTN
+455 NNTTFNTSVDTN

-490 FGSSKITLAQGATF
+490 FGSSKITLTQGTTF

-509 GSEKS
+509 GDKNS

-526 NHLLNHALNSLTNAL
+526 NNLLNHAINGLTNAL
-541 KTTESS
+541 KTNESP

-572 ENAATPKNTD
+572 ENAATPKPANA
-582 SSPSAPT
+582 SPSAPT
-589 KDSPQVYQVGY
+589 KDSSQVYQVGY

-606 YKLQETFSPNS
+606 YKLQETFGPNS

-631 PTISGSQFDLS
+631 PVISGSKFDLS
-642 ASNYINANMPWYDH
+642 ASNYINANTPWYDH
-656 KYYIPK
+656 KSYIPK

-692 TNGSNLVI
+692 ASNSNLVI
-700 GYNATWTGNSVS
+700 GYNSTWTDHNVS
-712 SSGTVSFGDTSGSA
+712 SSDTVSFGDTSGSV

-734 PYYQCIGTTNGA
+734 PYYQCTGTTDGT

-768 AANLVFNGVDSINI
+768 AANLIFNGVDSINI

-790 NAGAYSSS
+790 NAGIYSSS

-804 NMDSSQNLNG
+804 SMDNSQNLNG
-814 LNANGKLSVY
+814 LNSNGKLLVY
-824 GATFTNQAKDG
+824 GTTFTNQAKDG
-835 KFIFNAGQATFE
+835 KFTFNAGQAAFE

-878 SAKNASFNNANFNN
+878 SAQNTIFNNANFNN

-928 STNSDGSQNTAN
+928 SANDSQNNAN
-940 FNNTGSVNIAG
+940 FNNTGSVNISG
-951 NATFDNMAFNGPTNT
+951 NATFDNVVFNGPTNT
-966 SVKGQV
+966 SVKGKV

-986 SFGDGMINFSAHS
+986 SFGDGTITFGAHS

-1040 HGASSEKLVSSA
+1040 HGASSEKLVSSV
-1052 GNGIYDVVYSF
+1052 GNGVYDVVYSF
-1063 NNQTYNFQEVF
+1063 NNQTYNFQEIF

-1094 MEKSDHLYYQNALG
+1094 MEKSDHLYYKDVVG

-1120 LGNLNNTIYYY
+1120 LGNPNNTIYYY

-1152 TLTGQ
+1152 TFTGQ
-1157 NSAIVFGAKNIWTN
+1157 NSAIVFGAKSIWTN
-1171 ASDAPQSNT
+1171 ASDAPQSNA

-1268 NSANIQAQNSYFID
+1268 NGANIQAQNSYFID

-1310 VGQTQSVFKFNA
+1310 VGTTQSVFKFNA
-1322 VNAISFTNS
+1322 KNAISFTNS
-1331 SNLSSGLY
+1331 TNLSSGLY
-1339 QISAKS
+1339 QISANS

-1361 IKANAISLSQ
+1361 IKASAINLSQ
-1371 NASINASNHS
+1371 NTSINASNHS
-1381 TLELSGDLNL
+1381 TLELQGDLNL

-1396 LNLNQSAINVSNN
+1396 LNLNQSTINVSNN

-1422 GSHLNFNGAVNFNS
+1422 NAHINFNGTTNFNS

-1443 SDSSIVFKGASS
+1443 SNSSIVFKGASS

-1464 NSFLDFQGSSAITS
+1464 NSSLDFQGSSAIAS
-1478 NTAFNFYNNA
+1478 NTAFNFYDNA
-1488 FSQSPITFHQAL
+1488 FSQSPITFHQTL

-1522 LKNSQLV
+1522 LKNSQLI
-1529 FSDQGSLNIANIDL
+1529 FGDQGSLNIANIDL

-1558 QADMNSNWYERI
+1558 QADMSSNWYERI
-1570 SFFGMRIN
+1570 SFFGMHIN

-1658 SSVKGYYNPNQSYQA
+1658 SNVKGYYNPNQSYQA

-1684 LTSESSVISQ
+1684 LSSESSVISQ

-1705 LHVYNKGYNFN
+1705 LHIYNKGYNFN

-1735 LGNDFSLSSLSNLK
+1735 LGNDFSLSSLSDLK

-1785 GALIIGATKIGQTN
+1785 GTLIVGATQIGQTN
-1799 TNSTV
+1799 TNSAV

-1922 MQSINKA
+1922 VQSINKA

-2052 VKPSEALQNDVV
+2052 VKPSNALKNDVV

-2075 GQDMLNSLESLL
+2075 GQDVLNSLESLL

-2128 YGLSQVWQRGD
+2128 YGLSQVWQKGD

-2181 TNHSG
+2181 TNHFG
-2186 TLNLLSNQVSNINIT
+2186 TLQLLSNQVSNINIT

-2225 FINASCVQQSDPIT
+2225 FVNASCAQQSDPT
-2239 TNTANPCAL
+2239 TANIANPCAL
-2248 SAQSANGAS
+2248 NAQSANGAS
-2257 SNNASNNAPIALNNN
+2257 SNNASNNVQIALNNN
-2272 DESLMV
+2272 NESLMV

-2284 FSGNIYANGVVDFS
+2284 FSGNIYVNGVVDFS

-2321 LTISNQAVLEKNA
+2321 LIISNQAVLENNA

-2349 NATQKIGVLQN
+2349 NATQKIEVLQN
-2360 LVIASNAS
+2360 LVIAPNAS
-2368 LSTGIYGLE
+2368 LSTGVYGLE
-2377 VGGALNNFGAIHFNL
+2377 VGGALNNFGTIHFNL

-2397 PAPLIQAEG
+2397 PVNPLIQAEG

-2417 INVNNSMANNT
+2417 MNVNNSMANNT

-2492 PNSNNASPNNILS
+2492 PDSNNAHQNNILS

-2512 VKMSYGDKVMDFT
+2512 IKMSYGNKIMDFT

-2545 EAIGGNNAIKWLSTL
+2545 EAVGGNAIKWLSTL
-2560 MIKTKEN
+2560 MMETKEN

-2579 LNEILDATK
+2579 LNEILGVTK

-2600 NFRDNATNLLEL
+2600 NFRNNATNLLEL

-2634 SNFSERLLELKNKR
+2634 SDFSLLELKNKR
-2648 FSDPNPSE
+2648 FSDPNPGE
-2656 IFVKY
+2656 VFVKY
-2661 SQPNK
+2661 SQLSK
-2666 HPNNLWVQGVGGA
+2666 HPNNLWVQGIGGA

-2702 VILGGYVAYGYSG
+2702 VILGGYVAYGYSD
-2715 FNGNIMRSLGNNV
+2715 FNGNIMHSLGNNV

-2742 FTLSANETYGGNA
+2742 FTLSANEIYGGNA
-2755 SHINSSNSLLSVLNQ
+2755 NNINSSNPLLSVLNQ
-2770 RYNYNTWT
+2770 RYSYNTWT

-2818 QNPAYQ
+2818 NDAAYK
-2824 QFVMH
+2824 QFLMH

-2838 TLNMGLESRKYFGKN
+2838 TLNMGLESRKYFGQN

-2859 ARLGRDLLIKAKG
+2859 ARLGRDLLIKSKG
-2872 DNMVRFVGEN
+2872 GNTVRFVGEN

-2889 EIFNTF
+2889 EVFNTF

-2903 MHLWRLMYVNA
+2903 MHLWRLVYVNA

-2925 DLNITGNVGMRVAF
+2925 DINITGNVGMRVAF

>member
-1 MKQFKKKPKKIKR
+1 MKKFKKKPKSIKR
-14 SQKIILK
+14 SHQNQKTILK
-21 RPLWLMPL
+21 RPLWLAPL
-29 LIGGFASGVYADGTD
+29 LISGFASGVYANNLWDLLNPKVGGEYVHWVKGSQYCAWWE
-44 ILGLS
+44 IIGCLKNV
-49 WGEKSQKV
+49 WGANHKG
-57 CVHRPWYALWSCD
+57 YDA
-70 KWEEKTQQFTG
+70 
-81 NQLITKTWAGG
+81 G
-92 NAANYYHSQNNQDI
+92 NAANYLSSQNYQAISVGSGNE
-106 TANLKNDN
+106 T
-114 GTYFLSGLYNYTGGE
+114 GTYSLSGFTNYV
-129 YNGGNLDIELG
+129 GGNLTI
-140 SNATFNLG
+140 NLG
-148 ANSGNSFTSWYP
+148 NSVVLDLSGSNSFTSYQGY
-160 NGHTNVTFS
+160 NQGKDDVSFNV
-169 AGTINVNNS
+169 GTINLNGAL
-178 VEVGNRVGSG
+178 EVGNRVGSG
-188 AGTHTGT
+188 VGTHTGT
-195 ATLNLNANKVTINS
+195 ATLNLNANKVNINS
-209 NINAYKTSQ
+209 NISAYKTSQ

-225 SAITINSVSLSG
+225 SAITIGSVSLNG

-242 LAKIGSGANCS
+242 LAKVGSGANCS
-253 SSGPSYSF
+253 TSGPSYSF
-261 KGTTSAT
+261 KGTTNAT
-268 NTTFSNASGSFT
+268 NTNFSNASGSFT
-280 FEESA
+280 FEENA
-285 NFSGAKLNG
+285 TFSGAKWNG
-294 GAFTFNKGFNATN
+294 GAFTFNKEFNATN
-307 NTAFNSGSFTFKG
+307 NTAFNSGSFNFKG
-320 TSSFNNATFS
+320 ASSFNGASFS

-352 TFNNQSNPTNSA
+352 TFNNQNNQSA
-364 QHPQILFEN
+364 QHPQI
-373 SSFNG
+373 
-378 GIFTF
+378 
-383 NNQTNPTNSAQHPQ
+383 Q
-397 ILFENSSF
+397 NSSF
-405 SGSTTTLKGSA
+405 SGNATTLKG
-416 TFEQAFNNSNHQL
+416 FVNFQQAFNNSNHQL
-429 TIQNASFDNATF
+429 TIQNASFNNATF
-441 NNTGKITIEKDASF
+441 NNTGKVTINESASF
-455 NNTSFNTPVDTN
+455 NDTTFNTSINTS
-467 NMSVT
+467 NMIIT

-482 LKNGSTLD
+482 LNNGSTLD
-490 FGSSKITLAQGATF
+490 FGSSKVTLTQGTTF

-526 NHLLNHALNSLTNAL
+526 NNLLNHAINGLTNAL
-541 KTTESS
+541 KTNESPS
-547 SKPQSFAQGLWD
+547 DPQSFAQGLWD
-559 MITYNGVTGQLLS
+559 MITYNGVTGQLLN
-572 ENAATPKNTD
+572 ENATTSKPAD

-606 YKLQETFSPNS
+606 YKLQETFSHNS

-631 PTISGSQFDLS
+631 PVISGSKFDLS
-642 ASNYINANMPWYDH
+642 ASNYINADMPWYDH

-692 TNGSNLVI
+692 ASNSNLVI
-700 GYNATWTGNSVS
+700 GYNSTWTGNSVS

-734 PYYQCIGTTNGA
+734 PYYQCTGTTNGT

-768 AANLVFNGVDSINI
+768 AANLIFNGVDSINI

-790 NAGAYSSS
+790 NAGIYSSS

-804 NMDSSQNLNG
+804 SMDSSQNLKG
-814 LNANGKLSVY
+814 LNSNGKLSVY
-824 GATFTNQAKDG
+824 GTTFTNEAKDG
-835 KFIFNAGQATFE
+835 KFIFNAGQAVFE

-898 NNSNA
+898 NNSSA
-903 TTSFVGDFTNA
+903 TTSFVGDFANA
-914 NSNLQIAGNAVFGN
+914 HSNLQIAGNAVFGN
-928 STNSDGSQNTAN
+928 STNGSQNNAN
-940 FNNTGSVNIAG
+940 FNNTGSVNVSG
-951 NATFDNMAFNGPTNT
+951 NATFDNVVFNGPTNT

-986 SFGDGMINFSAHS
+986 SFGDGTITFNAHS

-1052 GNGIYDVVYSF
+1052 GNGVYDVVYSF

-1094 MEKSDHLYYQNALG
+1094 MEKSDHLYYKDVVG

-1120 LGNLNNTIYYY
+1120 LGNSNNTIYYY
-1131 DKSIDFYASGKTLFT
+1131 DNSIDFYASGKTLFT

-1152 TLTGQ
+1152 TFTGQ

-1171 ASDAPQSNT
+1171 ASDAPQSNA

-1261 SSMNFIS
+1261 SSMNFVS

-1282 DTAQNKGNPNFSF
+1282 DTAQNGGNPNFSF

-1310 VGQTQSVFKFNA
+1310 VGKTQSVFKFNA
-1322 VNAISFTNS
+1322 KNAISFTNS
-1331 SNLSSGLY
+1331 TNLSSGLY
-1339 QISAKS
+1339 QISANS
-1345 VLFDNS
+1345 VSFDNS

-1381 TLELSGDLNL
+1381 TLELQGDLNL

-1396 LNLNQSAINVSNN
+1396 LNLNQSTINVSNN
-1409 ATINDYASLIASN
+1409 ATINDYASLIVN
-1422 GSHLNFNGAVNFNS
+1422 DGSRLNFNGAVNFNS

-1443 SDSSIVFKGASS
+1443 NDSSIVFKGASS

-1464 NSFLDFQGSSAITS
+1464 NSSLDFQGSSAITS
-1478 NTAFNFYNNA
+1478 NTAFNFYDNA

-1514 PNNSSVLN
+1514 PNSSSVLD

-1558 QADMNSNWYERI
+1558 QANMNSNWYERI
-1570 SFFGMRIN
+1570 NFFGMRIS
-1578 DGIYDAKN
+1578 DGVYDATN

-1628 SEIFNYQKVYN
+1628 SEVFNYQKVYN

-1648 DDAQGVFYLT
+1648 DDAEGVFYLT
-1658 SSVKGYYNPNQSYQA
+1658 SNVKGYYNPNQSYQA
-1673 SGSNNTTKNNN
+1673 NGSNNTTKNNN
-1684 LTSESSVISQ
+1684 LSSESSVISQ

-1705 LHVYNKGYNFN
+1705 LHIYNKGYNFN

-1728 YPEIKKI
+1728 YPEIKKV
-1735 LGNDFSLSSLSNLK
+1735 LGNDFSLSSLSDLK

-1785 GALIIGATKIGQTN
+1785 GTLIIGATKIGQTD
-1799 TNSTV
+1799 TNSAV
-1804 VFGGLGYQKP
+1804 VFGGLGYQTP

-1922 MQSINKA
+1922 MQSISKA
-1929 GGLGNLIVNTLGSGS
+1929 GGLGNLIVNMLGSDS
-1944 VIGGYLTPEQKNQTL
+1944 VIGGHLTPEQKNQTL

-2041 GQVISVMLQDI
+2041 GQVISVVLQDI
-2052 VKPSEALQNDVV
+2052 VKPSNALKNDVV

-2075 GQDMLNSLESLL
+2075 GQDTLNSLESLL

-2119 LGKKGLFAP
+2119 FGKKGLFAP
-2128 YGLSQVWQRGD
+2128 YGLSQVWQKGD
-2139 FSFNAQGNVFVQNS
+2139 FNFNAQGNVFVQNS

-2181 TNHSG
+2181 TNHAG
-2186 TLNLLSNQVSNINIT
+2186 TLQLLSNQVSNINIT
-2201 TLDASNGLKINA
+2201 TLNASNGLKINA

-2225 FINASCVQQSDPIT
+2225 FINASCAQQSDPT
-2239 TNTANPCAL
+2239 TANATNPCTP
-2248 SAQSANGAS
+2248 SAQSTNGAS
-2257 SNNASNNAPIALNNN
+2257 SSNASNNAPIALNNN

-2298 KIKGSANIKNLYLY
+2298 KIKGSANVKNLYLY

-2321 LTISNQAVLEKNA
+2321 LIISNQAVLENNA

-2349 NATQKIGVLQN
+2349 NATRKIEVLQN
-2360 LVIASNAS
+2360 LTIASNAS

-2377 VGGALNNFGAIHFNL
+2377 VGGVLNNLGTINFNL
-2392 ENIQT
+2392 ENSQT
-2397 PAPLIQAEG
+2397 PVNPLIQAG
-2406 IINLNTTQTPF
+2406 GVINLNATQTPF

-2465 EEKNGVLTYLGQRVL
+2465 EEKNGALTYLGQRVL

-2492 PNSNNASPNNILS
+2492 PNPNNASQNNILS
-2505 LSVLHNQ
+2505 LSVLYNQ
-2512 VKMSYGDKVMDFT
+2512 IKMSYGDKAMDFT

-2545 EAIGGNNAIKWLSTL
+2545 EAVGGNNAIKWLSTL
-2560 MIKTKEN
+2560 MMETKEN

-2579 LNEILDATK
+2579 LYEILGVAK
-2588 DLQNTASLISNP
+2588 DLLNTASLISNP

-2625 SDFRAREGE
+2625 SDFRARERE
-2634 SNFSERLLELKNKR
+2634 SDFSLLELKNKR
-2648 FSDPNPSE
+2648 FSDPNPGE
-2656 IFVKY
+2656 VFIKH
-2661 SQPNK
+2661 SQLSK
-2666 HPNNLWVQGVGGA
+2666 HQNNLWVQGIGGA

-2691 LNVGYDRLVKN
+2691 LNAGYDRLVKN

-2755 SHINSSNSLLSVLNQ
+2755 TSINSSNSLLSVLNQ

-2812 GMKGKM
+2812 GMKG
-2818 QNPAYQ
+2818 NGAAYK
-2824 QFVMH
+2824 QFLMH

-2859 ARLGRDLLIKAKG
+2859 ARLGRDLLIKSKG
-2872 DNMVRFVGEN
+2872 GNTVRFVGEN

-2889 EIFNTF
+2889 EVFNTF

-2903 MHLWRLMYVNA
+2903 MHLWRLVYVNA

-2925 DLNITGNVGMRVAF
+2925 DINITGNVGMRVAF

>member
-1 MKQFKKKPKKIKR
+1 MKKFKKKPKSIKR
-14 SQKIILK
+14 SHQKTILK
-21 RPLWLMPL
+21 RPLWLAPL
-29 LIGGFASGVYADGTD
+29 LIGGFASGVYANNLWDLLNPKVGGEYVHWVKGSQYCAWWEFAGC
-44 ILGLS
+44 LKNV
-49 WGEKSQKV
+49 WGANHKG
-57 CVHRPWYALWSCD
+57 YDA
-70 KWEEKTQQFTG
+70 
-81 NQLITKTWAGG
+81 G
-92 NAANYYHSQNNQDI
+92 NAANYLSSQNYQAISVGSGNE
-106 TANLKNDN
+106 T
-114 GTYFLSGLYNYTGGE
+114 GTYSLSGFTNYV
-129 YNGGNLDIELG
+129 GGNLTI
-140 SNATFNLG
+140 NLG
-148 ANSGNSFTSWYP
+148 NSVVLDLSGSNSFTSYQGYNQGKDDVSFNVGAINL
-160 NGHTNVTFS
+160 NG
-169 AGTINVNNS
+169 AL
-178 VEVGNRVGSG
+178 EVGNRVGSG

-195 ATLNLNANKVTINS
+195 ATLNLNANKVNINS
-209 NINAYKTSQ
+209 NISAFKTSQ

-225 SAITINSVSLSG
+225 SAITIGSVSLSG
-237 DTCSS
+237 EVCSS
-242 LAKIGSGANCS
+242 LAHGGIGANCS
-253 SSGPSYSF
+253 TSGPSYSF
-261 KGTTSAT
+261 KGTTNAT

-280 FEESA
+280 FEENA
-285 NFSGAKLNG
+285 TFSGAKWNG
-294 GAFTFNKGFNATN
+294 GTYTFNKEFNATN
-307 NTAFNSGSFTFKG
+307 NTAFNSGSFNFKG
-320 TSSFNNATFS
+320 ASSFNGASFS
-330 NASYTFDNQATFQNS
+330 NATYTFDNQATFQNS

-352 TFNNQSNPTNSA
+352 TFNNQNNQSA
-364 QHPQILFEN
+364 QHPQI
-373 SSFNG
+373 
-378 GIFTF
+378 
-383 NNQTNPTNSAQHPQ
+383 Q
-397 ILFENSSF
+397 NSSF
-405 SGSTTTLKGSA
+405 SGGATTLKG
-416 TFEQAFNNSNHQL
+416 FVDFQQAFNNSNHQL
-429 TIQNASFDNATF
+429 TIQNASFNNANF
-441 NNTGKITIEKDASF
+441 NNTGKITINESASF
-455 NNTSFNTPVDTN
+455 NDTTFNTSINTN
-467 NMSVT
+467 NMTIT

-490 FGSSKITLAQGATF
+490 FGNSKVTLTQGTTF

-509 GSEKS
+509 GSENS

-526 NHLLNHALNSLTNAL
+526 NHLLNHAINSLTSAL
-541 KTTESS
+541 KTNESS

-559 MITYNGVTGQLLS
+559 MITYNGVTGQLLN
-572 ENAATPKNTD
+572 ENAATSKPTD
-582 SSPSAPT
+582 SSPSKSST
-589 KDSPQVYQVGY
+589 NSTQVYQVGY

-606 YKLQETFSPNS
+606 YKLQETFSHNS

-631 PTISGSQFDLS
+631 PVINGSKFDLS
-642 ASNYINANMPWYDH
+642 ASNYINSDMHWYDH

-677 QIWGSYTNS
+677 QIWGSYNNS

-692 TNGSNLVI
+692 ASNSNLVI
-700 GYNATWTGNSVS
+700 GYNATWTDHNVS
-712 SSGTVSFGDTSGSA
+712 SNDTVSFGDTSGSA

-734 PYYQCIGTTNGA
+734 PYYQCTGTTNGT

-768 AANLVFNGVDSINI
+768 AANLTFNGVDSINI
-782 ANATITQH
+782 ANASITQH
-790 NAGAYSSS
+790 NAGIYSSS

-804 NMDSSQNLNG
+804 NMDNSQNLNG
-814 LNANGKLSVY
+814 LNSNGKLSVY
-824 GATFTNQAKDG
+824 GTTFTNQAKDG
-835 KFIFNAGQATFE
+835 KFIFNAGQAVFE

-914 NSNLQIAGNAVFGN
+914 HSNLQITGNAVFGN

-940 FNNTGSVNIAG
+940 FNNTGSVNISG
-951 NATFDNMAFNGPTNT
+951 NATFDNVVFNSPTNT

-986 SFGDGMINFSAHS
+986 SFGDGTITFNAHS
-999 VINIGE
+999 VINIAE
-1005 AITNGNPITL
+1005 SITNGNPITL

-1025 NAFSK
+1025 NAK

-1040 HGASSEKLVSSA
+1040 HGASSEKLVSSV
-1052 GNGIYDVVYSF
+1052 GNGVYDVVYSF
-1063 NNQTYNFQEVF
+1063 NNQTYNFQEIF
-1074 SPNSIS
+1074 SQNSIS
-1080 IRRLGVGMVFDYVD
+1080 IRRLGVGMVFDYMD
-1094 MEKSDHLYYQNALG
+1094 MEKSDHLYYKDVAG

-1120 LGNLNNTIYYY
+1120 LGNSNNTIYYY
-1131 DKSIDFYASGKTLFT
+1131 DNSIDFYASGKTLFT

-1152 TLTGQ
+1152 TFTGQ
-1157 NSAIVFGAKNIWTN
+1157 NSAIVFGAKSIWTN
-1171 ASDAPQSNT
+1171 ASDAPQSNA

-1238 FNGLQGILLTNA
+1238 FNGIQGILLTNA

-1261 SSMNFIS
+1261 SSMNFVS

-1282 DTAQNKGNPNFSF
+1282 DTAQNGDNPNFSF

-1310 VGQTQSVFKFNA
+1310 VGKTQSVFKFNA
-1322 VNAISFTNS
+1322 TNAISFTNS
-1331 SNLSSGLY
+1331 TNLSSGLY
-1339 QISAKS
+1339 QMQAKS

-1361 IKANAISLSQ
+1361 IKANAINLSQ
-1371 NASINASNHS
+1371 NASINTSNHS
-1381 TLELSGDLNL
+1381 TLDLQGDLNL

-1396 LNLNQSAINVSNN
+1396 LNLNQSTINVSNN

-1422 GSHLNFNGAVNFNS
+1422 GSRLNFNGAINFNS
-1436 ANITTSL
+1436 ENITTSL
-1443 SDSSIVFKGASS
+1443 NNSSIVFKGAIS

-1464 NSFLDFQGSSAITS
+1464 NSSLDFQGSSAITS
-1478 NTAFNFYNNA
+1478 NTAFNFYDNA

-1505 LSLGGNLLN
+1505 LSLGGNLLT
-1514 PNNSSVLN
+1514 PNNSSVLD

-1558 QADMNSNWYERI
+1558 QAGMNSNWYERI
-1570 SFFGMRIN
+1570 NFFGMHIS
-1578 DGIYDAKN
+1578 DGIYDATN

-1628 SEIFNYQKVYN
+1628 SEVFNYQKVYN

-1648 DDAQGVFYLT
+1648 DDAEGVFYLT
-1658 SSVKGYYNPNQSYQA
+1658 SNVKGYYNPNQSYQA
-1673 SGSNNTTKNNN
+1673 NGSNNTTKNNN
-1684 LTSESSVISQ
+1684 LTSESSIISQ

-1705 LHVYNKGYNFN
+1705 LHIYNKGYNFN

-1735 LGNDFSLSSLSNLK
+1735 LGNDFSLSNLSNLK

-1785 GALIIGATKIGQTN
+1785 GTLIIGATKIGQTN
-1799 TNSTV
+1799 TNSSV
-1804 VFGGLGYQKP
+1804 VFGGLGYQTP

-1922 MQSINKA
+1922 VQSINKA
-1929 GGLGNLIVNTLGSGS
+1929 GGLGNLIADTLGSDS

-1959 SQLLGQNNFDN
+1959 SQLLGQSNFDN
-1970 LMNDSGLNTAIKDLI
+1970 LMNDSGLNAAIKDLI

-2024 KKGLFNQITG
+2024 KKGLLNQITG

-2041 GQVISVMLQDI
+2041 GQIISVMLQDI
-2052 VKPSEALQNDVV
+2052 VKPSNALKNDVV

-2075 GQDMLNSLESLL
+2075 GQDVLNSLESLL

-2107 IYEQGLGDLIPN
+2107 IYEQGLGDLIPS

-2128 YGLSQVWQRGD
+2128 YGLSQVWQKGD
-2139 FSFNAQGNVFVQNS
+2139 FNFNAQGNVFVQNS

-2181 TNHSG
+2181 TNHFG
-2186 TLNLLSNQVSNINIT
+2186 TLQLLSNQVSNISIT

-2213 ANNNVSVSQGNL
+2213 GSNNISVSQGNL
-2225 FINASCVQQSDPIT
+2225 FISASCTQQSDPT
-2239 TNTANPCAL
+2239 TAKIANPCAL
-2248 SAQSANGAS
+2248 NAQSANGAS
-2257 SNNASNNAPIALNNN
+2257 SNNASNNAQIALNNN

-2349 NATQKIGVLQN
+2349 NATQKIEVLQN

-2368 LSTGIYGLE
+2368 LSTGIYGLG
-2377 VGGALNNFGAIHFNL
+2377 VGGVLNNLGTINFNL
-2392 ENIQT
+2392 ENSQT
-2397 PAPLIQAEG
+2397 PAMPLIQTG
-2406 IINLNTTQTPF
+2406 GVINLNATQTPF

-2451 LKLYTLININGNHI
+2451 LNLYTLININGNHI

-2492 PNSNNASPNNILS
+2492 PNSNNAHQNNILS
-2505 LSVLHNQ
+2505 LSVLHDQ
-2512 VKMSYGDKVMDFT
+2512 IKMSYGDKAMDFT

-2545 EAIGGNNAIKWLSTL
+2545 EAVGGNAIKWLSTL
-2560 MIKTKEN
+2560 MMETKEN
-2567 PLFAPIYLENHS
+2567 PLFAPIYLKNHS
-2579 LNEILDATK
+2579 LNEILGVAK
-2588 DLQNTASLISNP
+2588 DLLNTASLISNP

-2625 SDFRAREGE
+2625 SDFRSREGE
-2634 SNFSERLLELKNKR
+2634 SDFSERLLELKNKR

-2656 IFVKY
+2656 VFVKY
-2661 SQPNK
+2661 SQLSK
-2666 HPNNLWVQGVGGA
+2666 HQNNLWVQGIGGA
-2679 SFISGGNGTLYG
+2679 SFIAGGNGTLYG
-2691 LNVGYDRLVKN
+2691 LNAGYDRLVKN
-2702 VILGGYVAYGYSG
+2702 VILGGYVAYGYSD
-2715 FNGNIMRSLGNNV
+2715 FNGNIMRSLANNV

-2755 SHINSSNSLLSVLNQ
+2755 NNINSSNPLLSVLNQ

-2812 GMKGKM
+2812 GMKG
-2818 QNPAYQ
+2818 NDAAYK
-2824 QFVMH
+2824 QFLMH

-2838 TLNMGLESRKYFGKN
+2838 TLNMGLESRKYFGQN

-2859 ARLGRDLLIKAKG
+2859 ARLGRDLLIKSKG
-2872 DNMVRFVGEN
+2872 GNMVRFVGEN

-2889 EIFNTF
+2889 EVFNTF

-2925 DLNITGNVGMRVAF
+2925 DINITGNVGMRVAF